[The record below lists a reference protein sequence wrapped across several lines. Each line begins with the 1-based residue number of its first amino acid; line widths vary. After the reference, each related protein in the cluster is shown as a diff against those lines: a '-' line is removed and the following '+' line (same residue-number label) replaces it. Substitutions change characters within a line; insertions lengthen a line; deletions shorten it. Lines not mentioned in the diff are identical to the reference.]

1 MGKPFWRSVEYFFT
15 GNYSADNG
23 NNDIVAIGFGGEIHA
38 YGGDD
43 HVTVGSIG
51 ATVHTGSGNDTVV
64 GGSAYLR
71 VEDSTGHLSVKG
83 AAGYADINK
92 SGDGN
97 VSFAGAAGGVSIDHL
112 GHHGD
117 VSYGGAA
124 AYNSVKRK
132 GLSGNVTFKGAGG
145 YNALWHETNHGNLSF
160 AGAGA
165 GNKLDRTWFD
175 QYQGSRG
182 DVSFDGAGAANS
194 ISSRVETGNITF
206 RGAGADN
213 HLVRKGKVGDIT
225 LQGAGASNRIERT
238 RQAEDVYQQTHGNI
252 RFEGVGGYNSFY
264 SDVAHGDIH
273 FSGGGA
279 YNTITRKGSG
289 SSFDAQGME
298 YAKAEDIVLTT
309 AKMHG
314 SWIGS
319 GTHAVTAVKSEREP
333 NTYLF
338 AIADGTYTK
347 INKVRLSN
355 DPKTGKLKYYSE
367 AWYKQGNHLSGL
379 ARSDV
384 SSAGGFEV
392 NPINGGYTLSN
403 IAVEHQQSL
412 TVHAMEKDL
421 TEYEWVT
428 YANGALIDAKDVVL
442 SDAKMGG
449 HAISTDGTKVDVQA
463 IKSNR
468 KPNTYV
474 YAKVLGPYTKIVVV
488 ELANDAETGVLK
500 YQARSWYKEGDHTAN
515 LANED
520 ISSANGYHSMG
531 KGGYSLSA
539 LNYSVNAIRSMS
551 ETVADIDEYT
561 DQTLFKPAT
570 DSGESSG
577 DVHFSG
583 AGGGNVIKSNVTR
596 GNVYFNGG
604 GIANVILHSSQFG
617 NTEFNGGGAANVI
630 VKSGEEGDL
639 TFRGAGLAN
648 VLVHQS
654 KQGKM
659 DVYAGGAVNVLV
671 RIGDG
676 QYLAHLLAYGNISVH
691 KGNGN
696 SRVAM
701 LGGYN
706 THTQIGSGHGLWLA
720 AGGFNV
726 MTQVGNGE
734 VTSVLAGGANVLTKV
749 GEGELTAG
757 MLGGAN
763 VMTHISGDEQASNT
777 TAVALGGAN
786 ILTKK
791 GKGDTLAVMG
801 GGANVLTHVGDGST
815 TGVMVGGAN
824 ILTKV
829 GNGDTTGIMLG
840 VGNVLTHVGDGQT
853 LGVMGAAGN
862 IFTKVG
868 DGTSIAAMIGA
879 GNIFTHVGEG
889 NAWALMGGLGN
900 VFTKVGNGDAL
911 ALMVAEAN
919 VFTHIGDGMSVALML
934 AKGNVATKVGNGTTL
949 AAMVGNA
956 NIFTHIGNGSTFA
969 AMIGQANVMTKVG
982 NDLTAALM
990 VGKANIYTHVG
1001 DGTSLGLFA
1010 GEMNVMTKVGNG
1022 TTLAAMFGKANIMTH
1037 VGDGLT
1043 GVLALGEANI
1053 VTKVGDD
1060 FMGVVAAAKA
1070 NVVTHVGDAT
1080 TAAVLAGKG
1089 NILTK
1094 VGEGTT
1100 VGLLISD
1107 IGNVMT
1113 HVGDGTTIGIAKG
1126 KANIVTKVGDGLGIN
1141 VAWGQANVFTQVGDG
1156 DRYNFAKGEA
1166 NILTKVGDGQEVSV
1180 VQGKANIITH
1190 VGNGD
1195 DYTGAWG
1202 KANVITKV
1210 GDGRNVVLAKGEANI
1225 VTQVGDGDSFNA
1237 LWSKGNVV
1245 TKVGDGMQVTAAK
1258 GKANITT
1265 TVGNGL
1271 SVTAAYGDAN
1281 INTKVGNGVSVN
1293 VAWGKYNINTKVG
1306 DGLNVAVMKG
1316 KANANIHIGDGLN
1329 INASYAR
1336 NNVAIKVGNGDF
1348 YSLAVASS
1356 NTSSNK
1362 LSALFDNVKQTLLG
1376 VGGSQAINYLVQGD
1390 EASTSGTQK
1399 GRGAIATPEIT
1410 KLDGFQM
1417 DAIEEVGSDL
1427 GDSLTGSVTKVDT
1440 PDLNEM
1446 DNDLNIDGA
1455 SDHAPNLIVNGDF
1468 EQGDRGWQS
1477 THGVEASYSGSV
1489 YGVNGEGHGT
1499 RVTELD
1505 THTNTSLYQDLTD
1518 LTEGEVIAVSFDFAK
1533 RAGLS
1538 NNEGIEVLW
1547 NGEVVFSSSGDAS
1560 AWQQKTLK
1568 LTAHAGSNR
1577 IEFKGTGHNDGLGYI
1592 LDNVVAKSE
1601 SSPQANAVSEHA
1613 KQNQASQNA
1622 LSDKER
1628 AEADRQRLEQE
1639 KQKQLD
1645 AVAGSQSQLESTDQQ
1660 AIENNGQAQRDA
1672 VKEESEAVTAELTT
1686 LAQGLDVLDGQA
1698 THTGKSG
1705 EQWRND
1711 FAGGLL
1717 DGVQSQIDDAKQL
1730 ASDKMAAA
1738 KQTQSDNN
1746 SKVKDSIAKS
1756 EAGVAKGEQ
1765 NRAGAEQDIAEAKA
1779 DAETRKAD
1787 AVAKS
1792 HDAKQ
1797 AESDAH
1803 SAANDAQSR
1812 GDRDAMNAENK
1823 ANQAQNDAQGAKQ
1836 NEGDRP
1842 DRQGVAGSGLSGNA
1856 HRVEGAGETGS
1867 HVNTDSQTNAD
1878 GRFSDG
1884 LTEQEL
1890 EALEGATNA
1899 VNRLQIN
1906 AGIRSKNSG
1915 STITSMFMEANADS
1929 IVVDTTAS
1937 QDVVRKE
1944 VRISGVNLVGLG
1956 EASHDSAES
1965 LVAARAEKVANL
1977 YRWLDTDND
1986 VATDKYVPVPGFER
2000 VDADVSDEV
2009 KQRMIQSMSGYIEH
2023 TDNQVPKDQAQAL
2036 ATLFVES
2043 TLDYDWDKRVEFL
2056 TKLESYGYSF
2066 ETPHAEKSIVSF
2078 WSGKNFKQYR
2088 DVLDNAQ
2095 TDGKKVVYDI
2105 DVKGNAF
2112 AIDLNK
2118 HLMRWGGLF
2127 LDPDNAEQNQLKS
2140 SIDAATFSNTGFWSS
2155 VYATGAQH
2163 DVYVI
2168 AEGGVRL
2175 GNYFWHVEL
2184 PALRQLQREGL
2195 VGEIRL
2201 LDKPVSEYKDLP
2213 ADEIGRRLTDAGV
2226 GVKVRFDALSSARQA
2241 ELLADN
2247 PDDYRADTLVELDVK
2262 LSAIDSMLRESLPF
2276 YSLRTERNLLVQEG
2290 DEGFEVRSW
2299 PGSDDKSKTI
2309 LLDNPED
2316 AAQQK
2321 AIERFILANF
2331 DNFEQMPDELFLVD
2345 NKVLSHH
2352 DGRTR
2357 ILAQKEDGA
2366 WTYNTNSELMSVTEL
2381 LDAAHVSGKVR
2392 GESYQKVIDALAEYH
2407 ASTAEHADYELE
2419 SVEQLVNLRKK
2430 IEGYALGHPDSG
2442 RLEAMNSLLN
2452 QVNSRLE
2459 EVSVLAVSEQSI
2471 KAHDSFSRLYD
2482 QLDNA
2487 HLKQSKHLY
2496 LDGNG
2501 DFVTKGKGNLAK
2513 IDQLGGSDAVLEKVK
2528 ASVNHEYGQAIAD
2541 TIFAG
2546 LSANE
2551 LAKDGKGIDITGLN
2565 RIHQALEQHMS
2576 PVSATMYIWKPSDH
2590 SALGHAALQIGQ
2602 GRTQIDAQAAA
2613 DFNKQNYVSWWP
2625 LGSKSSNI
2633 RNIFNVATEYQP
2645 DLKLRWSDFSQPAH
2659 QNDTLEHD
2667 MASEE
2672 NDGFGL
2678 NDGETKLKRFIEKL
2692 NAAKG
2697 IDAAYKDAS
2706 EGYASVL
2713 LGNPDML
2720 VSTGIPAHVFQPFV
2734 DQWNDTSY
2742 DMMDVANR
2750 FAQELQKQAQA
2761 SGDPALVAKRIDN
2774 VVRLFAER
2782 ALEEIE
2788 AFKASQA
2795 DEGRVFR
2802 INLEGLDVA
2811 AMQAEWN
2818 RLSHDPDARYQLLT
2832 KNCSSTVAKVLKA
2845 GGADKLIGHTWRP
2858 KFGVWTP
2865 TELFNFGQALQ
2876 EAQLE
2881 IAAKK
2886 QSHQVND
2893 DLDALSGS
2901 EKHKD
2906 KVAIENDGTPPRDK
2920 VPLSPLT
2927 RFLNNE
2933 LYGERDARRKI
2944 GDITQ
2949 TLLDHAV
2956 EKGESQKV
2964 TLKGEAG
2971 RLTGYYHQGTA
2982 SSDDETSTTSGKVV
2996 LFLHGSGSSAE
3007 EQASAIRS
3015 HYQKQ
3020 GIDMLAVNLR
3030 GYGESDGGPSE
3041 KGLYQDARTMF
3052 NYLVNDKGIDP
3063 SNIILHGYSMGGP
3076 IAADLARYAAQNGQA
3091 VSGLLLDRPMP
3102 SMTKAIT
3109 AHEVANPAGIV
3120 GTIAKAVN
3128 GQFSVEKNLKGLP
3141 QETPILL
3148 LTDNEGLGEEGE
3160 KLRVKL
3166 SNSGFN
3172 VTGEQTFYG
3181 HEASNRL
3188 MSQYT
3193 GQIVSDLLN
3202 TQHIKH
3208 NEAKLN
3214 LEPHGKNYESRDL
3227 ILKPISQPETVEL
3240 GMPEVDQKVLADIAE
3255 RENVIIGVRPVDEK
3269 SKSLI
3274 ASKMYSSK
3282 GLFVKAKSSDW
3293 GPMSGFI
3300 PVDQSFAKASARR
3313 DLETFNRHA
3322 EQSIQSGNAVSADL
3336 YLNQVRVEELVS
3348 KYHSLTP
3355 LELDDQSGMY
3365 KTTATNGDQSVPF
3378 FLNRVTVD
3386 GNELWQVHYITN
3398 GELAPFKVIGDP
3410 VSKQPMT
3417 ADYDLLTVMYS
3428 YGDLGPQDKV
3438 KQPLTWQQWKDSVTY
3453 EDLTPKYKELYS
3465 NEDLYNKKDGASL
3478 GNVSGRLKE
3487 LKDRINVDL
3496 GRTNGLEM
3504 VHHGADDANP
3514 YAVMAD
3520 NFPATFFVPKSLFAE
3535 DGLGEG
3541 KGSIQTYFN
3550 VNEQGAVVIRNP
3562 QEFSDFQQ
3570 VTINAS
3576 FRASF
3581 NDKWNHG
3588 LDEPLFTT
3596 KRKLSHEFLNK
3607 RDQLL
3612 KKLSGGRL
3620 DAQDETLV
3628 ALGNPD
3634 DVSGN
3639 KAIVAVDVSQ
3649 IFTRQEL
3656 KERANVFAK
3665 PIGASYQGILDQL
3678 DLVHQTVSRDQIV
3691 ASFELN
3697 KKVNAYIAEH
3707 PTSGRN
3713 QALTQLK
3720 EQITSALFIGKMQVA
3735 QVDIDAIAQTR
3746 PELAAR
3752 IFMVAIEEANGEH
3765 RGLTDMMVR
3774 WANEDPYLAPKQGY
3788 KGETPNDLGFDA
3800 KYHVDLGDHYADFKQ
3815 WLETSQSNGLLSK
3828 ATLDES
3834 TKTVHLGYSYQE
3846 LQDLTGV
3853 ESVQMAF
3860 YFLKEA
3866 AKKVDPI
3873 SGDSAEMILLKKFA
3887 DKSYLS
3893 QLDSDRMDQIE
3904 GIYRSSHET
3913 DVDAWDRRY
3922 SGAGYDELTNK
3933 LAGATGVDE
3942 QLSVLLDDRKG
3953 LLIGEVHGSDV
3964 NGLRFVN
3971 EQMDALK
3978 KQGVTVI
3985 GLEHLRSDL
3994 AQPLI
3999 DRYLATGV
4007 MSSELS
4013 AMLKTKH
4020 LDATLFENA
4029 RANGM
4034 RIVALD
4040 ANSSARPNVQG
4051 TEHGLMYRAGAA
4063 NNIAVEVLQ
4072 SLPDDEKFVAIY
4084 GKAHLQSHKGIEGF
4098 VPGITHR
4105 LDLPAL
4111 RVSDSNQFRV
4121 EQDDMTL
4128 RVVYDDVANKP
4139 KLTFKDS
4146 LSGANTAIHNQ
4157 NVNDW
4162 ERVAVTPTADG
4173 GETRFDGQIIVQ
4185 MENDSV
4191 VANAAANLAGKH
4203 PESSVVVQLDSDGN
4217 YRVVYGDPSK
4227 LDGKLRW
4234 QLVGHG
4240 RDDSD
4245 SNNTH
4250 LSGYS
4255 AEDLAAKLANFQQSF
4270 SQAENINNTP
4280 DHISIVGCS
4289 LVSDDKQKGF
4299 GHQFINAMDVN
4310 GLRVDVSARSSEL
4323 AVDAT
4328 GRKHTK
4334 DENGDWIQKAE
4345 TNKVSLS
4352 WNEQGEV
4359 IAKEERIRN
4368 GIAEGDIDLSRI
4380 GVSDVGEI
4388 ARGAIGDNN
4397 DVFDA
4402 PEKRKVETETS
4413 SSAANNKLS
4422 YSGNIQVNVGDGEF
4436 TAVNWG
4442 TSNVGIKVG
4451 SGGFK
4456 SLAFGDNNVMVHIGN
4471 GESKHSVDMGGYQAL
4486 EGAQMFIG
4494 NRNVSFNLG
4503 QSNDLLVMMD
4513 KSIPTPPLVNPFDGA
4528 ARISGVLQSIATSG
4542 EDQDWL
4548 AAQEQQWTLSGAKKF
4563 VKDMSGLDQ
4572 SSSVDYTCLVE
4583 LDSHNE
4589 RSSRGLKHDTEAA
4602 LNKQYNQWLSG
4613 NSDSSAGKLSRADK
4627 LRQAN
4632 EKLAFNFAVG
4642 GQGADIQVTT
4652 GNWNFMFGDN
4662 IQSIL
4667 DTNLGSL
4674 FGLMTQQFSATG
4686 QAKTTFTYTP
4696 EDLPRQLKNKLLG
4709 QMAGIGAETTLADIF
4724 GVDYTTSGQIVSRNG
4739 EAVDGV
4745 AILTEMLEV
4754 IGEFSGDQLQAFVDP
4769 AKLLDSLKSGIDM
4782 GADGIQSF
4790 AETHGL
4796 KDKAPEEEENKSAV
4810 SVNGT
4815 SVNSAQGATAS
4826 DGNTETAETQDRAF
4840 GFNSLNLPNLFATIF
4855 SQDKQKEMKSLVE
4868 NLKENLTAD
4877 LLNMKEKTFD
4887 FLRNSGHLQGDGDI
4901 NLSLGNYNFNWGGD
4915 GKDLGAYLGDNN
4927 NFWGGRGDD
4936 VFYATGTSNI
4946 FTGGEGS
4953 DMGVLM
4959 GRENMMF
4966 GGDGN
4971 DTAVVAGR
4979 INHVFLGAGDDQSF
4993 VFGEGGEIDTGL
5005 GRDYV
5010 VTSGNFNRVDTGD
5023 GQDYSV
5029 TIGNNNQVELG
5040 AGNDFANVFG
5050 NYNRINASAG
5060 NDVVKLMGY
5069 HAVLNGG
5076 EGEDHLIAAA
5086 ISKFSQF
5093 NGEEGRDLMVLGGYQ
5108 NTFKGGTDV
5117 DSFVVSGDV
5126 IDNLVEDISSED
5138 NIVFNGIDWQKLWF
5152 ERSGYDLKLS
5162 ILRDPVSE
5170 TDQAKFEHIGSVTF
5184 NDYFDGKR
5192 AQMIIAMGEKDANGE
5207 REYTTLSE
5215 SSIDAL
5221 VQAMSGFDPQA
5232 GDNGFIDNLDSK
5244 SRVAI
5249 STAWADVV
5257 HKKGITV

>member
-15 GNYSADNG
+15 GNYSADDG
-23 NNDIVAIGFGGEIHA
+23 NNSIVAIGFGGEIHA

-51 ATVHTGSGNDTVV
+51 ATVYTGSGNDTVV

-71 VEDSTGHLSVKG
+71 VEDTTGHLSVKG

-112 GHHGD
+112 GNHGD
-117 VSYGGAA
+117 VNYGGAA
-124 AYNSVKRK
+124 AYNGITRK

-145 YNALWHETNHGNLSF
+145 YNALWHETNQGNLSF

-165 GNKLDRTWFD
+165 GNKLDRTWFNR
-175 QYQGSRG
+175 YQDSRG
-182 DVSFDGAGAANS
+182 DVTFDGAGAANS

-213 HLVRKGKVGDIT
+213 HLVRKGKVGDVT

-238 RQAEDVYQQTHGNI
+238 RQAEDVYAQTRGNI
-252 RFEGVGGYNSFY
+252 RFEGVGGYNSLY

-298 YAKAEDIVLTT
+298 YAKAEEIVLT
-309 AKMHG
+309 AAQMHG
-314 SWIGS
+314 LSIDNGNKF
-319 GTHAVTAVKSEREP
+319 HAVTAVKSEREP

-347 INKVRLSN
+347 INKVRLYN
-355 DPKTGKLKYYSE
+355 DPETGKLKYYSE
-367 AWYKQGNHLSGL
+367 AWFKRGNHLTDL

-412 TVHAMEKDL
+412 TVHAVEKDL

-428 YANGALIDAKDVVL
+428 YANGALIDAKDVAL
-442 SDAKMGG
+442 SEAKMGG
-449 HAISTDGTKVDVQA
+449 TAISTDGTTVDVQA
-463 IKSNR
+463 VKSNR

-488 ELANDAETGVLK
+488 ELANDPKTGALK
-500 YQARSWYKEGDHTAN
+500 YQARSWYKEGDHTAD

-531 KGGYSLSA
+531 KGGYSLSD
-539 LNYSVNAIRSMS
+539 LHYSVNAVRSTS

-577 DVHFSG
+577 DVHFNG

-696 SRVAM
+696 SRVVM

-706 THTQIGSGHGLWLA
+706 THTQMGSGNGLWLA

-726 MTQVGNGE
+726 MTQVGKGD
-734 VTSVLAGGANVLTKV
+734 VASVLAGGANVLTKV
-749 GEGELTAG
+749 GDGDLTAG

-763 VMTHISGDEQASNT
+763 VITHISGDNETSNT

-791 GKGDTLAVMG
+791 GKGNALAVMG
-801 GGANVLTHVGDGST
+801 GGANVLTHVGDGTT

-868 DGTSIAAMIGA
+868 DGTSIAVMIGA

-956 NIFTHIGNGSTFA
+956 NIFTHVGSGSTFA
-969 AMIGQANVMTKVG
+969 AMIGQANIMTKVG
-982 NDLTAALM
+982 DDLTAALM

-1001 DGTSLGLFA
+1001 DGTSLGIFA
-1010 GEMNVMTKVGNG
+1010 GEVNVMTKVGNG

-1126 KANIVTKVGDGLGIN
+1126 KANIITKVGDGLGVN

-1166 NILTKVGDGQEVSV
+1166 NVITKVGDGQEVSV

-1210 GDGRNVVLAKGEANI
+1210 GNGRNVVLAKGEANI

-1237 LWSKGNVV
+1237 LWSKGNIV

-1265 TVGNGL
+1265 TVGDGL

-1281 INTKVGNGVSVN
+1281 INTKVGDGVSVN

-1316 KANANIHIGDGLN
+1316 KANANIHIGDGLG
-1329 INASYAR
+1329 INASYAQ
-1336 NNVAIKVGNGDF
+1336 NNVAIKIGNGDF

-1362 LSALFDNVKQTLLG
+1362 LSALFDNIKQTVLG

-1390 EASTSGTQK
+1390 EASSSGTQK

-1440 PDLNEM
+1440 PDLNKM
-1446 DNDLNIDGA
+1446 QNALNVDGS
-1455 SDHAPNLIVNGDF
+1455 SDQTQAPNLIVNGDF
-1468 EQGDRGWQS
+1468 EQGDQGWKS
-1477 THGVEASYSGSV
+1477 THGVEASHSGNV
-1489 YGVNGEGHGT
+1489 YGVNGEGHGA

-1505 THTNTSLYQDLTD
+1505 TYTNTSLYQDLTD

-1577 IEFKGTGHNDGLGYI
+1577 IEFKGTGQNDGLGYI

-1601 SSPQANAVSEHA
+1601 SSQQANAVSEHA
-1613 KQNQASQNA
+1613 TQNQASQNA

-1660 AIENNGQAQRDA
+1660 ALENNGQAQRDA
-1672 VKEESEAVTAELTT
+1672 VKEESEAVTAELTK

-1698 THTGKSG
+1698 THTGESG
-1705 EQWRND
+1705 DQWRND

-1717 DGVQSQIDDAKQL
+1717 DGVQRQLDDAKQL
-1730 ASDKMAAA
+1730 ANDKIAAA

-1746 SKVKDSIAKS
+1746 SKVKESVAKS

-1765 NRAGAEQDIAEAKA
+1765 NRAGAEQDIADAKA

-1792 HDAKQ
+1792 NDAKQ

-1823 ANQAQNDAQGAKQ
+1823 ANQAQNDAKGTKQ

-1842 DRQGVAGSGLSGNA
+1842 DREGVTGSGLSGNA

-1867 HVNTDSQTNAD
+1867 HVTNDSQTNAD
-1878 GRFSDG
+1878 GRFSEG
-1884 LTEQEL
+1884 LSEQEQ

-1906 AGIRSKNSG
+1906 AGIRGKNSG
-1915 STITSMFMEANADS
+1915 STISSMFTETNSDS
-1929 IVVDTTAS
+1929 IVVPTTAS

-1944 VRISGVNLVGLG
+1944 IRISGVNLEGLG
-1956 EASHDSAES
+1956 EASDDTAES
-1965 LVAARAEKVANL
+1965 LVSARAEKVANL

-1986 VATDKYVPVPGFER
+1986 AATDKYVPVPGFER
-2000 VDADVSDEV
+2000 VDADVSEEA
-2009 KQRMIQSMSGYIEH
+2009 KERMIQFVGGYIEH

-2036 ATLFVES
+2036 ATLFVEA

-2066 ETPHAEKSIVSF
+2066 EAPHGEKSIVSF
-2078 WSGKNFKQYR
+2078 WSGRNFKEYR
-2088 DVLDNAQ
+2088 NVLDNAQ
-2095 TDGKKVVYDI
+2095 ADGKKVVYDI

-2118 HLMRWGGLF
+2118 QLMRWGGMF

-2155 VYATGAQH
+2155 VYATGAQN

-2168 AEGGVRL
+2168 AEGGMRL
-2175 GNYFWHVEL
+2175 GNYFWNVEL

-2201 LDKPVSEYKDLP
+2201 LDKPVSAYKDIP
-2213 ADEIGRRLTDAGV
+2213 VEDIGRRLTDAGV
-2226 GVKVRFDALSSARQA
+2226 AVKVRFDALSHEKQA
-2241 ELLADN
+2241 DLLADN
-2247 PDDYRADTLVELDVK
+2247 PDGYKADTLVELDVK

-2290 DEGFEVRSW
+2290 EEGFEVRSW
-2299 PGSDDKSKTI
+2299 PGTDGKSKTI

-2321 AIERFILANF
+2321 SIERFILANF

-2366 WTYNTNSELMSVTEL
+2366 WTYNANVELMSVTEL

-2392 GESYQKVIDALAEYH
+2392 GESYQQVIDALTEYH
-2407 ASTAEHADYELE
+2407 ASTAEHADYELT
-2419 SVEQLVNLRKK
+2419 SVEKLLNLRKQV
-2430 IEGYALGHPDSG
+2430 EGYVLGHPDSG
-2442 RLEAMNSLLN
+2442 RVQAMNALLN

-2459 EVSVLAVSEQSI
+2459 AVSVLVVSEQSI
-2471 KAHDSFSRLYD
+2471 KAHDSFSHLYD

-2487 HLKQSKHLY
+2487 NLKESKHLY

-2501 DFVTKGKGNLAK
+2501 DFVTKGKGNLAN
-2513 IDQLGGSDAVLEKVK
+2513 IDKLGGSDAVLEKVK
-2528 ASVNHEYGQAIAD
+2528 AAVSHEYGQVVAD

-2546 LSANE
+2546 LSAND
-2551 LAKDGKGIDITGLN
+2551 LAKDGKGIDIAGLN
-2565 RIHQALEQHMS
+2565 KVHQAIEQHMS

-2590 SALGHAALQIGQ
+2590 STLGHAALQIGQ
-2602 GRTQIDAQAAA
+2602 GRTQLEGQAAA

-2633 RNIFNVATEYQP
+2633 RNIFNVATEDQP

-2678 NDGETKLKRFIEKL
+2678 NDGETKLKRFVEKL

-2697 IDAAYKDAS
+2697 IDASYKDAS

-2720 VSTGIPAHVFQPFV
+2720 ASTGIPAHVFQPFV

-2750 FAQELQKQAQA
+2750 FAEELQKQAQA
-2761 SGDPALVAKRIDN
+2761 SGDPALVEKRIDN

-2818 RLSHDPDARYQLLT
+2818 RLSNDPDARYQLLT

-2845 GGADKLIGHTWRP
+2845 GGADKLIGHIWRP

-2886 QSHQVND
+2886 QSHQATD
-2893 DLDALSGS
+2893 LLDALSGN
-2901 EKHKD
+2901 EKHKEN
-2906 KVAIENDGTPPRDK
+2906 VAIENDGTPPRDK
-2920 VPLSPLT
+2920 ESLSPLT

-2933 LYGERDARRKI
+2933 LYGEKDARRKI

-2956 EKGESQKV
+2956 ENGESQKV

-2971 RLTGYYHQGTA
+2971 RLTGYYHQGAA
-2982 SSDDETSTTSGKVV
+2982 SSEGETSATSGKVV

-3007 EQASAIRS
+3007 EQASAIRN

-3063 SNIILHGYSMGGP
+3063 SNIIIHGYSMGGP

-3120 GTIAKAVN
+3120 GAIAKAVN

-3141 QETPILL
+3141 KETPILL

-3160 KLRVKL
+3160 KLRAKL
-3166 SNSGFN
+3166 AIAGYN

-3188 MSQYT
+3188 MGQYAD
-3193 GQIVSDLLN
+3193 QIVSGLFNAEQAAVEAGEVLKGLEKDFKRYGDALKPDTSVPGKAKDIRTTKDFLNGYKNDHAKDIVDGFRSDMSIKQLVDLFVKGNWSAEQKGALAWEIESRALKVTFQNKSEKYNRLFREIASAGVVDAKATEQLAPQLMLLN
-3202 TQHIKH
+3202 LANDGFGGRCDPLSKLVLV
-3208 NEAKLN
+3208 AKQ
-3214 LEPHGKNYESRDL
+3214 LENDG
-3227 ILKPISQPETVEL
+3227 QV
-3240 GMPEVDQKVLADIAE
+3240 
-3255 RENVIIGVRPVDEK
+3255 GVARQLLE
-3269 SKSLI
+3269 
-3274 ASKMYSSK
+3274 KMYSAAAVLSNPTLYSDSEKANASK
-3282 GLFVKAKSSDW
+3282 LLSSLAAIHAKN
-3293 GPMSGFI
+3293 PMHDTSMKVWQEKLEGKQALTVNGVVEKI
-3300 PVDQSFAKASARR
+3300 TDASANGKPV
-3313 DLETFNRHA
+3313 L
-3322 EQSIQSGNAVSADL
+3322 
-3336 YLNQVRVEELVS
+3336 
-3348 KYHSLTP
+3348 
-3355 LELDDQSGMY
+3355 LELDAPGHAMAAWAKGSGDDRVYGFYDPNAGIVEFSSAEKFGAYLTRFFGKSDLNMAQGY
-3365 KTTATNGDQSVPF
+3365 KLGKNAAGEAIFNRVVVMDGNTLASYKPTFGDKTTMQGILDLPVFDATPIKKPTGGVASDLEALGDK
-3378 FLNRVTVD
+3378 T
-3386 GNELWQVHYITN
+3386 
-3398 GELAPFKVIGDP
+3398 KV
-3410 VSKQPMT
+3410 V
-3417 ADYDLLTVMYS
+3417 
-3428 YGDLGPQDKV
+3428 
-3438 KQPLTWQQWKDSVTY
+3438 
-3453 EDLTPKYKELYS
+3453 
-3465 NEDLYNKKDGASL
+3465 
-3478 GNVSGRLKE
+3478 
-3487 LKDRINVDL
+3487 VDL
-3496 GRTNGLEM
+3496 
-3504 VHHGADDANP
+3504 A
-3514 YAVMAD
+3514 
-3520 NFPATFFVPKSLFAE
+3520 
-3535 DGLGEG
+3535 
-3541 KGSIQTYFN
+3541 
-3550 VNEQGAVVIRNP
+3550 
-3562 QEFSDFQQ
+3562 
-3570 VTINAS
+3570 
-3576 FRASF
+3576 
-3581 NDKWNHG
+3581 
-3588 LDEPLFTT
+3588 
-3596 KRKLSHEFLNK
+3596 
-3607 RDQLL
+3607 
-3612 KKLSGGRL
+3612 
-3620 DAQDETLV
+3620 
-3628 ALGNPD
+3628 
-3634 DVSGN
+3634 
-3639 KAIVAVDVSQ
+3639 Q
-3649 IFTRQEL
+3649 IFTVQEL
-3656 KERANVFAK
+3656 KERAKVFAK

-3678 DLVHQTVSRDQIV
+3678 DLVHQAKGRDQIA

-3697 KKVNAYIAEH
+3697 KKINAYIAEH

-3720 EQITSALFIGKMQVA
+3720 EQVTSALFIGKMQIA
-3735 QVDIDAIAQTR
+3735 QAGIDAIAQTR

-3752 IFMVAIEEANGEH
+3752 IFTVAIEEANGKH
-3765 RGLTDMMVR
+3765 VGLTDMMVR
-3774 WANEDPYLAPKQGY
+3774 WANEDPYLAPKHGY
-3788 KGETPNDLGFDA
+3788 KGETPSDLGFDA
-3800 KYHVDLGDHYADFKQ
+3800 KYHVDLSEHYADFKQ

-3866 AKKVDPI
+3866 AKKADPI

-3887 DKSYLS
+3887 DQSYLS

-3922 SGAGYDELTNK
+3922 SGKGYDALTNK
-3933 LAGATGVDE
+3933 LASATGVDE

-4007 MSSELS
+4007 MSNELS

-4020 LDATLFENA
+4020 LDVALFENA

-4072 SLPDDEKFVAIY
+4072 NLPDGEKFVAIY

-4111 RVSDSNQFRV
+4111 KVSDSNQFTV
-4121 EQDDMTL
+4121 EQDDVSL

-4139 KLTFKDS
+4139 KITFKDS
-4146 LSGANTAIHNQ
+4146 LSGANTALHNQ

-4162 ERVAVTPTADG
+4162 ERVVVTPTADG

-4185 MENDSV
+4185 MENDA
-4191 VANAAANLAGKH
+4191 VAAKAAANLAGKH

-4240 RDDSD
+4240 RDDSE
-4245 SNNTH
+4245 SNNTR

-4255 AEDLAAKLANFQQSF
+4255 ADELAVKLAKFQQSF
-4270 SQAENINNTP
+4270 NQAENVSSKP

-4299 GHQFINAMDVN
+4299 GHQFINAMDAN
-4310 GLRVDVSARSSEL
+4310 GLRLDVSVRSSEL
-4323 AVDAT
+4323 AVDET

-4334 DENGDWIQKAE
+4334 DANGNWVQKAE
-4345 TNKVSLS
+4345 SNKVSLS
-4352 WNEQGEV
+4352 WNEQGDV
-4359 IAKEERIRN
+4359 VAKDERIHN

-4380 GVSDVGEI
+4380 GISDVDEP
-4388 ARGAIGDNN
+4388 ARGAIGDNK

-4402 PEKRKVETETS
+4402 PEKRKAETETS
-4413 SSAANNKLS
+4413 SSSANNKLS

-4451 SGGFK
+4451 TGGFK
-4456 SLAFGDNNVMVHIGN
+4456 SLAFGDNNVMIHIGN
-4471 GESKHSVDMGGYQAL
+4471 GESKHSFDIGGYQAL

-4494 NRNVSFNLG
+4494 NRNVSFNKG
-4503 QSNDLLVMMD
+4503 RSNDLIVMMD

-4542 EDQDWL
+4542 EGKDWL

-4572 SSSVDYTCLVE
+4572 SSSVDYTSLVE
-4583 LDSHNE
+4583 LDSQNE
-4589 RSSRGLKHDTEAA
+4589 RSSRGLKHDAEAA

-4613 NSDSSAGKLSRADK
+4613 NGNNDTSKLSRADK
-4627 LRQAN
+4627 LCQAN

-4709 QMAGIGAETTLADIF
+4709 QLAGVGAETTLADIF
-4724 GVDYTTSGQIVSRNG
+4724 GVDYTASGHIVSRNG

-4745 AILTEMLEV
+4745 AILKEMLEV

-4769 AKLLDSLKSGIDM
+4769 AKLLDSLKAGIKT
-4782 GADGIQSF
+4782 GADGIKSF

-4796 KDKAPEEEENKSAV
+4796 KEKAPEEEESKPSV
-4810 SVNGT
+4810 SLNGE
-4815 SVNSAQGATAS
+4815 SLNSTQGATVA
-4826 DGNTETAETQDRAF
+4826 DGSTETTETPDRAF

-4855 SQDKQKEMKSLVE
+4855 SQDKQKEMKSLVA

-4877 LLNMKEKTFD
+4877 LLSMKEKTFD

-4946 FTGGEGS
+4946 FTGGEGN

-4993 VFGEGGEIDTGL
+4993 VFGEGGEIDTGS

-5023 GQDYSV
+5023 DQDYSV

-5040 AGNDFANVFG
+5040 AGDDFANVFG

-5093 NGEEGRDLMVLGGYQ
+5093 NGGEGRDLMVLGGYQ

-5126 IDNLVEDISSED
+5126 IDNLVEDIRSED

-5162 ILRDPVSE
+5162 ILRDPASDS
-5170 TDQAKFEHIGSVTF
+5170 DQAKFEHIGSVTF
-5184 NDYFDGKR
+5184 SDYFNGNR
-5192 AQMIIAMGEKDANGE
+5192 AQVIIAMGEKDATGE
-5207 REYTTLSE
+5207 REFTTLSE
-5215 SSIDAL
+5215 SAIDAL

-5249 STAWADVV
+5249 TTAWADVV

>member
-15 GNYSADNG
+15 GNYSADDG
-23 NNDIVAIGFGGEIHA
+23 NNNIVAIGFGGQIHA

-51 ATVHTGSGNDTVV
+51 ATVYTGSGNDTVV
-64 GGSAYLR
+64 GGSAYLK
-71 VEDSTGHLSVKG
+71 VEDSTGHLTVKG

-92 SGDGN
+92 SGDGT

-112 GHHGD
+112 GNHGD

-124 AYNSVKRK
+124 AYNGITRK
-132 GLSGNVTFKGAGG
+132 GLSGNVTFAGAGG
-145 YNALWHETNHGNLSF
+145 YNALWHETNQGNLSF
-160 AGAGA
+160 TGAGA
-165 GNKLDRTWFD
+165 GNKLDRTWFNR
-175 QYQGSRG
+175 YQGSHG
-182 DVSFDGAGAANS
+182 DVTFDGAGAANS

-238 RQAEDVYQQTHGNI
+238 HQAEDVYTQTRGNI
-252 RFEGVGGYNSFY
+252 RFEGVGGYNSLY

-279 YNTITRKGSG
+279 YNTIIRKGSG
-289 SSFDAQGME
+289 NDFAKEGMTN
-298 YAKAEDIVLTT
+298 AKADEIVLTK
-309 AKMHG
+309 AVMSG
-314 SWIGS
+314 SWIGQD
-319 GTHAVTAVKSEREP
+319 HHVTAVKSASEP

-338 AIADGTYTK
+338 AFADSTYTK
-347 INKVRLSN
+347 INKVQLRN
-355 DPKTGKLKYYSE
+355 DPQTRELKYYST
-367 AWYKQGNHLSGL
+367 AWYKEGNHLSNL
-379 ARSDV
+379 ANQDISDN
-384 SSAGGFEV
+384 GGFTAV
-392 NPINGGYTLSN
+392 NINGAYTLSDLK
-403 IAVEHQQSL
+403 VEHQQSV
-412 TVHAMEKDL
+412 TVHAVEKSL

-428 YANGALIDAKDVVL
+428 YANGAVIDAKEVSL

-449 HAISTDGTKVDVQA
+449 HAIYADGTKVDVKA
-463 IKSNR
+463 VKSNR
-468 KPNTYV
+468 QPNTYI

-488 ELANDAETGVLK
+488 ELANDPETGALK

-515 LANED
+515 IANQD
-520 ISSANGYHSMG
+520 ISSATGYNPMG
-531 KGGYSLSA
+531 KGGYSLSD
-539 LNYSVNAIRSMS
+539 LHYSVNAVRSTS
-551 ETVADIDEYT
+551 ETVADIEEYT
-561 DQTLFKPAT
+561 DQTLFKPAN

-577 DVHFSG
+577 DVRFNG

-596 GNVYFNGG
+596 GNVHFNGG

-654 KQGKM
+654 QQGKM

-671 RIGDG
+671 RLGDG
-676 QYLAHLLAYGNISVH
+676 QYLAHLLAYGNISVQ
-691 KGNGN
+691 KGSGD
-696 SRVAM
+696 SRVVM

-706 THTQIGSGHGLWLA
+706 THTQIGSGNGLWLA

-726 MTQVGNGE
+726 MTQVGQGD
-734 VTSVLAGGANVLTKV
+734 VAAVLAGGANVLTKM
-749 GEGELTAG
+749 GEGELTSG

-763 VMTHISGDEQASNT
+763 VITHISNDDQLSNT

-791 GKGDTLAVMG
+791 GKGNTLAVMG
-801 GGANVLTHVGDGST
+801 GGANVLTHVGDGTT

-824 ILTKV
+824 ILTKI

-868 DGTSIAAMIGA
+868 DGASIAVMIGA

-900 VFTKVGNGDAL
+900 VFTKVGNGYAL

-956 NIFTHIGNGSTFA
+956 NIFTHIGHDSTFA
-969 AMIGQANVMTKVG
+969 AMIGQANIMTKVG

-990 VGKANIYTHVG
+990 VGKANIMTHVG

-1010 GEMNVMTKVGNG
+1010 GEVNVMTKVGNG

-1107 IGNVMT
+1107 VGNVMT

-1126 KANIVTKVGDGLGIN
+1126 KANLITKVGDGLGVN

-1166 NILTKVGDGQEVSV
+1166 NLITKVGDGQEVSV
-1180 VQGKANIITH
+1180 VQGEANIITH

-1210 GDGRNVVLAKGEANI
+1210 GHGQNVVLAKGEANI
-1225 VTQVGDGDSFNA
+1225 VTQVGNGDSFNA
-1237 LWSKGNVV
+1237 LWSKGNIV

-1258 GKANITT
+1258 GQANITT

-1281 INTKVGNGVSVN
+1281 INTKVGDGVSVN
-1293 VAWGKYNINTKVG
+1293 VAWGEYNINTKVG

-1316 KANANIHIGDGLN
+1316 KANANIHVGDGLN
-1329 INASYAR
+1329 INASYAQ

-1362 LSALFDNVKQTLLG
+1362 LSALFDNIKQTVLG

-1390 EASTSGTQK
+1390 EATSSGTHK

-1410 KLDGFQM
+1410 ELDGFQM
-1417 DAIEEVGSDL
+1417 DAIKEVSSDL

-1440 PDLNEM
+1440 PDLNKM
-1446 DNDLNIDGA
+1446 QHALNVDDSSVQA
-1455 SDHAPNLIVNGDF
+1455 SNLIVNGDF
-1468 EQGDRGWQS
+1468 ELGEHGWQS
-1477 THGVEASYSGSV
+1477 THGVEASYAGSV
-1489 YGVNGEGHGT
+1489 YGVEGEGHGA

-1505 THTNTSLYQDLTD
+1505 TYTNTSLYQDLAN
-1518 LTEGEVIAVSFDFAK
+1518 LAQGEVIAVSFDFAK

-1547 NGEVVFSSSGDAS
+1547 NGEVVFSSSGDES

-1568 LTAHAGSNR
+1568 LTAQAGSNR

-1592 LDNVVAKSE
+1592 LDNVVATSE
-1601 SSPQANAVSEHA
+1601 SSQQANAIREHA
-1613 KQNQASQNA
+1613 TQNPAAQNA

-1660 AIENNGQAQRDA
+1660 ALENNGQAQRDA
-1672 VKEESEAVTAELTT
+1672 VQEESEAITAELTK
-1686 LAQGLDVLDGQA
+1686 LAQGLDVLDSQA
-1698 THTGKSG
+1698 THTGESG
-1705 EQWRND
+1705 DQWRNE
-1711 FAGGLL
+1711 FANGLL
-1717 DGVQSQIDDAKQL
+1717 AGVQTQLDDAKQL
-1730 ASDKMAAA
+1730 ANGKIAEA
-1738 KQTQSDNN
+1738 KQTHADNQN
-1746 SKVKDSIAKS
+1746 KVKDAVAKS

-1765 NRAGAEQDIAEAKA
+1765 NRAGAEQDIADAQA
-1779 DAETRKAD
+1779 DAEKRKAD
-1787 AVAKS
+1787 ALAKGK
-1792 HDAKQ
+1792 DAQQ

-1803 SAANDAQSR
+1803 HAINNAQSR
-1812 GDRDAMNAENK
+1812 GDRDVELAENK
-1823 ANQAQNDAQGAKQ
+1823 ANQAQADAQGAKQ

-1842 DRQGVAGSGLSGNA
+1842 DRQGVTGSGLSGNA
-1856 HRVEGAGETGS
+1856 HSVEGAGETDS

-1878 GRFSDG
+1878 GRFSEG
-1884 LTEQEL
+1884 LTEQEQ

-1906 AGIRSKNSG
+1906 AGIRAKNSV
-1915 STITSMFMEANADS
+1915 SSMTSMFSETNSKS
-1929 IVVDTTAS
+1929 IVVPTKVSPEPERQEVTRRD
-1937 QDVVRKE
+1937 
-1944 VRISGVNLVGLG
+1944 VRISGVNL
-1956 EASHDSAES
+1956 ES
-1965 LVAARAEKVANL
+1965 LSAVQGSQPTGQLASKS
-1977 YRWLDTDND
+1977 
-1986 VATDKYVPVPGFER
+1986 VPGFKSHFASTSIGIENELSGLVVVLPKNSAQTFGYVHDSQGNPLFMLTKDMNQGGYSNPVGINDIQGVNNWQTHTIELVTYPSEIIDTAAVESR
-2000 VDADVSDEV
+2000 KEAMLWLAKEFTDHINQSNHQSLPHLVSDDG
-2009 KQRMIQSMSGYIEH
+2009 RF
-2023 TDNQVPKDQAQAL
+2023 
-2036 ATLFVES
+2036 TLVIS
-2043 TLDYDWDKRVEFL
+2043 N
-2056 TKLESYGYSF
+2056 S
-2066 ETPHAEKSIVSF
+2066 
-2078 WSGKNFKQYR
+2078 
-2088 DVLDNAQ
+2088 
-2095 TDGKKVVYDI
+2095 
-2105 DVKGNAF
+2105 
-2112 AIDLNK
+2112 K
-2118 HLMRWGGLF
+2118 HLIAAGNGT
-2127 LDPDNAEQNQLKS
+2127 
-2140 SIDAATFSNTGFWSS
+2140 SIDAQGKTIGMTPSGQQATMAISAKEFGTSS
-2155 VYATGAQH
+2155 SS
-2163 DVYVI
+2163 
-2168 AEGGVRL
+2168 
-2175 GNYFWHVEL
+2175 
-2184 PALRQLQREGL
+2184 
-2195 VGEIRL
+2195 EIRL
-2201 LDKPVSEYKDLP
+2201 LESAPWYQAGLRDEFLANAKNTTLDDPATAQNVYAYLTSVYSKTADLAKEYGIYINDWDPASEGFSPNAQGLTDPKVKNAWSILPRTKPVRMLELLSAEDSRYVRQQIAEKLKGTYSESLAKNVFEYFQYGGEVAGHGINNATTGSVQQPEP
-2213 ADEIGRRLTDAGV
+2213 AILFEFRSVPSALSDFVPKTAST
-2226 GVKVRFDALSSARQA
+2226 VKVDVKALDHFDSASRKAIITEVNALVSGSEDFDAWYQEYRASKGQPPVKNPKSSASANHKA
-2241 ELLADN
+2241 EWLMTQHAEQWAKITAPYTDNHETLTSTKLASNDKE
-2247 PDDYRADTLVELDVK
+2247 ELHALGETSNLEHNKQQENVA
-2262 LSAIDSMLRESLPF
+2262 SIINTMLNDMLPF
-2276 YSLRTERNLLVQEG
+2276 YALRTERNLLVQEG
-2290 DEGFEVRSW
+2290 DEGFEVRAW
-2299 PGSDDKSKTI
+2299 PGTEDKSKTI
-2309 LLDNPED
+2309 ILEDPED
-2316 AAQQK
+2316 AAQHK

-2345 NKVLSHH
+2345 NKVISHH
-2352 DGRTR
+2352 EGRTHV
-2357 ILAQKEDGA
+2357 LAQKVDGA
-2366 WTYNTNSELMSVTEL
+2366 WLYNAKVDLMSVTEL
-2381 LDAAHVSGKVR
+2381 LDAANVTGKIR
-2392 GESYQKVIDALAEYH
+2392 GESYQQVIDALSEYH
-2407 ASTAEHADYELE
+2407 SSVTEFSDYEQE
-2419 SVEQLVNLRKK
+2419 SIEKLLSLRKK
-2430 IEGYALGHPDSG
+2430 IEGYVLGHPDSG
-2442 RLEAMNSLLN
+2442 RVEAMNSLLN
-2452 QVNSRLE
+2452 QVNTRLD
-2459 EVSVLAVSEQSI
+2459 EVSLLPVAEQTI
-2471 KAHDSFSRLYD
+2471 QAQDSFSRLYD
-2482 QLDNA
+2482 QLEAAN
-2487 HLKQSKHLY
+2487 LKESKHLY
-2496 LDGNG
+2496 LDQNG
-2501 DFVTKGKGNLAK
+2501 DFVTKGKGNLAN
-2513 IDQLGGSDAVLEKVK
+2513 IDLLGSREAVLEKVK
-2528 ASVNHEYGQAIAD
+2528 LTVSNEYGQTVAD

-2546 LSANE
+2546 LSAKD
-2551 LAKDGKGIDITGLN
+2551 LAKDGKGIDIAGLN
-2565 RIHQALEQHMS
+2565 KVHQAIEQHLS
-2576 PVSATMYIWKPSDH
+2576 PVSATLYIWKPSDH

-2602 GRTQIDAQAAA
+2602 GRTQLEGQAAA
-2613 DFNKQNYVSWWP
+2613 DFNQQNYVSWWP

-2633 RNIFNVATEYQP
+2633 SNILNVATKDQP

-2667 MASEE
+2667 VASEE

-2678 NDGETKLKRFIEKL
+2678 HDGDIKLKRFIEKL

-2697 IDAAYKDAS
+2697 IDASFKEAS

-2720 VSTGIPAHVFQPFV
+2720 ETTGIPAHVFQPFV
-2734 DQWNDTSY
+2734 EQWNDTSY

-2750 FAQELQKQAQA
+2750 FAQELRLQAQR
-2761 SGDPALVAKRIDN
+2761 SDDPELLEKRIGN
-2774 VVRLFAER
+2774 VVRQFAER
-2782 ALEEIE
+2782 ALEEIDT
-2788 AFKASQA
+2788 FKASQA
-2795 DEGRVFR
+2795 DQGRVFR

-2811 AMQAEWN
+2811 AMQAEWH
-2818 RLSHDPDARYQLLT
+2818 RLSNDPDARYQLLT

-2886 QSHQVND
+2886 QSHQVTD
-2893 DLDALSGS
+2893 VLDALSGN
-2901 EKHKD
+2901 EKPKEN
-2906 KVAIENDGTPPRDK
+2906 VAIENDGTPPRDK
-2920 VPLSPLT
+2920 ESLSPLT

-2933 LYGERDARRKI
+2933 LYGDKEARRKI
-2944 GDITQ
+2944 GEITQ

-2956 EKGESQKV
+2956 EKGESQKI
-2964 TLKGEAG
+2964 TLQGEAG
-2971 RLTGYYHQGTA
+2971 RLTGYYHQGSA
-2982 SSDDETSTTSGKVV
+2982 PREGETSTTSGKVV

-3007 EQASAIRS
+3007 EQASAIRN

-3063 SNIILHGYSMGGP
+3063 SNIIIHGYSMGGP

-3120 GTIAKAVN
+3120 GAIAKAVN
-3128 GQFSVEKNLKGLP
+3128 GQFSVEKNLEGLP
-3141 QETPILL
+3141 KETSILL
-3148 LTDNEGLGEEGE
+3148 LTDNEGLGNEGE
-3160 KLRVKL
+3160 KLRTKL
-3166 SNSGFN
+3166 TASGYN

-3188 MSQYT
+3188 MSQYVD
-3193 GQIVSDLLN
+3193 QIVSGLSSS
-3202 TQHIKH
+3202 
-3208 NEAKLN
+3208 A
-3214 LEPHGKNYESRDL
+3214 S
-3227 ILKPISQPETVEL
+3227 
-3240 GMPEVDQKVLADIAE
+3240 
-3255 RENVIIGVRPVDEK
+3255 VDED
-3269 SKSLI
+3269 L
-3274 ASKMYSSK
+3274 
-3282 GLFVKAKSSDW
+3282 
-3293 GPMSGFI
+3293 
-3300 PVDQSFAKASARR
+3300 DQ
-3313 DLETFNRHA
+3313 
-3322 EQSIQSGNAVSADL
+3322 Q
-3336 YLNQVRVEELVS
+3336 
-3348 KYHSLTP
+3348 
-3355 LELDDQSGMY
+3355 
-3365 KTTATNGDQSVPF
+3365 
-3378 FLNRVTVD
+3378 
-3386 GNELWQVHYITN
+3386 
-3398 GELAPFKVIGDP
+3398 
-3410 VSKQPMT
+3410 
-3417 ADYDLLTVMYS
+3417 
-3428 YGDLGPQDKV
+3428 
-3438 KQPLTWQQWKDSVTY
+3438 
-3453 EDLTPKYKELYS
+3453 
-3465 NEDLYNKKDGASL
+3465 
-3478 GNVSGRLKE
+3478 
-3487 LKDRINVDL
+3487 
-3496 GRTNGLEM
+3496 
-3504 VHHGADDANP
+3504 
-3514 YAVMAD
+3514 
-3520 NFPATFFVPKSLFAE
+3520 
-3535 DGLGEG
+3535 
-3541 KGSIQTYFN
+3541 
-3550 VNEQGAVVIRNP
+3550 
-3562 QEFSDFQQ
+3562 
-3570 VTINAS
+3570 
-3576 FRASF
+3576 
-3581 NDKWNHG
+3581 G
-3588 LDEPLFTT
+3588 LDTT
-3596 KRKLSHEFLNK
+3596 STK
-3607 RDQLL
+3607 D
-3612 KKLSGGRL
+3612 
-3620 DAQDETLV
+3620 
-3628 ALGNPD
+3628 
-3634 DVSGN
+3634 
-3639 KAIVAVDVSQ
+3639 
-3649 IFTRQEL
+3649 
-3656 KERANVFAK
+3656 
-3665 PIGASYQGILDQL
+3665 QGI
-3678 DLVHQTVSRDQIV
+3678 S
-3691 ASFELN
+3691 N
-3697 KKVNAYIAEH
+3697 KNDH
-3707 PTSGRN
+3707 
-3713 QALTQLK
+3713 L
-3720 EQITSALFIGKMQVA
+3720 QV
-3735 QVDIDAIAQTR
+3735 VD
-3746 PELAAR
+3746 
-3752 IFMVAIEEANGEH
+3752 
-3765 RGLTDMMVR
+3765 
-3774 WANEDPYLAPKQGY
+3774 
-3788 KGETPNDLGFDA
+3788 
-3800 KYHVDLGDHYADFKQ
+3800 
-3815 WLETSQSNGLLSK
+3815 S
-3828 ATLDES
+3828 
-3834 TKTVHLGYSYQE
+3834 
-3846 LQDLTGV
+3846 
-3853 ESVQMAF
+3853 
-3860 YFLKEA
+3860 KEA
-3866 AKKVDPI
+3866 LSDGK
-3873 SGDSAEMILLKKFA
+3873 ILHN
-3887 DKSYLS
+3887 
-3893 QLDSDRMDQIE
+3893 Q
-3904 GIYRSSHET
+3904 
-3913 DVDAWDRRY
+3913 
-3922 SGAGYDELTNK
+3922 
-3933 LAGATGVDE
+3933 
-3942 QLSVLLDDRKG
+3942 
-3953 LLIGEVHGSDV
+3953 DV
-3964 NGLRFVN
+3964 NGW
-3971 EQMDALK
+3971 
-3978 KQGVTVI
+3978 G
-3985 GLEHLRSDL
+3985 
-3994 AQPLI
+3994 P
-3999 DRYLATGV
+3999 
-4007 MSSELS
+4007 
-4013 AMLKTKH
+4013 
-4020 LDATLFENA
+4020 
-4029 RANGM
+4029 
-4034 RIVALD
+4034 
-4040 ANSSARPNVQG
+4040 
-4051 TEHGLMYRAGAA
+4051 
-4063 NNIAVEVLQ
+4063 
-4072 SLPDDEKFVAIY
+4072 
-4084 GKAHLQSHKGIEGF
+4084 
-4098 VPGITHR
+4098 IT
-4105 LDLPAL
+4105 
-4111 RVSDSNQFRV
+4111 
-4121 EQDDMTL
+4121 
-4128 RVVYDDVANKP
+4128 
-4139 KLTFKDS
+4139 
-4146 LSGANTAIHNQ
+4146 
-4157 NVNDW
+4157 
-4162 ERVAVTPTADG
+4162 VTPTTDG

-4185 MENDSV
+4185 MENDDV
-4191 VANAAANLAGKH
+4191 VAKAAANLAGKH

-4240 RDDSD
+4240 RDHSE
-4245 SNNTH
+4245 SNNTR

-4255 AEDLAAKLANFQQSF
+4255 ADELAVKLAKFQQSF
-4270 SQAENINNTP
+4270 NQAENINNKP

-4299 GHQFINAMDVN
+4299 GHQFINAMDAN
-4310 GLRVDVSARSSEL
+4310 GLRVDVSVRSSEL
-4323 AVDAT
+4323 AVDEA

-4334 DENGDWIQKAE
+4334 DANGDWVQKAE
-4345 TNKVSLS
+4345 NNKVSLS
-4352 WNEQGEV
+4352 WDAQGEV
-4359 IAKEERIRN
+4359 VAKDEPIRN

-4380 GVSDVGEI
+4380 GVSDVDEP
-4388 ARGAIGDNN
+4388 ARGAIGDNS

-4402 PEKRKVETETS
+4402 PEKRKPETEVIANS
-4413 SSAANNKLS
+4413 SSSNQLS
-4422 YSGNIQVNVGDGEF
+4422 YSGNIQVNVGEGEF

-4451 SGGFK
+4451 TGGFK
-4456 SLAFGDNNVMVHIGN
+4456 SLAFGDNNIMVHIGDS
-4471 GESKHSVDMGGYQAL
+4471 ESKHSVGIGGYQAL
-4486 EGAQMFIG
+4486 EGAQMFLG
-4494 NRNVSFNLG
+4494 NRNVSFNFG
-4503 QSNDLLVMMD
+4503 HSNDLILMMD

-4528 ARISGVLQSIATSG
+4528 ARISGVLQGIATSG
-4542 EDQDWL
+4542 EGEDWL

-4572 SSSVDYTCLVE
+4572 SSSVDYTTLVE
-4583 LDSHNE
+4583 LDSQNE
-4589 RSSRGLKHDTEAA
+4589 RDSRGLKHDAEAT

-4613 NSDSSAGKLSRADK
+4613 NGNSGKSQLSRADK

-4674 FGLMTQQFSATG
+4674 FGLMTQQFTATG

-4696 EDLPRQLKNKLLG
+4696 QDLPRQLKNKLLG
-4709 QMAGIGAETTLADIF
+4709 QLAGVGAETTLADIF
-4724 GVDYTTSGQIVSRNG
+4724 GVDYTASGQIVSRNG
-4739 EAVDGV
+4739 QAVDGV
-4745 AILTEMLEV
+4745 AILKEMLEV

-4769 AKLLDSLKSGIDM
+4769 AKLLDSLKAGIDM
-4782 GADGIQSF
+4782 GADGIKSF

-4796 KDKAPEEEENKSAV
+4796 KEKAPEEEKDNSSV
-4810 SVNGT
+4810 SVNGAN
-4815 SVNSAQGATAS
+4815 VNRAQGATVA

-4868 NLKENLTAD
+4868 NLKQNLTAD

-4887 FLRNSGHLQGDGDI
+4887 FLRNSGHLQGDSDI
-4901 NLSLGNYNFNWGGD
+4901 NISLGNYNFNWGGD

-4946 FTGGEGS
+4946 FTGGEGN

-4993 VFGEGGEIDTGL
+4993 VFGEGGEIDTGS

-5023 GQDYSV
+5023 DQDYSV

-5050 NYNRINASAG
+5050 NYNRINAGAG

-5076 EGEDHLIAAA
+5076 DGDDHLIATA

-5093 NGEEGRDLMVLGGYQ
+5093 NGGEGRDLMVLGGYQ

-5126 IDNLVEDISSED
+5126 IDNLVEDIRSED

-5162 ILRDPVSE
+5162 ILRDPSNDS
-5170 TDQAKFEHIGSVTF
+5170 DQSKFEHIGSVTF
-5184 NDYFDGKR
+5184 SDYFNGNR
-5192 AQMIIAMGEKDANGE
+5192 AQVVIGMSEKDLSGE
-5207 REYTTLSE
+5207 REYTMLSD
-5215 SSIDAL
+5215 SAIDAL
-5221 VQAMSGFDPQA
+5221 VQAMSGFEPQA
-5232 GDNGFIDNLDSK
+5232 GDNGFIDSLESK
-5244 SRVAI
+5244 SQAAI
-5249 STAWADVV
+5249 SMAWSDVV
-5257 HKKGITV
+5257 HKKGLMV

>member
-15 GNYSADNG
+15 GNYSADDG
-23 NNDIVAIGFGGEIHA
+23 NNSIVAIGFGGEIHA

-51 ATVHTGSGNDTVV
+51 ATVYTGSGNDTVV

-71 VEDSTGHLSVKG
+71 VEDTTGHLSVKG

-112 GHHGD
+112 GNHGD

-124 AYNSVKRK
+124 AYNGITRK

-145 YNALWHETNHGNLSF
+145 YNALWHETNQGNLSF

-165 GNKLDRTWFD
+165 GNKLDRTWFNR
-175 QYQGSRG
+175 YQGSRG
-182 DVSFDGAGAANS
+182 DVTFDGAGAANS

-238 RQAEDVYQQTHGNI
+238 RQAEDVYAQTRGNI
-252 RFEGVGGYNSFY
+252 RFEGVGGYNSLY

-298 YAKAEDIVLTT
+298 YAKAEDIVLT
-309 AKMHG
+309 AAQMHG
-314 SWIGS
+314 LSIDNGNKF
-319 GTHAVTAVKSEREP
+319 HAVTAVKSEREP

-347 INKVRLSN
+347 INKVRLYN
-355 DPKTGKLKYYSE
+355 DPETGKLKYYSE
-367 AWYKQGNHLSGL
+367 AWFKRGNHIAEL

-412 TVHAMEKDL
+412 TVHAVEKDL

-428 YANGALIDAKDVVL
+428 YANGALIDAKDVAL

-449 HAISTDGTKVDVQA
+449 HAISTDGTTVDVQA
-463 IKSNR
+463 VKSNR

-488 ELANDAETGVLK
+488 ELANDPKTGALK
-500 YQARSWYKEGDHTAN
+500 YQARSWYKEGNHTAN

-531 KGGYSLSA
+531 KGGYSLSD
-539 LNYSVNAIRSMS
+539 LHYSVNAVRSTS
-551 ETVADIDEYT
+551 ETVTDIDEYT

-577 DVHFSG
+577 DVHFNG

-630 VKSGEEGDL
+630 AKSGEEGDL

-696 SRVAM
+696 SRVVM

-706 THTQIGSGHGLWLA
+706 THTQIGSGNGLWLA

-726 MTQVGNGE
+726 MTQVGKGD
-734 VTSVLAGGANVLTKV
+734 VASALAGGANVLTKV
-749 GEGELTAG
+749 GDGDLTAG

-763 VMTHISGDEQASNT
+763 VITHISGDNETSNT

-791 GKGDTLAVMG
+791 GKGNTLAVMG
-801 GGANVLTHVGDGST
+801 GGANVLTHVGDGTT

-868 DGTSIAAMIGA
+868 DGTSIAVMIGA

-956 NIFTHIGNGSTFA
+956 NIFTHVGSGSTFA
-969 AMIGQANVMTKVG
+969 AMIGQANIMTKVG

-1001 DGTSLGLFA
+1001 DGTSLGIFA
-1010 GEMNVMTKVGNG
+1010 GEVNVMTKVGNG

-1126 KANIVTKVGDGLGIN
+1126 KANIITKVGDGLGVN

-1166 NILTKVGDGQEVSV
+1166 NIITKVGDGQEVSV

-1210 GDGRNVVLAKGEANI
+1210 GNGRNVVLAKGEANI

-1237 LWSKGNVV
+1237 LWSKGNIV

-1265 TVGNGL
+1265 TVGDGL

-1281 INTKVGNGVSVN
+1281 INTKVGDGVSVN

-1316 KANANIHIGDGLN
+1316 KANANIHVGDGLN
-1329 INASYAR
+1329 INASYAQ

-1362 LSALFDNVKQTLLG
+1362 LSALFDNIKQTLLG

-1390 EASTSGTQK
+1390 EASSSGTQK

-1417 DAIEEVGSDL
+1417 EAIEEVGSDL

-1440 PDLNEM
+1440 PDLNKM
-1446 DNDLNIDGA
+1446 QNALDVDGS
-1455 SDHAPNLIVNGDF
+1455 SDQTQAPNLIVNGDF
-1468 EQGDRGWQS
+1468 EQGDRGWKS
-1477 THGVEASYSGSV
+1477 THGVEASYSGNV
-1489 YGVNGEGHGT
+1489 YGVNGEGHGA

-1505 THTNTSLYQDLTD
+1505 TYTNTSLYQDLTN

-1601 SSPQANAVSEHA
+1601 SSQQANAVSEHA
-1613 KQNQASQNA
+1613 TQNQASQNA

-1660 AIENNGQAQRDA
+1660 ALENNGQAQRDA
-1672 VKEESEAVTAELTT
+1672 VKEESEAVTAELTK

-1698 THTGKSG
+1698 THTGESG
-1705 EQWRND
+1705 DQWRND

-1717 DGVQSQIDDAKQL
+1717 DGVQSQLDDAKQL
-1730 ASDKMAAA
+1730 ANDKIAAA

-1746 SKVKDSIAKS
+1746 SKVKESVAKS
-1756 EAGVAKGEQ
+1756 EAGVAQGEQ

-1792 HDAKQ
+1792 NDAKQ

-1823 ANQAQNDAQGAKQ
+1823 ANQAQNDAKGTKQ

-1842 DRQGVAGSGLSGNA
+1842 DREGVAGSGLSGNA
-1856 HRVEGAGETGS
+1856 HSVEGAGETGS
-1867 HVNTDSQTNAD
+1867 HVNADSSTNAD
-1878 GRFSDG
+1878 GRFSEG
-1884 LTEQEL
+1884 LSEQEQ

-1906 AGIRSKNSG
+1906 AGIRGKNSG
-1915 STITSMFMEANADS
+1915 STITSMFTETNSDS
-1929 IVVDTTAS
+1929 IVVPTTAS

-1944 VRISGVNLVGLG
+1944 IRISGVNLEGLG
-1956 EASHDSAES
+1956 ETSHDSAES

-2023 TDNQVPKDQAQAL
+2023 TDNQVPKDQAEAL
-2036 ATLFVES
+2036 ATLFVEA

-2056 TKLESYGYSF
+2056 TKLENYGYSF
-2066 ETPHAEKSIVSF
+2066 EAPHAEKSIVSF

-2155 VYATGAQH
+2155 VYATGAQN

-2168 AEGGVRL
+2168 AEGGMRL
-2175 GNYFWHVEL
+2175 GNYFWNVEL

-2226 GVKVRFDALSSARQA
+2226 AVKVRFDALSHERRA

-2247 PDDYRADTLVELDVK
+2247 PDGYKADTLVELDVK

-2290 DEGFEVRSW
+2290 EEGFEVRSW
-2299 PGSDDKSKTI
+2299 PGTDGKSKTI

-2321 AIERFILANF
+2321 SIERFILANF

-2366 WTYNTNSELMSVTEL
+2366 WTYNTNVELMSVTEL
-2381 LDAAHVSGKVR
+2381 LDAAHVNGKVR
-2392 GESYQKVIDALAEYH
+2392 GESYQQVIDALTEYH
-2407 ASTAEHADYELE
+2407 VSTVEHADYELE
-2419 SVEQLVNLRKK
+2419 SVEKLLNLRKQ
-2430 IEGYALGHPDSG
+2430 IEGYVLGHPDSG
-2442 RLEAMNSLLN
+2442 RVEAMNSLLN

-2487 HLKQSKHLY
+2487 NLKESKHLY

-2501 DFVTKGKGNLAK
+2501 DFVTKGKGNLAN
-2513 IDQLGGSDAVLEKVK
+2513 IDKLGGSDAVLEKVK
-2528 ASVNHEYGQAIAD
+2528 AAVTHEYGQVVAD

-2546 LSANE
+2546 LSAND
-2551 LAKDGKGIDITGLN
+2551 LAKDGKGIDIAGLN
-2565 RIHQALEQHMS
+2565 KVHQAIEQHMS

-2602 GRTQIDAQAAA
+2602 GRTQLEGQAAA

-2633 RNIFNVATEYQP
+2633 RNIFNVATEDQP

-2678 NDGETKLKRFIEKL
+2678 KDGETKLKRFIEKL

-2697 IDAAYKDAS
+2697 IDASYKDAS

-2720 VSTGIPAHVFQPFV
+2720 ASTGIPAHVFQPFV

-2750 FAQELQKQAQA
+2750 FAEELQKQAQA
-2761 SGDPALVAKRIDN
+2761 SGDPALVEKRIDN

-2818 RLSHDPDARYQLLT
+2818 RLSNDPDARYQLLT

-2886 QSHQVND
+2886 QSHQVTD
-2893 DLDALSGS
+2893 VLDALSGN
-2901 EKHKD
+2901 EKHKEN
-2906 KVAIENDGTPPRDK
+2906 VAIENDGTPPRDK
-2920 VPLSPLT
+2920 ESLSPLT

-2933 LYGERDARRKI
+2933 LYGEKDARRKI
-2944 GDITQ
+2944 GEITQ

-2956 EKGESQKV
+2956 ENGESQKV

-2971 RLTGYYHQGTA
+2971 RLTGYYHQGAA
-2982 SSDDETSTTSGKVV
+2982 SSEGETSATSGKVV

-3007 EQASAIRS
+3007 EQASEIRN

-3063 SNIILHGYSMGGP
+3063 SNIIIHGYSMGGP

-3109 AHEVANPAGIV
+3109 AHEMANPAGIV
-3120 GTIAKAVN
+3120 GAIAKAVN
-3128 GQFSVEKNLKGLP
+3128 GQFSVEKNLKGMP
-3141 QETPILL
+3141 KETPILL

-3160 KLRVKL
+3160 KLRAKL
-3166 SNSGFN
+3166 AIAGYN

-3188 MSQYT
+3188 MGQYAD
-3193 GQIVSDLLN
+3193 QIVSGLFNAEQAAVEAGEVLKGLEKDFKRYGDALKPDTSVPGKSKDIRTTKDFLNGYKNDHAKEIVDGFRSDMSIKQLVDLFVKGNWSAEQKGALAWEIESRALKVTFQNKSEKYNRLFREIASAGVVDAKATEQLAPQLMLLN
-3202 TQHIKH
+3202 LSNDGFGGRCDPLSKLVLV
-3208 NEAKLN
+3208 AKQ
-3214 LEPHGKNYESRDL
+3214 LENDG
-3227 ILKPISQPETVEL
+3227 QV
-3240 GMPEVDQKVLADIAE
+3240 
-3255 RENVIIGVRPVDEK
+3255 GVARQLLE
-3269 SKSLI
+3269 
-3274 ASKMYSSK
+3274 KMYSAAAVLSNPTLYSDSEKANASK
-3282 GLFVKAKSSDW
+3282 LLSSLAAIHAKN
-3293 GPMSGFI
+3293 PMHDTSMKVWQEKLEGKQALTVNGVVEKI
-3300 PVDQSFAKASARR
+3300 TDASANGKPV
-3313 DLETFNRHA
+3313 L
-3322 EQSIQSGNAVSADL
+3322 
-3336 YLNQVRVEELVS
+3336 
-3348 KYHSLTP
+3348 
-3355 LELDDQSGMY
+3355 LELDAPGHAMAAWAKGSGDDRVYGFYDPNAGIVEFSSAEKFGDYLTRFFGKSDLNMAQSYKLGKNDAGEAIFNRVVVMDGNTLASY
-3365 KTTATNGDQSVPF
+3365 KPTFGDKTT
-3378 FLNRVTVD
+3378 
-3386 GNELWQVHYITN
+3386 
-3398 GELAPFKVIGDP
+3398 
-3410 VSKQPMT
+3410 M
-3417 ADYDLLTVMYS
+3417 
-3428 YGDLGPQDKV
+3428 
-3438 KQPLTWQQWKDSVTY
+3438 
-3453 EDLTPKYKELYS
+3453 
-3465 NEDLYNKKDGASL
+3465 
-3478 GNVSGRLKE
+3478 
-3487 LKDRINVDL
+3487 
-3496 GRTNGLEM
+3496 
-3504 VHHGADDANP
+3504 
-3514 YAVMAD
+3514 
-3520 NFPATFFVPKSLFAE
+3520 
-3535 DGLGEG
+3535 
-3541 KGSIQTYFN
+3541 
-3550 VNEQGAVVIRNP
+3550 
-3562 QEFSDFQQ
+3562 
-3570 VTINAS
+3570 
-3576 FRASF
+3576 
-3581 NDKWNHG
+3581 
-3588 LDEPLFTT
+3588 
-3596 KRKLSHEFLNK
+3596 
-3607 RDQLL
+3607 
-3612 KKLSGGRL
+3612 
-3620 DAQDETLV
+3620 
-3628 ALGNPD
+3628 
-3634 DVSGN
+3634 
-3639 KAIVAVDVSQ
+3639 
-3649 IFTRQEL
+3649 
-3656 KERANVFAK
+3656 
-3665 PIGASYQGILDQL
+3665 QGILDL
-3678 DLVHQTVSRDQIV
+3678 PV
-3691 ASFELN
+3691 
-3697 KKVNAYIAEH
+3697 
-3707 PTSGRN
+3707 
-3713 QALTQLK
+3713 
-3720 EQITSALFIGKMQVA
+3720 
-3735 QVDIDAIAQTR
+3735 
-3746 PELAAR
+3746 
-3752 IFMVAIEEANGEH
+3752 
-3765 RGLTDMMVR
+3765 
-3774 WANEDPYLAPKQGY
+3774 
-3788 KGETPNDLGFDA
+3788 FDA
-3800 KYHVDLGDHYADFKQ
+3800 TPMKKPGTSDVDGNA
-3815 WLETSQSNGLLSK
+3815 K
-3828 ATLDES
+3828 AVDDT
-3834 TKTVHLGYSYQE
+3834 
-3846 LQDLTGV
+3846 
-3853 ESVQMAF
+3853 
-3860 YFLKEA
+3860 KEA
-3866 AKKVDPI
+3866 
-3873 SGDSAEMILLKKFA
+3873 
-3887 DKSYLS
+3887 
-3893 QLDSDRMDQIE
+3893 
-3904 GIYRSSHET
+3904 
-3913 DVDAWDRRY
+3913 
-3922 SGAGYDELTNK
+3922 
-3933 LAGATGVDE
+3933 LAG
-3942 QLSVLLDDRKG
+3942 
-3953 LLIGEVHGSDV
+3953 
-3964 NGLRFVN
+3964 
-3971 EQMDALK
+3971 
-3978 KQGVTVI
+3978 
-3985 GLEHLRSDL
+3985 
-3994 AQPLI
+3994 
-3999 DRYLATGV
+3999 
-4007 MSSELS
+4007 
-4013 AMLKTKH
+4013 
-4020 LDATLFENA
+4020 
-4029 RANGM
+4029 
-4034 RIVALD
+4034 
-4040 ANSSARPNVQG
+4040 
-4051 TEHGLMYRAGAA
+4051 
-4063 NNIAVEVLQ
+4063 
-4072 SLPDDEKFVAIY
+4072 
-4084 GKAHLQSHKGIEGF
+4084 GKIL
-4098 VPGITHR
+4098 
-4105 LDLPAL
+4105 
-4111 RVSDSNQFRV
+4111 
-4121 EQDDMTL
+4121 
-4128 RVVYDDVANKP
+4128 
-4139 KLTFKDS
+4139 
-4146 LSGANTAIHNQ
+4146 HNQ

-4162 ERVAVTPTADG
+4162 ERVVVTPTADG
-4173 GETRFDGQIIVQ
+4173 GESRFDGQIIVQ
-4185 MENDSV
+4185 MENDDV
-4191 VANAAANLAGKH
+4191 VAKAAANLAGKH
-4203 PESSVVVQLDSDGN
+4203 PESSVVVQIDSDGN

-4240 RDDSD
+4240 RDDSE
-4245 SNNTH
+4245 SNNTR

-4255 AEDLAAKLANFQQSF
+4255 ADELAVKLAKFQQSF
-4270 SQAENINNTP
+4270 NQAENINNKP

-4299 GHQFINAMDVN
+4299 GHQFINAMDAN
-4310 GLRVDVSARSSEL
+4310 GLRVDVSVRSSEL
-4323 AVDAT
+4323 AVDEA

-4334 DENGDWIQKAE
+4334 DANGDWVQKAE
-4345 TNKVSLS
+4345 NNKVSLS
-4352 WNEQGEV
+4352 WDEQGEV
-4359 IAKEERIRN
+4359 VAKDERIRN

-4380 GVSDVGEI
+4380 GVSDVDEP

-4402 PEKRKVETETS
+4402 PEKRKAETETS
-4413 SSAANNKLS
+4413 TSSANNKLS

-4451 SGGFK
+4451 TGGFK

-4471 GESKHSVDMGGYQAL
+4471 GESKHSFDIGGYQAL

-4503 QSNDLLVMMD
+4503 RSNDLIVMMD

-4528 ARISGVLQSIATSG
+4528 ARISGVLRSIATEG
-4542 EDQDWL
+4542 EGQDWL

-4572 SSSVDYTCLVE
+4572 SSSVDYTSLVE
-4583 LDSHNE
+4583 LDSQNE
-4589 RSSRGLKHDTEAA
+4589 RSSRGLKHDAEAA

-4613 NSDSSAGKLSRADK
+4613 NSDSDTSKLSRADK

-4709 QMAGIGAETTLADIF
+4709 QLAGLGAETTLADIF
-4724 GVDYTTSGQIVSRNG
+4724 GVDYTASGQIVSRNG

-4745 AILTEMLEV
+4745 AILKEMLEV

-4769 AKLLDSLKSGIDM
+4769 AKLLDSLKSGINM
-4782 GADGIQSF
+4782 GADGIKSF

-4796 KDKAPEEEENKSAV
+4796 KEKAPEEEEDNASV
-4810 SVNGT
+4810 SVNGA
-4815 SVNSAQGATAS
+4815 SVNSAQGATVADS
-4826 DGNTETAETQDRAF
+4826 STETAETPDRAF

-4901 NLSLGNYNFNWGGD
+4901 NISLGNYNFNWGGD

-4946 FTGGEGS
+4946 FTGGEGN

-4993 VFGEGGEIDTGL
+4993 VFGEGGEIDTGS

-5023 GQDYSV
+5023 DQDYSV

-5093 NGEEGRDLMVLGGYQ
+5093 NGGEGRDLMVLGGYQ

-5126 IDNLVEDISSED
+5126 IDNLVEDIRSED

-5162 ILRDPVSE
+5162 ILRDPASDS
-5170 TDQAKFEHIGSVTF
+5170 DQAKFEHIGSVTF
-5184 NDYFDGKR
+5184 SDYFNGNR
-5192 AQMIIAMGEKDANGE
+5192 AQVIIAMGEKDATGE

-5215 SSIDAL
+5215 SAIDAL

-5249 STAWADVV
+5249 TTAWADVV

>member
-15 GNYSADNG
+15 GNYSADDG
-23 NNDIVAIGFGGEIHA
+23 NNNIVAIGFGGQIHA

-51 ATVHTGSGNDTVV
+51 ATVYTGSGNDTVV
-64 GGSAYLR
+64 GGSAYLK
-71 VEDSTGHLSVKG
+71 VEDSTGHLTVKG

-112 GHHGD
+112 GNHGD

-124 AYNSVKRK
+124 AYNGITRK
-132 GLSGNVTFKGAGG
+132 GLSGNVTFAGAGG
-145 YNALWHETNHGNLSF
+145 YNALWHETNQGNLSF
-160 AGAGA
+160 TGAGA
-165 GNKLDRTWFD
+165 GNKLDRTWFNR
-175 QYQGSRG
+175 YQGSHG
-182 DVSFDGAGAANS
+182 DVTFDGAGAANS

-238 RQAEDVYQQTHGNI
+238 HQAEDVYTQTRGNI
-252 RFEGVGGYNSFY
+252 RFEGVGGYNSLY

-279 YNTITRKGSG
+279 YNTIIRKGSG
-289 SSFDAQGME
+289 NDFAKEGMTN
-298 YAKAEDIVLTT
+298 AKADEIVLTK
-309 AKMHG
+309 AVMSG
-314 SWIGS
+314 SWIGQD
-319 GTHAVTAVKSEREP
+319 HHVTAVKSASEP

-338 AIADGTYTK
+338 AFADSTYTK
-347 INKVRLSN
+347 INKVQLRN
-355 DPKTGKLKYYSE
+355 DPQTGELKYYST
-367 AWYKQGNHLSGL
+367 AWYKEGNHLSNL
-379 ARSDV
+379 ANQDISDN
-384 SSAGGFEV
+384 GGFTGV
-392 NPINGGYTLSN
+392 NINGAYTLSDLK
-403 IAVEHQQSL
+403 VEHQQSV
-412 TVHAMEKDL
+412 TVHAVEKSL

-428 YANGALIDAKDVVL
+428 YANGAVIDAKEVSL

-449 HAISTDGTKVDVQA
+449 HAIYADGTKVDVKA
-463 IKSNR
+463 VKSNR
-468 KPNTYV
+468 QPNTYI

-488 ELANDAETGVLK
+488 ELANDPETGALK

-515 LANED
+515 IANQD
-520 ISSANGYHSMG
+520 ISSATGYNPMG
-531 KGGYSLSA
+531 KGGYSLSD
-539 LNYSVNAIRSMS
+539 LHYSVNAVRSTS
-551 ETVADIDEYT
+551 ETVADIEEYT
-561 DQTLFKPAT
+561 DQTLFKPAN

-577 DVHFSG
+577 DVRFNG

-596 GNVYFNGG
+596 GNVHFNGG

-654 KQGKM
+654 QQGKM

-671 RIGDG
+671 RLGDG
-676 QYLAHLLAYGNISVH
+676 QYLAHLLAYGNISVQ
-691 KGNGN
+691 KGSGD

-706 THTQIGSGHGLWLA
+706 THTQIGSGNGLWLA

-726 MTQVGNGE
+726 MTQVGKGD
-734 VTSVLAGGANVLTKV
+734 VAAVLAGGANVLTKM
-749 GEGELTAG
+749 GEGELTSG

-763 VMTHISGDEQASNT
+763 VITQISNDDQLSNT

-791 GKGDTLAVMG
+791 GKGNTLAVMG
-801 GGANVLTHVGDGST
+801 GGANVLTHVGDGTT

-868 DGTSIAAMIGA
+868 DGTSIAVMIGA

-956 NIFTHIGNGSTFA
+956 NIFTHIGHGSTFA
-969 AMIGQANVMTKVG
+969 AMIGQANIMTKVG
-982 NDLTAALM
+982 NDLAAALM
-990 VGKANIYTHVG
+990 VGKANIMTHVG

-1010 GEMNVMTKVGNG
+1010 GEVNVMTKVGNG

-1107 IGNVMT
+1107 VGNVMT

-1126 KANIVTKVGDGLGIN
+1126 KANIITKVGDGLGVN

-1166 NILTKVGDGQEVSV
+1166 NLITKVGDGQELSV

-1210 GDGRNVVLAKGEANI
+1210 GNGRNVVLAKGEANI

-1237 LWSKGNVV
+1237 LWSKGNIV
-1245 TKVGDGMQVTAAK
+1245 TKAGDGMQVTAAK
-1258 GKANITT
+1258 GQANITT

-1271 SVTAAYGDAN
+1271 NVTAAYGDAN
-1281 INTKVGNGVSVN
+1281 INTKVGDGVSVN

-1316 KANANIHIGDGLN
+1316 KANANIHVGDGLN
-1329 INASYAR
+1329 INASYAQ

-1362 LSALFDNVKQTLLG
+1362 LSALFDNIKQTVLG

-1390 EASTSGTQK
+1390 EASSSGTHK

-1417 DAIEEVGSDL
+1417 DAIKEVGSDL

-1440 PDLNEM
+1440 PDLNKM
-1446 DNDLNIDGA
+1446 QHALNVDD
-1455 SDHAPNLIVNGDF
+1455 SSVQAPNLIVNGDF
-1468 EQGDRGWQS
+1468 ELGEHGWQS
-1477 THGVEASYSGSV
+1477 THGVEASYAGSV
-1489 YGVNGEGHGT
+1489 YGVEGEGHGA

-1505 THTNTSLYQDLTD
+1505 TYTNTSLYQDLAN
-1518 LTEGEVIAVSFDFAK
+1518 LAQGEVIAVSFDFAK

-1547 NGEVVFSSSGDAS
+1547 NGEVVFSSSGDES

-1568 LTAHAGSNR
+1568 LTAQAGSNR

-1592 LDNVVAKSE
+1592 LDNVVATSE
-1601 SSPQANAVSEHA
+1601 SSQQDNAIREHA
-1613 KQNQASQNA
+1613 TQNPAAQNA

-1660 AIENNGQAQRDA
+1660 ALGNNGQAQRDA
-1672 VKEESEAVTAELTT
+1672 VQEESEAITAELTK

-1698 THTGKSG
+1698 THTGESG
-1705 EQWRND
+1705 DQWRNE
-1711 FAGGLL
+1711 FASGLL
-1717 DGVQSQIDDAKQL
+1717 AGVQTQLDDAKQL
-1730 ASDKMAAA
+1730 ANDKIAEA
-1738 KQTQSDNN
+1738 KQTHADNQN
-1746 SKVKDSIAKS
+1746 KVKDAVAKS

-1765 NRAGAEQDIAEAKA
+1765 NRAGAEQDIADAQA
-1779 DAETRKAD
+1779 DAEKRKAD
-1787 AVAKS
+1787 ALAKGK
-1792 HDAKQ
+1792 DAQQ

-1803 SAANDAQSR
+1803 HAVNNAQSR
-1812 GDRDAMNAENK
+1812 GDRDVQVAENK
-1823 ANQAQNDAQGAKQ
+1823 ANQAQADAQGAKQ

-1842 DRQGVAGSGLSGNA
+1842 DRQGVTGSGLSGNA
-1856 HRVEGAGETGS
+1856 HSVEGAGETDS

-1878 GRFSDG
+1878 GRFSEG
-1884 LTEQEL
+1884 LTEQEQ

-1906 AGIRSKNSG
+1906 AGIRAKNSG
-1915 STITSMFMEANADS
+1915 STITTMFTEANTDS
-1929 IVVDTTAS
+1929 IVVPTTKP

-1944 VRISGVNLVGLG
+1944 IRISGVNLEGLG
-1956 EASHDSAES
+1956 EASHDSAVS

-1977 YRWLDTDND
+1977 YRWLDSDHPR
-1986 VATDKYVPVPGFER
+1986 ATEQYIPVPGFER
-2000 VDADVSDEV
+2000 VDVNVSDET
-2009 KQRMIQSMSGYIEH
+2009 KQRLTQFVSGYIEH

-2036 ATLFVES
+2036 ATLFVEA
-2043 TLDYDWDKRVEFL
+2043 TLNYDWDKRVEFL

-2066 ETPHAEKSIVSF
+2066 EAPHGENSLVSF
-2078 WSGKNFKQYR
+2078 WSGRNFKEYR
-2088 DVLDNAQ
+2088 NVLDNAQ
-2095 TDGKKVVYDI
+2095 PDGKKVVYDI
-2105 DVKGNAF
+2105 DVQGNAF
-2112 AIDLNK
+2112 AIKLNK
-2118 HLMRWGGLF
+2118 QLMRWGDMF
-2127 LDPDNAEQNQLKS
+2127 LDLDNADQNHLQS
-2140 SIDAATFSNTGFWSS
+2140 SIEAAAYSNTGFWSS
-2155 VYATGAQH
+2155 VYATGAKD

-2168 AEGGVRL
+2168 AEGGMRL
-2175 GNYFWHVEL
+2175 GNYFWNVEL
-2184 PALRQLQREGL
+2184 PLLRQLQREGL

-2201 LDKPVSEYKDLP
+2201 LDKPVSEYKDVP
-2213 ADEIGRRLTDAGV
+2213 VNEIGHKLTDAGV
-2226 GVKVRFDALSSARQA
+2226 GVKVRFDALSAAQQA
-2241 ELLADN
+2241 ELLAIN
-2247 PDDYRADTLVELDVK
+2247 PKGYKADSLVELDVK
-2262 LSAIDSMLRESLPF
+2262 LSAIDSMLRDALPF

-2290 DEGFEVRSW
+2290 NEGFKVRAW
-2299 PGSDDKSKTI
+2299 PGSDGKSKTI
-2309 LLDNPED
+2309 VLDNPED
-2316 AAQQK
+2316 ATQQK
-2321 AIERFILANF
+2321 TIERFILANF
-2331 DNFEQMPDELFLVD
+2331 QNFEQMPDELFLVD
-2345 NKVLSHH
+2345 NKVISHDKGITH
-2352 DGRTR
+2352 
-2357 ILAQKEDGA
+2357 ILAQKVDGA
-2366 WTYNTNSELMSVTEL
+2366 WLYNAKVDLMSVTEL
-2381 LDAAHVSGKVR
+2381 LDAANVTGKIR
-2392 GESYQKVIDALAEYH
+2392 GESYQQVIDALTDYH
-2407 ASTAEHADYELE
+2407 ASITEHADYEPE
-2419 SVEQLVNLRKK
+2419 SVEKLLNLRKK
-2430 IEGYALGHPDSG
+2430 IEGYVLGHPDSG
-2442 RLEAMNSLLN
+2442 RVEAMNSLLN
-2452 QVNSRLE
+2452 QVNTRLG
-2459 EVSVLAVSEQSI
+2459 EVSLLSVAEQTI
-2471 KAHDSFSRLYD
+2471 QAQDSFSRLYD
-2482 QLDNA
+2482 QLEAAN
-2487 HLKQSKHLY
+2487 LKESKHLY
-2496 LDGNG
+2496 LDQNG
-2501 DFVTKGKGNLAK
+2501 DFVTKGKGNLAN
-2513 IDQLGGSDAVLEKVK
+2513 IDLLGSREAVLEKVK
-2528 ASVNHEYGQAIAD
+2528 LTVSNEYGQTVAD

-2546 LSANE
+2546 LSAKD
-2551 LAKDGKGIDITGLN
+2551 LAKDGKGIDIEGLN
-2565 RIHQALEQHMS
+2565 KVHQAIEQHLS
-2576 PVSATMYIWKPSDH
+2576 PVSATLYIWKPSDH

-2602 GRTQIDAQAAA
+2602 GRTQLEGQAAA
-2613 DFNKQNYVSWWP
+2613 DFNQQNYVSWWP

-2633 RNIFNVATEYQP
+2633 SNILNVATKDQP

-2667 MASEE
+2667 VASEE

-2678 NDGETKLKRFIEKL
+2678 HDGDIKLKRFIEKL

-2697 IDAAYKDAS
+2697 IDASFKEAS

-2720 VSTGIPAHVFQPFV
+2720 ETTGIPAHVFQPFV
-2734 DQWNDTSY
+2734 EQWNDTSY

-2750 FAQELQKQAQA
+2750 FAQELRLQAQR
-2761 SGDPALVAKRIDN
+2761 SDDPELLEKRIGN
-2774 VVRLFAER
+2774 VVRQFAER

-2788 AFKASQA
+2788 TFKASQA
-2795 DEGRVFR
+2795 DQGRVFR

-2811 AMQAEWN
+2811 AMQAEWH
-2818 RLSHDPDARYQLLT
+2818 RLSNDPDARYQLLT

-2845 GGADKLIGHTWRP
+2845 GGADKLIGHTWLP

-2886 QSHQVND
+2886 QSHQVTD
-2893 DLDALSGS
+2893 VLDALSGN
-2901 EKHKD
+2901 EKPKEN
-2906 KVAIENDGTPPRDK
+2906 VAIENDGTPPRDK
-2920 VPLSPLT
+2920 ESLSPLT

-2933 LYGERDARRKI
+2933 LYGDKEARRKI
-2944 GDITQ
+2944 GEITQ

-2956 EKGESQKV
+2956 EKGESQKI
-2964 TLKGEAG
+2964 TLQGEAG

-2982 SSDDETSTTSGKVV
+2982 PSEGETSSPSGKVV

-3007 EQASAIRS
+3007 EQASAIRN

-3063 SNIILHGYSMGGP
+3063 SNIIIHGYSMGGP

-3120 GTIAKAVN
+3120 GAIAKAVN
-3128 GQFSVEKNLKGLP
+3128 GQFSVEKNLEGLP
-3141 QETPILL
+3141 KETSILL
-3148 LTDNEGLGEEGE
+3148 LTDNEGLGNEGE
-3160 KLRVKL
+3160 KLRTILTV
-3166 SNSGFN
+3166 SGYN

-3188 MSQYT
+3188 MSQYAD
-3193 GQIVSDLLN
+3193 QIVSGLSSSASVDEDLDQQGLDTTSTKDQGVSN
-3202 TQHIKH
+3202 KDDHLQVVDSK
-3208 NEAKLN
+3208 EA
-3214 LEPHGKNYESRDL
+3214 
-3227 ILKPISQPETVEL
+3227 
-3240 GMPEVDQKVLADIAE
+3240 LADGKI
-3255 RENVIIGVRPVDEK
+3255 
-3269 SKSLI
+3269 L
-3274 ASKMYSSK
+3274 
-3282 GLFVKAKSSDW
+3282 
-3293 GPMSGFI
+3293 
-3300 PVDQSFAKASARR
+3300 
-3313 DLETFNRHA
+3313 H
-3322 EQSIQSGNAVSADL
+3322 
-3336 YLNQVRVEELVS
+3336 NQ
-3348 KYHSLTP
+3348 
-3355 LELDDQSGMY
+3355 
-3365 KTTATNGDQSVPF
+3365 
-3378 FLNRVTVD
+3378 
-3386 GNELWQVHYITN
+3386 
-3398 GELAPFKVIGDP
+3398 
-3410 VSKQPMT
+3410 
-3417 ADYDLLTVMYS
+3417 
-3428 YGDLGPQDKV
+3428 
-3438 KQPLTWQQWKDSVTY
+3438 
-3453 EDLTPKYKELYS
+3453 
-3465 NEDLYNKKDGASL
+3465 
-3478 GNVSGRLKE
+3478 
-3487 LKDRINVDL
+3487 
-3496 GRTNGLEM
+3496 
-3504 VHHGADDANP
+3504 
-3514 YAVMAD
+3514 
-3520 NFPATFFVPKSLFAE
+3520 
-3535 DGLGEG
+3535 
-3541 KGSIQTYFN
+3541 
-3550 VNEQGAVVIRNP
+3550 
-3562 QEFSDFQQ
+3562 
-3570 VTINAS
+3570 
-3576 FRASF
+3576 
-3581 NDKWNHG
+3581 
-3588 LDEPLFTT
+3588 
-3596 KRKLSHEFLNK
+3596 
-3607 RDQLL
+3607 
-3612 KKLSGGRL
+3612 
-3620 DAQDETLV
+3620 
-3628 ALGNPD
+3628 
-3634 DVSGN
+3634 
-3639 KAIVAVDVSQ
+3639 
-3649 IFTRQEL
+3649 
-3656 KERANVFAK
+3656 
-3665 PIGASYQGILDQL
+3665 
-3678 DLVHQTVSRDQIV
+3678 
-3691 ASFELN
+3691 
-3697 KKVNAYIAEH
+3697 
-3707 PTSGRN
+3707 
-3713 QALTQLK
+3713 
-3720 EQITSALFIGKMQVA
+3720 
-3735 QVDIDAIAQTR
+3735 
-3746 PELAAR
+3746 
-3752 IFMVAIEEANGEH
+3752 
-3765 RGLTDMMVR
+3765 
-3774 WANEDPYLAPKQGY
+3774 
-3788 KGETPNDLGFDA
+3788 
-3800 KYHVDLGDHYADFKQ
+3800 
-3815 WLETSQSNGLLSK
+3815 
-3828 ATLDES
+3828 
-3834 TKTVHLGYSYQE
+3834 
-3846 LQDLTGV
+3846 
-3853 ESVQMAF
+3853 
-3860 YFLKEA
+3860 
-3866 AKKVDPI
+3866 
-3873 SGDSAEMILLKKFA
+3873 
-3887 DKSYLS
+3887 
-3893 QLDSDRMDQIE
+3893 
-3904 GIYRSSHET
+3904 
-3913 DVDAWDRRY
+3913 
-3922 SGAGYDELTNK
+3922 
-3933 LAGATGVDE
+3933 
-3942 QLSVLLDDRKG
+3942 
-3953 LLIGEVHGSDV
+3953 DV
-3964 NGLRFVN
+3964 NGW
-3971 EQMDALK
+3971 
-3978 KQGVTVI
+3978 G
-3985 GLEHLRSDL
+3985 
-3994 AQPLI
+3994 P
-3999 DRYLATGV
+3999 
-4007 MSSELS
+4007 
-4013 AMLKTKH
+4013 
-4020 LDATLFENA
+4020 
-4029 RANGM
+4029 
-4034 RIVALD
+4034 
-4040 ANSSARPNVQG
+4040 
-4051 TEHGLMYRAGAA
+4051 
-4063 NNIAVEVLQ
+4063 
-4072 SLPDDEKFVAIY
+4072 
-4084 GKAHLQSHKGIEGF
+4084 
-4098 VPGITHR
+4098 IT
-4105 LDLPAL
+4105 
-4111 RVSDSNQFRV
+4111 
-4121 EQDDMTL
+4121 
-4128 RVVYDDVANKP
+4128 
-4139 KLTFKDS
+4139 
-4146 LSGANTAIHNQ
+4146 
-4157 NVNDW
+4157 
-4162 ERVAVTPTADG
+4162 VTPTTDG

-4185 MENDSV
+4185 MENDDV
-4191 VANAAANLAGKH
+4191 VAKAAANLAGKH

-4240 RDDSD
+4240 RDHSE
-4245 SNNTH
+4245 SNNTR

-4255 AEDLAAKLANFQQSF
+4255 ADELAVKLAKFQQSF
-4270 SQAENINNTP
+4270 NQAENINNKP

-4299 GHQFINAMDVN
+4299 GHQFINAMDAN
-4310 GLRVDVSARSSEL
+4310 GLRVDVSVRSSEL
-4323 AVDAT
+4323 AIDEA

-4334 DENGDWIQKAE
+4334 DANGDWVQKAE
-4345 TNKVSLS
+4345 NNKVSLS
-4352 WNEQGEV
+4352 WDAQGEV
-4359 IAKEERIRN
+4359 VAKDERIRN

-4380 GVSDVGEI
+4380 GVSDVDEP
-4388 ARGAIGDNN
+4388 ARGAIGDNS

-4402 PEKRKVETETS
+4402 PEKRKPETEVIANS
-4413 SSAANNKLS
+4413 SSSNQLS
-4422 YSGNIQVNVGDGEF
+4422 YSGNIQVNVGEGEF

-4451 SGGFK
+4451 TGGFK
-4456 SLAFGDNNVMVHIGN
+4456 SLAFGDNNVMVHIGD
-4471 GESKHSVDMGGYQAL
+4471 GESKHSVDIGGYQAL
-4486 EGAQMFIG
+4486 EGAQMFLG
-4494 NRNVSFNLG
+4494 NRNVSFNFG
-4503 QSNDLLVMMD
+4503 HSNDLILMMD

-4528 ARISGVLQSIATSG
+4528 ARISGVLQGIAMSG
-4542 EDQDWL
+4542 EGEDWL

-4572 SSSVDYTCLVE
+4572 SSSVDYTTLVE
-4583 LDSHNE
+4583 LDSQNE
-4589 RSSRGLKHDTEAA
+4589 RDSRGLKHDAEAT

-4613 NSDSSAGKLSRADK
+4613 NGNSGTSQLSRADK

-4674 FGLMTQQFSATG
+4674 FGLMTQQFTATG

-4696 EDLPRQLKNKLLG
+4696 QDLPRQLKNKLLG
-4709 QMAGIGAETTLADIF
+4709 QLAGVGAETTLADIF
-4724 GVDYTTSGQIVSRNG
+4724 GVDYTASGQIVSRNG
-4739 EAVDGV
+4739 QAVDGV
-4745 AILTEMLEV
+4745 AILKEMLEV

-4769 AKLLDSLKSGIDM
+4769 AKLLDSLKAGIDM
-4782 GADGIQSF
+4782 GADGIKSF

-4796 KDKAPEEEENKSAV
+4796 KEKAPEEEKENSSV
-4810 SVNGT
+4810 SVNGEN
-4815 SVNSAQGATAS
+4815 VNSAQGATVA
-4826 DGNTETAETQDRAF
+4826 DGSTETAETPDRAF

-4901 NLSLGNYNFNWGGD
+4901 NISLGNYNFNWGGD

-4946 FTGGEGS
+4946 FTGGEGN

-4993 VFGEGGEIDTGL
+4993 VFGEGGEIDTGS

-5023 GQDYSV
+5023 DQDYSV

-5093 NGEEGRDLMVLGGYQ
+5093 NGGEGRDLMVLGGYQ

-5126 IDNLVEDISSED
+5126 IDNLVEDIRSED

-5152 ERSGYDLKLS
+5152 ERSGYDLRLS
-5162 ILRDPVSE
+5162 ILRDPSNDS
-5170 TDQAKFEHIGSVTF
+5170 DQSKFEHIGSVTF
-5184 NDYFDGKR
+5184 SDYFNGNR
-5192 AQMIIAMGEKDANGE
+5192 AQVVIGMSEKDLSGE
-5207 REYTTLSE
+5207 REYTMLSD
-5215 SSIDAL
+5215 SAIDAL
-5221 VQAMSGFDPQA
+5221 VQAMSGFEPQA
-5232 GDNGFIDNLDSK
+5232 GDNGFIDSLESK
-5244 SRVAI
+5244 SQAAI
-5249 STAWADVV
+5249 SMAWSDVV
-5257 HKKGITV
+5257 HKKGLMV

>member
-15 GNYSADNG
+15 GNYSADDG
-23 NNDIVAIGFGGEIHA
+23 NNNIVAIGFGGQIHA

-51 ATVHTGSGNDTVV
+51 ATVYTGSGNDTVV
-64 GGSAYLR
+64 GGSAYLK
-71 VEDSTGHLSVKG
+71 VEDSTGHLTVKG

-112 GHHGD
+112 GNHGD

-124 AYNSVKRK
+124 AYNGITRK
-132 GLSGNVTFKGAGG
+132 GLSGNVTFAGAGG
-145 YNALWHETNHGNLSF
+145 YNALWHETNQGNLSF
-160 AGAGA
+160 TGAGA
-165 GNKLDRTWFD
+165 GNKLDRTWFNR
-175 QYQGSRG
+175 YQGSHG
-182 DVSFDGAGAANS
+182 DVTFDGAGAANS

-238 RQAEDVYQQTHGNI
+238 HQAEDVYTQTRGNI
-252 RFEGVGGYNSFY
+252 RFEGVGGYNSLY

-279 YNTITRKGSG
+279 YNTIIRKGSG
-289 SSFDAQGME
+289 NDFAKEGMTN
-298 YAKAEDIVLTT
+298 AKADEIVLTK
-309 AKMHG
+309 AVMSG
-314 SWIGS
+314 SWIGQD
-319 GTHAVTAVKSEREP
+319 HHVTAVKSASEP

-338 AIADGTYTK
+338 AFADSTYTK
-347 INKVRLSN
+347 INKVQLRN
-355 DPKTGKLKYYSE
+355 DPQTGELKYYST
-367 AWYKQGNHLSGL
+367 AWYKEGNHLSNL
-379 ARSDV
+379 ANQDISDN
-384 SSAGGFEV
+384 GGFTAV
-392 NPINGGYTLSN
+392 NINGAYTLSDLK
-403 IAVEHQQSL
+403 VEHQQSV
-412 TVHAMEKDL
+412 TVHAVEKSL

-428 YANGALIDAKDVVL
+428 YANGAVIDAKEVSL

-449 HAISTDGTKVDVQA
+449 HAIYADGTKVDVKA
-463 IKSNR
+463 VKSNR
-468 KPNTYV
+468 QPNTYI

-488 ELANDAETGVLK
+488 ELANDPETGALK

-515 LANED
+515 IANQD
-520 ISSANGYHSMG
+520 ISSATGYNPMG
-531 KGGYSLSA
+531 KGGYSLSD
-539 LNYSVNAIRSMS
+539 LHYSVNAVRSTS
-551 ETVADIDEYT
+551 ETVADIEEYT
-561 DQTLFKPAT
+561 DQTLFKPAN

-577 DVHFSG
+577 DVRFNG

-596 GNVYFNGG
+596 GNVHFNGG
-604 GIANVILHSSQFG
+604 GIANVILHRSQFG

-654 KQGKM
+654 QQGKM

-671 RIGDG
+671 RLGDG
-676 QYLAHLLAYGNISVH
+676 QYLAHLLAYGNISVQ
-691 KGNGN
+691 KGSGD
-696 SRVAM
+696 SRVVM

-706 THTQIGSGHGLWLA
+706 THTQIGSGNGLWLA

-726 MTQVGNGE
+726 MTQVGKGD
-734 VTSVLAGGANVLTKV
+734 VAAVLAGGANVLTKM
-749 GEGELTAG
+749 GEGELTSG

-763 VMTHISGDEQASNT
+763 VITHISNDDQLSNT

-791 GKGDTLAVMG
+791 GKGNTLAVMG
-801 GGANVLTHVGDGST
+801 GGANVLTHVGDGTT
-815 TGVMVGGAN
+815 TGVMVGAAN

-829 GNGDTTGIMLG
+829 GNGDTTCIMLG

-868 DGTSIAAMIGA
+868 DGASIAVMIGA

-956 NIFTHIGNGSTFA
+956 NIFTHIGHGSTFA
-969 AMIGQANVMTKVG
+969 AMIGQANIMTKVG

-990 VGKANIYTHVG
+990 VGKANIMTHVG

-1010 GEMNVMTKVGNG
+1010 GEVNVMTKVGNG

-1107 IGNVMT
+1107 VGNVMT

-1126 KANIVTKVGDGLGIN
+1126 KANLITKVGDGLGVN

-1166 NILTKVGDGQEVSV
+1166 NLITKVGDGQEVSV
-1180 VQGKANIITH
+1180 VQGEANIITH

-1210 GDGRNVVLAKGEANI
+1210 GHGQNVVLAKGEANI

-1237 LWSKGNVV
+1237 LWSKGNIV

-1258 GKANITT
+1258 GQANITT

-1271 SVTAAYGDAN
+1271 NVTAAYGDAN
-1281 INTKVGNGVSVN
+1281 INTKVGDGVSVN

-1316 KANANIHIGDGLN
+1316 KANANIHVGDGLN
-1329 INASYAR
+1329 INASYAQ

-1362 LSALFDNVKQTLLG
+1362 LSALFDNIKQTVLG

-1390 EASTSGTQK
+1390 EASSSGTHK

-1417 DAIEEVGSDL
+1417 DAIKEVGSDL

-1440 PDLNEM
+1440 PDLNKM
-1446 DNDLNIDGA
+1446 QHAINVDD
-1455 SDHAPNLIVNGDF
+1455 SSVQAPNLIVNGDF
-1468 EQGDRGWQS
+1468 ELGEHGWQS
-1477 THGVEASYSGSV
+1477 THGVEASYAGSV
-1489 YGVNGEGHGT
+1489 YGVEGEGHGA

-1505 THTNTSLYQDLTD
+1505 TYTNTSLYQDLAN
-1518 LTEGEVIAVSFDFAK
+1518 LAQGEVIAVSFDFAK

-1547 NGEVVFSSSGDAS
+1547 NGEVVFSSSGDES

-1568 LTAHAGSNR
+1568 LTAQAGSNR

-1592 LDNVVAKSE
+1592 LDNVVATSE
-1601 SSPQANAVSEHA
+1601 SSQQANAIREHA
-1613 KQNQASQNA
+1613 TQNPATQNA

-1660 AIENNGQAQRDA
+1660 ALENNGQAQRDA
-1672 VKEESEAVTAELTT
+1672 VQEESEAITAELTK

-1698 THTGKSG
+1698 THTGESG
-1705 EQWRND
+1705 DQWRNE
-1711 FAGGLL
+1711 FASGLL
-1717 DGVQSQIDDAKQL
+1717 AGVQTQLDDAKQL
-1730 ASDKMAAA
+1730 ANDKIAEA
-1738 KQTQSDNN
+1738 KQTHADNQN
-1746 SKVKDSIAKS
+1746 KVKDAVAKS

-1765 NRAGAEQDIAEAKA
+1765 NRAGAEQDIADAQA
-1779 DAETRKAD
+1779 DAEKRKAD
-1787 AVAKS
+1787 ALAKGK
-1792 HDAKQ
+1792 DAQQ

-1803 SAANDAQSR
+1803 HAVNNAQSR
-1812 GDRDAMNAENK
+1812 GDRDVQLAENK
-1823 ANQAQNDAQGAKQ
+1823 ANQAQADAQGAKQ

-1842 DRQGVAGSGLSGNA
+1842 DRQGVTGSGLSGNA
-1856 HRVEGAGETGS
+1856 HSVESSGETDS

-1878 GRFSDG
+1878 GRFSED
-1884 LTEQEL
+1884 LTEQEQ

-1906 AGIRSKNSG
+1906 AGIRAKNS
-1915 STITSMFMEANADS
+1915 SVSSMTSMFSETNSKS
-1929 IVVDTTAS
+1929 IVVPTKVSPEPDRQEVTRR
-1937 QDVVRKE
+1937 D
-1944 VRISGVNLVGLG
+1944 VRISGVNL
-1956 EASHDSAES
+1956 ES
-1965 LVAARAEKVANL
+1965 LSAVKGSLPTGQLASKS
-1977 YRWLDTDND
+1977 
-1986 VATDKYVPVPGFER
+1986 VPGFKSHFASTSIGIENELSGLVVVLPKNSAQTFGYVHDSQGNPLFMLTKDMNQGGYSNPVGINDIQGVNNWQTHTIELVTYPSEISDTAAVESR
-2000 VDADVSDEV
+2000 KEAMLWLAKEFTDHINQSNHQSLPHLVSDDG
-2009 KQRMIQSMSGYIEH
+2009 RF
-2023 TDNQVPKDQAQAL
+2023 
-2036 ATLFVES
+2036 TLVIS
-2043 TLDYDWDKRVEFL
+2043 N
-2056 TKLESYGYSF
+2056 S
-2066 ETPHAEKSIVSF
+2066 
-2078 WSGKNFKQYR
+2078 
-2088 DVLDNAQ
+2088 
-2095 TDGKKVVYDI
+2095 
-2105 DVKGNAF
+2105 
-2112 AIDLNK
+2112 K
-2118 HLMRWGGLF
+2118 HLIAAGNGT
-2127 LDPDNAEQNQLKS
+2127 
-2140 SIDAATFSNTGFWSS
+2140 SIDAQGKTIGMTPSGQQATMAISAKEFGTSSSSEVRLLESAPWYQAGLRDEFLANAKNTTLDDPATAQNVYAYLTS
-2155 VYATGAQH
+2155 VYSKTADLAKEYGIYINDWDPASEGFSPNAQGLT
-2163 DVYVI
+2163 DPKVKNAWSILPRTKPVRMLELLSAEDSRYVRQQI
-2168 AEGGVRL
+2168 AEKLKGTYSESLAKNVFEYFQYGGEVA
-2175 GNYFWHVEL
+2175 GHGINNATTGSMQQPE
-2184 PALRQLQREGL
+2184 PAILFEFRSVPSALSDFVPKTASTVKVDVKALDHFDSSSRKAIITEVNGL
-2195 VGEIRL
+2195 VS
-2201 LDKPVSEYKDLP
+2201 VSED
-2213 ADEIGRRLTDAGV
+2213 
-2226 GVKVRFDALSSARQA
+2226 FDAWYQEYRASKGQPPVKNPKSSASANHKA
-2241 ELLADN
+2241 EWLMTQHAEQWAKITAPYTDNHETLTSTKLASNDKE
-2247 PDDYRADTLVELDVK
+2247 ELHALDETSNLEHNKQQENV
-2262 LSAIDSMLRESLPF
+2262 SSIINTMLNDMLPF

-2290 DEGFEVRSW
+2290 DEGFEVRAW
-2299 PGSDDKSKTI
+2299 PGTEDKSKTI
-2309 LLDNPED
+2309 ILEDPED
-2316 AAQQK
+2316 AAQHK

-2345 NKVLSHH
+2345 NKVISHH
-2352 DGRTR
+2352 EGRTHV
-2357 ILAQKEDGA
+2357 LAQKVDGA
-2366 WTYNTNSELMSVTEL
+2366 WQYNAKVELMSVTEL
-2381 LDAAHVSGKVR
+2381 LDAANVTGKIR
-2392 GESYQKVIDALAEYH
+2392 GESYQQVIDALADYH
-2407 ASTAEHADYELE
+2407 ASITEHADYEPE
-2419 SVEQLVNLRKK
+2419 SVEKLLNLRKK
-2430 IEGYALGHPDSG
+2430 IEGYVLGHPDSG
-2442 RLEAMNSLLN
+2442 RVEAMNSLLN
-2452 QVNSRLE
+2452 QVNTRLD
-2459 EVSVLAVSEQSI
+2459 EVSLLSVAEQTI
-2471 KAHDSFSRLYD
+2471 QAQDSFSRLYD
-2482 QLDNA
+2482 QLEAAN
-2487 HLKQSKHLY
+2487 LKESKHLY
-2496 LDGNG
+2496 LDQNG
-2501 DFVTKGKGNLAK
+2501 DFVTKGKGNLAN
-2513 IDQLGGSDAVLEKVK
+2513 IDLLGSREAVLEKVK
-2528 ASVNHEYGQAIAD
+2528 LTVSNEYGQTVAD

-2546 LSANE
+2546 LSAKD
-2551 LAKDGKGIDITGLN
+2551 LAKDGKGIDIAGLN
-2565 RIHQALEQHMS
+2565 KVHQAIEQHLS
-2576 PVSATMYIWKPSDH
+2576 PVSATLYIWKPSDH

-2602 GRTQIDAQAAA
+2602 GRTQLEGQAAA
-2613 DFNKQNYVSWWP
+2613 DFNQQNYVSWWP

-2633 RNIFNVATEYQP
+2633 SNILNVATKDQP

-2667 MASEE
+2667 VASEE

-2678 NDGETKLKRFIEKL
+2678 HDGDIKLKRFIEKL

-2697 IDAAYKDAS
+2697 IDASFKEAS

-2720 VSTGIPAHVFQPFV
+2720 ETTGIPAHVFQPFV
-2734 DQWNDTSY
+2734 EQWNDTSY

-2750 FAQELQKQAQA
+2750 FAQELRLQAQR
-2761 SGDPALVAKRIDN
+2761 SDDPELLEKRIGN
-2774 VVRLFAER
+2774 VVRQFAER

-2788 AFKASQA
+2788 TFKASQA
-2795 DEGRVFR
+2795 DQGRVFR

-2811 AMQAEWN
+2811 AMQAEWH
-2818 RLSHDPDARYQLLT
+2818 RLSNDPDARYQLLT

-2845 GGADKLIGHTWRP
+2845 GGADKLIGHTWLP

-2886 QSHQVND
+2886 QSHQVTD
-2893 DLDALSGS
+2893 VLDALSGN
-2901 EKHKD
+2901 EKPKEN
-2906 KVAIENDGTPPRDK
+2906 VAIENDGTPPRDK
-2920 VPLSPLT
+2920 ESLSPLT

-2933 LYGERDARRKI
+2933 LYGDKEARRKI
-2944 GDITQ
+2944 GEITQ

-2956 EKGESQKV
+2956 EKGESQKI
-2964 TLKGEAG
+2964 TLQGEAG

-2982 SSDDETSTTSGKVV
+2982 PREGETSTTSGKVV

-3007 EQASAIRS
+3007 EQASAIRN

-3063 SNIILHGYSMGGP
+3063 SNIIIHGYSMGGP

-3120 GTIAKAVN
+3120 GAIAKAVN
-3128 GQFSVEKNLKGLP
+3128 GQFSVEKNLEGLP
-3141 QETPILL
+3141 KETSILL
-3148 LTDNEGLGEEGE
+3148 LTDNEGLGNEGE
-3160 KLRVKL
+3160 KLRTKL
-3166 SNSGFN
+3166 TASGYS

-3188 MSQYT
+3188 MSQYAD
-3193 GQIVSDLLN
+3193 QIVSGLSSSASVDEDLDQQGLDTTSTKDQGISN
-3202 TQHIKH
+3202 KNDHLQVVDSK
-3208 NEAKLN
+3208 EA
-3214 LEPHGKNYESRDL
+3214 
-3227 ILKPISQPETVEL
+3227 
-3240 GMPEVDQKVLADIAE
+3240 LADGKILH
-3255 RENVIIGVRPVDEK
+3255 NQDVN
-3269 SKSLI
+3269 S
-3274 ASKMYSSK
+3274 
-3282 GLFVKAKSSDW
+3282 W
-3293 GPMSGFI
+3293 GP
-3300 PVDQSFAKASARR
+3300 
-3313 DLETFNRHA
+3313 
-3322 EQSIQSGNAVSADL
+3322 
-3336 YLNQVRVEELVS
+3336 
-3348 KYHSLTP
+3348 
-3355 LELDDQSGMY
+3355 
-3365 KTTATNGDQSVPF
+3365 
-3378 FLNRVTVD
+3378 
-3386 GNELWQVHYITN
+3386 IT
-3398 GELAPFKVIGDP
+3398 
-3410 VSKQPMT
+3410 
-3417 ADYDLLTVMYS
+3417 
-3428 YGDLGPQDKV
+3428 
-3438 KQPLTWQQWKDSVTY
+3438 
-3453 EDLTPKYKELYS
+3453 
-3465 NEDLYNKKDGASL
+3465 
-3478 GNVSGRLKE
+3478 
-3487 LKDRINVDL
+3487 
-3496 GRTNGLEM
+3496 
-3504 VHHGADDANP
+3504 
-3514 YAVMAD
+3514 
-3520 NFPATFFVPKSLFAE
+3520 
-3535 DGLGEG
+3535 
-3541 KGSIQTYFN
+3541 
-3550 VNEQGAVVIRNP
+3550 
-3562 QEFSDFQQ
+3562 
-3570 VTINAS
+3570 
-3576 FRASF
+3576 
-3581 NDKWNHG
+3581 
-3588 LDEPLFTT
+3588 
-3596 KRKLSHEFLNK
+3596 
-3607 RDQLL
+3607 
-3612 KKLSGGRL
+3612 
-3620 DAQDETLV
+3620 
-3628 ALGNPD
+3628 
-3634 DVSGN
+3634 
-3639 KAIVAVDVSQ
+3639 
-3649 IFTRQEL
+3649 
-3656 KERANVFAK
+3656 
-3665 PIGASYQGILDQL
+3665 
-3678 DLVHQTVSRDQIV
+3678 
-3691 ASFELN
+3691 
-3697 KKVNAYIAEH
+3697 
-3707 PTSGRN
+3707 
-3713 QALTQLK
+3713 
-3720 EQITSALFIGKMQVA
+3720 
-3735 QVDIDAIAQTR
+3735 
-3746 PELAAR
+3746 
-3752 IFMVAIEEANGEH
+3752 
-3765 RGLTDMMVR
+3765 
-3774 WANEDPYLAPKQGY
+3774 
-3788 KGETPNDLGFDA
+3788 
-3800 KYHVDLGDHYADFKQ
+3800 
-3815 WLETSQSNGLLSK
+3815 
-3828 ATLDES
+3828 
-3834 TKTVHLGYSYQE
+3834 
-3846 LQDLTGV
+3846 
-3853 ESVQMAF
+3853 
-3860 YFLKEA
+3860 
-3866 AKKVDPI
+3866 
-3873 SGDSAEMILLKKFA
+3873 
-3887 DKSYLS
+3887 
-3893 QLDSDRMDQIE
+3893 
-3904 GIYRSSHET
+3904 
-3913 DVDAWDRRY
+3913 
-3922 SGAGYDELTNK
+3922 
-3933 LAGATGVDE
+3933 
-3942 QLSVLLDDRKG
+3942 
-3953 LLIGEVHGSDV
+3953 
-3964 NGLRFVN
+3964 
-3971 EQMDALK
+3971 
-3978 KQGVTVI
+3978 
-3985 GLEHLRSDL
+3985 
-3994 AQPLI
+3994 
-3999 DRYLATGV
+3999 
-4007 MSSELS
+4007 
-4013 AMLKTKH
+4013 
-4020 LDATLFENA
+4020 
-4029 RANGM
+4029 
-4034 RIVALD
+4034 
-4040 ANSSARPNVQG
+4040 
-4051 TEHGLMYRAGAA
+4051 
-4063 NNIAVEVLQ
+4063 
-4072 SLPDDEKFVAIY
+4072 
-4084 GKAHLQSHKGIEGF
+4084 
-4098 VPGITHR
+4098 
-4105 LDLPAL
+4105 
-4111 RVSDSNQFRV
+4111 
-4121 EQDDMTL
+4121 
-4128 RVVYDDVANKP
+4128 
-4139 KLTFKDS
+4139 
-4146 LSGANTAIHNQ
+4146 
-4157 NVNDW
+4157 
-4162 ERVAVTPTADG
+4162 VTPTTDG

-4185 MENDSV
+4185 MENDDV
-4191 VANAAANLAGKH
+4191 VAKAAANLAGKH

-4240 RDDSD
+4240 RDHSE

-4255 AEDLAAKLANFQQSF
+4255 ADELAVKLAKFQQSF
-4270 SQAENINNTP
+4270 NQAENINNKP

-4299 GHQFINAMDVN
+4299 GHQFINAMDAN
-4310 GLRVDVSARSSEL
+4310 GLRVDVSVRSSEL
-4323 AVDAT
+4323 AVDEA

-4334 DENGDWIQKAE
+4334 DANGDWVQKAE
-4345 TNKVSLS
+4345 NNKVSLS
-4352 WNEQGEV
+4352 WDAQGEV
-4359 IAKEERIRN
+4359 VAKDEPIRN

-4380 GVSDVGEI
+4380 GVSDVDEP

-4402 PEKRKVETETS
+4402 PEKRKPETEVIANS
-4413 SSAANNKLS
+4413 SNSNQLS
-4422 YSGNIQVNVGDGEF
+4422 YSGNIQVNVGEGEF

-4451 SGGFK
+4451 TGGFK
-4456 SLAFGDNNVMVHIGN
+4456 SLAFGDNNVMVHIGD
-4471 GESKHSVDMGGYQAL
+4471 GESKHSVDIGGYQAL
-4486 EGAQMFIG
+4486 EGAQMFLG
-4494 NRNVSFNLG
+4494 NRNVSFNFG
-4503 QSNDLLVMMD
+4503 HSNDLILMMD

-4528 ARISGVLQSIATSG
+4528 ARISGVLQGIAMSG
-4542 EDQDWL
+4542 DGEDWL

-4572 SSSVDYTCLVE
+4572 SSSVDYTTLVE
-4583 LDSHNE
+4583 LDSQNE
-4589 RSSRGLKHDTEAA
+4589 RDSRGLKHDAEAT

-4613 NSDSSAGKLSRADK
+4613 NGNSGTSQLSRADK

-4674 FGLMTQQFSATG
+4674 FGLMTQQFTATG

-4696 EDLPRQLKNKLLG
+4696 QDLPRQLKNKLLG
-4709 QMAGIGAETTLADIF
+4709 QLAGVGAETTLADIF
-4724 GVDYTTSGQIVSRNG
+4724 GVDYTASGQIVSRNG
-4739 EAVDGV
+4739 QAVDGV
-4745 AILTEMLEV
+4745 AILKEMLEV

-4769 AKLLDSLKSGIDM
+4769 AKLLDSLKAGIDM
-4782 GADGIQSF
+4782 GADGIKSF

-4796 KDKAPEEEENKSAV
+4796 KEKAPEEEKDNSSV
-4810 SVNGT
+4810 SVNGAN
-4815 SVNSAQGATAS
+4815 VNSAQGATVA

-4840 GFNSLNLPNLFATIF
+4840 GFNSLNLPNVFATIF

-4868 NLKENLTAD
+4868 NLKQNLTAD

-4887 FLRNSGHLQGDGDI
+4887 FLRNNGHLQGDGDI
-4901 NLSLGNYNFNWGGD
+4901 NISLGNYNFNWGGD

-4946 FTGGEGS
+4946 FTGGEGN

-4993 VFGEGGEIDTGL
+4993 VFGEGGEIDTGS

-5023 GQDYSV
+5023 DQDYSV

-5050 NYNRINASAG
+5050 NHNRINAGAG

-5076 EGEDHLIAAA
+5076 DGDDHLIAAA

-5093 NGEEGRDLMVLGGYQ
+5093 NGGEGRDLMVLGGYQ

-5126 IDNLVEDISSED
+5126 IDNLVEDIRSED

-5162 ILRDPVSE
+5162 ILRDPSNDS
-5170 TDQAKFEHIGSVTF
+5170 DQSKFEHIGSVTF
-5184 NDYFDGKR
+5184 SDYFNGNR
-5192 AQMIIAMGEKDANGE
+5192 AQVVIGMSEKDLSGE
-5207 REYTTLSE
+5207 REYTMLSD
-5215 SSIDAL
+5215 SAIDAL
-5221 VQAMSGFDPQA
+5221 VQAMSGFEPQA
-5232 GDNGFIDNLDSK
+5232 GDNGFIDSLESK
-5244 SRVAI
+5244 SQAAI
-5249 STAWADVV
+5249 SMAWSDVV
-5257 HKKGITV
+5257 HKKGLMV

>member
-15 GNYSADNG
+15 GNYSADDG
-23 NNDIVAIGFGGEIHA
+23 NNSIVAIGFGGEIHA

-51 ATVHTGSGNDTVV
+51 ATVYTGSGNDTVV

-71 VEDSTGHLSVKG
+71 VEDTTGHLSVKG

-112 GHHGD
+112 GNHGD

-124 AYNSVKRK
+124 AYNGITRK

-145 YNALWHETNHGNLSF
+145 YNALWHETNQGNLSF

-165 GNKLDRTWFD
+165 GNKLERTWFNR
-175 QYQGSRG
+175 YQGSRG
-182 DVSFDGAGAANS
+182 DVTFDGAGAANS

-238 RQAEDVYQQTHGNI
+238 RQAEDVYAQTRGNI
-252 RFEGVGGYNSFY
+252 RFEGVGGYNSLY

-298 YAKAEDIVLTT
+298 YAKAEDIVLT
-309 AKMHG
+309 AAQMHG
-314 SWIGS
+314 LSIDNGNKF
-319 GTHAVTAVKSEREP
+319 HAVTAVKSEREP

-347 INKVRLSN
+347 INKVRLYN
-355 DPKTGKLKYYSE
+355 DPETGKLKYYSE
-367 AWYKQGNHLSGL
+367 AWFKRGNHLAEL

-384 SSAGGFEV
+384 SSAGGFEI

-412 TVHAMEKDL
+412 TVHAVEKDL

-428 YANGALIDAKDVVL
+428 YANGALIDAKDVAL

-449 HAISTDGTKVDVQA
+449 HAISTDGTTVDVQA
-463 IKSNR
+463 VKSNR

-488 ELANDAETGVLK
+488 ELANDPKTGALK
-500 YQARSWYKEGDHTAN
+500 YQARSWYKEGNHTAN

-531 KGGYSLSA
+531 KGGYSLSD
-539 LNYSVNAIRSMS
+539 LHYSVNAVRSTS

-577 DVHFSG
+577 DVRFNG

-617 NTEFNGGGAANVI
+617 HTEFNGGGAANVI

-696 SRVAM
+696 SRVVM

-706 THTQIGSGHGLWLA
+706 THTQIGSGNGLWLA

-726 MTQVGNGE
+726 MTQVGNGD
-734 VTSVLAGGANVLTKV
+734 VASVLAGGANVLTKV
-749 GEGELTAG
+749 GDGDLTAG

-763 VMTHISGDEQASNT
+763 VITHISGDNETSNT

-791 GKGDTLAVMG
+791 GKGNTLAVMG
-801 GGANVLTHVGDGST
+801 GGANVLTHVGDGTT

-868 DGTSIAAMIGA
+868 DGTSIAVMIGA

-900 VFTKVGNGDAL
+900 VFTKVGNGDVL

-956 NIFTHIGNGSTFA
+956 NIFTHVGSGSTFA
-969 AMIGQANVMTKVG
+969 AMIGQANIMTKVG

-1001 DGTSLGLFA
+1001 DGTSLGIFA
-1010 GEMNVMTKVGNG
+1010 GEVNVMTKVGNG

-1126 KANIVTKVGDGLGIN
+1126 KANIITKVGDGLGVN

-1166 NILTKVGDGQEVSV
+1166 NIITKVGDGQEVSV

-1210 GDGRNVVLAKGEANI
+1210 GNGRNVVLAKGEANI

-1237 LWSKGNVV
+1237 LWSKGNIV

-1265 TVGNGL
+1265 TVGDGL

-1281 INTKVGNGVSVN
+1281 INTKVGDGVSVN

-1316 KANANIHIGDGLN
+1316 KANANIHVGDGLN
-1329 INASYAR
+1329 INASYAQ

-1356 NTSSNK
+1356 NTSGNK
-1362 LSALFDNVKQTLLG
+1362 LSALFDNIKQTLLG

-1390 EASTSGTQK
+1390 EASSSGTQK

-1417 DAIEEVGSDL
+1417 EAIEEVGSDL

-1440 PDLNEM
+1440 PDLNKM
-1446 DNDLNIDGA
+1446 QNALDVDGS
-1455 SDHAPNLIVNGDF
+1455 SDQTQAQNLIVNGDF
-1468 EQGDRGWQS
+1468 EQGDRGWKS
-1477 THGVEASYSGSV
+1477 THGVEASYSGNV
-1489 YGVNGEGHGT
+1489 YGVNGEGHGA

-1505 THTNTSLYQDLTD
+1505 TYTNTSLYQDLTD

-1601 SSPQANAVSEHA
+1601 SSQQANAVSEHA
-1613 KQNQASQNA
+1613 TQNQASQNA

-1660 AIENNGQAQRDA
+1660 ALENNGQAQRDA
-1672 VKEESEAVTAELTT
+1672 VKEESEAVTAELTK

-1698 THTGKSG
+1698 THTGESG
-1705 EQWRND
+1705 DQWRND

-1717 DGVQSQIDDAKQL
+1717 DGVQSQLDDAKQL
-1730 ASDKMAAA
+1730 ANDKIAAA

-1746 SKVKDSIAKS
+1746 SKVKESVAKS
-1756 EAGVAKGEQ
+1756 EAGVAQGEQ

-1792 HDAKQ
+1792 NDAKQ

-1823 ANQAQNDAQGAKQ
+1823 ANQAQNDAKGTKQ

-1842 DRQGVAGSGLSGNA
+1842 DREGVAGSGLSGNA
-1856 HRVEGAGETGS
+1856 HSVEGAGETGS
-1867 HVNTDSQTNAD
+1867 HVNADGPTNAD
-1878 GRFSDG
+1878 GRFSEG
-1884 LTEQEL
+1884 LSEQEQ

-1906 AGIRSKNSG
+1906 AGIRGKNSG
-1915 STITSMFMEANADS
+1915 STITSMFTETNSDS
-1929 IVVDTTAS
+1929 IVVPTTAS

-1944 VRISGVNLVGLG
+1944 IRISGVNLEGLSG
-1956 EASHDSAES
+1956 GQGNQTTGPHSSKS
-1965 LVAARAEKVANL
+1965 
-1977 YRWLDTDND
+1977 
-1986 VATDKYVPVPGFER
+1986 VPGFQSHFASTSIGIENELSGLVVVLPKNSAQTFGYVHDSQGNPLFMLTKDMNQGGYSNPAGITDINGLNNWQTHTIELVTYPSETSDTTAIESR
-2000 VDADVSDEV
+2000 KEAMLWLAKEFTGHINQSNHQSLPQLVSDDGRFTLVISNSKHLIAAGNGTAIEAQGQTIGMTPSGQQATMAISAKEFGSSSSLEV
-2009 KQRMIQSMSGYIEH
+2009 RLLESAPWYQSELRDEFLANSNEHKLDDPEAAQNVYAYLTSVYSKTADLAKEFGIYINDWDPASEGFSPNAQGLTDPKVKNAWEILPRTKPVKMLELLSADDSRYVRQQIIEKLKGSHSESLAKNVFEYFQYGGEVAGHGINNATTGSAQQPEPAILFEFRSVPSVLSEFVPKTESTAKVDVKALDHFDSASRKAIIVEVNALVSGSDDFDAWYQEYRASKGQPPVKNPKSSASANHKAEWLMTQYADKWAKITAPYIESNE
-2023 TDNQVPKDQAQAL
+2023 TSTSTQTTVDSGEVLKGLQEDFKRYGDALKPDTSVPGKSKDIRTTKDFLNGYKNDHAKEIVDGFRSDMSIKQL
-2036 ATLFVES
+2036 VDLF
-2043 TLDYDWDKRVEFL
+2043 
-2056 TKLESYGYSF
+2056 
-2066 ETPHAEKSIVSF
+2066 
-2078 WSGKNFKQYR
+2078 
-2088 DVLDNAQ
+2088 
-2095 TDGKKVVYDI
+2095 
-2105 DVKGNAF
+2105 VKGN
-2112 AIDLNK
+2112 
-2118 HLMRWGGLF
+2118 WS
-2127 LDPDNAEQNQLKS
+2127 AEQKGALAWEIESRALKV
-2140 SIDAATFSNTGFWSS
+2140 TFQNKSEKYN
-2155 VYATGAQH
+2155 
-2163 DVYVI
+2163 
-2168 AEGGVRL
+2168 RL
-2175 GNYFWHVEL
+2175 F
-2184 PALRQLQREGL
+2184 RE
-2195 VGEIRL
+2195 I
-2201 LDKPVSEYKDLP
+2201 VS
-2213 ADEIGRRLTDAGV
+2213 AGV
-2226 GVKVRFDALSSARQA
+2226 VDA
-2241 ELLADN
+2241 
-2247 PDDYRADTLVELDVK
+2247 
-2262 LSAIDSMLRESLPF
+2262 
-2276 YSLRTERNLLVQEG
+2276 
-2290 DEGFEVRSW
+2290 
-2299 PGSDDKSKTI
+2299 
-2309 LLDNPED
+2309 
-2316 AAQQK
+2316 K
-2321 AIERFILANF
+2321 A
-2331 DNFEQMPDELFLVD
+2331 
-2345 NKVLSHH
+2345 
-2352 DGRTR
+2352 T
-2357 ILAQKEDGA
+2357 
-2366 WTYNTNSELMSVTEL
+2366 
-2381 LDAAHVSGKVR
+2381 
-2392 GESYQKVIDALAEYH
+2392 
-2407 ASTAEHADYELE
+2407 
-2419 SVEQLVNLRKK
+2419 EQLAPQL
-2430 IEGYALGHPDSG
+2430 
-2442 RLEAMNSLLN
+2442 MLLN
-2452 QVNSRLE
+2452 
-2459 EVSVLAVSEQSI
+2459 
-2471 KAHDSFSRLYD
+2471 
-2482 QLDNA
+2482 
-2487 HLKQSKHLY
+2487 
-2496 LDGNG
+2496 
-2501 DFVTKGKGNLAK
+2501 
-2513 IDQLGGSDAVLEKVK
+2513 
-2528 ASVNHEYGQAIAD
+2528 
-2541 TIFAG
+2541 
-2546 LSANE
+2546 LS
-2551 LAKDGKGIDITGLN
+2551 
-2565 RIHQALEQHMS
+2565 
-2576 PVSATMYIWKPSDH
+2576 
-2590 SALGHAALQIGQ
+2590 
-2602 GRTQIDAQAAA
+2602 
-2613 DFNKQNYVSWWP
+2613 
-2625 LGSKSSNI
+2625 
-2633 RNIFNVATEYQP
+2633 
-2645 DLKLRWSDFSQPAH
+2645 
-2659 QNDTLEHD
+2659 
-2667 MASEE
+2667 
-2672 NDGFGL
+2672 NDGFGGRCDPL
-2678 NDGETKLKRFIEKL
+2678 SKL
-2692 NAAKG
+2692 
-2697 IDAAYKDAS
+2697 
-2706 EGYASVL
+2706 V
-2713 LGNPDML
+2713 
-2720 VSTGIPAHVFQPFV
+2720 
-2734 DQWNDTSY
+2734 
-2742 DMMDVANR
+2742 
-2750 FAQELQKQAQA
+2750 
-2761 SGDPALVAKRIDN
+2761 LVAKQ
-2774 VVRLFAER
+2774 
-2782 ALEEIE
+2782 LENDGQVGVARQLLEKMYSAAAVLSNPTLYSDSE
-2788 AFKASQA
+2788 KANASKLLSSLAAIHAKNPMHDTSMKVWQ
-2795 DEGRVFR
+2795 EK
-2802 INLEGLDVA
+2802 LEGKQALTVNGVVEKITDASANGKPVLLELDAPGHAMA
-2811 AMQAEWN
+2811 AWAKGSGDDRVYGFYDPNAGIVEFSSAE
-2818 RLSHDPDARYQLLT
+2818 
-2832 KNCSSTVAKVLKA
+2832 
-2845 GGADKLIGHTWRP
+2845 
-2858 KFGVWTP
+2858 KFGDYLTRFFGKSDLNMAQSYKLGKNDAGEAIFNRVVVMDGNTLASYKPTFGDNTTMQGILDLPVFDATP
-2865 TELFNFGQALQ
+2865 INKPEVTD
-2876 EAQLE
+2876 
-2881 IAAKK
+2881 
-2886 QSHQVND
+2886 V
-2893 DLDALSGS
+2893 LDALSGN
-2901 EKHKD
+2901 EKHKEN
-2906 KVAIENDGTPPRDK
+2906 VAIENDGTPPRDK
-2920 VPLSPLT
+2920 ESLSPLT

-2933 LYGERDARRKI
+2933 LYGEKDARRKI
-2944 GDITQ
+2944 GEITQ

-2956 EKGESQKV
+2956 ENGESQKV

-2971 RLTGYYHQGTA
+2971 RLTGYYHQGAA
-2982 SSDDETSTTSGKVV
+2982 SSEGETSATSGKVV

-3007 EQASAIRS
+3007 EQASDIRN

-3063 SNIILHGYSMGGP
+3063 SNIMIHGYSMGGP

-3120 GTIAKAVN
+3120 GAIAKAVN

-3141 QETPILL
+3141 KETPILL

-3160 KLRVKL
+3160 KLRAKL
-3166 SNSGFN
+3166 AIAGYN

-3188 MSQYT
+3188 MGQYAD
-3193 GQIVSDLLN
+3193 QIVSGLFNAEQAAVEAGEVLKGLEKDFKRYGDALKPDTSVPGKSKDIRTTKDFLNGYKNDHAKEIVDGFRSDMSIKQLVDLFVKGNWSAEQKGALAWEIESRALKVTFQNKSEKYNRLFREIASAGVVDAKATEQLAPQLMLLN
-3202 TQHIKH
+3202 LSNDGFGGRCDPLSKLVLV
-3208 NEAKLN
+3208 AKQ
-3214 LEPHGKNYESRDL
+3214 LENDG
-3227 ILKPISQPETVEL
+3227 QV
-3240 GMPEVDQKVLADIAE
+3240 
-3255 RENVIIGVRPVDEK
+3255 GVARQLLE
-3269 SKSLI
+3269 
-3274 ASKMYSSK
+3274 KMYSAAAVLSNPTLYSDSEKANASK
-3282 GLFVKAKSSDW
+3282 LLSSLAAIHAKN
-3293 GPMSGFI
+3293 PMHDTSMKVWQEKLEGKQALTVNGVVEKI
-3300 PVDQSFAKASARR
+3300 TDASANGKPV
-3313 DLETFNRHA
+3313 L
-3322 EQSIQSGNAVSADL
+3322 
-3336 YLNQVRVEELVS
+3336 
-3348 KYHSLTP
+3348 
-3355 LELDDQSGMY
+3355 LELDAPGHAMAAWAKGSGDDRVYGFYDPNAGIVEFSSAEKFGDYLTRFFGKSDLNMAQSYKLGKNDAGEAIFNRVVVMDGNTLASY
-3365 KTTATNGDQSVPF
+3365 KPTFGDKTTMQGILELPVFDATPMKKPGTSD
-3378 FLNRVTVD
+3378 VD
-3386 GNELWQVHYITN
+3386 GN
-3398 GELAPFKVIGDP
+3398 AK
-3410 VSKQPMT
+3410 
-3417 ADYDLLTVMYS
+3417 
-3428 YGDLGPQDKV
+3428 
-3438 KQPLTWQQWKDSVTY
+3438 
-3453 EDLTPKYKELYS
+3453 
-3465 NEDLYNKKDGASL
+3465 
-3478 GNVSGRLKE
+3478 
-3487 LKDRINVDL
+3487 
-3496 GRTNGLEM
+3496 
-3504 VHHGADDANP
+3504 
-3514 YAVMAD
+3514 
-3520 NFPATFFVPKSLFAE
+3520 
-3535 DGLGEG
+3535 
-3541 KGSIQTYFN
+3541 
-3550 VNEQGAVVIRNP
+3550 
-3562 QEFSDFQQ
+3562 
-3570 VTINAS
+3570 
-3576 FRASF
+3576 
-3581 NDKWNHG
+3581 
-3588 LDEPLFTT
+3588 
-3596 KRKLSHEFLNK
+3596 
-3607 RDQLL
+3607 
-3612 KKLSGGRL
+3612 
-3620 DAQDETLV
+3620 
-3628 ALGNPD
+3628 
-3634 DVSGN
+3634 
-3639 KAIVAVDVSQ
+3639 AVDD
-3649 IFTRQEL
+3649 T
-3656 KERANVFAK
+3656 
-3665 PIGASYQGILDQL
+3665 
-3678 DLVHQTVSRDQIV
+3678 
-3691 ASFELN
+3691 
-3697 KKVNAYIAEH
+3697 
-3707 PTSGRN
+3707 
-3713 QALTQLK
+3713 
-3720 EQITSALFIGKMQVA
+3720 
-3735 QVDIDAIAQTR
+3735 
-3746 PELAAR
+3746 
-3752 IFMVAIEEANGEH
+3752 
-3765 RGLTDMMVR
+3765 
-3774 WANEDPYLAPKQGY
+3774 
-3788 KGETPNDLGFDA
+3788 
-3800 KYHVDLGDHYADFKQ
+3800 
-3815 WLETSQSNGLLSK
+3815 
-3828 ATLDES
+3828 
-3834 TKTVHLGYSYQE
+3834 
-3846 LQDLTGV
+3846 
-3853 ESVQMAF
+3853 
-3860 YFLKEA
+3860 KEA
-3866 AKKVDPI
+3866 
-3873 SGDSAEMILLKKFA
+3873 
-3887 DKSYLS
+3887 
-3893 QLDSDRMDQIE
+3893 
-3904 GIYRSSHET
+3904 
-3913 DVDAWDRRY
+3913 
-3922 SGAGYDELTNK
+3922 
-3933 LAGATGVDE
+3933 LAG
-3942 QLSVLLDDRKG
+3942 
-3953 LLIGEVHGSDV
+3953 
-3964 NGLRFVN
+3964 
-3971 EQMDALK
+3971 
-3978 KQGVTVI
+3978 
-3985 GLEHLRSDL
+3985 
-3994 AQPLI
+3994 
-3999 DRYLATGV
+3999 
-4007 MSSELS
+4007 
-4013 AMLKTKH
+4013 
-4020 LDATLFENA
+4020 
-4029 RANGM
+4029 
-4034 RIVALD
+4034 
-4040 ANSSARPNVQG
+4040 
-4051 TEHGLMYRAGAA
+4051 
-4063 NNIAVEVLQ
+4063 
-4072 SLPDDEKFVAIY
+4072 
-4084 GKAHLQSHKGIEGF
+4084 GKIL
-4098 VPGITHR
+4098 
-4105 LDLPAL
+4105 
-4111 RVSDSNQFRV
+4111 
-4121 EQDDMTL
+4121 
-4128 RVVYDDVANKP
+4128 
-4139 KLTFKDS
+4139 
-4146 LSGANTAIHNQ
+4146 HNQ

-4162 ERVAVTPTADG
+4162 ERVVVTPTADG
-4173 GETRFDGQIIVQ
+4173 GESRFDGQIIVQ
-4185 MENDSV
+4185 MENDDV
-4191 VANAAANLAGKH
+4191 VAKAAANLAGKH
-4203 PESSVVVQLDSDGN
+4203 PESSVVVQIDSDGN

-4240 RDDSD
+4240 RDDSE
-4245 SNNTH
+4245 SNNTR

-4255 AEDLAAKLANFQQSF
+4255 ADELAVKLAKFQQSF
-4270 SQAENINNTP
+4270 NQAENINNKP

-4299 GHQFINAMDVN
+4299 GHQFINAMDAN
-4310 GLRVDVSARSSEL
+4310 GLRVDVSVRSSEL
-4323 AVDAT
+4323 AVDEA

-4334 DENGDWIQKAE
+4334 DANGDWVQKAE
-4345 TNKVSLS
+4345 NNKVSLS
-4352 WNEQGEV
+4352 WDEKGEV
-4359 IAKEERIRN
+4359 VTKDERIRN

-4380 GVSDVGEI
+4380 GVSDVDEP

-4402 PEKRKVETETS
+4402 PEKRKAETETS
-4413 SSAANNKLS
+4413 SSSANNKLS

-4451 SGGFK
+4451 TGGFK

-4471 GESKHSVDMGGYQAL
+4471 GESKHSFDIGGYQAL

-4503 QSNDLLVMMD
+4503 RSNDLIVMMD

-4542 EDQDWL
+4542 EGQDWL

-4572 SSSVDYTCLVE
+4572 SSSVDYTSLVE
-4583 LDSHNE
+4583 LDSQNE
-4589 RSSRGLKHDTEAA
+4589 RSSRGLKHDAEAA

-4613 NSDSSAGKLSRADK
+4613 NSDSDTSKLSRADK

-4709 QMAGIGAETTLADIF
+4709 QLAGVGAETTLADIF
-4724 GVDYTTSGQIVSRNG
+4724 GVDYTASGQIVSRNG

-4745 AILTEMLEV
+4745 AILKEMLEV

-4769 AKLLDSLKSGIDM
+4769 AKLLDSLKSGINM
-4782 GADGIQSF
+4782 GADGIKSF

-4796 KDKAPEEEENKSAV
+4796 KEKAPEEEEDNSSV
-4810 SVNGT
+4810 SVNGAN
-4815 SVNSAQGATAS
+4815 VNSAQGATVA
-4826 DGNTETAETQDRAF
+4826 DGSTETAETPDRAF

-4901 NLSLGNYNFNWGGD
+4901 NISLGNYNFNWGGD

-4946 FTGGEGS
+4946 FTGGEGN

-4993 VFGEGGEIDTGL
+4993 VFGEGGEIDTGS

-5023 GQDYSV
+5023 DQDYSV

-5093 NGEEGRDLMVLGGYQ
+5093 NGGEGRDLMVLGGYQ

-5126 IDNLVEDISSED
+5126 IDNLVEDIRSED

-5162 ILRDPVSE
+5162 ILRDPASDS
-5170 TDQAKFEHIGSVTF
+5170 DQAKFEHIGSVTF
-5184 NDYFDGKR
+5184 SDYFNGNR
-5192 AQMIIAMGEKDANGE
+5192 AQVIIAMGEKDATGE

-5215 SSIDAL
+5215 SAIDAL
-5221 VQAMSGFDPQA
+5221 VQAMSGFDPQS

-5249 STAWADVV
+5249 TTAWADVV

>member
-15 GNYSADNG
+15 GNYSADDG
-23 NNDIVAIGFGGEIHA
+23 NNNIVAIGFGGQIHA

-51 ATVHTGSGNDTVV
+51 ATVYTGSGNDTVV
-64 GGSAYLR
+64 GGSAYLK
-71 VEDSTGHLSVKG
+71 VEDSTGHLTVKG

-112 GHHGD
+112 GNHGD
-117 VSYGGAA
+117 VNYGGAA
-124 AYNSVKRK
+124 AYNGITRK
-132 GLSGNVTFKGAGG
+132 GLSGNVTFAGAGG
-145 YNALWHETNHGNLSF
+145 YNALWHETNQGNLSF
-160 AGAGA
+160 TGAGA
-165 GNKLDRTWFD
+165 GNKLDRTWFNR
-175 QYQGSRG
+175 YQGSHG
-182 DVSFDGAGAANS
+182 DVTFDGAGAANS

-238 RQAEDVYQQTHGNI
+238 HQAEDVYTQTRGNI
-252 RFEGVGGYNSFY
+252 RFEGVGGYNSLY

-279 YNTITRKGSG
+279 YNTIIRKGSG
-289 SSFDAQGME
+289 NDFAKEGMTN
-298 YAKAEDIVLTT
+298 AKADEIVLTK
-309 AKMHG
+309 AVMSG
-314 SWIGS
+314 SWIGQD
-319 GTHAVTAVKSEREP
+319 HHVTAMKSASEP

-338 AIADGTYTK
+338 AFADSTYTK
-347 INKVRLSN
+347 INKVQLRN
-355 DPKTGKLKYYSE
+355 DPQTGELKYYST
-367 AWYKQGNHLSGL
+367 AWYKEGNHLSNL
-379 ARSDV
+379 ANQDISDN
-384 SSAGGFEV
+384 GGFTAV
-392 NPINGGYTLSN
+392 NINGAYTLSDLK
-403 IAVEHQQSL
+403 VEHQQSV
-412 TVHAMEKDL
+412 TVHAVEKSL

-428 YANGALIDAKDVVL
+428 YANGAVIDAKEVSL

-449 HAISTDGTKVDVQA
+449 HAIYADGTKVDVKA
-463 IKSNR
+463 VKSNR
-468 KPNTYV
+468 QPNTYI

-488 ELANDAETGVLK
+488 ELANDPETGALK

-515 LANED
+515 IANQD
-520 ISSANGYHSMG
+520 ISSATGYNPMG
-531 KGGYSLSA
+531 KGGYSLSD
-539 LNYSVNAIRSMS
+539 LHYSVNAVRSTS
-551 ETVADIDEYT
+551 ETVADIEEYT
-561 DQTLFKPAT
+561 DQTLFKPAN

-577 DVHFSG
+577 DVRFNG

-596 GNVYFNGG
+596 GNVHFNGG

-654 KQGKM
+654 QQGKM

-671 RIGDG
+671 RLGDG
-676 QYLAHLLAYGNISVH
+676 QYLAHLLAYGNISVQ
-691 KGNGN
+691 KGSGD
-696 SRVAM
+696 SRVVM

-706 THTQIGSGHGLWLA
+706 THTQIGSGNGLWLA

-726 MTQVGNGE
+726 MTQVGKGD
-734 VTSVLAGGANVLTKV
+734 VAAVLAGGANVLTKM
-749 GEGELTAG
+749 GEGELTSG
-757 MLGGAN
+757 VLGGAN
-763 VMTHISGDEQASNT
+763 VITHISNDDQLSNT

-791 GKGDTLAVMG
+791 GKGNTLAVMG
-801 GGANVLTHVGDGST
+801 GGANVLTHVGDGTT

-868 DGTSIAAMIGA
+868 DGTSIAVMIGA

-956 NIFTHIGNGSTFA
+956 NIFTHIGHGSTFA
-969 AMIGQANVMTKVG
+969 AMIGQANIMTKVG

-990 VGKANIYTHVG
+990 VGKANIMTHVG

-1010 GEMNVMTKVGNG
+1010 GEVNVMTKVGNG

-1126 KANIVTKVGDGLGIN
+1126 KANIITKVGDGLGVN

-1166 NILTKVGDGQEVSV
+1166 NVITKVGDGQEVSV

-1202 KANVITKV
+1202 KANIITKV
-1210 GDGRNVVLAKGEANI
+1210 GNGRNVVLAKGEANI

-1237 LWSKGNVV
+1237 LWSKGNIV

-1265 TVGNGL
+1265 TVGDGL

-1281 INTKVGNGVSVN
+1281 INTKVGDGVSVN

-1316 KANANIHIGDGLN
+1316 KANANIHVGDGLN
-1329 INASYAR
+1329 INASYAQ

-1362 LSALFDNVKQTLLG
+1362 LSALFDNIKQTVLG

-1390 EASTSGTQK
+1390 EASSSGTHK

-1417 DAIEEVGSDL
+1417 DAIKEVSSDL

-1440 PDLNEM
+1440 PDLNKM
-1446 DNDLNIDGA
+1446 QHALNVDDSSVQA
-1455 SDHAPNLIVNGDF
+1455 SNLIVNGDF
-1468 EQGDRGWQS
+1468 ELGEHGWQS
-1477 THGVEASYSGSV
+1477 THGVEASYAGSV
-1489 YGVNGEGHGT
+1489 YGVEGEGHGA

-1505 THTNTSLYQDLTD
+1505 TYTNTSLYQDLAN
-1518 LTEGEVIAVSFDFAK
+1518 LAQGEAIAVSFDFAK

-1547 NGEVVFSSSGDAS
+1547 NGEVVFSSSGDES

-1568 LTAHAGSNR
+1568 LTAQAGSNR

-1592 LDNVVAKSE
+1592 LDNVVATSE
-1601 SSPQANAVSEHA
+1601 SSQQANAIREHA
-1613 KQNQASQNA
+1613 TQNPAAQNA

-1660 AIENNGQAQRDA
+1660 ALENNGQAQRDA
-1672 VKEESEAVTAELTT
+1672 VQEESEAITAELTK
-1686 LAQGLDVLDGQA
+1686 LAQGLDVLDSQA
-1698 THTGKSG
+1698 THTGESG
-1705 EQWRND
+1705 DQWRNE
-1711 FAGGLL
+1711 FASGLL
-1717 DGVQSQIDDAKQL
+1717 AGVQTQLDDAKQL
-1730 ASDKMAAA
+1730 ANGKIAEA
-1738 KQTQSDNN
+1738 KQTHADNQN
-1746 SKVKDSIAKS
+1746 KVKDAVAKS

-1765 NRAGAEQDIAEAKA
+1765 NRAGAEQDIADAQA
-1779 DAETRKAD
+1779 DAEKRKAD
-1787 AVAKS
+1787 ALAKGK
-1792 HDAKQ
+1792 DAQQ

-1803 SAANDAQSR
+1803 HAVNNAQSR
-1812 GDRDAMNAENK
+1812 GDRDVQVAENK
-1823 ANQAQNDAQGAKQ
+1823 ANQAQADAQGAKQ

-1842 DRQGVAGSGLSGNA
+1842 DRQGVTGSGLSGNA
-1856 HRVEGAGETGS
+1856 HSVEGAGETDS
-1867 HVNTDSQTNAD
+1867 HVKTDSQTNAD
-1878 GRFSDG
+1878 GRFSEG
-1884 LTEQEL
+1884 LTEQEQ

-1906 AGIRSKNSG
+1906 AGIRAKNSG
-1915 STITSMFMEANADS
+1915 STITTMFTEANTDS
-1929 IVVDTTAS
+1929 IVVPTTKP

-1944 VRISGVNLVGLG
+1944 IRISGVNLEGLG
-1956 EASHDSAES
+1956 EASHDSAVS

-1977 YRWLDTDND
+1977 YRWLDSDHPR
-1986 VATDKYVPVPGFER
+1986 ATEQYIPVPGFER
-2000 VDADVSDEV
+2000 VDVNVSDET
-2009 KQRMIQSMSGYIEH
+2009 KQRLTQFVSGYIEH

-2036 ATLFVES
+2036 ATLFVEA
-2043 TLDYDWDKRVEFL
+2043 TLNYDWDKRVEFL

-2066 ETPHAEKSIVSF
+2066 EAPHGENSLVSF
-2078 WSGKNFKQYR
+2078 WSGRNFKEYR
-2088 DVLDNAQ
+2088 NVLDNAQ
-2095 TDGKKVVYDI
+2095 PDGKKVVYDI
-2105 DVKGNAF
+2105 DVQGNAF
-2112 AIDLNK
+2112 AIKLNK
-2118 HLMRWGGLF
+2118 QLMRWGDMF
-2127 LDPDNAEQNQLKS
+2127 LDLDNADQNHLQS
-2140 SIDAATFSNTGFWSS
+2140 SIEAAAYSNTGFWSS
-2155 VYATGAQH
+2155 VYATGAKD

-2168 AEGGVRL
+2168 AEGGMRL
-2175 GNYFWHVEL
+2175 GNYFWNVEL
-2184 PALRQLQREGL
+2184 PLLRQLQREGL

-2201 LDKPVSEYKDLP
+2201 LDKPVSEYKDVP
-2213 ADEIGRRLTDAGV
+2213 VNEIGHKLTDAGV
-2226 GVKVRFDALSSARQA
+2226 GVKVRFDALSAEQQA
-2241 ELLADN
+2241 ELLAIN
-2247 PDDYRADTLVELDVK
+2247 PKGYKADSLVELDVK
-2262 LSAIDSMLRESLPF
+2262 LSAIDSMLRDALPF

-2290 DEGFEVRSW
+2290 DEGFKVRAW
-2299 PGSDDKSKTI
+2299 PGSDGKSKTI
-2309 LLDNPED
+2309 VLDNPED
-2316 AAQQK
+2316 ATQQK
-2321 AIERFILANF
+2321 TIERFILANF
-2331 DNFEQMPDELFLVD
+2331 QNFEQMPDELFLVD
-2345 NKVLSHH
+2345 NKVISHDKGITH
-2352 DGRTR
+2352 
-2357 ILAQKEDGA
+2357 ILAQKVDGA
-2366 WTYNTNSELMSVTEL
+2366 WQYNAKVELMSVTEL
-2381 LDAAHVSGKVR
+2381 LDAANVTGKIR
-2392 GESYQKVIDALAEYH
+2392 GESYQQVIDALADYH
-2407 ASTAEHADYELE
+2407 ASITEHADYEPE
-2419 SVEQLVNLRKK
+2419 SVEKLLNLRKK
-2430 IEGYALGHPDSG
+2430 IEGYVLGHPDSG
-2442 RLEAMNSLLN
+2442 RVEAMNSLLN
-2452 QVNSRLE
+2452 QVNTRLD
-2459 EVSVLAVSEQSI
+2459 EVSLLSVAEQTI
-2471 KAHDSFSRLYD
+2471 QAQDSFSRLYD
-2482 QLDNA
+2482 QLEAAN
-2487 HLKQSKHLY
+2487 LKESKHLY
-2496 LDGNG
+2496 LDQNG
-2501 DFVTKGKGNLAK
+2501 DFVTKGKGNLAN
-2513 IDQLGGSDAVLEKVK
+2513 IDLLGSREAVLEKVK
-2528 ASVNHEYGQAIAD
+2528 LTVSNEYGQTVAD

-2546 LSANE
+2546 LSAKDF
-2551 LAKDGKGIDITGLN
+2551 AKDGKGIDIAGLN
-2565 RIHQALEQHMS
+2565 KVHQAIEQHLS
-2576 PVSATMYIWKPSDH
+2576 PVSATLYIWKPSDH

-2602 GRTQIDAQAAA
+2602 GRTQLEGQAAA
-2613 DFNKQNYVSWWP
+2613 DFNQQNYVSWWP

-2633 RNIFNVATEYQP
+2633 SNILNVATKDQP

-2667 MASEE
+2667 VASEE

-2678 NDGETKLKRFIEKL
+2678 HDGDIKLKRFIEKL

-2697 IDAAYKDAS
+2697 IDASFKEAS

-2720 VSTGIPAHVFQPFV
+2720 ETTGIPAHVFQPFV
-2734 DQWNDTSY
+2734 EQWNDTSY

-2750 FAQELQKQAQA
+2750 FAQELRLQAQR
-2761 SGDPALVAKRIDN
+2761 SDDPELLEKRIGN
-2774 VVRLFAER
+2774 VVRQFAER

-2788 AFKASQA
+2788 TFKASQA
-2795 DEGRVFR
+2795 DQGRVFR

-2811 AMQAEWN
+2811 AMQAEWH
-2818 RLSHDPDARYQLLT
+2818 RLSNDPDARYQLLT

-2845 GGADKLIGHTWRP
+2845 GGADKLIGHTWLP

-2886 QSHQVND
+2886 QSHQVTD
-2893 DLDALSGS
+2893 VLDALSG
-2901 EKHKD
+2901 
-2906 KVAIENDGTPPRDK
+2906 N
-2920 VPLSPLT
+2920 
-2927 RFLNNE
+2927 
-2933 LYGERDARRKI
+2933 
-2944 GDITQ
+2944 
-2949 TLLDHAV
+2949 
-2956 EKGESQKV
+2956 
-2964 TLKGEAG
+2964 
-2971 RLTGYYHQGTA
+2971 
-2982 SSDDETSTTSGKVV
+2982 
-2996 LFLHGSGSSAE
+2996 
-3007 EQASAIRS
+3007 
-3015 HYQKQ
+3015 
-3020 GIDMLAVNLR
+3020 
-3030 GYGESDGGPSE
+3030 
-3041 KGLYQDARTMF
+3041 
-3052 NYLVNDKGIDP
+3052 
-3063 SNIILHGYSMGGP
+3063 
-3076 IAADLARYAAQNGQA
+3076 
-3091 VSGLLLDRPMP
+3091 
-3102 SMTKAIT
+3102 
-3109 AHEVANPAGIV
+3109 
-3120 GTIAKAVN
+3120 
-3128 GQFSVEKNLKGLP
+3128 
-3141 QETPILL
+3141 
-3148 LTDNEGLGEEGE
+3148 
-3160 KLRVKL
+3160 
-3166 SNSGFN
+3166 
-3172 VTGEQTFYG
+3172 
-3181 HEASNRL
+3181 
-3188 MSQYT
+3188 
-3193 GQIVSDLLN
+3193 
-3202 TQHIKH
+3202 
-3208 NEAKLN
+3208 
-3214 LEPHGKNYESRDL
+3214 
-3227 ILKPISQPETVEL
+3227 
-3240 GMPEVDQKVLADIAE
+3240 
-3255 RENVIIGVRPVDEK
+3255 
-3269 SKSLI
+3269 
-3274 ASKMYSSK
+3274 
-3282 GLFVKAKSSDW
+3282 KAK
-3293 GPMSGFI
+3293 
-3300 PVDQSFAKASARR
+3300 
-3313 DLETFNRHA
+3313 
-3322 EQSIQSGNAVSADL
+3322 
-3336 YLNQVRVEELVS
+3336 
-3348 KYHSLTP
+3348 
-3355 LELDDQSGMY
+3355 
-3365 KTTATNGDQSVPF
+3365 
-3378 FLNRVTVD
+3378 
-3386 GNELWQVHYITN
+3386 
-3398 GELAPFKVIGDP
+3398 
-3410 VSKQPMT
+3410 
-3417 ADYDLLTVMYS
+3417 
-3428 YGDLGPQDKV
+3428 
-3438 KQPLTWQQWKDSVTY
+3438 
-3453 EDLTPKYKELYS
+3453 
-3465 NEDLYNKKDGASL
+3465 
-3478 GNVSGRLKE
+3478 
-3487 LKDRINVDL
+3487 
-3496 GRTNGLEM
+3496 
-3504 VHHGADDANP
+3504 
-3514 YAVMAD
+3514 
-3520 NFPATFFVPKSLFAE
+3520 
-3535 DGLGEG
+3535 
-3541 KGSIQTYFN
+3541 
-3550 VNEQGAVVIRNP
+3550 
-3562 QEFSDFQQ
+3562 
-3570 VTINAS
+3570 
-3576 FRASF
+3576 
-3581 NDKWNHG
+3581 
-3588 LDEPLFTT
+3588 
-3596 KRKLSHEFLNK
+3596 
-3607 RDQLL
+3607 
-3612 KKLSGGRL
+3612 
-3620 DAQDETLV
+3620 
-3628 ALGNPD
+3628 
-3634 DVSGN
+3634 
-3639 KAIVAVDVSQ
+3639 VAVDLAQ
-3649 IFTRQEL
+3649 IFTVQEL
-3656 KERANVFAK
+3656 KERAKVFAK

-3678 DLVHQTVSRDQIV
+3678 DLVHQAKGRYQIA

-3697 KKVNAYIAEH
+3697 KKINDYIAEH

-3720 EQITSALFIGKMQVA
+3720 EQVTSALFIGKMQVA
-3735 QVDIDAIAQTR
+3735 QAGIDAIAQTR
-3746 PELAAR
+3746 PELATR
-3752 IFMVAIEEANGEH
+3752 IFMVAIEEANGKH
-3765 RGLTDMMVR
+3765 VGLTDMMLR
-3774 WANEDPYLAPKQGY
+3774 WANEDPYLAPKHGY
-3788 KGETPNDLGFDA
+3788 KGEMPSDLGFDA
-3800 KYHVDLGDHYADFKQ
+3800 KYHVDLGEHYADFKK

-3846 LQDLTGV
+3846 LQDLTGA

-3866 AKKVDPI
+3866 AKKADPI
-3873 SGDSAEMILLKKFA
+3873 SGDSVEMILLKKFA
-3887 DKSYLS
+3887 DQNYLS

-3922 SGAGYDELTNK
+3922 SGKGYDELTNM
-3933 LAGATGVDE
+3933 LASATGVDE

-3971 EQMDALK
+3971 EQMEALK

-4020 LDATLFENA
+4020 LDVTLFENA
-4029 RANGM
+4029 RVNGM

-4072 SLPDDEKFVAIY
+4072 NLPDGEKFVAIY

-4111 RVSDSNQFRV
+4111 KVSDSNQFTV
-4121 EQDDMTL
+4121 EQDDVSL

-4139 KLTFKDS
+4139 KITFKGS
-4146 LSGANTAIHNQ
+4146 LSGANTALHNQ

-4162 ERVAVTPTADG
+4162 ERVVVTPIADG

-4185 MENDSV
+4185 MENDPV
-4191 VANAAANLAGKH
+4191 VAKAAANLAGKH
-4203 PESSVVVQLDSDGN
+4203 AESSVVVQLDSDGN

-4240 RDDSD
+4240 RDHSE
-4245 SNNTH
+4245 SNNTR

-4255 AEDLAAKLANFQQSF
+4255 ADELAVKLAKFQQSF
-4270 SQAENINNTP
+4270 NQAENINNKP

-4299 GHQFINAMDVN
+4299 GHQFINAMDAN
-4310 GLRVDVSARSSEL
+4310 GLRVDVSVRSSEL
-4323 AVDAT
+4323 AVDEA

-4334 DENGDWIQKAE
+4334 DANGDWVQKAGN
-4345 TNKVSLS
+4345 NKVSLS
-4352 WNEQGEV
+4352 WDAQGEV
-4359 IAKEERIRN
+4359 VAKDEPIRN

-4380 GVSDVGEI
+4380 GVNNVDEP
-4388 ARGAIGDNN
+4388 ARGAIGDNS

-4402 PEKRKVETETS
+4402 PEKRKPETEVIANS
-4413 SSAANNKLS
+4413 SSSNQLS
-4422 YSGNIQVNVGDGEF
+4422 YSGNIQVNVGEGEF

-4451 SGGFK
+4451 TGGFK
-4456 SLAFGDNNVMVHIGN
+4456 SLAFGDNNVMVHIGD
-4471 GESKHSVDMGGYQAL
+4471 GESKHSVDIGGYQAL
-4486 EGAQMFIG
+4486 EGAQMFLG
-4494 NRNVSFNLG
+4494 NRNVSFNFG
-4503 QSNDLLVMMD
+4503 HSNDLILMMD

-4528 ARISGVLQSIATSG
+4528 ARISGVLQGIAMSG
-4542 EDQDWL
+4542 EGEDWL

-4572 SSSVDYTCLVE
+4572 SSSVDYTHLVQ
-4583 LDSHNE
+4583 LNSQNE
-4589 RSSRGLKHDTEAA
+4589 RDSRGLKHDAEAT

-4613 NSDSSAGKLSRADK
+4613 NGNSGTSQLSRADK

-4674 FGLMTQQFSATG
+4674 FGLMTQQFTATG

-4696 EDLPRQLKNKLLG
+4696 QDLPRQLKNKLLG
-4709 QMAGIGAETTLADIF
+4709 QLAGVGAETTLADIF
-4724 GVDYTTSGQIVSRNG
+4724 GVDYTASGQIVSRNG
-4739 EAVDGV
+4739 QAVDGV
-4745 AILTEMLEV
+4745 AILKEMLEV

-4769 AKLLDSLKSGIDM
+4769 AKLLDSLKAGIDM
-4782 GADGIQSF
+4782 GADGIKSF

-4796 KDKAPEEEENKSAV
+4796 KEKAPEEEKDNSSV
-4810 SVNGT
+4810 SVNGAN
-4815 SVNSAQGATAS
+4815 VNSAQGATVA

-4855 SQDKQKEMKSLVE
+4855 SQDKQKEMKALVE
-4868 NLKENLTAD
+4868 NLKQNLTAD

-4901 NLSLGNYNFNWGGD
+4901 NISLGNYNFNWGGD

-4946 FTGGEGS
+4946 FTGGEGN

-4979 INHVFLGAGDDQSF
+4979 INRVFLGAGDDQSF
-4993 VFGEGGEIDTGL
+4993 VFGEGGEIDTGS

-5023 GQDYSV
+5023 DQDYSV

-5050 NYNRINASAG
+5050 NYNRINAGAG

-5076 EGEDHLIAAA
+5076 DGDDHLIAAA

-5093 NGEEGRDLMVLGGYQ
+5093 NGGEGRDLMVLGGYQ

-5117 DSFVVSGDV
+5117 DSFVVSGNV
-5126 IDNLVEDISSED
+5126 IDNLVEDIRSED

-5162 ILRDPVSE
+5162 ILREPSNDS
-5170 TDQAKFEHIGSVTF
+5170 DQSKFEHIGSVTF
-5184 NDYFDGKR
+5184 SDYFNGNR
-5192 AQMIIAMGEKDANGE
+5192 AQVVIGMSEKDLSGE
-5207 REYTTLSE
+5207 REYTMLSD
-5215 SSIDAL
+5215 SAIDAL
-5221 VQAMSGFDPQA
+5221 VQAMSGFEPQA
-5232 GDNGFIDNLDSK
+5232 GDNGFIDSLESK
-5244 SRVAI
+5244 SQAAI
-5249 STAWADVV
+5249 SMAWSDVV
-5257 HKKGITV
+5257 HKKGLMV

>member
-15 GNYSADNG
+15 GNYSADDG
-23 NNDIVAIGFGGEIHA
+23 NNNIVAIGFGGQIHA

-51 ATVHTGSGNDTVV
+51 ATVYTGSGNDTVV
-64 GGSAYLR
+64 GGSAYLK
-71 VEDSTGHLSVKG
+71 VEDSTGHLTVKG

-112 GHHGD
+112 GNHGD
-117 VSYGGAA
+117 ISYGGAA
-124 AYNSVKRK
+124 AYNGITRK
-132 GLSGNVTFKGAGG
+132 GLSGNVTFAGAGG
-145 YNALWHETNHGNLSF
+145 YNALWHETNQGNLSF
-160 AGAGA
+160 TGAGA
-165 GNKLDRTWFD
+165 GNKLDRTWSNR
-175 QYQGSRG
+175 YQGSHG
-182 DVSFDGAGAANS
+182 DVTFDGAGAANS

-238 RQAEDVYQQTHGNI
+238 HQAEDVYTQTRGNI
-252 RFEGVGGYNSFY
+252 RFEGVGGYNSLY

-279 YNTITRKGSG
+279 YNTIIRKGSG
-289 SSFDAQGME
+289 NDFAKEGMTN
-298 YAKAEDIVLTT
+298 AKADEIVLTK
-309 AKMHG
+309 AVMSG
-314 SWIGS
+314 SWIGQD
-319 GTHAVTAVKSEREP
+319 HHVTAVKSASEP

-338 AIADGTYTK
+338 AFADSTYTK
-347 INKVRLSN
+347 INKVQLRN
-355 DPKTGKLKYYSE
+355 DPQTGELKYYST
-367 AWYKQGNHLSGL
+367 AWYKEGNHLSNL
-379 ARSDV
+379 ANQDISDN
-384 SSAGGFEV
+384 GGFTAV
-392 NPINGGYTLSN
+392 NINGAYTLSDLK
-403 IAVEHQQSL
+403 VEHQQSV
-412 TVHAMEKDL
+412 TVHAVEKSL

-428 YANGALIDAKDVVL
+428 YANGAVIDAKEVSL

-449 HAISTDGTKVDVQA
+449 HAIYADGTKVDVKA
-463 IKSNR
+463 VKSNR
-468 KPNTYV
+468 QPNTYI

-488 ELANDAETGVLK
+488 ELANDPETGALK

-515 LANED
+515 IANQD
-520 ISSANGYHSMG
+520 ISSATGYNPMG
-531 KGGYSLSA
+531 KGGYSLSD
-539 LNYSVNAIRSMS
+539 LHYSVNAVRSTS
-551 ETVADIDEYT
+551 ETVADIEEYT
-561 DQTLFKPAT
+561 DQTLFKPAN

-577 DVHFSG
+577 DVRFNG

-596 GNVYFNGG
+596 GNVHFNGG

-654 KQGKM
+654 QQGKM

-671 RIGDG
+671 RLGDG
-676 QYLAHLLAYGNISVH
+676 QYLAHLLAYGNISVQ
-691 KGNGN
+691 KGSGD
-696 SRVAM
+696 SRVVM

-706 THTQIGSGHGLWLA
+706 THTQIGSGNGLWLA

-726 MTQVGNGE
+726 MTQVGQGD
-734 VTSVLAGGANVLTKV
+734 VAAVLAGGANVLTKM
-749 GEGELTAG
+749 GEGELTSG

-763 VMTHISGDEQASNT
+763 VITHISNDDQLSNT

-791 GKGDTLAVMG
+791 GKGNTLAVMG
-801 GGANVLTHVGDGST
+801 GGANVLTHVGDGTT

-829 GNGDTTGIMLG
+829 GNGDTTGILLG

-868 DGTSIAAMIGA
+868 DGTSIAVMIGA

-956 NIFTHIGNGSTFA
+956 NIFTHVGSGSTFA
-969 AMIGQANVMTKVG
+969 AMIGQANIITKVG

-990 VGKANIYTHVG
+990 VGKANIMTHVG

-1010 GEMNVMTKVGNG
+1010 GEVNVMTKVGNG

-1107 IGNVMT
+1107 VGNVMT

-1126 KANIVTKVGDGLGIN
+1126 KANLITKVGDGLGVN

-1166 NILTKVGDGQEVSV
+1166 NLITKVGDGQEVSV
-1180 VQGKANIITH
+1180 VQGEANIITH

-1210 GDGRNVVLAKGEANI
+1210 GHGQNVVLAKGEANI
-1225 VTQVGDGDSFNA
+1225 VTQVGNGDSFNA
-1237 LWSKGNVV
+1237 LWSKGNIV

-1258 GKANITT
+1258 GQANITT

-1281 INTKVGNGVSVN
+1281 INTKVGDGVSVN

-1316 KANANIHIGDGLN
+1316 KANANIHVGDGLN
-1329 INASYAR
+1329 INASYAQ

-1362 LSALFDNVKQTLLG
+1362 LSALFDNIKQTVLG

-1390 EASTSGTQK
+1390 EASSSGTHK

-1417 DAIEEVGSDL
+1417 DAIKEVSSDL

-1440 PDLNEM
+1440 PDLNKM
-1446 DNDLNIDGA
+1446 QHALNVDDSSVQA
-1455 SDHAPNLIVNGDF
+1455 SNLIVNGDF
-1468 EQGDRGWQS
+1468 ELGEHGWQS
-1477 THGVEASYSGSV
+1477 THGVEASYAGSV
-1489 YGVNGEGHGT
+1489 YGVEGEGHGA

-1505 THTNTSLYQDLTD
+1505 TYTNTSLYQDLAN
-1518 LTEGEVIAVSFDFAK
+1518 LAQGEVIAVSFDFAK

-1547 NGEVVFSSSGDAS
+1547 NGEVVFSSSGDES

-1568 LTAHAGSNR
+1568 LTAQAGSNR

-1592 LDNVVAKSE
+1592 LDNVVATSE
-1601 SSPQANAVSEHA
+1601 SSQQANAIREHA
-1613 KQNQASQNA
+1613 TQNPAAQNA

-1660 AIENNGQAQRDA
+1660 ALENNGQAQRDA
-1672 VKEESEAVTAELTT
+1672 VQEESEAITAELTK
-1686 LAQGLDVLDGQA
+1686 LAQGLDVLDSQA
-1698 THTGKSG
+1698 THTGESG
-1705 EQWRND
+1705 DQWRNE
-1711 FAGGLL
+1711 FASGLL
-1717 DGVQSQIDDAKQL
+1717 AGVQTQLDDAKQL
-1730 ASDKMAAA
+1730 ANDKIAEA
-1738 KQTQSDNN
+1738 KQTHADTQN
-1746 SKVKDSIAKS
+1746 KVKDAVAKS

-1765 NRAGAEQDIAEAKA
+1765 NRAGAEQDIADAQA
-1779 DAETRKAD
+1779 DAEKRKAD
-1787 AVAKS
+1787 ALAKGK
-1792 HDAKQ
+1792 DAQQ

-1803 SAANDAQSR
+1803 HAVNNAQSR
-1812 GDRDAMNAENK
+1812 GDRDVQVAENK
-1823 ANQAQNDAQGAKQ
+1823 ANQAQADAQGAKQ

-1842 DRQGVAGSGLSGNA
+1842 DRQGVTGSGLSGNA
-1856 HRVEGAGETGS
+1856 HSVEGAGETDS
-1867 HVNTDSQTNAD
+1867 HVKTDSQTNAD
-1878 GRFSDG
+1878 GRFSEG
-1884 LTEQEL
+1884 LTEQEQ

-1906 AGIRSKNSG
+1906 AGIRAKNSG
-1915 STITSMFMEANADS
+1915 NTITSMFTEANTDS
-1929 IVVDTTAS
+1929 IVVPTTTS

-1944 VRISGVNLVGLG
+1944 IRISGVNLEGLG
-1956 EASHDSAES
+1956 EASHDSAVS

-1977 YRWLDTDND
+1977 YRWLDSDHPR
-1986 VATDKYVPVPGFER
+1986 ATEQYIPVPGFER
-2000 VDADVSDEV
+2000 VDVNVSDET
-2009 KQRMIQSMSGYIEH
+2009 KQRLTQFVSGYIEH

-2036 ATLFVES
+2036 ATLFVEA
-2043 TLDYDWDKRVEFL
+2043 TLNYDWDKRVEFL
-2056 TKLESYGYSF
+2056 TKLEIYGYSF
-2066 ETPHAEKSIVSF
+2066 EAPHGENSLVSF
-2078 WSGKNFKQYR
+2078 WSGRNFKEYR
-2088 DVLDNAQ
+2088 NVLDNAQ
-2095 TDGKKVVYDI
+2095 PDGKKVVYDI
-2105 DVKGNAF
+2105 DVQGNAF
-2112 AIDLNK
+2112 AIKLNK
-2118 HLMRWGGLF
+2118 QLMRWGDMF
-2127 LDPDNAEQNQLKS
+2127 LDLDNADQNHLQS
-2140 SIDAATFSNTGFWSS
+2140 SIEAAAYSNTGFWSS
-2155 VYATGAQH
+2155 VYATGAKD

-2168 AEGGVRL
+2168 AEGGMRL
-2175 GNYFWHVEL
+2175 GNYFWNVEL
-2184 PALRQLQREGL
+2184 PLLRQLQREGL

-2201 LDKPVSEYKDLP
+2201 LDKPVSEYKDVP
-2213 ADEIGRRLTDAGV
+2213 VNEIGHKLTDAGV
-2226 GVKVRFDALSSARQA
+2226 GVKVRFDALSAEQQA
-2241 ELLADN
+2241 ELLAIN
-2247 PDDYRADTLVELDVK
+2247 PKGYKADSLVELDVK
-2262 LSAIDSMLRESLPF
+2262 LSAIDSMLRDALPF

-2290 DEGFEVRSW
+2290 DEGFKVRAW
-2299 PGSDDKSKTI
+2299 PGSDGKSKTI
-2309 LLDNPED
+2309 VLDNPED
-2316 AAQQK
+2316 ATQQK
-2321 AIERFILANF
+2321 TIERFILANF
-2331 DNFEQMPDELFLVD
+2331 QNFEQMPDELFLVD
-2345 NKVLSHH
+2345 NKVISHDKGITH
-2352 DGRTR
+2352 
-2357 ILAQKEDGA
+2357 ILAQKVDGA
-2366 WTYNTNSELMSVTEL
+2366 WQYNAKVELMSVTEL
-2381 LDAAHVSGKVR
+2381 LDAANVTGKIR
-2392 GESYQKVIDALAEYH
+2392 GESYQQVIDALADYH
-2407 ASTAEHADYELE
+2407 ASITEHADYEPE
-2419 SVEQLVNLRKK
+2419 SVEKLLNLRKK
-2430 IEGYALGHPDSG
+2430 IEGYVLGHPDSG
-2442 RLEAMNSLLN
+2442 RVEAMNSLLN
-2452 QVNSRLE
+2452 QVNTRLD
-2459 EVSVLAVSEQSI
+2459 EVSLLSVAEQTI
-2471 KAHDSFSRLYD
+2471 QAQDSFSRLYD
-2482 QLDNA
+2482 QLEAAN
-2487 HLKQSKHLY
+2487 LKESKHLY
-2496 LDGNG
+2496 LDQNG
-2501 DFVTKGKGNLAK
+2501 DFVTKGKGNLAN
-2513 IDQLGGSDAVLEKVK
+2513 IDLLGSREAVLEKVK
-2528 ASVNHEYGQAIAD
+2528 LTVSNEYGQTVAD

-2546 LSANE
+2546 LSAKD
-2551 LAKDGKGIDITGLN
+2551 LAKDGKGIDIAGLN
-2565 RIHQALEQHMS
+2565 KVHQAIEQHLS
-2576 PVSATMYIWKPSDH
+2576 PVSATLYIWKPSDH

-2602 GRTQIDAQAAA
+2602 GRTQLEGQAAA
-2613 DFNKQNYVSWWP
+2613 DFNQQNYVSWWP

-2633 RNIFNVATEYQP
+2633 SNILNVATKDQP

-2667 MASEE
+2667 VASEE

-2678 NDGETKLKRFIEKL
+2678 HDGDIKLKRFIEKL

-2697 IDAAYKDAS
+2697 IDASFKEAS

-2720 VSTGIPAHVFQPFV
+2720 ETTGIPAHVFQPFV
-2734 DQWNDTSY
+2734 EQWNDTSY

-2750 FAQELQKQAQA
+2750 FAQELRLQAQR
-2761 SGDPALVAKRIDN
+2761 SDDPELLEKRIGN
-2774 VVRLFAER
+2774 VVRQFAER

-2788 AFKASQA
+2788 TFKASQA
-2795 DEGRVFR
+2795 DQGRVFR

-2811 AMQAEWN
+2811 AMQAEWH
-2818 RLSHDPDARYQLLT
+2818 RLSNDPDARYQLLT

-2845 GGADKLIGHTWRP
+2845 GGADKLIGHTWLP

-2886 QSHQVND
+2886 QSHQVTD
-2893 DLDALSGS
+2893 VLDALSG
-2901 EKHKD
+2901 
-2906 KVAIENDGTPPRDK
+2906 N
-2920 VPLSPLT
+2920 
-2927 RFLNNE
+2927 
-2933 LYGERDARRKI
+2933 
-2944 GDITQ
+2944 
-2949 TLLDHAV
+2949 
-2956 EKGESQKV
+2956 
-2964 TLKGEAG
+2964 
-2971 RLTGYYHQGTA
+2971 
-2982 SSDDETSTTSGKVV
+2982 
-2996 LFLHGSGSSAE
+2996 
-3007 EQASAIRS
+3007 
-3015 HYQKQ
+3015 
-3020 GIDMLAVNLR
+3020 
-3030 GYGESDGGPSE
+3030 
-3041 KGLYQDARTMF
+3041 
-3052 NYLVNDKGIDP
+3052 
-3063 SNIILHGYSMGGP
+3063 
-3076 IAADLARYAAQNGQA
+3076 
-3091 VSGLLLDRPMP
+3091 
-3102 SMTKAIT
+3102 
-3109 AHEVANPAGIV
+3109 
-3120 GTIAKAVN
+3120 
-3128 GQFSVEKNLKGLP
+3128 
-3141 QETPILL
+3141 
-3148 LTDNEGLGEEGE
+3148 
-3160 KLRVKL
+3160 
-3166 SNSGFN
+3166 
-3172 VTGEQTFYG
+3172 
-3181 HEASNRL
+3181 
-3188 MSQYT
+3188 
-3193 GQIVSDLLN
+3193 
-3202 TQHIKH
+3202 
-3208 NEAKLN
+3208 
-3214 LEPHGKNYESRDL
+3214 
-3227 ILKPISQPETVEL
+3227 
-3240 GMPEVDQKVLADIAE
+3240 
-3255 RENVIIGVRPVDEK
+3255 
-3269 SKSLI
+3269 
-3274 ASKMYSSK
+3274 
-3282 GLFVKAKSSDW
+3282 KAK
-3293 GPMSGFI
+3293 
-3300 PVDQSFAKASARR
+3300 
-3313 DLETFNRHA
+3313 
-3322 EQSIQSGNAVSADL
+3322 
-3336 YLNQVRVEELVS
+3336 
-3348 KYHSLTP
+3348 
-3355 LELDDQSGMY
+3355 
-3365 KTTATNGDQSVPF
+3365 
-3378 FLNRVTVD
+3378 
-3386 GNELWQVHYITN
+3386 
-3398 GELAPFKVIGDP
+3398 
-3410 VSKQPMT
+3410 
-3417 ADYDLLTVMYS
+3417 
-3428 YGDLGPQDKV
+3428 
-3438 KQPLTWQQWKDSVTY
+3438 
-3453 EDLTPKYKELYS
+3453 
-3465 NEDLYNKKDGASL
+3465 
-3478 GNVSGRLKE
+3478 
-3487 LKDRINVDL
+3487 
-3496 GRTNGLEM
+3496 
-3504 VHHGADDANP
+3504 
-3514 YAVMAD
+3514 
-3520 NFPATFFVPKSLFAE
+3520 
-3535 DGLGEG
+3535 
-3541 KGSIQTYFN
+3541 
-3550 VNEQGAVVIRNP
+3550 
-3562 QEFSDFQQ
+3562 
-3570 VTINAS
+3570 
-3576 FRASF
+3576 
-3581 NDKWNHG
+3581 
-3588 LDEPLFTT
+3588 
-3596 KRKLSHEFLNK
+3596 
-3607 RDQLL
+3607 
-3612 KKLSGGRL
+3612 
-3620 DAQDETLV
+3620 
-3628 ALGNPD
+3628 
-3634 DVSGN
+3634 
-3639 KAIVAVDVSQ
+3639 VAVDLAQ
-3649 IFTRQEL
+3649 IFTVQEL
-3656 KERANVFAK
+3656 KERAKVFAK

-3678 DLVHQTVSRDQIV
+3678 DLVHQAKGRYQIA

-3697 KKVNAYIAEH
+3697 KKINDYIAEH

-3713 QALTQLK
+3713 QVLTQLK
-3720 EQITSALFIGKMQVA
+3720 EQVTSALFIGKMQVA
-3735 QVDIDAIAQTR
+3735 QAGIDAIAQTR
-3746 PELAAR
+3746 PELATR
-3752 IFMVAIEEANGEH
+3752 IFMVAIEEANGKH
-3765 RGLTDMMVR
+3765 VGLTDMMLR
-3774 WANEDPYLAPKQGY
+3774 WANEDPYLAPKHGY
-3788 KGETPNDLGFDA
+3788 KGEMPSDLGFDA
-3800 KYHVDLGDHYADFKQ
+3800 KYHVDLGEHYADFKK

-3846 LQDLTGV
+3846 LQDLTGA

-3866 AKKVDPI
+3866 AKKADPI

-3887 DKSYLS
+3887 DQNYLS

-3922 SGAGYDELTNK
+3922 SGKGYDELTNM
-3933 LAGATGVDE
+3933 LASATGVDE

-3971 EQMDALK
+3971 EQMEALK

-4020 LDATLFENA
+4020 LDVTLFENA
-4029 RANGM
+4029 RVNGM

-4072 SLPDDEKFVAIY
+4072 NLPDGEKFVAIY

-4111 RVSDSNQFRV
+4111 KVSDSNQFTV
-4121 EQDDMTL
+4121 EQDDVSL

-4139 KLTFKDS
+4139 KITFKGS
-4146 LSGANTAIHNQ
+4146 LSGANTALHNQ

-4162 ERVAVTPTADG
+4162 ERVVVTPIADG

-4185 MENDSV
+4185 MENDPV
-4191 VANAAANLAGKH
+4191 VAKAAANLAGKH
-4203 PESSVVVQLDSDGN
+4203 AESSVVVQLDSDGN

-4240 RDDSD
+4240 RDHSE
-4245 SNNTH
+4245 SNNTR

-4255 AEDLAAKLANFQQSF
+4255 ADELAVKLAKFQQSF
-4270 SQAENINNTP
+4270 NQAENINNKP

-4299 GHQFINAMDVN
+4299 GHQFINAMDAN
-4310 GLRVDVSARSSEL
+4310 GLRVDVSVRSSEL
-4323 AVDAT
+4323 AVDEA

-4334 DENGDWIQKAE
+4334 DANGDWVQKAGN
-4345 TNKVSLS
+4345 NKVSLS
-4352 WNEQGEV
+4352 WDAQGEV
-4359 IAKEERIRN
+4359 VAKDEPIRN

-4380 GVSDVGEI
+4380 GVNNVDEP
-4388 ARGAIGDNN
+4388 ARGAIGDNS

-4402 PEKRKVETETS
+4402 PEKRKPETEVIANS
-4413 SSAANNKLS
+4413 SSSNQLS
-4422 YSGNIQVNVGDGEF
+4422 YSGNIQVNVGEGEF

-4451 SGGFK
+4451 TGGFK
-4456 SLAFGDNNVMVHIGN
+4456 SLAFGDNNVMVHIGD
-4471 GESKHSVDMGGYQAL
+4471 GESKHSVDIGGYQAL
-4486 EGAQMFIG
+4486 EGAQMFLG
-4494 NRNVSFNLG
+4494 NRNVSFNFG
-4503 QSNDLLVMMD
+4503 HSNDLILMMD

-4528 ARISGVLQSIATSG
+4528 ARISGVLQGIAMSG
-4542 EDQDWL
+4542 EGEDWL

-4572 SSSVDYTCLVE
+4572 SSSVDYTHLVQ
-4583 LDSHNE
+4583 LNSQNE
-4589 RSSRGLKHDTEAA
+4589 RDSRGLKHDAEAT

-4613 NSDSSAGKLSRADK
+4613 NGNSGTSQLSRADK

-4674 FGLMTQQFSATG
+4674 FGLMTQQFTATG

-4696 EDLPRQLKNKLLG
+4696 QDLPRQLKNKLLG
-4709 QMAGIGAETTLADIF
+4709 QLAGVGAETTLADIF
-4724 GVDYTTSGQIVSRNG
+4724 GVDYTASGQIVSRNG
-4739 EAVDGV
+4739 QAVDGV
-4745 AILTEMLEV
+4745 AILKEMLEV

-4769 AKLLDSLKSGIDM
+4769 AKLLDSLKAGIDM
-4782 GADGIQSF
+4782 GADGIKSF

-4796 KDKAPEEEENKSAV
+4796 KEKAPEEEKDNSSV
-4810 SVNGT
+4810 SVNGGN
-4815 SVNSAQGATAS
+4815 VNSAQGATVA

-4868 NLKENLTAD
+4868 NLKQNLTAD

-4901 NLSLGNYNFNWGGD
+4901 NISLGNYNFNWGGD

-4946 FTGGEGS
+4946 FTGGEGN

-4993 VFGEGGEIDTGL
+4993 VFGEGGEIDTGS

-5023 GQDYSV
+5023 DQDYSV

-5050 NYNRINASAG
+5050 NHNRINAGAG

-5076 EGEDHLIAAA
+5076 DGDDHLIAAA

-5093 NGEEGRDLMVLGGYQ
+5093 NGGEGRDLMVLGGYQ

-5126 IDNLVEDISSED
+5126 IDNLVEDIRSED

-5162 ILRDPVSE
+5162 ILRDPSNDS
-5170 TDQAKFEHIGSVTF
+5170 DQSKFEHIGSVTF
-5184 NDYFDGKR
+5184 SDYFNGNR
-5192 AQMIIAMGEKDANGE
+5192 AQVVIGMSEKGLSGE
-5207 REYTTLSE
+5207 REYTMLSD
-5215 SSIDAL
+5215 SAIDAL
-5221 VQAMSGFDPQA
+5221 VQAMSGFEPQA
-5232 GDNGFIDNLDSK
+5232 GDNGFIDSLESK
-5244 SRVAI
+5244 SQAAI
-5249 STAWADVV
+5249 SMAWSDVV
-5257 HKKGITV
+5257 HKKGLMV

>member
-15 GNYSADNG
+15 GNYSADDG
-23 NNDIVAIGFGGEIHA
+23 NNNIVAIGFGGQIHA

-51 ATVHTGSGNDTVV
+51 ATVYTGSGNDTVV
-64 GGSAYLR
+64 GGSAYLK
-71 VEDSTGHLSVKG
+71 VEDSTGHLTVKG

-112 GHHGD
+112 GNHGD

-124 AYNSVKRK
+124 AYNGITRK
-132 GLSGNVTFKGAGG
+132 GLSGNVTFAGAGG
-145 YNALWHETNHGNLSF
+145 YNALWHETNQGNLSF
-160 AGAGA
+160 TGAGA
-165 GNKLDRTWFD
+165 GNKLDRTWFNR
-175 QYQGSRG
+175 YQGSHG
-182 DVSFDGAGAANS
+182 DVTFDGAGAANS

-238 RQAEDVYQQTHGNI
+238 HQAEDVYTQTRGNI
-252 RFEGVGGYNSFY
+252 RFEGVGGYNSLY

-279 YNTITRKGSG
+279 YNTIIRKGSG
-289 SSFDAQGME
+289 NDFAKEGMTN
-298 YAKAEDIVLTT
+298 AKADEIVLTK
-309 AKMHG
+309 AVMSG
-314 SWIGS
+314 SWIGQD
-319 GTHAVTAVKSEREP
+319 HHVTAVKSASEP

-338 AIADGTYTK
+338 AFADSTYTK
-347 INKVRLSN
+347 INKVQLRN
-355 DPKTGKLKYYSE
+355 DPQTGELKYYST
-367 AWYKQGNHLSGL
+367 AWYKEGNHLSNL
-379 ARSDV
+379 ANQDISDN
-384 SSAGGFEV
+384 GGFTAV
-392 NPINGGYTLSN
+392 NINGAYTLSDLK
-403 IAVEHQQSL
+403 VEHQQSV
-412 TVHAMEKDL
+412 TVHAVEKSL

-428 YANGALIDAKDVVL
+428 YANGAVIDAKEVSL

-449 HAISTDGTKVDVQA
+449 HAIYADGTKVDVKA
-463 IKSNR
+463 VKSNR
-468 KPNTYV
+468 QPNTYI

-488 ELANDAETGVLK
+488 ELANDPETGALK

-515 LANED
+515 IANQD
-520 ISSANGYHSMG
+520 ISSATGYNPMG
-531 KGGYSLSA
+531 KGGYSLSD
-539 LNYSVNAIRSMS
+539 LHYSVNAVRSTS
-551 ETVADIDEYT
+551 ETVADIEEYT
-561 DQTLFKPAT
+561 DQTLFKPAN

-577 DVHFSG
+577 DVRFNG

-596 GNVYFNGG
+596 GNVHFNGG

-654 KQGKM
+654 QQGKM

-671 RIGDG
+671 RLGDG
-676 QYLAHLLAYGNISVH
+676 QYLAHLLAYGNISVQ
-691 KGNGN
+691 KGSGD
-696 SRVAM
+696 SRVVM

-706 THTQIGSGHGLWLA
+706 THTQIGSGNGLWLA
-720 AGGFNV
+720 SGGFNV
-726 MTQVGNGE
+726 MTQVGKGD
-734 VTSVLAGGANVLTKV
+734 VAAVLAGGANVLTKM
-749 GEGELTAG
+749 GEGELTSG

-763 VMTHISGDEQASNT
+763 VITHISNDDQLSNT

-791 GKGDTLAVMG
+791 GKGNTLAVMG
-801 GGANVLTHVGDGST
+801 GGANVLTHVGDGTT

-824 ILTKV
+824 ILTKI

-868 DGTSIAAMIGA
+868 DGTSIAVMIGA

-956 NIFTHIGNGSTFA
+956 NTFTHIGHGSTFA
-969 AMIGQANVMTKVG
+969 AMIGQANIMTKVG

-990 VGKANIYTHVG
+990 VGKANIMTHVG

-1010 GEMNVMTKVGNG
+1010 GEVNVMTKVGNG

-1107 IGNVMT
+1107 VGNVMT

-1126 KANIVTKVGDGLGIN
+1126 KANLITKVGDGLGVN

-1166 NILTKVGDGQEVSV
+1166 NLITKVGDGQELSV
-1180 VQGKANIITH
+1180 VQGQANIITH

-1210 GDGRNVVLAKGEANI
+1210 GHGQNVVLAKGEANI

-1237 LWSKGNVV
+1237 LWSKGNIV

-1258 GKANITT
+1258 GQANITT

-1281 INTKVGNGVSVN
+1281 INTKVGDGVSVN

-1316 KANANIHIGDGLN
+1316 KANANIHVGDGLN
-1329 INASYAR
+1329 INASYAQ

-1362 LSALFDNVKQTLLG
+1362 LSALFDNIKQTVLG

-1390 EASTSGTQK
+1390 EASSSGTHK

-1417 DAIEEVGSDL
+1417 DAIKEVGSDL

-1440 PDLNEM
+1440 PDLNKM
-1446 DNDLNIDGA
+1446 QHVLNVDD
-1455 SDHAPNLIVNGDF
+1455 SSVQAPNLIVNGDF
-1468 EQGDRGWQS
+1468 EQGEHGWQS
-1477 THGVEASYSGSV
+1477 THGVEASYAGSV
-1489 YGVNGEGHGT
+1489 YGVEGEGHGA

-1505 THTNTSLYQDLTD
+1505 TYTNTSLYQDLAN
-1518 LTEGEVIAVSFDFAK
+1518 LAQGEVIAVSFDFAK
-1533 RAGLS
+1533 RVGLS

-1547 NGEVVFSSSGDAS
+1547 NGEVVFSSSGDES

-1568 LTAHAGSNR
+1568 LTAQAGSNR

-1592 LDNVVAKSE
+1592 LDNVVATSE
-1601 SSPQANAVSEHA
+1601 SSQQANAIREHA
-1613 KQNQASQNA
+1613 TQNPAAQNA

-1660 AIENNGQAQRDA
+1660 ALENNGQAQRDA
-1672 VKEESEAVTAELTT
+1672 VQEESEAITAELTK
-1686 LAQGLDVLDGQA
+1686 LAQGLDVLDSQA
-1698 THTGKSG
+1698 THTGESG
-1705 EQWRND
+1705 DQWRNE
-1711 FAGGLL
+1711 FASGLL
-1717 DGVQSQIDDAKQL
+1717 AGVQIQLDDAKQL
-1730 ASDKMAAA
+1730 ANGKIAEA
-1738 KQTQSDNN
+1738 KQTHADNQN
-1746 SKVKDSIAKS
+1746 KVKDAVAKS

-1765 NRAGAEQDIAEAKA
+1765 NRAGAEQDIADAQA
-1779 DAETRKAD
+1779 DAEKRKAD
-1787 AVAKS
+1787 ALAKGK
-1792 HDAKQ
+1792 DAQQ

-1803 SAANDAQSR
+1803 HAINNAQSR
-1812 GDRDAMNAENK
+1812 GDRDVELAENK
-1823 ANQAQNDAQGAKQ
+1823 ANQAQADAQGAKQ

-1842 DRQGVAGSGLSGNA
+1842 DRQGVTGSGLSGNA
-1856 HRVEGAGETGS
+1856 HSVEGAGETDS

-1878 GRFSDG
+1878 GRFSEG
-1884 LTEQEL
+1884 LTEQEQ

-1906 AGIRSKNSG
+1906 AGIRAKNSV
-1915 STITSMFMEANADS
+1915 SSMTSMFSETNSKS
-1929 IVVDTTAS
+1929 IVVPTKVSPEPERQEVTRRD
-1937 QDVVRKE
+1937 
-1944 VRISGVNLVGLG
+1944 VRISGVNL
-1956 EASHDSAES
+1956 ES
-1965 LVAARAEKVANL
+1965 LSAVQGSQPTGQLASKS
-1977 YRWLDTDND
+1977 
-1986 VATDKYVPVPGFER
+1986 VPGFKSHFASTSIGIENELSGLVVVLPKNSAQTFGYVHDSQGNPLFMLTKDMNQGGYSNPVGINDIQGVNNWQTHTIELVTYPSEIIDTAAVESR
-2000 VDADVSDEV
+2000 KEAMLWLAKEFTDHINQSNHQSLPHLVSDDG
-2009 KQRMIQSMSGYIEH
+2009 RF
-2023 TDNQVPKDQAQAL
+2023 
-2036 ATLFVES
+2036 TLVIS
-2043 TLDYDWDKRVEFL
+2043 N
-2056 TKLESYGYSF
+2056 S
-2066 ETPHAEKSIVSF
+2066 
-2078 WSGKNFKQYR
+2078 
-2088 DVLDNAQ
+2088 
-2095 TDGKKVVYDI
+2095 
-2105 DVKGNAF
+2105 
-2112 AIDLNK
+2112 K
-2118 HLMRWGGLF
+2118 HLIAAGNGT
-2127 LDPDNAEQNQLKS
+2127 
-2140 SIDAATFSNTGFWSS
+2140 SIDAQGKTIGMTPSGQQATMAISAKEFGTSS
-2155 VYATGAQH
+2155 SS
-2163 DVYVI
+2163 
-2168 AEGGVRL
+2168 
-2175 GNYFWHVEL
+2175 
-2184 PALRQLQREGL
+2184 
-2195 VGEIRL
+2195 EIRL
-2201 LDKPVSEYKDLP
+2201 LESAPWYQAGLRDEFLANAKNTTLDDPATAQNVYAYLTSVYSKTADLAKEYGIYINDWDPASEGFSPNAQGLTDPKVKNAWSILPRTKPVRMLELLSAEDSRYVRQQIAEKLKGTYSESLAKNVFEYFQYGGEVAGHGINNATTGSVQQPEP
-2213 ADEIGRRLTDAGV
+2213 AILFEFRSVPSALSDFVPKTAST
-2226 GVKVRFDALSSARQA
+2226 VKVDVKALDHFDSASRKAIITEVNALVSGSEDFDAWYQEYRASKGQPPVKNPKSSASANHKA
-2241 ELLADN
+2241 EWLMTQHAEQWAKITAPYTDNHETLTSTKLASNDKE
-2247 PDDYRADTLVELDVK
+2247 ELHALGETSNLEHNKQQENVA
-2262 LSAIDSMLRESLPF
+2262 SIINTMLNDMLPF
-2276 YSLRTERNLLVQEG
+2276 YALRTERNLLVQEG
-2290 DEGFEVRSW
+2290 DEGFEVRAW
-2299 PGSDDKSKTI
+2299 PGTEDKSKTI
-2309 LLDNPED
+2309 ILEDPED
-2316 AAQQK
+2316 AAQHK

-2345 NKVLSHH
+2345 NKVISHH
-2352 DGRTR
+2352 EGRTHV
-2357 ILAQKEDGA
+2357 LAQKVDGA
-2366 WTYNTNSELMSVTEL
+2366 WQYNATVELMSVTEL
-2381 LDAAHVSGKVR
+2381 LDAANVTGKIR
-2392 GESYQKVIDALAEYH
+2392 GESYQQVIDALTDYH
-2407 ASTAEHADYELE
+2407 ASITEHADYEPE
-2419 SVEQLVNLRKK
+2419 SVEKLLNLRKK
-2430 IEGYALGHPDSG
+2430 IEGYVLGHPDSG
-2442 RLEAMNSLLN
+2442 RVEAMNSLLN
-2452 QVNSRLE
+2452 QVNTRLD
-2459 EVSVLAVSEQSI
+2459 EVSLLSVAEQTI
-2471 KAHDSFSRLYD
+2471 QAQDSFSRLYD
-2482 QLDNA
+2482 QLEAAN
-2487 HLKQSKHLY
+2487 LKESKHLY
-2496 LDGNG
+2496 LDQNG
-2501 DFVTKGKGNLAK
+2501 DFVTKGKGNLAN
-2513 IDQLGGSDAVLEKVK
+2513 IDLLGSREAVLEKVK
-2528 ASVNHEYGQAIAD
+2528 LTVSNEYGQTVTD

-2546 LSANE
+2546 LSAKD
-2551 LAKDGKGIDITGLN
+2551 LAKDGKGIDIAGLN
-2565 RIHQALEQHMS
+2565 KVHQAIEQHLS
-2576 PVSATMYIWKPSDH
+2576 PVSATLYIWKPSDH

-2602 GRTQIDAQAAA
+2602 GRTQLEGQAAA
-2613 DFNKQNYVSWWP
+2613 DFNQQNYVSWWP

-2633 RNIFNVATEYQP
+2633 SNILNVATKDQP

-2667 MASEE
+2667 VASEE

-2678 NDGETKLKRFIEKL
+2678 HDGDIKLKRFIEKL

-2697 IDAAYKDAS
+2697 IDASFKEAS

-2720 VSTGIPAHVFQPFV
+2720 ETTGIPAHVFQPFV
-2734 DQWNDTSY
+2734 EQWNDTSY

-2750 FAQELQKQAQA
+2750 FAQELRLQAQR
-2761 SGDPALVAKRIDN
+2761 SDDPELLEKRIGN
-2774 VVRLFAER
+2774 VVRQFAER

-2788 AFKASQA
+2788 TFKASQA
-2795 DEGRVFR
+2795 DQGRVFR

-2811 AMQAEWN
+2811 AMQAEWH
-2818 RLSHDPDARYQLLT
+2818 RLSNDPDARYQLLT

-2845 GGADKLIGHTWRP
+2845 GGADKLIGHTWLP

-2886 QSHQVND
+2886 QSHQVTD
-2893 DLDALSGS
+2893 VLDALSGN
-2901 EKHKD
+2901 EKPKEN
-2906 KVAIENDGTPPRDK
+2906 VAIENDGTPPRDK
-2920 VPLSPLT
+2920 ESLSPLT

-2933 LYGERDARRKI
+2933 LYGDKEARRKI
-2944 GDITQ
+2944 GEITQ

-2956 EKGESQKV
+2956 EKGESQKI
-2964 TLKGEAG
+2964 TLQGEAG

-2982 SSDDETSTTSGKVV
+2982 PREGETSSPSGKVV

-3007 EQASAIRS
+3007 EQASAIRN

-3063 SNIILHGYSMGGP
+3063 SNIIIHGYSMGGP

-3120 GTIAKAVN
+3120 GAIAKAVN
-3128 GQFSVEKNLKGLP
+3128 GQFSVEKNLEGLP
-3141 QETPILL
+3141 KETSILL
-3148 LTDNEGLGEEGE
+3148 LTDNEGLGNEGE
-3160 KLRVKL
+3160 KLRTKL
-3166 SNSGFN
+3166 TASGYN

-3188 MSQYT
+3188 MSQYAD
-3193 GQIVSDLLN
+3193 QIVSGLSSS
-3202 TQHIKH
+3202 
-3208 NEAKLN
+3208 A
-3214 LEPHGKNYESRDL
+3214 S
-3227 ILKPISQPETVEL
+3227 
-3240 GMPEVDQKVLADIAE
+3240 
-3255 RENVIIGVRPVDEK
+3255 VDEDLDQQGLDTTSTK
-3269 SKSLI
+3269 DQGISNKNDHLQVVDSKEAL
-3274 ASKMYSSK
+3274 
-3282 GLFVKAKSSDW
+3282 SDGKILHNQDVNSW
-3293 GPMSGFI
+3293 GP
-3300 PVDQSFAKASARR
+3300 
-3313 DLETFNRHA
+3313 
-3322 EQSIQSGNAVSADL
+3322 
-3336 YLNQVRVEELVS
+3336 
-3348 KYHSLTP
+3348 
-3355 LELDDQSGMY
+3355 
-3365 KTTATNGDQSVPF
+3365 
-3378 FLNRVTVD
+3378 
-3386 GNELWQVHYITN
+3386 IT
-3398 GELAPFKVIGDP
+3398 
-3410 VSKQPMT
+3410 
-3417 ADYDLLTVMYS
+3417 
-3428 YGDLGPQDKV
+3428 
-3438 KQPLTWQQWKDSVTY
+3438 
-3453 EDLTPKYKELYS
+3453 
-3465 NEDLYNKKDGASL
+3465 
-3478 GNVSGRLKE
+3478 
-3487 LKDRINVDL
+3487 
-3496 GRTNGLEM
+3496 
-3504 VHHGADDANP
+3504 
-3514 YAVMAD
+3514 
-3520 NFPATFFVPKSLFAE
+3520 
-3535 DGLGEG
+3535 
-3541 KGSIQTYFN
+3541 
-3550 VNEQGAVVIRNP
+3550 
-3562 QEFSDFQQ
+3562 
-3570 VTINAS
+3570 
-3576 FRASF
+3576 
-3581 NDKWNHG
+3581 
-3588 LDEPLFTT
+3588 
-3596 KRKLSHEFLNK
+3596 
-3607 RDQLL
+3607 
-3612 KKLSGGRL
+3612 
-3620 DAQDETLV
+3620 
-3628 ALGNPD
+3628 
-3634 DVSGN
+3634 
-3639 KAIVAVDVSQ
+3639 
-3649 IFTRQEL
+3649 
-3656 KERANVFAK
+3656 
-3665 PIGASYQGILDQL
+3665 
-3678 DLVHQTVSRDQIV
+3678 
-3691 ASFELN
+3691 
-3697 KKVNAYIAEH
+3697 
-3707 PTSGRN
+3707 
-3713 QALTQLK
+3713 
-3720 EQITSALFIGKMQVA
+3720 
-3735 QVDIDAIAQTR
+3735 
-3746 PELAAR
+3746 
-3752 IFMVAIEEANGEH
+3752 
-3765 RGLTDMMVR
+3765 
-3774 WANEDPYLAPKQGY
+3774 
-3788 KGETPNDLGFDA
+3788 
-3800 KYHVDLGDHYADFKQ
+3800 
-3815 WLETSQSNGLLSK
+3815 
-3828 ATLDES
+3828 
-3834 TKTVHLGYSYQE
+3834 
-3846 LQDLTGV
+3846 
-3853 ESVQMAF
+3853 
-3860 YFLKEA
+3860 
-3866 AKKVDPI
+3866 
-3873 SGDSAEMILLKKFA
+3873 
-3887 DKSYLS
+3887 
-3893 QLDSDRMDQIE
+3893 
-3904 GIYRSSHET
+3904 
-3913 DVDAWDRRY
+3913 
-3922 SGAGYDELTNK
+3922 
-3933 LAGATGVDE
+3933 
-3942 QLSVLLDDRKG
+3942 
-3953 LLIGEVHGSDV
+3953 
-3964 NGLRFVN
+3964 
-3971 EQMDALK
+3971 
-3978 KQGVTVI
+3978 
-3985 GLEHLRSDL
+3985 
-3994 AQPLI
+3994 
-3999 DRYLATGV
+3999 
-4007 MSSELS
+4007 
-4013 AMLKTKH
+4013 
-4020 LDATLFENA
+4020 
-4029 RANGM
+4029 
-4034 RIVALD
+4034 
-4040 ANSSARPNVQG
+4040 
-4051 TEHGLMYRAGAA
+4051 
-4063 NNIAVEVLQ
+4063 
-4072 SLPDDEKFVAIY
+4072 
-4084 GKAHLQSHKGIEGF
+4084 
-4098 VPGITHR
+4098 
-4105 LDLPAL
+4105 
-4111 RVSDSNQFRV
+4111 
-4121 EQDDMTL
+4121 
-4128 RVVYDDVANKP
+4128 
-4139 KLTFKDS
+4139 
-4146 LSGANTAIHNQ
+4146 
-4157 NVNDW
+4157 
-4162 ERVAVTPTADG
+4162 VTPTTDG

-4185 MENDSV
+4185 MENDPV
-4191 VANAAANLAGKH
+4191 VAKAAANLAGKH
-4203 PESSVVVQLDSDGN
+4203 AESSVVVQLDSDGN

-4240 RDDSD
+4240 RDHSES
-4245 SNNTH
+4245 SNTR

-4255 AEDLAAKLANFQQSF
+4255 ADELAVKLAKFQQSF
-4270 SQAENINNTP
+4270 NQAENINNKP

-4299 GHQFINAMDVN
+4299 GHQFINAMDAN
-4310 GLRVDVSARSSEL
+4310 GLRVDVSVRSSEL
-4323 AVDAT
+4323 AVDEA

-4334 DENGDWIQKAE
+4334 DANGDWVQKAE
-4345 TNKVSLS
+4345 NNKVSLS
-4352 WNEQGEV
+4352 WDAQGEV
-4359 IAKEERIRN
+4359 VAKDERIRN

-4380 GVSDVGEI
+4380 GVSDVDEP

-4402 PEKRKVETETS
+4402 PEKRKPETEVISNS
-4413 SSAANNKLS
+4413 SNSNQLS
-4422 YSGNIQVNVGDGEF
+4422 YSGNIQVNVGEGEF

-4451 SGGFK
+4451 TGGFK
-4456 SLAFGDNNVMVHIGN
+4456 SLAFGDNNVMVHIGD
-4471 GESKHSVDMGGYQAL
+4471 GESKHSVDIGGYQAL
-4486 EGAQMFIG
+4486 EGAQMFLG
-4494 NRNVSFNLG
+4494 NRNVSFNFG
-4503 QSNDLLVMMD
+4503 HSNDLILMMD

-4528 ARISGVLQSIATSG
+4528 ARISGVLQGIAMSG
-4542 EDQDWL
+4542 EGEDWL
-4548 AAQEQQWTLSGAKKF
+4548 AAQEQQWTLSSAKKF

-4572 SSSVDYTCLVE
+4572 SSSVDYTHLVQ
-4583 LDSHNE
+4583 LNSQNE
-4589 RSSRGLKHDTEAA
+4589 RDSRGLKHDAEAT

-4613 NSDSSAGKLSRADK
+4613 NGNSGTSQLSRADK

-4674 FGLMTQQFSATG
+4674 FGLMTQQFTATG

-4696 EDLPRQLKNKLLG
+4696 QDLPRQLKNKLLG
-4709 QMAGIGAETTLADIF
+4709 QLAGVGAETTLADIF
-4724 GVDYTTSGQIVSRNG
+4724 GVDYTASGQIVSRNG
-4739 EAVDGV
+4739 QAVDGV
-4745 AILTEMLEV
+4745 AILKEMLEV

-4769 AKLLDSLKSGIDM
+4769 AKLLDSLKAGIDM
-4782 GADGIQSF
+4782 GADGIKSF

-4796 KDKAPEEEENKSAV
+4796 KEKAPEEEKDNSSV
-4810 SVNGT
+4810 SVNGAN
-4815 SVNSAQGATAS
+4815 VNSAQGATVA

-4868 NLKENLTAD
+4868 NLKQNLTAD

-4901 NLSLGNYNFNWGGD
+4901 NISLGNYNFNWGGD

-4946 FTGGEGS
+4946 FTGGEGN

-4993 VFGEGGEIDTGL
+4993 VFGEGGEIDTGS

-5023 GQDYSV
+5023 DQDYSV

-5040 AGNDFANVFG
+5040 AGNDFANIFG
-5050 NYNRINASAG
+5050 NYNRINAGAG

-5076 EGEDHLIAAA
+5076 DGDDHLIAAA

-5093 NGEEGRDLMVLGGYQ
+5093 NGGEGRDLMVLGGYQ

-5126 IDNLVEDISSED
+5126 IDNLVEDIRSED

-5162 ILRDPVSE
+5162 ILRDPSNDS
-5170 TDQAKFEHIGSVTF
+5170 DQSKFEHIGSVTF
-5184 NDYFDGKR
+5184 SDYFNGNR
-5192 AQMIIAMGEKDANGE
+5192 AQVVIGMSEKDLSGE
-5207 REYTTLSE
+5207 REYTMLSD
-5215 SSIDAL
+5215 SAIDAL
-5221 VQAMSGFDPQA
+5221 VQAMSGFEPQA
-5232 GDNGFIDNLDSK
+5232 GDNGFIDSLESK
-5244 SRVAI
+5244 SQAAI
-5249 STAWADVV
+5249 SMAWSDVV
-5257 HKKGITV
+5257 HKKGLMV

>member
-15 GNYSADNG
+15 GNYSADDG
-23 NNDIVAIGFGGEIHA
+23 NNNIVAIGFGGQIHA

-51 ATVHTGSGNDTVV
+51 ATVYTGSGNDTVV
-64 GGSAYLR
+64 GGSAYLK
-71 VEDSTGHLSVKG
+71 VEDSTGHLTVKG

-112 GHHGD
+112 GNHGD

-124 AYNSVKRK
+124 AYNGITRK
-132 GLSGNVTFKGAGG
+132 GLSGNVTFAGAGG
-145 YNALWHETNHGNLSF
+145 YNALWHETNQGNLSF
-160 AGAGA
+160 TGAGA
-165 GNKLDRTWFD
+165 GNKLDRTWFNR
-175 QYQGSRG
+175 YQGSHG
-182 DVSFDGAGAANS
+182 DVTFDGAGAANS

-238 RQAEDVYQQTHGNI
+238 HQAEDVYTQTRGNI
-252 RFEGVGGYNSFY
+252 RFEGVGGYNSLY

-279 YNTITRKGSG
+279 YNTIIRKGSG
-289 SSFDAQGME
+289 NDFAKEGMTN
-298 YAKAEDIVLTT
+298 AKADEIVLTK
-309 AKMHG
+309 AVMSG
-314 SWIGS
+314 SWIGQD
-319 GTHAVTAVKSEREP
+319 HHVTAVKSASEP

-338 AIADGTYTK
+338 AFADSTYTK
-347 INKVRLSN
+347 INKVQLRN
-355 DPKTGKLKYYSE
+355 DPQTGELKYYST
-367 AWYKQGNHLSGL
+367 AWYKEGNHLSNL
-379 ARSDV
+379 ANQDISDN
-384 SSAGGFEV
+384 GGFTAV
-392 NPINGGYTLSN
+392 NINGAYTLSDLK
-403 IAVEHQQSL
+403 VEHQQSV
-412 TVHAMEKDL
+412 TVHAVEKSL

-428 YANGALIDAKDVVL
+428 YANGAVIDAKEVSL

-449 HAISTDGTKVDVQA
+449 HAIYADGTKVDVKA
-463 IKSNR
+463 VKSNR
-468 KPNTYV
+468 QPNTYI

-488 ELANDAETGVLK
+488 ELANDPETGALK

-515 LANED
+515 IANQD
-520 ISSANGYHSMG
+520 ISSATGYNPMG
-531 KGGYSLSA
+531 KGGYSLSD
-539 LNYSVNAIRSMS
+539 LHYSVNAVRSTS
-551 ETVADIDEYT
+551 ETVADIEEYT
-561 DQTLFKPAT
+561 DQTLFKPAN

-577 DVHFSG
+577 DVRFNG

-596 GNVYFNGG
+596 GNVHFNGG

-654 KQGKM
+654 QQGKM

-671 RIGDG
+671 RLGDG
-676 QYLAHLLAYGNISVH
+676 QYLAHLLAYGNISVQ
-691 KGNGN
+691 KGSGD
-696 SRVAM
+696 SRVVM

-706 THTQIGSGHGLWLA
+706 THTQIGSGNGLWLA

-726 MTQVGNGE
+726 MTQVGKGD
-734 VTSVLAGGANVLTKV
+734 VAAVLAGGANVLTKM
-749 GEGELTAG
+749 GEGELTSG

-763 VMTHISGDEQASNT
+763 VITHISNDDQLSNT

-791 GKGDTLAVMG
+791 GKGNTLAVMG
-801 GGANVLTHVGDGST
+801 GGANVLTHVGDGTT

-868 DGTSIAAMIGA
+868 DGTSIAVMIGA

-956 NIFTHIGNGSTFA
+956 NIFTHIGHGSTFA
-969 AMIGQANVMTKVG
+969 AMIGQANIMTKVG

-990 VGKANIYTHVG
+990 VGKANIMTHIG

-1010 GEMNVMTKVGNG
+1010 GEVNVMTKVGNG

-1107 IGNVMT
+1107 VGNVMT

-1126 KANIVTKVGDGLGIN
+1126 KANLITKVGDGLGVN

-1166 NILTKVGDGQEVSV
+1166 NLITKVGDGQELSV
-1180 VQGKANIITH
+1180 VQGEANIITH

-1210 GDGRNVVLAKGEANI
+1210 GHGQNVVLAKGEANI

-1237 LWSKGNVV
+1237 LWSKGNIV

-1258 GKANITT
+1258 GQANITT

-1271 SVTAAYGDAN
+1271 NVTAAYGDAN
-1281 INTKVGNGVSVN
+1281 INTKVGDGVSVN

-1316 KANANIHIGDGLN
+1316 KANANIHVGDGLN
-1329 INASYAR
+1329 INASYAQ

-1362 LSALFDNVKQTLLG
+1362 LSALFDNIKQTVLG

-1390 EASTSGTQK
+1390 EASSSGTHK

-1417 DAIEEVGSDL
+1417 DAIKEVGSDL
-1427 GDSLTGSVTKVDT
+1427 GYSLTGSVTKVDT
-1440 PDLNEM
+1440 PDLNKM
-1446 DNDLNIDGA
+1446 QHALNVDDSSVQA
-1455 SDHAPNLIVNGDF
+1455 SNLIVNGDF
-1468 EQGDRGWQS
+1468 ELGEHGWQS
-1477 THGVEASYSGSV
+1477 THGVEASYAGSV
-1489 YGVNGEGHGT
+1489 YGVEGEGHGA

-1505 THTNTSLYQDLTD
+1505 TYTNTSLYQDLAN
-1518 LTEGEVIAVSFDFAK
+1518 LAQGEVIAVSFDFAK
-1533 RAGLS
+1533 RVGLS

-1547 NGEVVFSSSGDAS
+1547 NGEVVFSSSGDES

-1568 LTAHAGSNR
+1568 LIAQAGSNR

-1592 LDNVVAKSE
+1592 LDNVVATSE
-1601 SSPQANAVSEHA
+1601 SSQQAKAIREHA
-1613 KQNQASQNA
+1613 TQNPAAQNA

-1628 AEADRQRLEQE
+1628 AEADRQCLEQE

-1660 AIENNGQAQRDA
+1660 ALGNNGQAQRDA
-1672 VKEESEAVTAELTT
+1672 VQEESEAITAELTK

-1698 THTGKSG
+1698 THTGESG
-1705 EQWRND
+1705 DQWRNE
-1711 FAGGLL
+1711 FASGLL
-1717 DGVQSQIDDAKQL
+1717 AGVQTQLDDAKQL
-1730 ASDKMAAA
+1730 ANDKIAEA
-1738 KQTQSDNN
+1738 KQTHADNQN
-1746 SKVKDSIAKS
+1746 KVKDAVAKS

-1765 NRAGAEQDIAEAKA
+1765 NRAGAEQDIADAQA
-1779 DAETRKAD
+1779 DSEKRKAD
-1787 AVAKS
+1787 ALAKGK
-1792 HDAKQ
+1792 DAQQ

-1803 SAANDAQSR
+1803 HAVNNAQSR
-1812 GDRDAMNAENK
+1812 GDRDVQLAENK
-1823 ANQAQNDAQGAKQ
+1823 ANQAQADAQGAKQ
-1836 NEGDRP
+1836 NGGDRP
-1842 DRQGVAGSGLSGNA
+1842 DRQGVTGSGLSGNA
-1856 HRVEGAGETGS
+1856 HSVEGAGETDS
-1867 HVNTDSQTNAD
+1867 HINTDSQTNAD
-1878 GRFSDG
+1878 GRFSEG
-1884 LTEQEL
+1884 LTEQEQ
-1890 EALEGATNA
+1890 EVLEGATNA

-1906 AGIRSKNSG
+1906 AGIRAKNSV
-1915 STITSMFMEANADS
+1915 SSMTSMFSETNSKS
-1929 IVVDTTAS
+1929 IVVPTKVSPEPERQEVTRRD
-1937 QDVVRKE
+1937 
-1944 VRISGVNLVGLG
+1944 VRISGVNL
-1956 EASHDSAES
+1956 ES
-1965 LVAARAEKVANL
+1965 LSAVQGSQQTGQLASKS
-1977 YRWLDTDND
+1977 
-1986 VATDKYVPVPGFER
+1986 VPGFKSHFASTSIGIENELSGLVVVLPKNSAQTFGYVHDSQGNPLFMLTKDMNQGGYSNP
-2000 VDADVSDEV
+2000 VDINDIQGVNNWQTHTIELVTYPSEISDTAAVESRKEAMLWLAKEFTDHINQSNHQSLPHLVSDDG
-2009 KQRMIQSMSGYIEH
+2009 RF
-2023 TDNQVPKDQAQAL
+2023 
-2036 ATLFVES
+2036 TLVIS
-2043 TLDYDWDKRVEFL
+2043 N
-2056 TKLESYGYSF
+2056 S
-2066 ETPHAEKSIVSF
+2066 
-2078 WSGKNFKQYR
+2078 
-2088 DVLDNAQ
+2088 
-2095 TDGKKVVYDI
+2095 
-2105 DVKGNAF
+2105 
-2112 AIDLNK
+2112 K
-2118 HLMRWGGLF
+2118 HLIAAGNGT
-2127 LDPDNAEQNQLKS
+2127 
-2140 SIDAATFSNTGFWSS
+2140 SIDAQGKTIGMTPSGQQATMAISAKEFGTSSSPEVRLLESAPWYQAGLRDEFLANAKNTTLDDPATAQNVYAYLTS
-2155 VYATGAQH
+2155 VYSKTADLAKEYGIYINDWDPASEGFSPNAQGLT
-2163 DVYVI
+2163 DPKVKNAWSILPRTKPVRMLELLSAEDSRYVRQQI
-2168 AEGGVRL
+2168 AEKLKGTYSESLAKNVFEYFQYGGEVA
-2175 GNYFWHVEL
+2175 GHGINNATTGSVQQPE
-2184 PALRQLQREGL
+2184 PAVLFEFRSVPSALSDF
-2195 VGEIRL
+2195 VP
-2201 LDKPVSEYKDLP
+2201 KTAS
-2213 ADEIGRRLTDAGV
+2213 T
-2226 GVKVRFDALSSARQA
+2226 VKVDVKALDHFDSASRKAIITEVNALVSGSEDFDAWYQEYRASKGQPPVKNPKSSASANHKA
-2241 ELLADN
+2241 EWLMTQHAEQWAKITAPYTDNHGTLTSTKLASNDKE
-2247 PDDYRADTLVELDVK
+2247 ELHALGETSNLENNKQQENVA
-2262 LSAIDSMLRESLPF
+2262 SIINTMLNDMLPF
-2276 YSLRTERNLLVQEG
+2276 YALRTERNLLVQEG
-2290 DEGFEVRSW
+2290 DEGFEVRAW
-2299 PGSDDKSKTI
+2299 PGTEDKSKTI
-2309 LLDNPED
+2309 ILEDPED
-2316 AAQQK
+2316 AAQHK

-2345 NKVLSHH
+2345 NKVISHH
-2352 DGRTR
+2352 EGRTHV
-2357 ILAQKEDGA
+2357 LAQKVDGA
-2366 WTYNTNSELMSVTEL
+2366 WQYNATVELMSVSEL
-2381 LDAAHVSGKVR
+2381 LDAANVTGKIR
-2392 GESYQKVIDALAEYH
+2392 GESYQQVIDALTDYH
-2407 ASTAEHADYELE
+2407 ASITEHADYEPE
-2419 SVEQLVNLRKK
+2419 SVEKLLNLRKK
-2430 IEGYALGHPDSG
+2430 IEGYVLGHPDSG
-2442 RLEAMNSLLN
+2442 RIAAMNSLLN
-2452 QVNSRLE
+2452 QVNTRLE
-2459 EVSVLAVSEQSI
+2459 EVSVLAVSEPNI
-2471 KAHDSFSRLYD
+2471 KAQDSFSRLYD
-2482 QLDNA
+2482 QLETAN
-2487 HLKQSKHLY
+2487 LKGTKHLY
-2496 LDGNG
+2496 LDQNG
-2501 DFVTKGKGNLAK
+2501 EFVTKGKGHLAN
-2513 IDQLGGSDAVLEKVK
+2513 IDLLGSREAVLEKVK
-2528 ASVNHEYGQAIAD
+2528 LTVSNEYGQTVAD

-2546 LSANE
+2546 LSAKD
-2551 LAKDGKGIDITGLN
+2551 LAKDGKGIDIAGLKKVHLA
-2565 RIHQALEQHMS
+2565 IEQHLS
-2576 PVSATMYIWKPSDH
+2576 PVSATLFLWKPSDH

-2602 GRTQIDAQAAA
+2602 GRTQLEGQAAA
-2613 DFNKQNYVSWWP
+2613 DFNQQNYVSWWP

-2633 RNIFNVATEYQP
+2633 SNILNVATKDQP

-2667 MASEE
+2667 VASEE

-2678 NDGETKLKRFIEKL
+2678 HDGDIKLKRFIEKL

-2697 IDAAYKDAS
+2697 IDASFKEAS

-2720 VSTGIPAHVFQPFV
+2720 ETTGIPAHVFQPFV
-2734 DQWNDTSY
+2734 EQWNDTSY

-2750 FAQELQKQAQA
+2750 FAQELRLQAQR
-2761 SGDPALVAKRIDN
+2761 SDDPELLEKRIGN
-2774 VVRLFAER
+2774 VVRQFAER

-2788 AFKASQA
+2788 TFKASQA
-2795 DEGRVFR
+2795 DQGRVFR

-2811 AMQAEWN
+2811 AMQAEWH
-2818 RLSHDPDARYQLLT
+2818 RLSNDPDARYQLLT

-2845 GGADKLIGHTWRP
+2845 GGADKLIGHTWLP

-2886 QSHQVND
+2886 QSHQVTD
-2893 DLDALSGS
+2893 ALDALSGN
-2901 EKHKD
+2901 EKPKEN
-2906 KVAIENDGTPPRDK
+2906 VAIENDGTPPRDK
-2920 VPLSPLT
+2920 ESLSPLT

-2933 LYGERDARRKI
+2933 LYGDKEARRKI
-2944 GDITQ
+2944 GEITQ

-2956 EKGESQKV
+2956 EKGESQKI
-2964 TLKGEAG
+2964 TLQGEAG

-2982 SSDDETSTTSGKVV
+2982 PREGETSTTSGKVV

-3007 EQASAIRS
+3007 EQASAIRN

-3063 SNIILHGYSMGGP
+3063 SNIIIHGYSMGGP

-3120 GTIAKAVN
+3120 GAIAKAVN
-3128 GQFSVEKNLKGLP
+3128 GQFSVEKNLEGLP
-3141 QETPILL
+3141 KETSILL
-3148 LTDNEGLGEEGE
+3148 LTDNEGLGNEGE
-3160 KLRVKL
+3160 KLRTKL
-3166 SNSGFN
+3166 IASGYN

-3188 MSQYT
+3188 MSQYAD
-3193 GQIVSDLLN
+3193 QIVSGLSSS
-3202 TQHIKH
+3202 
-3208 NEAKLN
+3208 A
-3214 LEPHGKNYESRDL
+3214 S
-3227 ILKPISQPETVEL
+3227 
-3240 GMPEVDQKVLADIAE
+3240 
-3255 RENVIIGVRPVDEK
+3255 VDEDLDQQGLDTTSTK
-3269 SKSLI
+3269 DQGISNKNDHLQVVDSKEAL
-3274 ASKMYSSK
+3274 
-3282 GLFVKAKSSDW
+3282 SDGKILHNQDVNSW
-3293 GPMSGFI
+3293 GP
-3300 PVDQSFAKASARR
+3300 
-3313 DLETFNRHA
+3313 
-3322 EQSIQSGNAVSADL
+3322 
-3336 YLNQVRVEELVS
+3336 
-3348 KYHSLTP
+3348 
-3355 LELDDQSGMY
+3355 
-3365 KTTATNGDQSVPF
+3365 
-3378 FLNRVTVD
+3378 
-3386 GNELWQVHYITN
+3386 IT
-3398 GELAPFKVIGDP
+3398 
-3410 VSKQPMT
+3410 
-3417 ADYDLLTVMYS
+3417 
-3428 YGDLGPQDKV
+3428 
-3438 KQPLTWQQWKDSVTY
+3438 
-3453 EDLTPKYKELYS
+3453 
-3465 NEDLYNKKDGASL
+3465 
-3478 GNVSGRLKE
+3478 
-3487 LKDRINVDL
+3487 
-3496 GRTNGLEM
+3496 
-3504 VHHGADDANP
+3504 
-3514 YAVMAD
+3514 
-3520 NFPATFFVPKSLFAE
+3520 
-3535 DGLGEG
+3535 
-3541 KGSIQTYFN
+3541 
-3550 VNEQGAVVIRNP
+3550 
-3562 QEFSDFQQ
+3562 
-3570 VTINAS
+3570 
-3576 FRASF
+3576 
-3581 NDKWNHG
+3581 
-3588 LDEPLFTT
+3588 
-3596 KRKLSHEFLNK
+3596 
-3607 RDQLL
+3607 
-3612 KKLSGGRL
+3612 
-3620 DAQDETLV
+3620 
-3628 ALGNPD
+3628 
-3634 DVSGN
+3634 
-3639 KAIVAVDVSQ
+3639 
-3649 IFTRQEL
+3649 
-3656 KERANVFAK
+3656 
-3665 PIGASYQGILDQL
+3665 
-3678 DLVHQTVSRDQIV
+3678 
-3691 ASFELN
+3691 
-3697 KKVNAYIAEH
+3697 
-3707 PTSGRN
+3707 
-3713 QALTQLK
+3713 
-3720 EQITSALFIGKMQVA
+3720 
-3735 QVDIDAIAQTR
+3735 
-3746 PELAAR
+3746 
-3752 IFMVAIEEANGEH
+3752 
-3765 RGLTDMMVR
+3765 
-3774 WANEDPYLAPKQGY
+3774 
-3788 KGETPNDLGFDA
+3788 
-3800 KYHVDLGDHYADFKQ
+3800 
-3815 WLETSQSNGLLSK
+3815 
-3828 ATLDES
+3828 
-3834 TKTVHLGYSYQE
+3834 
-3846 LQDLTGV
+3846 
-3853 ESVQMAF
+3853 
-3860 YFLKEA
+3860 
-3866 AKKVDPI
+3866 
-3873 SGDSAEMILLKKFA
+3873 
-3887 DKSYLS
+3887 
-3893 QLDSDRMDQIE
+3893 
-3904 GIYRSSHET
+3904 
-3913 DVDAWDRRY
+3913 
-3922 SGAGYDELTNK
+3922 
-3933 LAGATGVDE
+3933 
-3942 QLSVLLDDRKG
+3942 
-3953 LLIGEVHGSDV
+3953 
-3964 NGLRFVN
+3964 
-3971 EQMDALK
+3971 
-3978 KQGVTVI
+3978 
-3985 GLEHLRSDL
+3985 
-3994 AQPLI
+3994 
-3999 DRYLATGV
+3999 
-4007 MSSELS
+4007 
-4013 AMLKTKH
+4013 
-4020 LDATLFENA
+4020 
-4029 RANGM
+4029 
-4034 RIVALD
+4034 
-4040 ANSSARPNVQG
+4040 
-4051 TEHGLMYRAGAA
+4051 
-4063 NNIAVEVLQ
+4063 
-4072 SLPDDEKFVAIY
+4072 
-4084 GKAHLQSHKGIEGF
+4084 
-4098 VPGITHR
+4098 
-4105 LDLPAL
+4105 
-4111 RVSDSNQFRV
+4111 
-4121 EQDDMTL
+4121 
-4128 RVVYDDVANKP
+4128 
-4139 KLTFKDS
+4139 
-4146 LSGANTAIHNQ
+4146 
-4157 NVNDW
+4157 
-4162 ERVAVTPTADG
+4162 VTPTTDG

-4185 MENDSV
+4185 MENDPV
-4191 VANAAANLAGKH
+4191 VAKAAANLAGKH
-4203 PESSVVVQLDSDGN
+4203 AESSVVVQLDSDGN
-4217 YRVVYGDPSK
+4217 YRVVYGEPSK

-4240 RDDSD
+4240 RDHSE
-4245 SNNTH
+4245 SNNTR

-4255 AEDLAAKLANFQQSF
+4255 ADELAVKLAKFQQSF
-4270 SQAENINNTP
+4270 NQAENINNKP

-4299 GHQFINAMDVN
+4299 GHQFINAMDAN
-4310 GLRVDVSARSSEL
+4310 GLRVDVSVRSSEL
-4323 AVDAT
+4323 AIDEA

-4334 DENGDWIQKAE
+4334 DANGDWVQKAE
-4345 TNKVSLS
+4345 NNKVSLS
-4352 WNEQGEV
+4352 WDAQGEV
-4359 IAKEERIRN
+4359 VAKDERIRN

-4380 GVSDVGEI
+4380 GVSDVDEL

-4402 PEKRKVETETS
+4402 PEKRKPETEVIANS
-4413 SSAANNKLS
+4413 SSSNQLS
-4422 YSGNIQVNVGDGEF
+4422 YSGNIQVNVGEGEF

-4451 SGGFK
+4451 TGGFK
-4456 SLAFGDNNVMVHIGN
+4456 SLAFGDNNVMVHIGD
-4471 GESKHSVDMGGYQAL
+4471 GESKHSVDIGGYQAL
-4486 EGAQMFIG
+4486 EGAQMFLG
-4494 NRNVSFNLG
+4494 NRNVSFNFG
-4503 QSNDLLVMMD
+4503 HSNDLILMMD

-4528 ARISGVLQSIATSG
+4528 ARISGVLQGIATFG
-4542 EDQDWL
+4542 EGEDWL

-4572 SSSVDYTCLVE
+4572 SSSVDYTTLVE
-4583 LDSHNE
+4583 LDSQNE
-4589 RSSRGLKHDTEAA
+4589 RDSRGLKHDAEAT

-4613 NSDSSAGKLSRADK
+4613 NGNSGTSQLSRADK
-4627 LRQAN
+4627 LRQAS

-4674 FGLMTQQFSATG
+4674 FGLMTQQFTATG

-4696 EDLPRQLKNKLLG
+4696 QDLPRQLKNKLLG
-4709 QMAGIGAETTLADIF
+4709 QLAGVGAETTLADIF
-4724 GVDYTTSGQIVSRNG
+4724 GVDYTASGQIVSRNG
-4739 EAVDGV
+4739 QAVDGV
-4745 AILTEMLEV
+4745 AILKEMLEV

-4769 AKLLDSLKSGIDM
+4769 AKLLDSLKAGIDM
-4782 GADGIQSF
+4782 GADGIKSF

-4796 KDKAPEEEENKSAV
+4796 KEKAPEEEKDNSSV
-4810 SVNGT
+4810 SVNGAN
-4815 SVNSAQGATAS
+4815 VNSAQGATMA
-4826 DGNTETAETQDRAF
+4826 DGNTETAETQDRAL

-4868 NLKENLTAD
+4868 NLKQNLTAD

-4901 NLSLGNYNFNWGGD
+4901 NISLGNYNFNWGGD

-4946 FTGGEGS
+4946 FTGGEGH

-4993 VFGEGGEIDTGL
+4993 VFGEGGEIDTGS

-5023 GQDYSV
+5023 DQDYSV

-5040 AGNDFANVFG
+5040 AGNDFANIFG
-5050 NYNRINASAG
+5050 NYNRINAGAG

-5076 EGEDHLIAAA
+5076 DGDDHLIAAA

-5093 NGEEGRDLMVLGGYQ
+5093 NGGEGRDLMVLGGYQ

-5126 IDNLVEDISSED
+5126 IDNLVEDIRSED

-5162 ILRDPVSE
+5162 ILRDPSNDS
-5170 TDQAKFEHIGSVTF
+5170 DQSKFEHIGSVTF
-5184 NDYFDGKR
+5184 SDYFNGNR
-5192 AQMIIAMGEKDANGE
+5192 AQVVIGMSDKDLSGE
-5207 REYTTLSE
+5207 REYTMLSD
-5215 SSIDAL
+5215 SAIDAL
-5221 VQAMSGFDPQA
+5221 VQAMSGFEPQA
-5232 GDNGFIDNLDSK
+5232 GDNGFIDSLESK
-5244 SRVAI
+5244 SQAAI
-5249 STAWADVV
+5249 SMAWSDVV
-5257 HKKGITV
+5257 HKKGLMV

>member
-15 GNYSADNG
+15 GNYSADDG
-23 NNDIVAIGFGGEIHA
+23 NNSIVAIGFGGEIHA

-51 ATVHTGSGNDTVV
+51 ATVYTGSGNDTVV

-71 VEDSTGHLSVKG
+71 VEDTTGHLSVKG

-112 GHHGD
+112 GNHGD

-124 AYNSVKRK
+124 AYNGITRK

-145 YNALWHETNHGNLSF
+145 YNALWHETNQGNLSF

-165 GNKLDRTWFD
+165 GNKLDRTWFNR
-175 QYQGSRG
+175 YQGSRG
-182 DVSFDGAGAANS
+182 DVTFDGAGAANS

-238 RQAEDVYQQTHGNI
+238 RQAEDVYAQTRGNI
-252 RFEGVGGYNSFY
+252 RFEGVGGYNSLY

-298 YAKAEDIVLTT
+298 YAKAEDIVLT
-309 AKMHG
+309 AAQMHG
-314 SWIGS
+314 LSIDNGNKF
-319 GTHAVTAVKSEREP
+319 HAVTAVKSEREP

-347 INKVRLSN
+347 INKVRLYN
-355 DPKTGKLKYYSE
+355 DPETGKLKYYSE
-367 AWYKQGNHLSGL
+367 AWFKRGNHLAEL

-412 TVHAMEKDL
+412 TVHAVEKDL

-428 YANGALIDAKDVVL
+428 YANGALIDAKDVAL

-449 HAISTDGTKVDVQA
+449 HAISTDGTTVDVQA
-463 IKSNR
+463 VKSNR

-488 ELANDAETGVLK
+488 ELANDPKTGALK
-500 YQARSWYKEGDHTAN
+500 YQARSWYKEGNHTAN

-531 KGGYSLSA
+531 KGGYSLSD
-539 LNYSVNAIRSMS
+539 LHYSVNAVRSTS

-577 DVHFSG
+577 DVRFNG

-696 SRVAM
+696 SRVVM

-706 THTQIGSGHGLWLA
+706 THTQIGSGNGLWLA

-726 MTQVGNGE
+726 MTQVGKGD
-734 VTSVLAGGANVLTKV
+734 VASVLAGGANVLTKV
-749 GEGELTAG
+749 GDGDLTAG

-763 VMTHISGDEQASNT
+763 VITHISGDNETSNT

-791 GKGDTLAVMG
+791 GKGNTLAVMG
-801 GGANVLTHVGDGST
+801 GGANVLTHVGDGTT

-868 DGTSIAAMIGA
+868 DGTSIAVMIGA

-956 NIFTHIGNGSTFA
+956 NIFTHVGSGSTFA
-969 AMIGQANVMTKVG
+969 AMIGQANIMTKVG

-1001 DGTSLGLFA
+1001 DGTSLGIFA
-1010 GEMNVMTKVGNG
+1010 GEVNVMTKVGNG

-1060 FMGVVAAAKA
+1060 FMGVVATAKA

-1126 KANIVTKVGDGLGIN
+1126 KANIITKVGDGLGVN

-1166 NILTKVGDGQEVSV
+1166 NIITKVGDGQEVSV

-1210 GDGRNVVLAKGEANI
+1210 GNGRNVVLAKGEANI

-1237 LWSKGNVV
+1237 LWSKGNIV

-1265 TVGNGL
+1265 TVGDGL

-1281 INTKVGNGVSVN
+1281 INTKVGDGVSVN

-1316 KANANIHIGDGLN
+1316 KANANIHVGDGLN
-1329 INASYAR
+1329 INASYAQ

-1362 LSALFDNVKQTLLG
+1362 LSALFDNIKQTLLG

-1390 EASTSGTQK
+1390 EASSSGTQK

-1417 DAIEEVGSDL
+1417 EAIEEVGSDL

-1440 PDLNEM
+1440 PDLNKM
-1446 DNDLNIDGA
+1446 QNALDVDGS
-1455 SDHAPNLIVNGDF
+1455 SDQTQAQNLIVNGDF
-1468 EQGDRGWQS
+1468 EQGDRGWKS
-1477 THGVEASYSGSV
+1477 THGVEASYSGNV
-1489 YGVNGEGHGT
+1489 YGVNGEGHGA

-1505 THTNTSLYQDLTD
+1505 TYTNTSLYQDLTD

-1601 SSPQANAVSEHA
+1601 SSQQANAVSEHA
-1613 KQNQASQNA
+1613 TQNQASQNA

-1660 AIENNGQAQRDA
+1660 ALENNGQAQRDA
-1672 VKEESEAVTAELTT
+1672 VKEESEAVTAELTK

-1698 THTGKSG
+1698 THSG
-1705 EQWRND
+1705 ESGDQWRND

-1717 DGVQSQIDDAKQL
+1717 DGVQSQLDDAKQL
-1730 ASDKMAAA
+1730 ANDKIAAA

-1746 SKVKDSIAKS
+1746 SKVKESVAKS
-1756 EAGVAKGEQ
+1756 EAGVAQGEQ

-1792 HDAKQ
+1792 NDAKQ

-1812 GDRDAMNAENK
+1812 GDRDAMNAEKK
-1823 ANQAQNDAQGAKQ
+1823 ANQAQNDAKGTKQ

-1842 DRQGVAGSGLSGNA
+1842 EREGVAGSGLSGNA
-1856 HRVEGAGETGS
+1856 HSVEGAGETGS
-1867 HVNTDSQTNAD
+1867 HVNTDSPTKAD

-1884 LTEQEL
+1884 LSEQEQ

-1906 AGIRSKNSG
+1906 AGIRGKNSG
-1915 STITSMFMEANADS
+1915 STITSMFTETNSDS
-1929 IVVDTTAS
+1929 IVVPTTAS

-1944 VRISGVNLVGLG
+1944 IRISGVNLEGLG
-1956 EASHDSAES
+1956 GGQGNQTTGPHSSKS
-1965 LVAARAEKVANL
+1965 
-1977 YRWLDTDND
+1977 
-1986 VATDKYVPVPGFER
+1986 VPGFQSHFASTSIGIENELSGLVVVLPKNSAQTFGYVHDSQGNPLFMLTKDMNQGGYSNPAGITDINGLNNWQTHTIELVTYPSETSDTTAIESR
-2000 VDADVSDEV
+2000 KEAMLWLAKEFTGHINQSNHQSLPQLVSDDGRFTLVISNSKHLIAAGNGTAIEAQGQTIGMTPSGQQATMAISAKEFGSSSSLEV
-2009 KQRMIQSMSGYIEH
+2009 RLLESAPWYQSGLRDEFLANSNEHKLDDPEAAQNVYAYLTSVYSKTADLAKEFGIYINDWDPASEGFSPNAQGLTDPKVKNAWEILPRTKPVKMLELLSADDSRYVRQQIIEKLKGSHSESLAKNVFEYFQYGGEVAGHGINNATTGSAQQPEPAILFEFRSVPSVLSEFVPKTESTAKVDVKALDHFDSASRKAIIVEVNALVSGSDDFDAWYQEYRASRGQPPVKNPKSSASANHKAEWLMTQYADKWAKITAPYIESNE
-2023 TDNQVPKDQAQAL
+2023 TSTSTQTTVDSGEVLKGLQDDFKRYGDALKPDTSVPGKSKDIRTTKDFLNGYKNDHAKEIVDGFRSDMSIKQL
-2036 ATLFVES
+2036 VDLF
-2043 TLDYDWDKRVEFL
+2043 
-2056 TKLESYGYSF
+2056 
-2066 ETPHAEKSIVSF
+2066 
-2078 WSGKNFKQYR
+2078 
-2088 DVLDNAQ
+2088 
-2095 TDGKKVVYDI
+2095 
-2105 DVKGNAF
+2105 VKGN
-2112 AIDLNK
+2112 
-2118 HLMRWGGLF
+2118 WS
-2127 LDPDNAEQNQLKS
+2127 AEQKGALAWEIESRALKV
-2140 SIDAATFSNTGFWSS
+2140 TFQNKSEKYNRLFRE
-2155 VYATGAQH
+2155 
-2163 DVYVI
+2163 I
-2168 AEGGVRL
+2168 A
-2175 GNYFWHVEL
+2175 
-2184 PALRQLQREGL
+2184 
-2195 VGEIRL
+2195 
-2201 LDKPVSEYKDLP
+2201 S
-2213 ADEIGRRLTDAGV
+2213 AGV
-2226 GVKVRFDALSSARQA
+2226 VDA
-2241 ELLADN
+2241 
-2247 PDDYRADTLVELDVK
+2247 
-2262 LSAIDSMLRESLPF
+2262 
-2276 YSLRTERNLLVQEG
+2276 
-2290 DEGFEVRSW
+2290 
-2299 PGSDDKSKTI
+2299 
-2309 LLDNPED
+2309 
-2316 AAQQK
+2316 K
-2321 AIERFILANF
+2321 A
-2331 DNFEQMPDELFLVD
+2331 
-2345 NKVLSHH
+2345 
-2352 DGRTR
+2352 T
-2357 ILAQKEDGA
+2357 
-2366 WTYNTNSELMSVTEL
+2366 
-2381 LDAAHVSGKVR
+2381 
-2392 GESYQKVIDALAEYH
+2392 
-2407 ASTAEHADYELE
+2407 
-2419 SVEQLVNLRKK
+2419 EQLAPQL
-2430 IEGYALGHPDSG
+2430 
-2442 RLEAMNSLLN
+2442 MLLN
-2452 QVNSRLE
+2452 
-2459 EVSVLAVSEQSI
+2459 
-2471 KAHDSFSRLYD
+2471 
-2482 QLDNA
+2482 
-2487 HLKQSKHLY
+2487 
-2496 LDGNG
+2496 
-2501 DFVTKGKGNLAK
+2501 
-2513 IDQLGGSDAVLEKVK
+2513 
-2528 ASVNHEYGQAIAD
+2528 
-2541 TIFAG
+2541 
-2546 LSANE
+2546 LS
-2551 LAKDGKGIDITGLN
+2551 
-2565 RIHQALEQHMS
+2565 
-2576 PVSATMYIWKPSDH
+2576 
-2590 SALGHAALQIGQ
+2590 
-2602 GRTQIDAQAAA
+2602 
-2613 DFNKQNYVSWWP
+2613 
-2625 LGSKSSNI
+2625 
-2633 RNIFNVATEYQP
+2633 
-2645 DLKLRWSDFSQPAH
+2645 
-2659 QNDTLEHD
+2659 
-2667 MASEE
+2667 
-2672 NDGFGL
+2672 NDGFGGRCDPL
-2678 NDGETKLKRFIEKL
+2678 SKL
-2692 NAAKG
+2692 
-2697 IDAAYKDAS
+2697 
-2706 EGYASVL
+2706 V
-2713 LGNPDML
+2713 
-2720 VSTGIPAHVFQPFV
+2720 
-2734 DQWNDTSY
+2734 
-2742 DMMDVANR
+2742 
-2750 FAQELQKQAQA
+2750 
-2761 SGDPALVAKRIDN
+2761 LVAKQ
-2774 VVRLFAER
+2774 
-2782 ALEEIE
+2782 LENDGQVGVARQLLEKMYSAAAVLSNPTLYSDSE
-2788 AFKASQA
+2788 KANASKLLSSLAAIHAKNPMHDTSMKVWQ
-2795 DEGRVFR
+2795 EK
-2802 INLEGLDVA
+2802 LEGKQALTVNGVVEKITDASANGKPVLLELDAPGHAMA
-2811 AMQAEWN
+2811 AWAKGSGDDRVYGFYDPNAGIVEFSSAE
-2818 RLSHDPDARYQLLT
+2818 
-2832 KNCSSTVAKVLKA
+2832 
-2845 GGADKLIGHTWRP
+2845 
-2858 KFGVWTP
+2858 KFGDYLTRFFGKSDLNMAQSYKLGKNDAGEAIFNRVVVMDGNTLASYKPTFGDNTTMQGILDLPVFDATP
-2865 TELFNFGQALQ
+2865 INKPEVTD
-2876 EAQLE
+2876 
-2881 IAAKK
+2881 
-2886 QSHQVND
+2886 V
-2893 DLDALSGS
+2893 LDALSGN
-2901 EKHKD
+2901 EKHKEN
-2906 KVAIENDGTPPRDK
+2906 VAIENDGTPPRDK
-2920 VPLSPLT
+2920 ESLSPLT

-2933 LYGERDARRKI
+2933 LYGEKDARRKI
-2944 GDITQ
+2944 GEITQ

-2956 EKGESQKV
+2956 ENGESQKV

-2971 RLTGYYHQGTA
+2971 RLTGYYHQGAA
-2982 SSDDETSTTSGKVV
+2982 SSEGETSATSGKVV

-3007 EQASAIRS
+3007 EQASEIRN

-3063 SNIILHGYSMGGP
+3063 SNIIIHGYSMGGP

-3120 GTIAKAVN
+3120 GAIAKAVN

-3141 QETPILL
+3141 KETPILL

-3160 KLRVKL
+3160 KLRAKL
-3166 SNSGFN
+3166 AIAGYN

-3188 MSQYT
+3188 MGQYAD
-3193 GQIVSDLLN
+3193 QIVSGLFNAEQAAVEAGEVLKGLEKDFKRYGDALKPDTSVPGKSKDIRTTKDFLNGYKNDHAKEIVDGFRSDMSIKQLVDLFVKGNWSAEQKGALAWEIESRALKVTFQNKSEKYNRLFREIASAGVVDAKATEQLAPQLMLLN
-3202 TQHIKH
+3202 LSNDGFGGRCDPLSKLVLV
-3208 NEAKLN
+3208 AKQ
-3214 LEPHGKNYESRDL
+3214 LENDG
-3227 ILKPISQPETVEL
+3227 QV
-3240 GMPEVDQKVLADIAE
+3240 
-3255 RENVIIGVRPVDEK
+3255 GVARQLLE
-3269 SKSLI
+3269 
-3274 ASKMYSSK
+3274 KMYSAAAVLSNPTLYSDSEKANASK
-3282 GLFVKAKSSDW
+3282 LLSSLAAIHAKN
-3293 GPMSGFI
+3293 PMHDTSMKVWQEKLEGKQALTVNGVVEKI
-3300 PVDQSFAKASARR
+3300 TDASANGKPV
-3313 DLETFNRHA
+3313 L
-3322 EQSIQSGNAVSADL
+3322 
-3336 YLNQVRVEELVS
+3336 
-3348 KYHSLTP
+3348 
-3355 LELDDQSGMY
+3355 LELDAPGHAMAAWAKGSGDDRVYGFYDPNAGIVEFSSAEKFGDYLTRFFGKSDLNMAQSYKLGKNDAGEAIFNRVVVIDGSTLASY
-3365 KTTATNGDQSVPF
+3365 KPTFGDKTTMQGILELPVFDATPMKKPGTSD
-3378 FLNRVTVD
+3378 VD
-3386 GNELWQVHYITN
+3386 GN
-3398 GELAPFKVIGDP
+3398 AK
-3410 VSKQPMT
+3410 
-3417 ADYDLLTVMYS
+3417 
-3428 YGDLGPQDKV
+3428 
-3438 KQPLTWQQWKDSVTY
+3438 
-3453 EDLTPKYKELYS
+3453 
-3465 NEDLYNKKDGASL
+3465 
-3478 GNVSGRLKE
+3478 
-3487 LKDRINVDL
+3487 
-3496 GRTNGLEM
+3496 
-3504 VHHGADDANP
+3504 
-3514 YAVMAD
+3514 
-3520 NFPATFFVPKSLFAE
+3520 
-3535 DGLGEG
+3535 
-3541 KGSIQTYFN
+3541 
-3550 VNEQGAVVIRNP
+3550 
-3562 QEFSDFQQ
+3562 
-3570 VTINAS
+3570 
-3576 FRASF
+3576 
-3581 NDKWNHG
+3581 
-3588 LDEPLFTT
+3588 
-3596 KRKLSHEFLNK
+3596 
-3607 RDQLL
+3607 
-3612 KKLSGGRL
+3612 
-3620 DAQDETLV
+3620 
-3628 ALGNPD
+3628 
-3634 DVSGN
+3634 
-3639 KAIVAVDVSQ
+3639 AVDD
-3649 IFTRQEL
+3649 T
-3656 KERANVFAK
+3656 
-3665 PIGASYQGILDQL
+3665 
-3678 DLVHQTVSRDQIV
+3678 
-3691 ASFELN
+3691 
-3697 KKVNAYIAEH
+3697 
-3707 PTSGRN
+3707 
-3713 QALTQLK
+3713 
-3720 EQITSALFIGKMQVA
+3720 
-3735 QVDIDAIAQTR
+3735 
-3746 PELAAR
+3746 
-3752 IFMVAIEEANGEH
+3752 
-3765 RGLTDMMVR
+3765 
-3774 WANEDPYLAPKQGY
+3774 
-3788 KGETPNDLGFDA
+3788 
-3800 KYHVDLGDHYADFKQ
+3800 
-3815 WLETSQSNGLLSK
+3815 
-3828 ATLDES
+3828 
-3834 TKTVHLGYSYQE
+3834 
-3846 LQDLTGV
+3846 
-3853 ESVQMAF
+3853 
-3860 YFLKEA
+3860 KEA
-3866 AKKVDPI
+3866 
-3873 SGDSAEMILLKKFA
+3873 
-3887 DKSYLS
+3887 
-3893 QLDSDRMDQIE
+3893 
-3904 GIYRSSHET
+3904 
-3913 DVDAWDRRY
+3913 
-3922 SGAGYDELTNK
+3922 
-3933 LAGATGVDE
+3933 LAG
-3942 QLSVLLDDRKG
+3942 
-3953 LLIGEVHGSDV
+3953 
-3964 NGLRFVN
+3964 
-3971 EQMDALK
+3971 
-3978 KQGVTVI
+3978 
-3985 GLEHLRSDL
+3985 
-3994 AQPLI
+3994 
-3999 DRYLATGV
+3999 
-4007 MSSELS
+4007 
-4013 AMLKTKH
+4013 
-4020 LDATLFENA
+4020 
-4029 RANGM
+4029 
-4034 RIVALD
+4034 
-4040 ANSSARPNVQG
+4040 
-4051 TEHGLMYRAGAA
+4051 
-4063 NNIAVEVLQ
+4063 
-4072 SLPDDEKFVAIY
+4072 
-4084 GKAHLQSHKGIEGF
+4084 GKIL
-4098 VPGITHR
+4098 
-4105 LDLPAL
+4105 
-4111 RVSDSNQFRV
+4111 
-4121 EQDDMTL
+4121 
-4128 RVVYDDVANKP
+4128 
-4139 KLTFKDS
+4139 
-4146 LSGANTAIHNQ
+4146 HNQ

-4162 ERVAVTPTADG
+4162 ERVVVTPTADG
-4173 GETRFDGQIIVQ
+4173 GESRFDGQIIVQ
-4185 MENDSV
+4185 MENDDV
-4191 VANAAANLAGKH
+4191 VAKAAANLAGKH
-4203 PESSVVVQLDSDGN
+4203 PESSVVVQIDSDGN

-4240 RDDSD
+4240 RDDSE
-4245 SNNTH
+4245 SNNTR

-4255 AEDLAAKLANFQQSF
+4255 ADELAVKLAKFQQSF
-4270 SQAENINNTP
+4270 NQAENINNKP

-4299 GHQFINAMDVN
+4299 GHQFINAMDAN
-4310 GLRVDVSARSSEL
+4310 GLRVDVSVRSSEL
-4323 AVDAT
+4323 AVDEA

-4334 DENGDWIQKAE
+4334 DANGDWVQKAE
-4345 TNKVSLS
+4345 NNKVSLS
-4352 WNEQGEV
+4352 WDEQGEV
-4359 IAKEERIRN
+4359 VAKDERIRN

-4380 GVSDVGEI
+4380 GVSDVDEP

-4402 PEKRKVETETS
+4402 PEKRKAETETS
-4413 SSAANNKLS
+4413 SSSANNKLS

-4442 TSNVGIKVG
+4442 TSNMGIKVG
-4451 SGGFK
+4451 TGGFK

-4471 GESKHSVDMGGYQAL
+4471 GESKHSFDIGGYQAL

-4503 QSNDLLVMMD
+4503 RSNDLIVMMD

-4542 EDQDWL
+4542 EGQDWL

-4572 SSSVDYTCLVE
+4572 SSSVDYTSLVE
-4583 LDSHNE
+4583 LDSQNE
-4589 RSSRGLKHDTEAA
+4589 RSSRGLKHDAEAA

-4613 NSDSSAGKLSRADK
+4613 NSDSDTSKLSRADK

-4709 QMAGIGAETTLADIF
+4709 QLAGVGAETTLADIF
-4724 GVDYTTSGQIVSRNG
+4724 GVDYTASGQIVSRNG

-4745 AILTEMLEV
+4745 AILKEMLEV

-4769 AKLLDSLKSGIDM
+4769 AKLLDSLKSGINM
-4782 GADGIQSF
+4782 GADGIKSF

-4796 KDKAPEEEENKSAV
+4796 KEKAPEEEEDNSSV
-4810 SVNGT
+4810 SVNGAN
-4815 SVNSAQGATAS
+4815 VNSAQGATVA
-4826 DGNTETAETQDRAF
+4826 DGSTETAETPDRAF

-4901 NLSLGNYNFNWGGD
+4901 NISLGNYNFNWGGD

-4946 FTGGEGS
+4946 FTGGEGN

-4993 VFGEGGEIDTGL
+4993 VFGEGGEIDTGS

-5023 GQDYSV
+5023 DQDYSV

-5093 NGEEGRDLMVLGGYQ
+5093 NGGEGRDLMVLGGYQ

-5126 IDNLVEDISSED
+5126 IDNLVEDIRSED

-5162 ILRDPVSE
+5162 ILRDPASDS
-5170 TDQAKFEHIGSVTF
+5170 DQAKFEHIGSVTF
-5184 NDYFDGKR
+5184 SDYFNGNR
-5192 AQMIIAMGEKDANGE
+5192 AQVIIAMGEKDATGE

-5215 SSIDAL
+5215 SAIDAL

-5249 STAWADVV
+5249 TTAWADVV

>member
-15 GNYSADNG
+15 GNYSADDG
-23 NNDIVAIGFGGEIHA
+23 NNNIVAIGFGGQIHA

-51 ATVHTGSGNDTVV
+51 ATVYTGSGNDTVV
-64 GGSAYLR
+64 GGSAYLK
-71 VEDSTGHLSVKG
+71 VEDSTGHLTVKG

-112 GHHGD
+112 GNHGD

-124 AYNSVKRK
+124 AYNGITRK
-132 GLSGNVTFKGAGG
+132 GLSGNVTFAGAGG
-145 YNALWHETNHGNLSF
+145 YNALWHETNQGNLSF
-160 AGAGA
+160 TGAGA
-165 GNKLDRTWFD
+165 GNKLDRTWSNR
-175 QYQGSRG
+175 YQGSHG
-182 DVSFDGAGAANS
+182 DVTFDGAGAANS

-238 RQAEDVYQQTHGNI
+238 HQAEDVYTQTRGNI
-252 RFEGVGGYNSFY
+252 RFEGVGGYNSLY

-279 YNTITRKGSG
+279 YNTIIRKGSG
-289 SSFDAQGME
+289 NDFAKEGMTN
-298 YAKAEDIVLTT
+298 AKADEIVLTK
-309 AKMHG
+309 AVMSG
-314 SWIGS
+314 SWIGQD
-319 GTHAVTAVKSEREP
+319 HHVTAVKSASEP

-338 AIADGTYTK
+338 AFADSTYTK
-347 INKVRLSN
+347 INKVQLRN
-355 DPKTGKLKYYSE
+355 DPQTGELKYYST
-367 AWYKQGNHLSGL
+367 AWYKEGNHLSNL
-379 ARSDV
+379 ANQDISDN
-384 SSAGGFEV
+384 GGFTAV
-392 NPINGGYTLSN
+392 NINGAYTLSDLK
-403 IAVEHQQSL
+403 VEHQQSV
-412 TVHAMEKDL
+412 TVHAVEKSL

-428 YANGALIDAKDVVL
+428 YANGAVIDAKEVSL

-449 HAISTDGTKVDVQA
+449 HAIYADGTKVDVKA
-463 IKSNR
+463 VKSNR
-468 KPNTYV
+468 QPNTYI

-488 ELANDAETGVLK
+488 ELANDPETGALK

-515 LANED
+515 IANQD
-520 ISSANGYHSMG
+520 ISSATGYNPMG
-531 KGGYSLSA
+531 KGGYSLSD
-539 LNYSVNAIRSMS
+539 LHYSVNAVRSTS
-551 ETVADIDEYT
+551 ETVADIEEYT
-561 DQTLFKPAT
+561 DQTLFKPAN

-577 DVHFSG
+577 DVRFNG

-596 GNVYFNGG
+596 GNVHFNGG

-654 KQGKM
+654 QQGKM

-671 RIGDG
+671 RLGDG
-676 QYLAHLLAYGNISVH
+676 QYLAHLLAYGNISVQ
-691 KGNGN
+691 KGSGD
-696 SRVAM
+696 SRVVM

-706 THTQIGSGHGLWLA
+706 THTQIGSGNGLWLA

-726 MTQVGNGE
+726 MTQVGKGD
-734 VTSVLAGGANVLTKV
+734 VAAVLAGGANVLTKM
-749 GEGELTAG
+749 GEGELTSG

-763 VMTHISGDEQASNT
+763 VITQISNDDQLSNT

-791 GKGDTLAVMG
+791 GKGNTLAVMG
-801 GGANVLTHVGDGST
+801 GGANVLTHVGDGTT

-829 GNGDTTGIMLG
+829 GNGDTTGILLG

-868 DGTSIAAMIGA
+868 DGTSIAVMIGA

-956 NIFTHIGNGSTFA
+956 NIFTHIGHGSTFA
-969 AMIGQANVMTKVG
+969 AMIGQANIMTKVG

-1001 DGTSLGLFA
+1001 DGTSLGIFA
-1010 GEMNVMTKVGNG
+1010 GEVNVMTKVGNG
-1022 TTLAAMFGKANIMTH
+1022 TTLAAMFGKASIMTH
-1037 VGDGLT
+1037 AGDGLT

-1126 KANIVTKVGDGLGIN
+1126 KANIITKVGDGLGVN

-1166 NILTKVGDGQEVSV
+1166 NLITKVGDGQEVSV
-1180 VQGKANIITH
+1180 VQGEANIITH

-1210 GDGRNVVLAKGEANI
+1210 GNGQNVVLAKGEANI

-1237 LWSKGNVV
+1237 LWSKGNIV

-1258 GKANITT
+1258 GQANITT

-1281 INTKVGNGVSVN
+1281 INTKVGDGVSVN

-1316 KANANIHIGDGLN
+1316 KANANIHVGDGLN
-1329 INASYAR
+1329 INASYAQ

-1362 LSALFDNVKQTLLG
+1362 LSALFDNIKQTVLG

-1390 EASTSGTQK
+1390 EASSSGTHK

-1417 DAIEEVGSDL
+1417 DAIKEVGSDL

-1440 PDLNEM
+1440 PDLNKM
-1446 DNDLNIDGA
+1446 QHALNVDD
-1455 SDHAPNLIVNGDF
+1455 SSVQAPNLIVNGDF
-1468 EQGDRGWQS
+1468 ELGEHGWQS
-1477 THGVEASYSGSV
+1477 THGVEASYAGSV
-1489 YGVNGEGHGT
+1489 YGVEGEGHGA

-1505 THTNTSLYQDLTD
+1505 TYTNTSLYQDLAN
-1518 LTEGEVIAVSFDFAK
+1518 LAQGEVIAVSFDFAK

-1547 NGEVVFSSSGDAS
+1547 NGEVVFSSSGDES

-1568 LTAHAGSNR
+1568 LTAQAGSNR

-1592 LDNVVAKSE
+1592 LDNVVATSE
-1601 SSPQANAVSEHA
+1601 SSQQANAIREHA
-1613 KQNQASQNA
+1613 TQNPAAQNA

-1660 AIENNGQAQRDA
+1660 ALENNGQAQRDA
-1672 VKEESEAVTAELTT
+1672 VQEESEAITAELTK
-1686 LAQGLDVLDGQA
+1686 LAQGLDVLDSQA
-1698 THTGKSG
+1698 THTGESG
-1705 EQWRND
+1705 DQWRNE
-1711 FAGGLL
+1711 FASGLL
-1717 DGVQSQIDDAKQL
+1717 AGVQIQLDDAKQL
-1730 ASDKMAAA
+1730 ANGKIAEA
-1738 KQTQSDNN
+1738 KQTHADNQN
-1746 SKVKDSIAKS
+1746 KVKDAVAKS

-1765 NRAGAEQDIAEAKA
+1765 NRAGAEQDIADAQA
-1779 DAETRKAD
+1779 DAEKRKAD
-1787 AVAKS
+1787 ALAKGK
-1792 HDAKQ
+1792 DAQQ

-1803 SAANDAQSR
+1803 HAINNAQSR
-1812 GDRDAMNAENK
+1812 GARDVELAENK
-1823 ANQAQNDAQGAKQ
+1823 ANQAQADAQGAKQ

-1842 DRQGVAGSGLSGNA
+1842 DRQCVTGSGLSGNA
-1856 HRVEGAGETGS
+1856 HSVEGAGETDS

-1878 GRFSDG
+1878 GRFSEG
-1884 LTEQEL
+1884 LTEQEQ

-1906 AGIRSKNSG
+1906 AGIRAKNSG
-1915 STITSMFMEANADS
+1915 SSMTSMFSETNSKS
-1929 IVVDTTAS
+1929 IVVPTKVS
-1937 QDVVRKE
+1937 PEPVRQE
-1944 VRISGVNLVGLG
+1944 VTRRDVRISGVNLESLSAVQGNQPTGQLASKSAPGFKSHFASTSIGIENELSGLVVVLPKNSAQTFG
-1956 EASHDSAES
+1956 YVHDSQGNPLFMLTKDMNQGGYSNPVGINDIQGVNNWQTHTIELVTYPSEISDTAAVES
-1965 LVAARAEKVANL
+1965 RKEAML
-1977 YRWLDTDND
+1977 WLAKEFTDHINQSNHQSL
-1986 VATDKYVPVPGFER
+1986 PHL
-2000 VDADVSDEV
+2000 VSDDG
-2009 KQRMIQSMSGYIEH
+2009 RF
-2023 TDNQVPKDQAQAL
+2023 
-2036 ATLFVES
+2036 TLVIS
-2043 TLDYDWDKRVEFL
+2043 N
-2056 TKLESYGYSF
+2056 S
-2066 ETPHAEKSIVSF
+2066 
-2078 WSGKNFKQYR
+2078 
-2088 DVLDNAQ
+2088 
-2095 TDGKKVVYDI
+2095 
-2105 DVKGNAF
+2105 
-2112 AIDLNK
+2112 K
-2118 HLMRWGGLF
+2118 HLIAAGNGT
-2127 LDPDNAEQNQLKS
+2127 
-2140 SIDAATFSNTGFWSS
+2140 SIDAQGKTIGMTPSGQQATMAISAKEFGTSSSSEVRLLESAPWYQAGLRDEFLANAKNTTLDDPATAQNVYAYLTS
-2155 VYATGAQH
+2155 VYSKTADLAKEYGIYINDWDPSSEGFSPNAQGLT
-2163 DVYVI
+2163 DPKVKNAWSILPRTKPVRMLELLSAEDSRYVRQQI
-2168 AEGGVRL
+2168 AEKLKSTYSESLAKNVFEYFQYGGEVA
-2175 GNYFWHVEL
+2175 GHGINNATTGSVQQPE
-2184 PALRQLQREGL
+2184 PAILFEFRSVPSALSDF
-2195 VGEIRL
+2195 VP
-2201 LDKPVSEYKDLP
+2201 KTAS
-2213 ADEIGRRLTDAGV
+2213 T
-2226 GVKVRFDALSSARQA
+2226 VKVDVKALDHFDSASRKAIITEVNALVSGSEDFDAWYQEYRASKGQPPVKNPKSSASANHKA
-2241 ELLADN
+2241 EWLMTQHAEQWAKITAPYTDNHETLTSTKLASNDKE
-2247 PDDYRADTLVELDVK
+2247 ELHALGETSNLENNKQQENVA
-2262 LSAIDSMLRESLPF
+2262 SIINTMLNDMLPF
-2276 YSLRTERNLLVQEG
+2276 YALRTERNLLVQEG
-2290 DEGFEVRSW
+2290 DEGFEVRAW
-2299 PGSDDKSKTI
+2299 PGTEDKSKTI
-2309 LLDNPED
+2309 ILEDPED
-2316 AAQQK
+2316 AAQHK

-2345 NKVLSHH
+2345 NKVISHH
-2352 DGRTR
+2352 EGRTHV
-2357 ILAQKEDGA
+2357 LAQKVDGA
-2366 WTYNTNSELMSVTEL
+2366 WQYNATVELMSVTEL
-2381 LDAAHVSGKVR
+2381 LDAANVTGKIR
-2392 GESYQKVIDALAEYH
+2392 GESYQQVIDALTDYH
-2407 ASTAEHADYELE
+2407 ASITEHADYEPE
-2419 SVEQLVNLRKK
+2419 SVEKLLNLRKK
-2430 IEGYALGHPDSG
+2430 IEGYVLGHPDSG
-2442 RLEAMNSLLN
+2442 RVEAMNSLLN
-2452 QVNSRLE
+2452 QVNTRLD
-2459 EVSVLAVSEQSI
+2459 EVSLLSVTEQTI
-2471 KAHDSFSRLYD
+2471 QAQDSFSRLYD
-2482 QLDNA
+2482 QLEAAN
-2487 HLKQSKHLY
+2487 LKESKHLY
-2496 LDGNG
+2496 LDQNG
-2501 DFVTKGKGNLAK
+2501 DFVTKGKGNLAN
-2513 IDQLGGSDAVLEKVK
+2513 IDLLGSREAVLEKVK
-2528 ASVNHEYGQAIAD
+2528 LTVSNEYGQTVAD

-2546 LSANE
+2546 LSAKD
-2551 LAKDGKGIDITGLN
+2551 LAKDGKGIDIAGLN
-2565 RIHQALEQHMS
+2565 KVHQAIEQHLS
-2576 PVSATMYIWKPSDH
+2576 PVSATLYIWKPSDH

-2602 GRTQIDAQAAA
+2602 GRTQLEGQAAA
-2613 DFNKQNYVSWWP
+2613 DFNQQNYVSWWP
-2625 LGSKSSNI
+2625 LGSKSSDISNI
-2633 RNIFNVATEYQP
+2633 LNVATKDQP

-2667 MASEE
+2667 VASEE

-2678 NDGETKLKRFIEKL
+2678 HDGDIKLKRFIEKL

-2697 IDAAYKDAS
+2697 IDASFKEAS

-2720 VSTGIPAHVFQPFV
+2720 ETTGIPAHVFQPFV
-2734 DQWNDTSY
+2734 EQWNDTSY

-2750 FAQELQKQAQA
+2750 FAQELRLQAQR
-2761 SGDPALVAKRIDN
+2761 SDDPELLEKRIGN
-2774 VVRLFAER
+2774 VVRQFAER

-2788 AFKASQA
+2788 TFKASQA
-2795 DEGRVFR
+2795 DQGRVFR

-2811 AMQAEWN
+2811 AMQAEWH
-2818 RLSHDPDARYQLLT
+2818 RLSNDPDARYQLLT

-2845 GGADKLIGHTWRP
+2845 GGADKLIGHTWLP

-2886 QSHQVND
+2886 QSHQVTD
-2893 DLDALSGS
+2893 ALDALSGN
-2901 EKHKD
+2901 EKPKEN
-2906 KVAIENDGTPPRDK
+2906 VAIENDCTPPRDK
-2920 VPLSPLT
+2920 ESLSPLT

-2933 LYGERDARRKI
+2933 LYGDKEARRKI
-2944 GDITQ
+2944 GEITQ

-2956 EKGESQKV
+2956 EKGESQKI
-2964 TLKGEAG
+2964 TLQGEAG

-2982 SSDDETSTTSGKVV
+2982 PREGETSTTSGKVV

-3007 EQASAIRS
+3007 EQASAIRN

-3063 SNIILHGYSMGGP
+3063 SNIIIHGYSMGGP
-3076 IAADLARYAAQNGQA
+3076 IAADLARYAAQNGQV

-3120 GTIAKAVN
+3120 GAIAKAVN
-3128 GQFSVEKNLKGLP
+3128 GQFSVEKNLEGLP
-3141 QETPILL
+3141 KETSILL
-3148 LTDNEGLGEEGE
+3148 LTDNEGLGNEGE
-3160 KLRVKL
+3160 KLRTKL
-3166 SNSGFN
+3166 TASGYN

-3188 MSQYT
+3188 MSQYAD
-3193 GQIVSDLLN
+3193 QIVSGLSSSASVDEDLDQQGLDTTSTKDQGVSN
-3202 TQHIKH
+3202 KDDHLQVVDSK
-3208 NEAKLN
+3208 EA
-3214 LEPHGKNYESRDL
+3214 
-3227 ILKPISQPETVEL
+3227 
-3240 GMPEVDQKVLADIAE
+3240 LADGKI
-3255 RENVIIGVRPVDEK
+3255 
-3269 SKSLI
+3269 L
-3274 ASKMYSSK
+3274 
-3282 GLFVKAKSSDW
+3282 
-3293 GPMSGFI
+3293 
-3300 PVDQSFAKASARR
+3300 
-3313 DLETFNRHA
+3313 H
-3322 EQSIQSGNAVSADL
+3322 
-3336 YLNQVRVEELVS
+3336 NQ
-3348 KYHSLTP
+3348 
-3355 LELDDQSGMY
+3355 
-3365 KTTATNGDQSVPF
+3365 
-3378 FLNRVTVD
+3378 
-3386 GNELWQVHYITN
+3386 
-3398 GELAPFKVIGDP
+3398 
-3410 VSKQPMT
+3410 
-3417 ADYDLLTVMYS
+3417 
-3428 YGDLGPQDKV
+3428 
-3438 KQPLTWQQWKDSVTY
+3438 
-3453 EDLTPKYKELYS
+3453 
-3465 NEDLYNKKDGASL
+3465 
-3478 GNVSGRLKE
+3478 
-3487 LKDRINVDL
+3487 
-3496 GRTNGLEM
+3496 
-3504 VHHGADDANP
+3504 
-3514 YAVMAD
+3514 
-3520 NFPATFFVPKSLFAE
+3520 
-3535 DGLGEG
+3535 
-3541 KGSIQTYFN
+3541 
-3550 VNEQGAVVIRNP
+3550 
-3562 QEFSDFQQ
+3562 
-3570 VTINAS
+3570 
-3576 FRASF
+3576 
-3581 NDKWNHG
+3581 
-3588 LDEPLFTT
+3588 
-3596 KRKLSHEFLNK
+3596 
-3607 RDQLL
+3607 
-3612 KKLSGGRL
+3612 
-3620 DAQDETLV
+3620 
-3628 ALGNPD
+3628 
-3634 DVSGN
+3634 
-3639 KAIVAVDVSQ
+3639 
-3649 IFTRQEL
+3649 
-3656 KERANVFAK
+3656 
-3665 PIGASYQGILDQL
+3665 
-3678 DLVHQTVSRDQIV
+3678 
-3691 ASFELN
+3691 
-3697 KKVNAYIAEH
+3697 
-3707 PTSGRN
+3707 
-3713 QALTQLK
+3713 
-3720 EQITSALFIGKMQVA
+3720 
-3735 QVDIDAIAQTR
+3735 
-3746 PELAAR
+3746 
-3752 IFMVAIEEANGEH
+3752 
-3765 RGLTDMMVR
+3765 
-3774 WANEDPYLAPKQGY
+3774 
-3788 KGETPNDLGFDA
+3788 
-3800 KYHVDLGDHYADFKQ
+3800 
-3815 WLETSQSNGLLSK
+3815 
-3828 ATLDES
+3828 
-3834 TKTVHLGYSYQE
+3834 
-3846 LQDLTGV
+3846 
-3853 ESVQMAF
+3853 
-3860 YFLKEA
+3860 
-3866 AKKVDPI
+3866 
-3873 SGDSAEMILLKKFA
+3873 
-3887 DKSYLS
+3887 
-3893 QLDSDRMDQIE
+3893 
-3904 GIYRSSHET
+3904 
-3913 DVDAWDRRY
+3913 
-3922 SGAGYDELTNK
+3922 
-3933 LAGATGVDE
+3933 
-3942 QLSVLLDDRKG
+3942 
-3953 LLIGEVHGSDV
+3953 DV
-3964 NGLRFVN
+3964 NGW
-3971 EQMDALK
+3971 
-3978 KQGVTVI
+3978 G
-3985 GLEHLRSDL
+3985 
-3994 AQPLI
+3994 P
-3999 DRYLATGV
+3999 
-4007 MSSELS
+4007 
-4013 AMLKTKH
+4013 
-4020 LDATLFENA
+4020 
-4029 RANGM
+4029 
-4034 RIVALD
+4034 
-4040 ANSSARPNVQG
+4040 
-4051 TEHGLMYRAGAA
+4051 
-4063 NNIAVEVLQ
+4063 
-4072 SLPDDEKFVAIY
+4072 
-4084 GKAHLQSHKGIEGF
+4084 
-4098 VPGITHR
+4098 IT
-4105 LDLPAL
+4105 
-4111 RVSDSNQFRV
+4111 
-4121 EQDDMTL
+4121 
-4128 RVVYDDVANKP
+4128 
-4139 KLTFKDS
+4139 
-4146 LSGANTAIHNQ
+4146 
-4157 NVNDW
+4157 
-4162 ERVAVTPTADG
+4162 VTPTTDG

-4185 MENDSV
+4185 MENDDV
-4191 VANAAANLAGKH
+4191 VAKAAANLAGKH

-4240 RDDSD
+4240 RDHSE
-4245 SNNTH
+4245 SNNTR

-4255 AEDLAAKLANFQQSF
+4255 ADELAVKLAKFQQSF
-4270 SQAENINNTP
+4270 NQAENINNKP

-4299 GHQFINAMDVN
+4299 GHQFINAMDAN
-4310 GLRVDVSARSSEL
+4310 GLRVDVSVRSSEL
-4323 AVDAT
+4323 AVDEA

-4334 DENGDWIQKAE
+4334 DANGDWVQKAE
-4345 TNKVSLS
+4345 NNKVSLS
-4352 WNEQGEV
+4352 WDAQGEV
-4359 IAKEERIRN
+4359 VAKDERIRN

-4380 GVSDVGEI
+4380 GVSDVDEP
-4388 ARGAIGDNN
+4388 ARGAIGDNS

-4402 PEKRKVETETS
+4402 PEKRKPETEVIANS
-4413 SSAANNKLS
+4413 SSSNQLS
-4422 YSGNIQVNVGDGEF
+4422 YSGNIQVNVGEGEF

-4451 SGGFK
+4451 TGGFK
-4456 SLAFGDNNVMVHIGN
+4456 SLAFGDNNVMVHIGD
-4471 GESKHSVDMGGYQAL
+4471 GESKHSVDIGGYQAL
-4486 EGAQMFIG
+4486 EGAQMFLG
-4494 NRNVSFNLG
+4494 NRNVSFNFG
-4503 QSNDLLVMMD
+4503 HSNDLILMMD

-4542 EDQDWL
+4542 EGEDWL

-4572 SSSVDYTCLVE
+4572 SSSVDYTHLVQ
-4583 LDSHNE
+4583 LNSQNE
-4589 RSSRGLKHDTEAA
+4589 RDSRGLKHDAEAT

-4613 NSDSSAGKLSRADK
+4613 NGNSGTSQLSRADK

-4674 FGLMTQQFSATG
+4674 FGLMTQQFTATG

-4696 EDLPRQLKNKLLG
+4696 QDLPRQLKNKLLG
-4709 QMAGIGAETTLADIF
+4709 QLAGVGAETTLADIF
-4724 GVDYTTSGQIVSRNG
+4724 GVDYTASGQIVSRNG
-4739 EAVDGV
+4739 QAVDGV
-4745 AILTEMLEV
+4745 AILKEMLEV

-4769 AKLLDSLKSGIDM
+4769 AKLLDSLKAGIDM
-4782 GADGIQSF
+4782 GADGIKSF

-4796 KDKAPEEEENKSAV
+4796 KEKAPEEEKDNSSV
-4810 SVNGT
+4810 SVNGAN
-4815 SVNSAQGATAS
+4815 VNSAQGATVA

-4868 NLKENLTAD
+4868 NLKQNLTAD

-4901 NLSLGNYNFNWGGD
+4901 NISLGNYNFNWGGD

-4946 FTGGEGS
+4946 FTGGEGN

-4993 VFGEGGEIDTGL
+4993 VFGEGGEIDTGS

-5023 GQDYSV
+5023 DQDYSV

-5050 NYNRINASAG
+5050 NYNRINAGAG

-5076 EGEDHLIAAA
+5076 DGDDHLIATA

-5093 NGEEGRDLMVLGGYQ
+5093 NGGEGRDLMVLGGYQ

-5126 IDNLVEDISSED
+5126 IDNLVEDIRSED

-5162 ILRDPVSE
+5162 ILRDPSNDS
-5170 TDQAKFEHIGSVTF
+5170 DQSKFEHIGSVTF
-5184 NDYFDGKR
+5184 SDYFNGNR
-5192 AQMIIAMGEKDANGE
+5192 AQVVIGMSDKDLSGE
-5207 REYTTLSE
+5207 REYTMLSD
-5215 SSIDAL
+5215 SAIDAL
-5221 VQAMSGFDPQA
+5221 VQAMSGFEPQA
-5232 GDNGFIDNLDSK
+5232 GDNGFIDSLESK
-5244 SRVAI
+5244 SQATI
-5249 STAWADVV
+5249 SMAWSDVV
-5257 HKKGITV
+5257 HKKGLMV

>member
-15 GNYSADNG
+15 GNYSADDG
-23 NNDIVAIGFGGEIHA
+23 NNNIVAIGFGGQIHA

-51 ATVHTGSGNDTVV
+51 ATVYTGSGNDTVV
-64 GGSAYLR
+64 GGSAYLK
-71 VEDSTGHLSVKG
+71 VEDSTGHLTVKG

-112 GHHGD
+112 GNHGD

-124 AYNSVKRK
+124 AYNGITRK
-132 GLSGNVTFKGAGG
+132 GLSGNVTFAGAGG
-145 YNALWHETNHGNLSF
+145 YNALWHETNQGNLSF
-160 AGAGA
+160 TGAGA
-165 GNKLDRTWFD
+165 GNKLDRTWFNR
-175 QYQGSRG
+175 YQGSHG
-182 DVSFDGAGAANS
+182 DVTFDGAGAANS

-238 RQAEDVYQQTHGNI
+238 HQAEDVYTQTRGNI
-252 RFEGVGGYNSFY
+252 RFEGVGGYNSLY

-279 YNTITRKGSG
+279 YNTIIRKGSG
-289 SSFDAQGME
+289 NDFAKEGMTN
-298 YAKAEDIVLTT
+298 AKADEIVLTK
-309 AKMHG
+309 AVMSG
-314 SWIGS
+314 SWIGQD
-319 GTHAVTAVKSEREP
+319 HHVTAVKSASEP

-338 AIADGTYTK
+338 AFADSTYTK
-347 INKVRLSN
+347 INKVQLRN
-355 DPKTGKLKYYSE
+355 DPQTGELKYYST
-367 AWYKQGNHLSGL
+367 AWYKEGNHLSNL
-379 ARSDV
+379 ANQDISDN
-384 SSAGGFEV
+384 GGFTAV
-392 NPINGGYTLSN
+392 NINGAYTLSDLK
-403 IAVEHQQSL
+403 VEHQQSV
-412 TVHAMEKDL
+412 TVHAVEKSL

-428 YANGALIDAKDVVL
+428 YANGAVIDAKEVSL

-449 HAISTDGTKVDVQA
+449 HAIYADGTKVDVKA
-463 IKSNR
+463 VKSNR
-468 KPNTYV
+468 QPNTYI

-488 ELANDAETGVLK
+488 ELANDPETGALK

-515 LANED
+515 IANQD
-520 ISSANGYHSMG
+520 ISSATGYNPMG
-531 KGGYSLSA
+531 KGGYSLSD
-539 LNYSVNAIRSMS
+539 LHYSVNAVRSTS
-551 ETVADIDEYT
+551 ETVADIEEYT
-561 DQTLFKPAT
+561 DQTLFKPAN

-577 DVHFSG
+577 DVRFNG

-596 GNVYFNGG
+596 GNVHFNGG

-654 KQGKM
+654 QQGKM

-671 RIGDG
+671 RLGDG
-676 QYLAHLLAYGNISVH
+676 QYLAHLLAYGNISVQ
-691 KGNGN
+691 KGSGD
-696 SRVAM
+696 SRVVM

-706 THTQIGSGHGLWLA
+706 THTQIGSGNGLWLA
-720 AGGFNV
+720 SGGFNV
-726 MTQVGNGE
+726 MTQVGKGD
-734 VTSVLAGGANVLTKV
+734 VAAVLAGGANVLTKM
-749 GEGELTAG
+749 GEGELTSG

-763 VMTHISGDEQASNT
+763 VITHISNDDQLSNT

-791 GKGDTLAVMG
+791 GKGNTLAVMG
-801 GGANVLTHVGDGST
+801 GGANVLTHVGDGTT

-824 ILTKV
+824 ILTKI

-868 DGTSIAAMIGA
+868 DGTSIAVMIGA

-956 NIFTHIGNGSTFA
+956 NTFTHIGHGSTFA
-969 AMIGQANVMTKVG
+969 AMIGQANIMTKVG

-990 VGKANIYTHVG
+990 VGKANIMTHVG

-1010 GEMNVMTKVGNG
+1010 GEVNVMTKVGNG

-1107 IGNVMT
+1107 VGNVMT

-1126 KANIVTKVGDGLGIN
+1126 KANLITKVGDGLGVN

-1166 NILTKVGDGQEVSV
+1166 NLITKVGDGQELSV
-1180 VQGKANIITH
+1180 VQGQANIITH

-1210 GDGRNVVLAKGEANI
+1210 GHGQNVVLAKGEANI

-1237 LWSKGNVV
+1237 LWSKGNIV

-1258 GKANITT
+1258 GQANITT

-1281 INTKVGNGVSVN
+1281 INTKVGDGVSVN

-1316 KANANIHIGDGLN
+1316 KANANIHVGDGLN
-1329 INASYAR
+1329 INASYAQ

-1362 LSALFDNVKQTLLG
+1362 LSALFDNIKQTVLG

-1390 EASTSGTQK
+1390 EASSSGTHK

-1417 DAIEEVGSDL
+1417 DAIKEVGSDL

-1440 PDLNEM
+1440 PDLNKM
-1446 DNDLNIDGA
+1446 QHVLNVDD
-1455 SDHAPNLIVNGDF
+1455 SSVQAPNLIVNGDF
-1468 EQGDRGWQS
+1468 EQGEHGWQS
-1477 THGVEASYSGSV
+1477 THGVEASYAGSV
-1489 YGVNGEGHGT
+1489 YGVEGEGHGA

-1505 THTNTSLYQDLTD
+1505 TYTNTSLYQDLAN
-1518 LTEGEVIAVSFDFAK
+1518 LAQGEVIAVSFDFAK
-1533 RAGLS
+1533 RVGLS

-1547 NGEVVFSSSGDAS
+1547 NGEVVFSSSGDES

-1568 LTAHAGSNR
+1568 LTAQAGSNR

-1592 LDNVVAKSE
+1592 LDNVVATSE
-1601 SSPQANAVSEHA
+1601 SSQQANAIREHA
-1613 KQNQASQNA
+1613 TQNPAAQNA

-1645 AVAGSQSQLESTDQQ
+1645 AVAGSQNQLESTDQQ
-1660 AIENNGQAQRDA
+1660 ALENNGQAQRDA
-1672 VKEESEAVTAELTT
+1672 VQEESEVVTAELTK
-1686 LAQGLDVLDGQA
+1686 LAQGLDVLDGQ
-1698 THTGKSG
+1698 TSHSGHSG
-1705 EQWRND
+1705 EQWRNE
-1711 FAGGLL
+1711 FASGLL
-1717 DGVQSQIDDAKQL
+1717 AGVQTQLDDTKQL
-1730 ASDKMAAA
+1730 ANEKIAEA
-1738 KQTQSDNN
+1738 KQTHADNKN
-1746 SKVKDSIAKS
+1746 KVKDAVAKS

-1765 NRAGAEQDIAEAKA
+1765 NRAGAEQDIADAQA
-1779 DAETRKAD
+1779 DAEKRKAD
-1787 AVAKS
+1787 ALAKGK
-1792 HDAKQ
+1792 DAQQ

-1803 SAANDAQSR
+1803 HAVNNAQSR
-1812 GDRDAMNAENK
+1812 GDRDVQLAENK
-1823 ANQAQNDAQGAKQ
+1823 ANQAQADAQGAKQ

-1842 DRQGVAGSGLSGNA
+1842 DRQGVTGSGLSGNA
-1856 HRVEGAGETGS
+1856 HSVESSGETDS

-1878 GRFSDG
+1878 GRFSEG
-1884 LTEQEL
+1884 LTEQEQ

-1906 AGIRSKNSG
+1906 AGIRAKNSG
-1915 STITSMFMEANADS
+1915 SSMTSMFSETNSKS
-1929 IVVDTTAS
+1929 IVVPTKVSPEPDRQEVTRR
-1937 QDVVRKE
+1937 D
-1944 VRISGVNLVGLG
+1944 VRISGVNL
-1956 EASHDSAES
+1956 ES
-1965 LVAARAEKVANL
+1965 LSAVQGSQPTGQLASKS
-1977 YRWLDTDND
+1977 
-1986 VATDKYVPVPGFER
+1986 VPGFKSHFASTSIGIENELSGLVVVLPKNSAQTFGYVHDSQGNPLFMLTKDMSQGGYSNPVGINDIQGVNNWQTHTIELVTYPSEISDTAAVESR
-2000 VDADVSDEV
+2000 KEAMLWLAKEFTDHINQSNHQSLPHLVSDDG
-2009 KQRMIQSMSGYIEH
+2009 RF
-2023 TDNQVPKDQAQAL
+2023 
-2036 ATLFVES
+2036 TLVIS
-2043 TLDYDWDKRVEFL
+2043 N
-2056 TKLESYGYSF
+2056 S
-2066 ETPHAEKSIVSF
+2066 
-2078 WSGKNFKQYR
+2078 
-2088 DVLDNAQ
+2088 
-2095 TDGKKVVYDI
+2095 
-2105 DVKGNAF
+2105 
-2112 AIDLNK
+2112 K
-2118 HLMRWGGLF
+2118 HLIAAGNGT
-2127 LDPDNAEQNQLKS
+2127 
-2140 SIDAATFSNTGFWSS
+2140 SIDAQGKTIGMTPSGQQATMAISAKEFGTSSSPEVRLLESAPWYQAGLRDEFLANAKNTTLDDPATAQNVYAYLTS
-2155 VYATGAQH
+2155 VYSKTADLAKEYGIYINDWDPASEGFSPNAQGLT
-2163 DVYVI
+2163 DPKVKNAWSILPRTKPVRMLELLSAEDSRYVRQQI
-2168 AEGGVRL
+2168 AEKLKGTYSESLAKNVFEYFQYGGEVA
-2175 GNYFWHVEL
+2175 GHGINNATTGSVQQPE
-2184 PALRQLQREGL
+2184 PAILFEFRSVPSALSDF
-2195 VGEIRL
+2195 VP
-2201 LDKPVSEYKDLP
+2201 KTAS
-2213 ADEIGRRLTDAGV
+2213 T
-2226 GVKVRFDALSSARQA
+2226 VKVDVKALDHFDSASRKAIITEVNALVSGSEDFDAWYQEYRASKGQPPVKNPKSSASANHKA
-2241 ELLADN
+2241 EWLMTQHAEQWAKITAPYTDNHEMLTSTKLASNDKE
-2247 PDDYRADTLVELDVK
+2247 ELHPLGETSNLEHNKQQENVA
-2262 LSAIDSMLRESLPF
+2262 SIINTMLNDMLPF
-2276 YSLRTERNLLVQEG
+2276 YALRTERNLLVQEG
-2290 DEGFEVRSW
+2290 DEGFEVRAW
-2299 PGSDDKSKTI
+2299 PGTEDKSKTI
-2309 LLDNPED
+2309 ILEDPED
-2316 AAQQK
+2316 AAQHK

-2345 NKVLSHH
+2345 NKVISHH
-2352 DGRTR
+2352 EGRTHV
-2357 ILAQKEDGA
+2357 LAQKVDGA
-2366 WTYNTNSELMSVTEL
+2366 WQYNATVELMSVTEL
-2381 LDAAHVSGKVR
+2381 LDAANVTGKIR
-2392 GESYQKVIDALAEYH
+2392 GESYQQVIDALTDYH
-2407 ASTAEHADYELE
+2407 ARITEYADYEPE
-2419 SVEQLVNLRKK
+2419 SVEKLLNLRKK
-2430 IEGYALGHPDSG
+2430 IEGYVLGHPDSG
-2442 RLEAMNSLLN
+2442 RVEAMNSLLN
-2452 QVNSRLE
+2452 QVNTRLD
-2459 EVSVLAVSEQSI
+2459 EVSLLSVAEQTI
-2471 KAHDSFSRLYD
+2471 QAQDSFSRLYD
-2482 QLDNA
+2482 QLEAAN
-2487 HLKQSKHLY
+2487 LKESKHLY
-2496 LDGNG
+2496 LDQNG
-2501 DFVTKGKGNLAK
+2501 DFVTKGKGNLAN
-2513 IDQLGGSDAVLEKVK
+2513 IDLLGSREAVLEKVK
-2528 ASVNHEYGQAIAD
+2528 LTVSNEYGQTVAD

-2546 LSANE
+2546 LSAKD
-2551 LAKDGKGIDITGLN
+2551 LAKDGKGIDIAGLN
-2565 RIHQALEQHMS
+2565 KVHQAIEQHLS
-2576 PVSATMYIWKPSDH
+2576 PVSATLYIWKPSDH

-2602 GRTQIDAQAAA
+2602 GRTQLEGQAAA
-2613 DFNKQNYVSWWP
+2613 DFNQQNYVSWWP

-2633 RNIFNVATEYQP
+2633 SNILNVATKDQP

-2667 MASEE
+2667 VASEE

-2678 NDGETKLKRFIEKL
+2678 HDGDIKLKRFIEKL

-2697 IDAAYKDAS
+2697 IDASFKEAS

-2720 VSTGIPAHVFQPFV
+2720 ETTGIPAHVFQPFV
-2734 DQWNDTSY
+2734 EQWNDTSY

-2750 FAQELQKQAQA
+2750 FAQELRLQAQR
-2761 SGDPALVAKRIDN
+2761 SDDPELLEKRIGN
-2774 VVRLFAER
+2774 VVRQFAER

-2788 AFKASQA
+2788 TFKASQA
-2795 DEGRVFR
+2795 DQGRVFR

-2811 AMQAEWN
+2811 AMQAEWH
-2818 RLSHDPDARYQLLT
+2818 RLSNDPDARYQLLT

-2845 GGADKLIGHTWRP
+2845 GGADKLIGHTWLP

-2886 QSHQVND
+2886 QSHQVTD
-2893 DLDALSGS
+2893 VLDALSGN
-2901 EKHKD
+2901 EKPKEN
-2906 KVAIENDGTPPRDK
+2906 VAIENDGTPPRDK
-2920 VPLSPLT
+2920 ESLSPLT

-2933 LYGERDARRKI
+2933 LYGDKEARRKI
-2944 GDITQ
+2944 GEITQ

-2956 EKGESQKV
+2956 EKGESQKI
-2964 TLKGEAG
+2964 TLQGEAG

-2982 SSDDETSTTSGKVV
+2982 PSEGETSSPSGKVV

-3007 EQASAIRS
+3007 EQASAIRN

-3063 SNIILHGYSMGGP
+3063 SNIIIHGYSMGGP

-3120 GTIAKAVN
+3120 GAIAKAVN
-3128 GQFSVEKNLKGLP
+3128 GQFSVEKNLEGLP
-3141 QETPILL
+3141 KETSILL
-3148 LTDNEGLGEEGE
+3148 LTDNEGLGNEGE
-3160 KLRVKL
+3160 KLRTKL
-3166 SNSGFN
+3166 TASGYN

-3188 MSQYT
+3188 MSQYAD
-3193 GQIVSDLLN
+3193 QIVSRLSSSASVDEDLDQQGLDTTSTKDQGISN
-3202 TQHIKH
+3202 KNDHLQVVDSK
-3208 NEAKLN
+3208 EA
-3214 LEPHGKNYESRDL
+3214 
-3227 ILKPISQPETVEL
+3227 
-3240 GMPEVDQKVLADIAE
+3240 LADGKI
-3255 RENVIIGVRPVDEK
+3255 
-3269 SKSLI
+3269 L
-3274 ASKMYSSK
+3274 
-3282 GLFVKAKSSDW
+3282 
-3293 GPMSGFI
+3293 
-3300 PVDQSFAKASARR
+3300 
-3313 DLETFNRHA
+3313 H
-3322 EQSIQSGNAVSADL
+3322 
-3336 YLNQVRVEELVS
+3336 NQ
-3348 KYHSLTP
+3348 
-3355 LELDDQSGMY
+3355 
-3365 KTTATNGDQSVPF
+3365 
-3378 FLNRVTVD
+3378 
-3386 GNELWQVHYITN
+3386 
-3398 GELAPFKVIGDP
+3398 
-3410 VSKQPMT
+3410 
-3417 ADYDLLTVMYS
+3417 
-3428 YGDLGPQDKV
+3428 
-3438 KQPLTWQQWKDSVTY
+3438 
-3453 EDLTPKYKELYS
+3453 
-3465 NEDLYNKKDGASL
+3465 
-3478 GNVSGRLKE
+3478 
-3487 LKDRINVDL
+3487 
-3496 GRTNGLEM
+3496 
-3504 VHHGADDANP
+3504 
-3514 YAVMAD
+3514 
-3520 NFPATFFVPKSLFAE
+3520 
-3535 DGLGEG
+3535 
-3541 KGSIQTYFN
+3541 
-3550 VNEQGAVVIRNP
+3550 
-3562 QEFSDFQQ
+3562 
-3570 VTINAS
+3570 
-3576 FRASF
+3576 
-3581 NDKWNHG
+3581 
-3588 LDEPLFTT
+3588 
-3596 KRKLSHEFLNK
+3596 
-3607 RDQLL
+3607 
-3612 KKLSGGRL
+3612 
-3620 DAQDETLV
+3620 
-3628 ALGNPD
+3628 
-3634 DVSGN
+3634 
-3639 KAIVAVDVSQ
+3639 
-3649 IFTRQEL
+3649 
-3656 KERANVFAK
+3656 
-3665 PIGASYQGILDQL
+3665 
-3678 DLVHQTVSRDQIV
+3678 
-3691 ASFELN
+3691 
-3697 KKVNAYIAEH
+3697 
-3707 PTSGRN
+3707 
-3713 QALTQLK
+3713 
-3720 EQITSALFIGKMQVA
+3720 
-3735 QVDIDAIAQTR
+3735 
-3746 PELAAR
+3746 
-3752 IFMVAIEEANGEH
+3752 
-3765 RGLTDMMVR
+3765 
-3774 WANEDPYLAPKQGY
+3774 
-3788 KGETPNDLGFDA
+3788 
-3800 KYHVDLGDHYADFKQ
+3800 
-3815 WLETSQSNGLLSK
+3815 
-3828 ATLDES
+3828 
-3834 TKTVHLGYSYQE
+3834 
-3846 LQDLTGV
+3846 
-3853 ESVQMAF
+3853 
-3860 YFLKEA
+3860 
-3866 AKKVDPI
+3866 
-3873 SGDSAEMILLKKFA
+3873 
-3887 DKSYLS
+3887 
-3893 QLDSDRMDQIE
+3893 
-3904 GIYRSSHET
+3904 
-3913 DVDAWDRRY
+3913 
-3922 SGAGYDELTNK
+3922 
-3933 LAGATGVDE
+3933 
-3942 QLSVLLDDRKG
+3942 
-3953 LLIGEVHGSDV
+3953 DV
-3964 NGLRFVN
+3964 NGW
-3971 EQMDALK
+3971 
-3978 KQGVTVI
+3978 
-3985 GLEHLRSDL
+3985 S
-3994 AQPLI
+3994 P
-3999 DRYLATGV
+3999 
-4007 MSSELS
+4007 
-4013 AMLKTKH
+4013 
-4020 LDATLFENA
+4020 
-4029 RANGM
+4029 
-4034 RIVALD
+4034 
-4040 ANSSARPNVQG
+4040 
-4051 TEHGLMYRAGAA
+4051 
-4063 NNIAVEVLQ
+4063 
-4072 SLPDDEKFVAIY
+4072 
-4084 GKAHLQSHKGIEGF
+4084 
-4098 VPGITHR
+4098 IT
-4105 LDLPAL
+4105 
-4111 RVSDSNQFRV
+4111 
-4121 EQDDMTL
+4121 
-4128 RVVYDDVANKP
+4128 
-4139 KLTFKDS
+4139 
-4146 LSGANTAIHNQ
+4146 
-4157 NVNDW
+4157 
-4162 ERVAVTPTADG
+4162 VTPTTDG

-4185 MENDSV
+4185 MENDDV
-4191 VANAAANLAGKH
+4191 VAKAAANLAGKH

-4240 RDDSD
+4240 RDHSE
-4245 SNNTH
+4245 SNNTR

-4255 AEDLAAKLANFQQSF
+4255 ADELAVKLAKFQQSF
-4270 SQAENINNTP
+4270 NQAENINNKP

-4299 GHQFINAMDVN
+4299 GHQFINAMDAN
-4310 GLRVDVSARSSEL
+4310 GLRVDVSVRSSEL
-4323 AVDAT
+4323 AVDEA

-4334 DENGDWIQKAE
+4334 DANGDWVQKAE
-4345 TNKVSLS
+4345 NNKVSLS
-4352 WNEQGEV
+4352 WDAQGEV
-4359 IAKEERIRN
+4359 VAKDEPIRN
-4368 GIAEGDIDLSRI
+4368 GIAEGDIDISRI
-4380 GVSDVGEI
+4380 GVSDVDEP

-4402 PEKRKVETETS
+4402 PEKRKPETEVIANS
-4413 SSAANNKLS
+4413 SNSNQLS
-4422 YSGNIQVNVGDGEF
+4422 YSGNIQVNVGEGEF

-4451 SGGFK
+4451 TGGFK
-4456 SLAFGDNNVMVHIGN
+4456 SLAFGDNNVMVHIGD
-4471 GESKHSVDMGGYQAL
+4471 GESKHSVDIGGYQAL
-4486 EGAQMFIG
+4486 EGAQMFLG
-4494 NRNVSFNLG
+4494 NRNVSFNFG
-4503 QSNDLLVMMD
+4503 HSNDLILMMD

-4528 ARISGVLQSIATSG
+4528 ARISGVLQGITMSG
-4542 EDQDWL
+4542 EGEDWL

-4572 SSSVDYTCLVE
+4572 SSSVDYTTLVE
-4583 LDSHNE
+4583 LDSQNE
-4589 RSSRGLKHDTEAA
+4589 RDSRGLKHDAEAT

-4613 NSDSSAGKLSRADK
+4613 NGNSGKSQLSRADK

-4674 FGLMTQQFSATG
+4674 FGLMTQQFTATG

-4696 EDLPRQLKNKLLG
+4696 QDLPRQLKNKLLG
-4709 QMAGIGAETTLADIF
+4709 QLAGVGAETTLADIF
-4724 GVDYTTSGQIVSRNG
+4724 GVDYTASGQIVSRNG
-4739 EAVDGV
+4739 QAVDGV
-4745 AILTEMLEV
+4745 AILKEMLEV

-4769 AKLLDSLKSGIDM
+4769 AKLLDSLKAGIDM
-4782 GADGIQSF
+4782 GADGIKSF

-4796 KDKAPEEEENKSAV
+4796 KEKAPEEEKDNSSV
-4810 SVNGT
+4810 SVNGGN
-4815 SVNSAQGATAS
+4815 VNSAQGATVA

-4868 NLKENLTAD
+4868 NLKQNLTAD

-4901 NLSLGNYNFNWGGD
+4901 NISLGNYNFNWGGD

-4946 FTGGEGS
+4946 FTGGEGN

-4993 VFGEGGEIDTGL
+4993 VFGEGGEIDTGS

-5023 GQDYSV
+5023 DQDYSV

-5040 AGNDFANVFG
+5040 SGNDFANVFG
-5050 NYNRINASAG
+5050 NYNRINAGAD

-5076 EGEDHLIAAA
+5076 DGDDHLIAAA

-5093 NGEEGRDLMVLGGYQ
+5093 NGGEGRDLMVLGGYQ

-5126 IDNLVEDISSED
+5126 IDNLVQDIRSED
-5138 NIVFNGIDWQKLWF
+5138 KIVFNGIDWQKLWF

-5162 ILRDPVSE
+5162 ILRDPSNDS
-5170 TDQAKFEHIGSVTF
+5170 DQSKFEHIGSVTF
-5184 NDYFDGKR
+5184 SDYFNGNR
-5192 AQMIIAMGEKDANGE
+5192 AQVVIGMSEKDLSGE
-5207 REYTTLSE
+5207 REYTMLSD
-5215 SSIDAL
+5215 SAIDAL
-5221 VQAMSGFDPQA
+5221 VQAMSGFEPQA
-5232 GDNGFIDNLDSK
+5232 GDNGFIDSLESK
-5244 SRVAI
+5244 SQAAI
-5249 STAWADVV
+5249 SMAWSDVV
-5257 HKKGITV
+5257 HKKGLMV

>member
-15 GNYSADNG
+15 GNYSADDG
-23 NNDIVAIGFGGEIHA
+23 NNNIVAIGFGGQIHA

-51 ATVHTGSGNDTVV
+51 ATVYTGSGNDTVV
-64 GGSAYLR
+64 GGSAYLK
-71 VEDSTGHLSVKG
+71 VEDSTGHLTVKG

-112 GHHGD
+112 GNHGD

-124 AYNSVKRK
+124 AYNGITRK
-132 GLSGNVTFKGAGG
+132 GLSGNVTFAGAGG
-145 YNALWHETNHGNLSF
+145 YNALWHETNQGNLSF
-160 AGAGA
+160 TGAGA
-165 GNKLDRTWFD
+165 GNKLDRTWSNR
-175 QYQGSRG
+175 YQGSHG
-182 DVSFDGAGAANS
+182 DVTFDGAGAANS

-238 RQAEDVYQQTHGNI
+238 HQAEDVYTQTRGNI
-252 RFEGVGGYNSFY
+252 RFEGVGGYNSLY

-279 YNTITRKGSG
+279 YNTIIRKGSG
-289 SSFDAQGME
+289 NDFAKEGMTN
-298 YAKAEDIVLTT
+298 AKADEIVLTK
-309 AKMHG
+309 AVMSG
-314 SWIGS
+314 SWIGQD
-319 GTHAVTAVKSEREP
+319 HHVTAVKSASEP

-338 AIADGTYTK
+338 AFADSTYTK
-347 INKVRLSN
+347 INKVQLRN
-355 DPKTGKLKYYSE
+355 DPQTGELKYYST
-367 AWYKQGNHLSGL
+367 AWYKEGNHLSNL
-379 ARSDV
+379 ANQDISDN
-384 SSAGGFEV
+384 GGFTAV
-392 NPINGGYTLSN
+392 NINGAYTLSDLK
-403 IAVEHQQSL
+403 VEHQQSV
-412 TVHAMEKDL
+412 TVHAVEKSL

-428 YANGALIDAKDVVL
+428 YANGAVIDAKEVSL

-449 HAISTDGTKVDVQA
+449 HAIYADGTKVDVKA
-463 IKSNR
+463 VKSNR
-468 KPNTYV
+468 QPNTYI

-488 ELANDAETGVLK
+488 ELANDPETGALK

-515 LANED
+515 IANQD
-520 ISSANGYHSMG
+520 ISSATGYNPMG
-531 KGGYSLSA
+531 KGGYSLSD
-539 LNYSVNAIRSMS
+539 LHYSVNAVRSTS
-551 ETVADIDEYT
+551 ETVADIEEYT
-561 DQTLFKPAT
+561 DQTLFKPAN

-577 DVHFSG
+577 DVRFNG

-596 GNVYFNGG
+596 GNVHFNGG

-654 KQGKM
+654 QQGKM

-671 RIGDG
+671 RLGDG
-676 QYLAHLLAYGNISVH
+676 QYLTHLLAYGNISVQ
-691 KGNGN
+691 KGSGD
-696 SRVAM
+696 SRVVM

-706 THTQIGSGHGLWLA
+706 THTQIGSGNGLWLA

-726 MTQVGNGE
+726 MTQVGQGD
-734 VTSVLAGGANVLTKV
+734 VAAVLAGGANVLTKM
-749 GEGELTAG
+749 GEGELTSG

-763 VMTHISGDEQASNT
+763 VITHISNDEQLSNT

-791 GKGDTLAVMG
+791 GKGNTLAVMG
-801 GGANVLTHVGDGST
+801 GGANVLTHVGDGTT

-829 GNGDTTGIMLG
+829 GNGDTTGILLG

-868 DGTSIAAMIGA
+868 DGTSIAVMIGA

-956 NIFTHIGNGSTFA
+956 NIFTHIGHGSTFA
-969 AMIGQANVMTKVG
+969 AMIGQANIMTKVG

-990 VGKANIYTHVG
+990 VGKANIMTHVG

-1010 GEMNVMTKVGNG
+1010 GEVNVMTKVGNG

-1053 VTKVGDD
+1053 VTKLGDD

-1107 IGNVMT
+1107 VGNVMT

-1126 KANIVTKVGDGLGIN
+1126 KANLITKVGDGLGVN
-1141 VAWGQANVFTQVGDG
+1141 VTWGQANVFTQVGDG

-1166 NILTKVGDGQEVSV
+1166 NLITKVGDGQEVSV
-1180 VQGKANIITH
+1180 VQGEANIITH

-1210 GDGRNVVLAKGEANI
+1210 GHGQNVVLAKGEANI

-1237 LWSKGNVV
+1237 LWSKGNIV

-1258 GKANITT
+1258 GQANITT

-1281 INTKVGNGVSVN
+1281 INTKVGDGVSVN

-1316 KANANIHIGDGLN
+1316 KANANIHVGDGLN
-1329 INASYAR
+1329 INASYAQ

-1362 LSALFDNVKQTLLG
+1362 LSALFDNIKQTVLG

-1390 EASTSGTQK
+1390 EASSSGTHK

-1417 DAIEEVGSDL
+1417 DAIKEVSSDL

-1440 PDLNEM
+1440 PDLNKM
-1446 DNDLNIDGA
+1446 QHALNVDD
-1455 SDHAPNLIVNGDF
+1455 SSVQAPNLIVNGDF
-1468 EQGDRGWQS
+1468 EQGEHGWQS
-1477 THGVEASYSGSV
+1477 THGVEACYAGSV
-1489 YGVNGEGHGT
+1489 YGVEGEGHGA

-1505 THTNTSLYQDLTD
+1505 TYTNTSLYQDLAN
-1518 LTEGEVIAVSFDFAK
+1518 LAQGEVIAVSFDFAK
-1533 RAGLS
+1533 RVGLS

-1547 NGEVVFSSSGDAS
+1547 NGEVVFSSSGDES

-1577 IEFKGTGHNDGLGYI
+1577 IEFKGTGHDDGLGYI

-1601 SSPQANAVSEHA
+1601 TPQQTNAVSEHA
-1613 KQNQASQNA
+1613 TQNQASQNA
-1622 LSDKER
+1622 LSDKDR

-1639 KQKQLD
+1639 KRKQLD

-1660 AIENNGQAQRDA
+1660 ALENNGQAQRDA
-1672 VKEESEAVTAELTT
+1672 VQEESEAITAELTK
-1686 LAQGLDVLDGQA
+1686 LAQGLDVLDSQA
-1698 THTGKSG
+1698 THTGESG
-1705 EQWRND
+1705 DQWRNE
-1711 FAGGLL
+1711 FASGLL
-1717 DGVQSQIDDAKQL
+1717 AGVQTQLDDAKQL
-1730 ASDKMAAA
+1730 ANGKIAEA
-1738 KQTQSDNN
+1738 KQTHADNQN
-1746 SKVKDSIAKS
+1746 KVKDAVAQS

-1765 NRAGAEQDIAEAKA
+1765 NQAGAEQDIADAQA
-1779 DAETRKAD
+1779 DAEKRKANALAKGKD
-1787 AVAKS
+1787 AQ
-1792 HDAKQ
+1792 Q

-1803 SAANDAQSR
+1803 SAASDAQLR
-1812 GDRDAMNAENK
+1812 ADRDATNAENK
-1823 ANQAQNDAQGAKQ
+1823 ANQAQNDAKATKQ

-1842 DRQGVAGSGLSGNA
+1842 DREGVAGSGLSGNA
-1856 HRVEGAGETGS
+1856 HSVEGAGETGS
-1867 HVNTDSQTNAD
+1867 HVNTDGPTNAD
-1878 GRFSDG
+1878 GRFSEG
-1884 LTEQEL
+1884 LSEQEQ

-1906 AGIRSKNSG
+1906 AGIRGKNSG
-1915 STITSMFMEANADS
+1915 STITSMFTETNSDS
-1929 IVVDTTAS
+1929 IVVPTTAS

-1944 VRISGVNLVGLG
+1944 IRISGVNLEGLG

-2023 TDNQVPKDQAQAL
+2023 TDNKVPKDQAEAL

-2066 ETPHAEKSIVSF
+2066 EAPHAEKSIVSF

-2155 VYATGAQH
+2155 VYATGAQN

-2168 AEGGVRL
+2168 AEGGMRL
-2175 GNYFWHVEL
+2175 GNYFWNVEL

-2213 ADEIGRRLTDAGV
+2213 ADQIGRRLTDAGV
-2226 GVKVRFDALSSARQA
+2226 AVKVRFDALSHERQA

-2247 PDDYRADTLVELDVK
+2247 PDGYKADTLVELDVK

-2290 DEGFEVRSW
+2290 EEGFEVRSW
-2299 PGSDDKSKTI
+2299 PGIDGKSKTI
-2309 LLDNPED
+2309 ILDDPED

-2331 DNFEQMPDELFLVD
+2331 DNFEQMPDKLFFVD
-2345 NKVLSHH
+2345 NKVISHH
-2352 DGRTR
+2352 EGRTR
-2357 ILAQKEDGA
+2357 ILAQKEEGT
-2366 WTYNTNSELMSVTEL
+2366 WKYRVKTELMSVSEL
-2381 LDAAHVSGKVR
+2381 FDAANVNGKIR
-2392 GESYQKVIDALAEYH
+2392 GDSYQKVVDALADYH
-2407 ASTAEHADYELE
+2407 TIPLLFKAAEDLGHDAIDYADYNLE
-2419 SVEQLVNLRKK
+2419 SVEKLVNLRKQV
-2430 IEGYALGHPDSG
+2430 EGYLLGHPDSG
-2442 RLEAMNSLLN
+2442 RVEAMNSLLN
-2452 QVNSRLE
+2452 QVNTRLD
-2459 EVSVLAVSEQSI
+2459 EVSVLSVAEQTI
-2471 KAHDSFSRLYD
+2471 QAQDSFSRLYD
-2482 QLDNA
+2482 QLEAAN
-2487 HLKQSKHLY
+2487 LKESKHLY
-2496 LDGNG
+2496 LDQNG
-2501 DFVTKGKGNLAK
+2501 DFVTKGKGNLAN
-2513 IDQLGGSDAVLEKVK
+2513 IDLLGSREAVLEKVK
-2528 ASVNHEYGQAIAD
+2528 SAVSNEYGQTVAD

-2546 LSANE
+2546 LSAKD
-2551 LAKDGKGIDITGLN
+2551 LAKDGKGIDIAGLN
-2565 RIHQALEQHMS
+2565 KVHQAIEQHMS

-2590 SALGHAALQIGQ
+2590 STLGHAALQIGQ
-2602 GRTQIDAQAAA
+2602 GRTQLEGQAAA
-2613 DFNKQNYVSWWP
+2613 DFNQQNYVSWWP

-2633 RNIFNVATEYQP
+2633 SNILNVATKDQP

-2667 MASEE
+2667 VASEE

-2678 NDGETKLKRFIEKL
+2678 HDGDIKLKRFIEKL

-2697 IDAAYKDAS
+2697 IDASFKEAS

-2720 VSTGIPAHVFQPFV
+2720 ETTGIPAHVFQPFV
-2734 DQWNDTSY
+2734 EQWNDTSY

-2750 FAQELQKQAQA
+2750 FAQELRLQAQR
-2761 SGDPALVAKRIDN
+2761 SDDPELLEKRIGN
-2774 VVRLFAER
+2774 VVRQFAER

-2788 AFKASQA
+2788 TFKASQA
-2795 DEGRVFR
+2795 DQGRVFR

-2811 AMQAEWN
+2811 AMQAEWH
-2818 RLSHDPDARYQLLT
+2818 RLSNDPDARYQLLT

-2845 GGADKLIGHTWRP
+2845 GGADKLIGHTWLP

-2886 QSHQVND
+2886 QSHQVTD
-2893 DLDALSGS
+2893 VLDALSGN
-2901 EKHKD
+2901 EKLKEN
-2906 KVAIENDGTPPRDK
+2906 VAIENDGTPPRDK
-2920 VPLSPLT
+2920 ESLSPLT

-2933 LYGERDARRKI
+2933 LYGDKEARRKI
-2944 GDITQ
+2944 GEITQ

-2956 EKGESQKV
+2956 EKGESQKI
-2964 TLKGEAG
+2964 TLQGEAG

-2982 SSDDETSTTSGKVV
+2982 PREGETSTTSGKVV

-3007 EQASAIRS
+3007 EQASAIRN

-3063 SNIILHGYSMGGP
+3063 SNIIIHGYSMGGP
-3076 IAADLARYAAQNGQA
+3076 IAADLARYAAQNSQA

-3120 GTIAKAVN
+3120 GAIAKAVN
-3128 GQFSVEKNLKGLP
+3128 GQFSVEKNLEGLP
-3141 QETPILL
+3141 KETSILL
-3148 LTDNEGLGEEGE
+3148 LTDNEGLGNEGE
-3160 KLRVKL
+3160 KLRTKL
-3166 SNSGFN
+3166 TAPGYN

-3188 MSQYT
+3188 MSQYAD
-3193 GQIVSDLLN
+3193 QIVSGLSSSASVDEDLDQQGLDTTSTKDQGVSN
-3202 TQHIKH
+3202 KDDHLQVVDSK
-3208 NEAKLN
+3208 EA
-3214 LEPHGKNYESRDL
+3214 
-3227 ILKPISQPETVEL
+3227 
-3240 GMPEVDQKVLADIAE
+3240 LADGKI
-3255 RENVIIGVRPVDEK
+3255 
-3269 SKSLI
+3269 L
-3274 ASKMYSSK
+3274 
-3282 GLFVKAKSSDW
+3282 
-3293 GPMSGFI
+3293 
-3300 PVDQSFAKASARR
+3300 
-3313 DLETFNRHA
+3313 H
-3322 EQSIQSGNAVSADL
+3322 
-3336 YLNQVRVEELVS
+3336 NQ
-3348 KYHSLTP
+3348 
-3355 LELDDQSGMY
+3355 
-3365 KTTATNGDQSVPF
+3365 
-3378 FLNRVTVD
+3378 
-3386 GNELWQVHYITN
+3386 
-3398 GELAPFKVIGDP
+3398 
-3410 VSKQPMT
+3410 
-3417 ADYDLLTVMYS
+3417 
-3428 YGDLGPQDKV
+3428 
-3438 KQPLTWQQWKDSVTY
+3438 
-3453 EDLTPKYKELYS
+3453 
-3465 NEDLYNKKDGASL
+3465 
-3478 GNVSGRLKE
+3478 
-3487 LKDRINVDL
+3487 
-3496 GRTNGLEM
+3496 
-3504 VHHGADDANP
+3504 
-3514 YAVMAD
+3514 
-3520 NFPATFFVPKSLFAE
+3520 
-3535 DGLGEG
+3535 
-3541 KGSIQTYFN
+3541 
-3550 VNEQGAVVIRNP
+3550 
-3562 QEFSDFQQ
+3562 
-3570 VTINAS
+3570 
-3576 FRASF
+3576 
-3581 NDKWNHG
+3581 
-3588 LDEPLFTT
+3588 
-3596 KRKLSHEFLNK
+3596 
-3607 RDQLL
+3607 
-3612 KKLSGGRL
+3612 
-3620 DAQDETLV
+3620 
-3628 ALGNPD
+3628 
-3634 DVSGN
+3634 
-3639 KAIVAVDVSQ
+3639 
-3649 IFTRQEL
+3649 
-3656 KERANVFAK
+3656 
-3665 PIGASYQGILDQL
+3665 
-3678 DLVHQTVSRDQIV
+3678 
-3691 ASFELN
+3691 
-3697 KKVNAYIAEH
+3697 
-3707 PTSGRN
+3707 
-3713 QALTQLK
+3713 
-3720 EQITSALFIGKMQVA
+3720 
-3735 QVDIDAIAQTR
+3735 
-3746 PELAAR
+3746 
-3752 IFMVAIEEANGEH
+3752 
-3765 RGLTDMMVR
+3765 
-3774 WANEDPYLAPKQGY
+3774 
-3788 KGETPNDLGFDA
+3788 
-3800 KYHVDLGDHYADFKQ
+3800 
-3815 WLETSQSNGLLSK
+3815 
-3828 ATLDES
+3828 
-3834 TKTVHLGYSYQE
+3834 
-3846 LQDLTGV
+3846 
-3853 ESVQMAF
+3853 
-3860 YFLKEA
+3860 
-3866 AKKVDPI
+3866 
-3873 SGDSAEMILLKKFA
+3873 
-3887 DKSYLS
+3887 
-3893 QLDSDRMDQIE
+3893 
-3904 GIYRSSHET
+3904 
-3913 DVDAWDRRY
+3913 
-3922 SGAGYDELTNK
+3922 
-3933 LAGATGVDE
+3933 
-3942 QLSVLLDDRKG
+3942 
-3953 LLIGEVHGSDV
+3953 DV
-3964 NGLRFVN
+3964 NGW
-3971 EQMDALK
+3971 
-3978 KQGVTVI
+3978 G
-3985 GLEHLRSDL
+3985 
-3994 AQPLI
+3994 P
-3999 DRYLATGV
+3999 
-4007 MSSELS
+4007 
-4013 AMLKTKH
+4013 
-4020 LDATLFENA
+4020 
-4029 RANGM
+4029 
-4034 RIVALD
+4034 
-4040 ANSSARPNVQG
+4040 
-4051 TEHGLMYRAGAA
+4051 
-4063 NNIAVEVLQ
+4063 
-4072 SLPDDEKFVAIY
+4072 
-4084 GKAHLQSHKGIEGF
+4084 
-4098 VPGITHR
+4098 IT
-4105 LDLPAL
+4105 
-4111 RVSDSNQFRV
+4111 
-4121 EQDDMTL
+4121 
-4128 RVVYDDVANKP
+4128 
-4139 KLTFKDS
+4139 
-4146 LSGANTAIHNQ
+4146 
-4157 NVNDW
+4157 
-4162 ERVAVTPTADG
+4162 VTPTTDG

-4185 MENDSV
+4185 MENDPV
-4191 VANAAANLAGKH
+4191 VAKAAANLAGKH
-4203 PESSVVVQLDSDGN
+4203 AESSVVVQLDSDGN

-4240 RDDSD
+4240 RDHSE
-4245 SNNTH
+4245 SNNTR

-4255 AEDLAAKLANFQQSF
+4255 ADELAVKLAKFQQSF
-4270 SQAENINNTP
+4270 NQAENINNKP

-4299 GHQFINAMDVN
+4299 GHQFINAMDAN
-4310 GLRVDVSARSSEL
+4310 GLRVDVSVRSSEL
-4323 AVDAT
+4323 AVDEA

-4334 DENGDWIQKAE
+4334 DANGDWVQKAE
-4345 TNKVSLS
+4345 NNKVSLS
-4352 WNEQGEV
+4352 WDEQGEV
-4359 IAKEERIRN
+4359 VAKDERIRN

-4380 GVSDVGEI
+4380 GVSDVDEP

-4402 PEKRKVETETS
+4402 PEKRKAETETS
-4413 SSAANNKLS
+4413 SSSANNKLS

-4451 SGGFK
+4451 TGGFK

-4471 GESKHSVDMGGYQAL
+4471 GESKHSFDIGGYQAL

-4503 QSNDLLVMMD
+4503 RSNDLIVMMD

-4542 EDQDWL
+4542 EGQDWL

-4572 SSSVDYTCLVE
+4572 SSSVDYTSLVE
-4583 LDSHNE
+4583 LDSQNE
-4589 RSSRGLKHDTEAA
+4589 RSSRGLKHDAEAA

-4613 NSDSSAGKLSRADK
+4613 NSDSDTSKLSRADK

-4674 FGLMTQQFSATG
+4674 FGLITQQFSATG

-4709 QMAGIGAETTLADIF
+4709 QLAGVGAETTLADIF
-4724 GVDYTTSGQIVSRNG
+4724 GVDYTASGQIVSRNG

-4745 AILTEMLEV
+4745 AILKEMLEV

-4769 AKLLDSLKSGIDM
+4769 AKLLDSLKSGINM
-4782 GADGIQSF
+4782 GADGIKSF

-4796 KDKAPEEEENKSAV
+4796 KEKAPEEEEDNSSV
-4810 SVNGT
+4810 SVNGA
-4815 SVNSAQGATAS
+4815 SVNSAQGATVA
-4826 DGNTETAETQDRAF
+4826 DGSTETAETQDRAF

-4868 NLKENLTAD
+4868 NLKQNLTAD

-4901 NLSLGNYNFNWGGD
+4901 NISLGNYNFNWGGD

-4946 FTGGEGS
+4946 FTGGEGN

-4993 VFGEGGEIDTGL
+4993 VFGEGGEIDTGS

-5023 GQDYSV
+5023 DQDYSV

-5050 NYNRINASAG
+5050 NYNRINAGAG

-5076 EGEDHLIAAA
+5076 DGDDHLIAAA

-5093 NGEEGRDLMVLGGYQ
+5093 NGGEGRDLMVLGGYQ

-5126 IDNLVEDISSED
+5126 IDNLVEDIRSED

-5162 ILRDPVSE
+5162 ILRDPSNDS
-5170 TDQAKFEHIGSVTF
+5170 DQSKFEHIGSVTF
-5184 NDYFDGKR
+5184 SDYFNGNR
-5192 AQMIIAMGEKDANGE
+5192 AQVVIGMSEKDLSGE
-5207 REYTTLSE
+5207 REYTMLSD
-5215 SSIDAL
+5215 SAIDAL
-5221 VQAMSGFDPQA
+5221 VQAMSGFEPQT
-5232 GDNGFIDNLDSK
+5232 GDNGFIDSLESK
-5244 SRVAI
+5244 SQAAI
-5249 STAWADVV
+5249 SMAWSDVV
-5257 HKKGITV
+5257 HKKGLMV

>member
-15 GNYSADNG
+15 GNYSADDG
-23 NNDIVAIGFGGEIHA
+23 NNNIVAIGFGGQIHA

-51 ATVHTGSGNDTVV
+51 ATVYTGSGNDTVV
-64 GGSAYLR
+64 GGSAYLK
-71 VEDSTGHLSVKG
+71 VEDSTGHLTVKG

-112 GHHGD
+112 GNHGD

-124 AYNSVKRK
+124 AYNGITRK
-132 GLSGNVTFKGAGG
+132 GLSGNVTFAGAGG
-145 YNALWHETNHGNLSF
+145 YNALWHETNQGNLSF
-160 AGAGA
+160 TGAGA
-165 GNKLDRTWFD
+165 GNKLDRTWFNR
-175 QYQGSRG
+175 YQGSHG
-182 DVSFDGAGAANS
+182 DVTFDGAGAANS

-238 RQAEDVYQQTHGNI
+238 HQAEDVYTQTRGNI
-252 RFEGVGGYNSFY
+252 RFEGVGGYNSLY
-264 SDVAHGDIH
+264 SDVAHGDIY

-279 YNTITRKGSG
+279 YNTIIRKGSG
-289 SSFDAQGME
+289 NDFAKEGMTN
-298 YAKAEDIVLTT
+298 AKADEIVLTK
-309 AKMHG
+309 AVMSG
-314 SWIGS
+314 SWIGQD
-319 GTHAVTAVKSEREP
+319 HHVTAVKSASEP

-338 AIADGTYTK
+338 AFADSTYTK
-347 INKVRLSN
+347 INKVQLRN
-355 DPKTGKLKYYSE
+355 DPQTGELKYYST
-367 AWYKQGNHLSGL
+367 AWYKEGNHLSNL
-379 ARSDV
+379 ANQDISDN
-384 SSAGGFEV
+384 GGFTAI
-392 NPINGGYTLSN
+392 NINGAYTLSDLK
-403 IAVEHQQSL
+403 VEHQQSV
-412 TVHAMEKDL
+412 TVHAVEKSL

-428 YANGALIDAKDVVL
+428 YANGAVIDAKEVSL

-449 HAISTDGTKVDVQA
+449 HAIYADGTKVDVKA
-463 IKSNR
+463 VKSNR
-468 KPNTYV
+468 QPNTYI

-488 ELANDAETGVLK
+488 ELANDPETGALK

-515 LANED
+515 IANQD
-520 ISSANGYHSMG
+520 ISSATGYNPMG
-531 KGGYSLSA
+531 KGGYSLSD
-539 LNYSVNAIRSMS
+539 LHYSVNAVRSTS
-551 ETVADIDEYT
+551 ETVADIEEYT
-561 DQTLFKPAT
+561 DQTLFKPAN

-577 DVHFSG
+577 DVRFNG

-596 GNVYFNGG
+596 GNVHFNGG

-654 KQGKM
+654 QQGKM

-671 RIGDG
+671 RLGDG
-676 QYLAHLLAYGNISVH
+676 QYLAHLLAYGNISVQ
-691 KGNGN
+691 KGSGD
-696 SRVAM
+696 SRVVM

-706 THTQIGSGHGLWLA
+706 THTQIGSGNGLWLA

-726 MTQVGNGE
+726 MTQVGQGD
-734 VTSVLAGGANVLTKV
+734 VAAVLAGGANVLTKM
-749 GEGELTAG
+749 GEGQLTSG

-763 VMTHISGDEQASNT
+763 VITHISNDDQLSNT

-791 GKGDTLAVMG
+791 GKGNTLAVMG
-801 GGANVLTHVGDGST
+801 GGANVLTHVGDGTT

-824 ILTKV
+824 ILTKI
-829 GNGDTTGIMLG
+829 GNGDTTGILLG

-868 DGTSIAAMIGA
+868 DGTSIAVMIGA

-919 VFTHIGDGMSVALML
+919 VFTHIGDGVSVALML

-956 NIFTHIGNGSTFA
+956 NIFTHVGSGSTFA
-969 AMIGQANVMTKVG
+969 AMIGQANIMTKVG

-990 VGKANIYTHVG
+990 VGKANIMTHVG

-1010 GEMNVMTKVGNG
+1010 GEVNVMTKVGNG

-1070 NVVTHVGDAT
+1070 NVVTHVGNAT

-1107 IGNVMT
+1107 VGNVMT

-1126 KANIVTKVGDGLGIN
+1126 KANLITKVGDGLGVN

-1166 NILTKVGDGQEVSV
+1166 NLITKVGDGQEVSV
-1180 VQGKANIITH
+1180 VQGEANIITH

-1202 KANVITKV
+1202 KANVITRV
-1210 GDGRNVVLAKGEANI
+1210 GHGQNVVLAKGEANI

-1237 LWSKGNVV
+1237 LWSKGNIV

-1258 GKANITT
+1258 GQANITT

-1271 SVTAAYGDAN
+1271 NVTAAYGDAN
-1281 INTKVGNGVSVN
+1281 INTKVGDGVSVN

-1316 KANANIHIGDGLN
+1316 KANANIHVGDGLN
-1329 INASYAR
+1329 INASYAQ

-1362 LSALFDNVKQTLLG
+1362 LSALFDNIKQTVLG

-1390 EASTSGTQK
+1390 EASSSGTHK

-1417 DAIEEVGSDL
+1417 DAIKEVGSDL

-1440 PDLNEM
+1440 PDLNKMEHA
-1446 DNDLNIDGA
+1446 LNVDDSSVQA
-1455 SDHAPNLIVNGDF
+1455 SNLIVNGDF
-1468 EQGDRGWQS
+1468 ELGEHGWQS
-1477 THGVEASYSGSV
+1477 THGVEASYAGSV
-1489 YGVNGEGHGT
+1489 YGVEGEGHGA

-1505 THTNTSLYQDLTD
+1505 TYTNTSLYQDLAN
-1518 LTEGEVIAVSFDFAK
+1518 LAQGEVIAVSFDFAK

-1547 NGEVVFSSSGDAS
+1547 NGEVVFSSSGDES

-1568 LTAHAGSNR
+1568 LTAQAGSNR

-1592 LDNVVAKSE
+1592 LDNVVATSE
-1601 SSPQANAVSEHA
+1601 SSQQANAIREHA
-1613 KQNQASQNA
+1613 TQNPAAQNA

-1660 AIENNGQAQRDA
+1660 ALENNGQAQRDA
-1672 VKEESEAVTAELTT
+1672 VQEESEAITAELTK
-1686 LAQGLDVLDGQA
+1686 LAQGLDVLDSQA
-1698 THTGKSG
+1698 THTGESG
-1705 EQWRND
+1705 DQWRNE
-1711 FAGGLL
+1711 FASGLL
-1717 DGVQSQIDDAKQL
+1717 AGVQTQLDDAKQL
-1730 ASDKMAAA
+1730 ANDKIAEA
-1738 KQTQSDNN
+1738 KQTHADNQN
-1746 SKVKDSIAKS
+1746 KVKDAVAKS
-1756 EAGVAKGEQ
+1756 EAGIAKGEQ
-1765 NRAGAEQDIAEAKA
+1765 NRAGAEQDIADAQADAEKSKA
-1779 DAETRKAD
+1779 DALAKGKD
-1787 AVAKS
+1787 AQ
-1792 HDAKQ
+1792 Q

-1803 SAANDAQSR
+1803 HAVNNAQSR
-1812 GDRDAMNAENK
+1812 GDRDVQLAENK
-1823 ANQAQNDAQGAKQ
+1823 ANQAQADAQGAKQ
-1836 NEGDRP
+1836 NGGDRP
-1842 DRQGVAGSGLSGNA
+1842 DRQGVTGSGLSGNA
-1856 HRVEGAGETGS
+1856 HSVEGAGETDS
-1867 HVNTDSQTNAD
+1867 HINTDSQTNAD
-1878 GRFSDG
+1878 GRFSEG
-1884 LTEQEL
+1884 LTEQEQ

-1906 AGIRSKNSG
+1906 AGIRAKNSV
-1915 STITSMFMEANADS
+1915 SSMTSMFSETNSKS
-1929 IVVDTTAS
+1929 IVVPTKVSPEPDRQEVTRR
-1937 QDVVRKE
+1937 D
-1944 VRISGVNLVGLG
+1944 VRISGVNL
-1956 EASHDSAES
+1956 ES
-1965 LVAARAEKVANL
+1965 LSAVQGSQPTGQLASKS
-1977 YRWLDTDND
+1977 
-1986 VATDKYVPVPGFER
+1986 VPGFKSHFASTSIGIENELSGLVVVLPKNSAQTFGYVHDSQGNPLFMLTKDMNQGGYSNPVGINDIQGVNNWQTHTIELVTYPSEISDTAAVESR
-2000 VDADVSDEV
+2000 KEAMLWLAKEFTDHINQSNHQSLPHLVSDDG
-2009 KQRMIQSMSGYIEH
+2009 RF
-2023 TDNQVPKDQAQAL
+2023 
-2036 ATLFVES
+2036 TLVIS
-2043 TLDYDWDKRVEFL
+2043 N
-2056 TKLESYGYSF
+2056 S
-2066 ETPHAEKSIVSF
+2066 
-2078 WSGKNFKQYR
+2078 
-2088 DVLDNAQ
+2088 
-2095 TDGKKVVYDI
+2095 
-2105 DVKGNAF
+2105 
-2112 AIDLNK
+2112 K
-2118 HLMRWGGLF
+2118 HLIAAGNGT
-2127 LDPDNAEQNQLKS
+2127 
-2140 SIDAATFSNTGFWSS
+2140 SIDAQGKTIGMTPSGQQATMAISAKEFGTSSSSEVRLLESAPWYQAGLRDEFLANAKNTTLDDPATAQNVYAYLTS
-2155 VYATGAQH
+2155 VYSKTADLAKEYGIYINDWDPASEGFSPNAQGLT
-2163 DVYVI
+2163 DPKVKNAWSILPRTKPVRMLALLSAEDSRYVRQQI
-2168 AEGGVRL
+2168 AEKLKGTYSESLAKNVFEYFQYGGEVA
-2175 GNYFWHVEL
+2175 GHGINNATTGSVQQPE
-2184 PALRQLQREGL
+2184 PAVLFEFRSVPSALSDF
-2195 VGEIRL
+2195 VP
-2201 LDKPVSEYKDLP
+2201 KTAS
-2213 ADEIGRRLTDAGV
+2213 T
-2226 GVKVRFDALSSARQA
+2226 VKVDVKALDHFDSASRKAIITEVNALVSGSEDFDAWYQEYRASKGQPPVKNPKSSASANHKA
-2241 ELLADN
+2241 EWLMTQHAEQWAKITAPYTDNHGTLTSTKLASNDKE
-2247 PDDYRADTLVELDVK
+2247 ELHALGETSNLEHNKQQENVA
-2262 LSAIDSMLRESLPF
+2262 SIINTMLNDMLPF
-2276 YSLRTERNLLVQEG
+2276 YALRTERNLLVQEG
-2290 DEGFEVRSW
+2290 DEGFEVRAW
-2299 PGSDDKSKTI
+2299 PGTEDKSKTI
-2309 LLDNPED
+2309 ILEDPED
-2316 AAQQK
+2316 AAQHK

-2345 NKVLSHH
+2345 NKVISHH
-2352 DGRTR
+2352 EGRTHV
-2357 ILAQKEDGA
+2357 LAQKVDGA
-2366 WTYNTNSELMSVTEL
+2366 WQYNATVELMSVSEL
-2381 LDAAHVSGKVR
+2381 LDAANVTGKIR
-2392 GESYQKVIDALAEYH
+2392 GESYQQVIDALTDYH
-2407 ASTAEHADYELE
+2407 ASITEHADYEPE
-2419 SVEQLVNLRKK
+2419 SVEKLLNLRKK
-2430 IEGYALGHPDSG
+2430 IEGYVLGHPDSG
-2442 RLEAMNSLLN
+2442 RVEAMNSLLN
-2452 QVNSRLE
+2452 QVNTRLD
-2459 EVSVLAVSEQSI
+2459 EVSLLSVAEQTI
-2471 KAHDSFSRLYD
+2471 QAQDSFSRLYD
-2482 QLDNA
+2482 QLEAAN
-2487 HLKQSKHLY
+2487 LKESKHLY
-2496 LDGNG
+2496 LDQNG
-2501 DFVTKGKGNLAK
+2501 DFVTKGKGNLAN
-2513 IDQLGGSDAVLEKVK
+2513 IDLLGSREAVLEKVK
-2528 ASVNHEYGQAIAD
+2528 LTVSNEYGQTVAD

-2546 LSANE
+2546 LSAKD
-2551 LAKDGKGIDITGLN
+2551 LAKDGKGIDIAGLN
-2565 RIHQALEQHMS
+2565 KVHQAIEQHLS
-2576 PVSATMYIWKPSDH
+2576 PVSATLYIWKPSDH

-2602 GRTQIDAQAAA
+2602 GRTQLEGQAAA
-2613 DFNKQNYVSWWP
+2613 DFNQQNYVSWWP

-2633 RNIFNVATEYQP
+2633 SNILNVATKDQP

-2667 MASEE
+2667 VASEE

-2678 NDGETKLKRFIEKL
+2678 HDGDIKLKRFIEKL

-2697 IDAAYKDAS
+2697 IDASFKEAS

-2720 VSTGIPAHVFQPFV
+2720 ETTGIPAHVFQPFV
-2734 DQWNDTSY
+2734 EQWNDTSY

-2750 FAQELQKQAQA
+2750 FAQELRLQAQR
-2761 SGDPALVAKRIDN
+2761 SDDPELLEKRIGN
-2774 VVRLFAER
+2774 VIRQFAER

-2788 AFKASQA
+2788 TFKASQA
-2795 DEGRVFR
+2795 DQGRVFR

-2811 AMQAEWN
+2811 AMQAEWH
-2818 RLSHDPDARYQLLT
+2818 RLSNDPDARYQLLT

-2845 GGADKLIGHTWRP
+2845 GGADKLIGHTWLP

-2886 QSHQVND
+2886 QSHQVTD
-2893 DLDALSGS
+2893 VLDALSGN
-2901 EKHKD
+2901 EKPKEN
-2906 KVAIENDGTPPRDK
+2906 VAIENDGTPPRDK
-2920 VPLSPLT
+2920 ESLSPLT

-2933 LYGERDARRKI
+2933 LYGDKEARRKI
-2944 GDITQ
+2944 GEITQ

-2956 EKGESQKV
+2956 EKGESQKI
-2964 TLKGEAG
+2964 TLQGEAG

-2982 SSDDETSTTSGKVV
+2982 PREGETSTTSGKVV

-3007 EQASAIRS
+3007 EQASAIRN

-3063 SNIILHGYSMGGP
+3063 SNIIIHGYSMGGP

-3120 GTIAKAVN
+3120 GAIAKAVN
-3128 GQFSVEKNLKGLP
+3128 GQFSVEKNLEGLP
-3141 QETPILL
+3141 KETSILL
-3148 LTDNEGLGEEGE
+3148 LTDNEGLGNEGE
-3160 KLRVKL
+3160 KLRTKL
-3166 SNSGFN
+3166 TASGYN

-3188 MSQYT
+3188 MSQYAD
-3193 GQIVSDLLN
+3193 QIVSGLSSSASVDEDLDQQGLDTTSTKDQGISN
-3202 TQHIKH
+3202 KNDHLQVVDSK
-3208 NEAKLN
+3208 EA
-3214 LEPHGKNYESRDL
+3214 
-3227 ILKPISQPETVEL
+3227 
-3240 GMPEVDQKVLADIAE
+3240 LADGKILH
-3255 RENVIIGVRPVDEK
+3255 NQDVN
-3269 SKSLI
+3269 S
-3274 ASKMYSSK
+3274 
-3282 GLFVKAKSSDW
+3282 W
-3293 GPMSGFI
+3293 GP
-3300 PVDQSFAKASARR
+3300 
-3313 DLETFNRHA
+3313 
-3322 EQSIQSGNAVSADL
+3322 
-3336 YLNQVRVEELVS
+3336 
-3348 KYHSLTP
+3348 
-3355 LELDDQSGMY
+3355 
-3365 KTTATNGDQSVPF
+3365 
-3378 FLNRVTVD
+3378 
-3386 GNELWQVHYITN
+3386 IT
-3398 GELAPFKVIGDP
+3398 
-3410 VSKQPMT
+3410 
-3417 ADYDLLTVMYS
+3417 
-3428 YGDLGPQDKV
+3428 
-3438 KQPLTWQQWKDSVTY
+3438 
-3453 EDLTPKYKELYS
+3453 
-3465 NEDLYNKKDGASL
+3465 
-3478 GNVSGRLKE
+3478 
-3487 LKDRINVDL
+3487 
-3496 GRTNGLEM
+3496 
-3504 VHHGADDANP
+3504 
-3514 YAVMAD
+3514 
-3520 NFPATFFVPKSLFAE
+3520 
-3535 DGLGEG
+3535 
-3541 KGSIQTYFN
+3541 
-3550 VNEQGAVVIRNP
+3550 
-3562 QEFSDFQQ
+3562 
-3570 VTINAS
+3570 
-3576 FRASF
+3576 
-3581 NDKWNHG
+3581 
-3588 LDEPLFTT
+3588 
-3596 KRKLSHEFLNK
+3596 
-3607 RDQLL
+3607 
-3612 KKLSGGRL
+3612 
-3620 DAQDETLV
+3620 
-3628 ALGNPD
+3628 
-3634 DVSGN
+3634 
-3639 KAIVAVDVSQ
+3639 
-3649 IFTRQEL
+3649 
-3656 KERANVFAK
+3656 
-3665 PIGASYQGILDQL
+3665 
-3678 DLVHQTVSRDQIV
+3678 
-3691 ASFELN
+3691 
-3697 KKVNAYIAEH
+3697 
-3707 PTSGRN
+3707 
-3713 QALTQLK
+3713 
-3720 EQITSALFIGKMQVA
+3720 
-3735 QVDIDAIAQTR
+3735 
-3746 PELAAR
+3746 
-3752 IFMVAIEEANGEH
+3752 
-3765 RGLTDMMVR
+3765 
-3774 WANEDPYLAPKQGY
+3774 
-3788 KGETPNDLGFDA
+3788 
-3800 KYHVDLGDHYADFKQ
+3800 
-3815 WLETSQSNGLLSK
+3815 
-3828 ATLDES
+3828 
-3834 TKTVHLGYSYQE
+3834 
-3846 LQDLTGV
+3846 
-3853 ESVQMAF
+3853 
-3860 YFLKEA
+3860 
-3866 AKKVDPI
+3866 
-3873 SGDSAEMILLKKFA
+3873 
-3887 DKSYLS
+3887 
-3893 QLDSDRMDQIE
+3893 
-3904 GIYRSSHET
+3904 
-3913 DVDAWDRRY
+3913 
-3922 SGAGYDELTNK
+3922 
-3933 LAGATGVDE
+3933 
-3942 QLSVLLDDRKG
+3942 
-3953 LLIGEVHGSDV
+3953 
-3964 NGLRFVN
+3964 
-3971 EQMDALK
+3971 
-3978 KQGVTVI
+3978 
-3985 GLEHLRSDL
+3985 
-3994 AQPLI
+3994 
-3999 DRYLATGV
+3999 
-4007 MSSELS
+4007 
-4013 AMLKTKH
+4013 
-4020 LDATLFENA
+4020 
-4029 RANGM
+4029 
-4034 RIVALD
+4034 
-4040 ANSSARPNVQG
+4040 
-4051 TEHGLMYRAGAA
+4051 
-4063 NNIAVEVLQ
+4063 
-4072 SLPDDEKFVAIY
+4072 
-4084 GKAHLQSHKGIEGF
+4084 
-4098 VPGITHR
+4098 
-4105 LDLPAL
+4105 
-4111 RVSDSNQFRV
+4111 
-4121 EQDDMTL
+4121 
-4128 RVVYDDVANKP
+4128 
-4139 KLTFKDS
+4139 
-4146 LSGANTAIHNQ
+4146 
-4157 NVNDW
+4157 
-4162 ERVAVTPTADG
+4162 VTPTTDG

-4185 MENDSV
+4185 MENDDV
-4191 VANAAANLAGKH
+4191 VAKAAANLAGKH

-4240 RDDSD
+4240 RDHSE
-4245 SNNTH
+4245 SNNTR

-4255 AEDLAAKLANFQQSF
+4255 ADELAVKLAKFQQSF
-4270 SQAENINNTP
+4270 NQAENINNKP
-4280 DHISIVGCS
+4280 YHISIVGCS

-4299 GHQFINAMDVN
+4299 GHQFINAMDAN
-4310 GLRVDVSARSSEL
+4310 GLRVDVSVRSSEL
-4323 AVDAT
+4323 AVDEA

-4334 DENGDWIQKAE
+4334 DANGDWVQKAE
-4345 TNKVSLS
+4345 NNKVSLS
-4352 WNEQGEV
+4352 WDAQGEV
-4359 IAKEERIRN
+4359 VAKDERIRN

-4380 GVSDVGEI
+4380 GVNNVDEP
-4388 ARGAIGDNN
+4388 ARGAIGDNS

-4402 PEKRKVETETS
+4402 PEKRIPETEVIANS
-4413 SSAANNKLS
+4413 SSSNQLS
-4422 YSGNIQVNVGDGEF
+4422 YSGNIQVNVGEGEF

-4451 SGGFK
+4451 TGGFK
-4456 SLAFGDNNVMVHIGN
+4456 SLAFGDNNVMVHIGD
-4471 GESKHSVDMGGYQAL
+4471 GESKHSVDIGGYQAL
-4486 EGAQMFIG
+4486 EGAQMFLG
-4494 NRNVSFNLG
+4494 NRNVSFNFG
-4503 QSNDLLVMMD
+4503 HSNDLILMMD

-4528 ARISGVLQSIATSG
+4528 ARISGVLQGIAMSG
-4542 EDQDWL
+4542 DGEDWL

-4572 SSSVDYTCLVE
+4572 SSSVDYTTLVE
-4583 LDSHNE
+4583 LDSQNE
-4589 RSSRGLKHDTEAA
+4589 RDSRGLKHDAEAT

-4613 NSDSSAGKLSRADK
+4613 NGNSGTSQLSRADK

-4709 QMAGIGAETTLADIF
+4709 QLAGVGAETTLADIF
-4724 GVDYTTSGQIVSRNG
+4724 GVDYTASGHIVSRNG

-4745 AILTEMLEV
+4745 AILKEMLEV

-4769 AKLLDSLKSGIDM
+4769 TKLLNSLEAGIDM
-4782 GADGIQSF
+4782 GADGIKSF

-4796 KDKAPEEEENKSAV
+4796 KEKAPEEEKDNSSV
-4810 SVNGT
+4810 SVNGAN
-4815 SVNSAQGATAS
+4815 VNSAQGATMA

-4868 NLKENLTAD
+4868 NLKQNLTAD

-4901 NLSLGNYNFNWGGD
+4901 NISLGNYNFNWGGD

-4946 FTGGEGS
+4946 FTGGEGN

-4993 VFGEGGEIDTGL
+4993 VFGEGGEIDTGS

-5023 GQDYSV
+5023 DQDYSV

-5040 AGNDFANVFG
+5040 SGNDFANVFG
-5050 NYNRINASAG
+5050 NYNRINAGAG

-5076 EGEDHLIAAA
+5076 DGDDHLIAAA

-5093 NGEEGRDLMVLGGYQ
+5093 NGGEGRDLMVLGGYQ

-5126 IDNLVEDISSED
+5126 IDNLVEDIRSED

-5162 ILRDPVSE
+5162 ILRDPSNDS
-5170 TDQAKFEHIGSVTF
+5170 DQSKFEHIGSVTF
-5184 NDYFDGKR
+5184 SDYFNGNR
-5192 AQMIIAMGEKDANGE
+5192 AQVVIGMSEKDLSGE
-5207 REYTTLSE
+5207 REYTMLSD
-5215 SSIDAL
+5215 SAIDAL
-5221 VQAMSGFDPQA
+5221 VQAMSGFEPQA
-5232 GDNGFIDNLDSK
+5232 GDNGFIDSLESK
-5244 SRVAI
+5244 SQAAI
-5249 STAWADVV
+5249 SMAWSDVV
-5257 HKKGITV
+5257 HKKGLMV

>member
-15 GNYSADNG
+15 GNYSADDG
-23 NNDIVAIGFGGEIHA
+23 NNNIVAIGFGGQIHA

-51 ATVHTGSGNDTVV
+51 ATVYTGSGNDTVV
-64 GGSAYLR
+64 GGSAYLK
-71 VEDSTGHLSVKG
+71 VEDSTGHLTVKG
-83 AAGYADINK
+83 AAGYVDINK

-112 GHHGD
+112 GNHGD

-124 AYNSVKRK
+124 AYNGITRK
-132 GLSGNVTFKGAGG
+132 GLSGNVTFAGAGG
-145 YNALWHETNHGNLSF
+145 YNALWHETNQGNLSF
-160 AGAGA
+160 TGAGA
-165 GNKLDRTWFD
+165 GNKLDRTWFNR
-175 QYQGSRG
+175 YQGSHG
-182 DVSFDGAGAANS
+182 DVTFDGAGAANS

-238 RQAEDVYQQTHGNI
+238 HQAEDVYTQTRGNI
-252 RFEGVGGYNSFY
+252 RFEGVGGYNSLY

-279 YNTITRKGSG
+279 YNTIIRKGSG
-289 SSFDAQGME
+289 NDFAKEGMTN
-298 YAKAEDIVLTT
+298 AKADEIVLTK
-309 AKMHG
+309 AVMSG
-314 SWIGS
+314 SWIGQD
-319 GTHAVTAVKSEREP
+319 HHVTAVKSASEP

-338 AIADGTYTK
+338 AFADSTYTK
-347 INKVRLSN
+347 INKVQLRN
-355 DPKTGKLKYYSE
+355 DPQTGELKYYST
-367 AWYKQGNHLSGL
+367 AWYKEGNHLSNL
-379 ARSDV
+379 ANQDISDN
-384 SSAGGFEV
+384 GGFTAV
-392 NPINGGYTLSN
+392 NINGAYTLSDLK
-403 IAVEHQQSL
+403 VEHQQSV
-412 TVHAMEKDL
+412 TVHAVEKSL

-428 YANGALIDAKDVVL
+428 YANGAVIDAKEVSL

-449 HAISTDGTKVDVQA
+449 HAIYADGTKVDVKA
-463 IKSNR
+463 VKSNR
-468 KPNTYV
+468 QPNTYI

-488 ELANDAETGVLK
+488 ELANDPETGALK

-515 LANED
+515 IANQD
-520 ISSANGYHSMG
+520 ISSATGYNPMG
-531 KGGYSLSA
+531 KGGYSLSD
-539 LNYSVNAIRSMS
+539 LHYSVNAVRSTS
-551 ETVADIDEYT
+551 ETVADIEEYT
-561 DQTLFKPAT
+561 DQTLFKPAN

-577 DVHFSG
+577 DVRFNG

-596 GNVYFNGG
+596 GNVHFNGG

-630 VKSGEEGDL
+630 VKNGEEGDL

-654 KQGKM
+654 QQGKM

-671 RIGDG
+671 RLGDG
-676 QYLAHLLAYGNISVH
+676 QYLAHLLAYGNISVQ
-691 KGNGN
+691 KGSGD
-696 SRVAM
+696 SRVVM

-706 THTQIGSGHGLWLA
+706 THTQIGSGNGLWLA

-726 MTQVGNGE
+726 MTQVGQGD
-734 VTSVLAGGANVLTKV
+734 VAAVLAGGANVLTKM
-749 GEGELTAG
+749 GEGELTSG

-763 VMTHISGDEQASNT
+763 VITHISNDDQLSNT

-791 GKGDTLAVMG
+791 GKGNTLAVMG
-801 GGANVLTHVGDGST
+801 GGANVLTHVGDGTT

-868 DGTSIAAMIGA
+868 DGTSIAVMIGA

-956 NIFTHIGNGSTFA
+956 NIFTHIGHGSTFA
-969 AMIGQANVMTKVG
+969 AMIGQANIMTKVG

-990 VGKANIYTHVG
+990 VGKANIMTHVG

-1010 GEMNVMTKVGNG
+1010 GEVNVMTKVGNG
-1022 TTLAAMFGKANIMTH
+1022 TTLAAMLGKANIMTH

-1070 NVVTHVGDAT
+1070 NVVTHVSDAT

-1107 IGNVMT
+1107 VGNVMT
-1113 HVGDGTTIGIAKG
+1113 QVGEGTTIGIAKG
-1126 KANIVTKVGDGLGIN
+1126 KANLITKVGDGLGVN

-1166 NILTKVGDGQEVSV
+1166 NLITKVGDGQEVSV
-1180 VQGKANIITH
+1180 VQGEANIITH

-1210 GDGRNVVLAKGEANI
+1210 GHGQNVVLAKGEANI

-1237 LWSKGNVV
+1237 LWSKGNIV

-1258 GKANITT
+1258 GQANITT

-1271 SVTAAYGDAN
+1271 NVTAAYGDAN
-1281 INTKVGNGVSVN
+1281 INTKVGDGVSVN

-1316 KANANIHIGDGLN
+1316 KANANIHVGDGLN
-1329 INASYAR
+1329 INASYAQ

-1362 LSALFDNVKQTLLG
+1362 LSALFDNIKQTVLG

-1390 EASTSGTQK
+1390 EASSSGTHK

-1417 DAIEEVGSDL
+1417 DAIKEVSSDL

-1440 PDLNEM
+1440 PDLNKM
-1446 DNDLNIDGA
+1446 QHALNVDD
-1455 SDHAPNLIVNGDF
+1455 SSVQAPNLIVNGDF
-1468 EQGDRGWQS
+1468 ELGEHGWQS
-1477 THGVEASYSGSV
+1477 THGVEASYAGSV
-1489 YGVNGEGHGT
+1489 YGVEGEGHGA

-1505 THTNTSLYQDLTD
+1505 TYTNTSLYQDLAN
-1518 LTEGEVIAVSFDFAK
+1518 LAQGEVIAVSFDFAK

-1547 NGEVVFSSSGDAS
+1547 NGEVVFSSSGDES

-1568 LTAHAGSNR
+1568 LTAQAGSNR

-1592 LDNVVAKSE
+1592 LDNVVATSE
-1601 SSPQANAVSEHA
+1601 SSQQANAIREHA
-1613 KQNQASQNA
+1613 TQNPAAQNA

-1660 AIENNGQAQRDA
+1660 ALENNGQAQRDA
-1672 VKEESEAVTAELTT
+1672 VQEESEAITAELTK
-1686 LAQGLDVLDGQA
+1686 LAQGLDVLDSQA
-1698 THTGKSG
+1698 THTGESG
-1705 EQWRND
+1705 DQWRNE
-1711 FAGGLL
+1711 FASGLL
-1717 DGVQSQIDDAKQL
+1717 AGVQTQLDDAKQL
-1730 ASDKMAAA
+1730 ANDKIAEA
-1738 KQTQSDNN
+1738 KQTHADNQN
-1746 SKVKDSIAKS
+1746 KVKDAVAKS

-1765 NRAGAEQDIAEAKA
+1765 NRAGAEQDIADAQA
-1779 DAETRKAD
+1779 DAEKRKAD
-1787 AVAKS
+1787 ALAKGK
-1792 HDAKQ
+1792 DAQQ

-1803 SAANDAQSR
+1803 HAVNNAQSR
-1812 GDRDAMNAENK
+1812 GDRDVQVAENK
-1823 ANQAQNDAQGAKQ
+1823 ANQAQADAQGAKQ

-1842 DRQGVAGSGLSGNA
+1842 DRQGVTGSGLSGNA
-1856 HRVEGAGETGS
+1856 HSVEGAGETDS
-1867 HVNTDSQTNAD
+1867 HVKTDSQTNAD
-1878 GRFSDG
+1878 GRFSEG
-1884 LTEQEL
+1884 LTEQEQ

-1906 AGIRSKNSG
+1906 AGIRAKNSG
-1915 STITSMFMEANADS
+1915 SSMTSMFSETNSKS
-1929 IVVDTTAS
+1929 IVVPTKVSPEPDRQEVTRR
-1937 QDVVRKE
+1937 D
-1944 VRISGVNLVGLG
+1944 VRISGVNLESLSAVQGSQPTGQLASKSVPEFKSHFASTSIGIENELSGLVVVLPKNSAQTFG
-1956 EASHDSAES
+1956 YVHDSQGNPLFMLTKDMNQGGYSNPVGINDIQGVNNWQTHTIELVTYPSEISDTAAIES
-1965 LVAARAEKVANL
+1965 RKEAML
-1977 YRWLDTDND
+1977 WLAKEFTDHINQSNHQSL
-1986 VATDKYVPVPGFER
+1986 PHL
-2000 VDADVSDEV
+2000 VSDDG
-2009 KQRMIQSMSGYIEH
+2009 RF
-2023 TDNQVPKDQAQAL
+2023 
-2036 ATLFVES
+2036 TLVIS
-2043 TLDYDWDKRVEFL
+2043 N
-2056 TKLESYGYSF
+2056 S
-2066 ETPHAEKSIVSF
+2066 
-2078 WSGKNFKQYR
+2078 
-2088 DVLDNAQ
+2088 
-2095 TDGKKVVYDI
+2095 
-2105 DVKGNAF
+2105 
-2112 AIDLNK
+2112 K
-2118 HLMRWGGLF
+2118 HLIAAGNGT
-2127 LDPDNAEQNQLKS
+2127 
-2140 SIDAATFSNTGFWSS
+2140 SIDAQGKTIGMTPSGQQATMAISAKEFGTSSSSEVRLLESAPWYQAGLRDEFLANAKNTTLDDPATAQNVYAYLTS
-2155 VYATGAQH
+2155 VYSKTADLAKEYGIYINDWDPASEGFSPNAQGLT
-2163 DVYVI
+2163 DPKVKNAWSILPRTKPVRMLELLSAEDSRYVRQQI
-2168 AEGGVRL
+2168 AEKLKGTYSESLAKNVFEYFQYGGEVA
-2175 GNYFWHVEL
+2175 GHGINNATTGSVQQPE
-2184 PALRQLQREGL
+2184 PAILFEFRSVPSALSDF
-2195 VGEIRL
+2195 VP
-2201 LDKPVSEYKDLP
+2201 KTAS
-2213 ADEIGRRLTDAGV
+2213 T
-2226 GVKVRFDALSSARQA
+2226 VKVDVKALDHFDSASRKAIITEVNALVSGSEDFDAWYQEYRASKGQPPVKNPKSSASANHKA
-2241 ELLADN
+2241 EWLMTQHAEQWAKITAPYTDNHETLTSTKLASNDKE
-2247 PDDYRADTLVELDVK
+2247 ELHALGETSNLEHNKQQENVA
-2262 LSAIDSMLRESLPF
+2262 SIINTMLNDMLPF
-2276 YSLRTERNLLVQEG
+2276 YALRTERNLLVQEG
-2290 DEGFEVRSW
+2290 DEGFEVRAW
-2299 PGSDDKSKTI
+2299 PGTEDKSKTI
-2309 LLDNPED
+2309 ILEDPED
-2316 AAQQK
+2316 AAQHK

-2345 NKVLSHH
+2345 NKVISHH
-2352 DGRTR
+2352 EGRTHV
-2357 ILAQKEDGA
+2357 LAQRVDGA
-2366 WTYNTNSELMSVTEL
+2366 WQYNAKVELMSVTEL
-2381 LDAAHVSGKVR
+2381 LDAANVTGKIR
-2392 GESYQKVIDALAEYH
+2392 GESYQQVIDALTDYH
-2407 ASTAEHADYELE
+2407 ARITEYADYEPE
-2419 SVEQLVNLRKK
+2419 SVEKLLNLRKK
-2430 IEGYALGHPDSG
+2430 IEGYVLGHPDSG
-2442 RLEAMNSLLN
+2442 RVEAMNSLLN
-2452 QVNSRLE
+2452 QVNTRLD
-2459 EVSVLAVSEQSI
+2459 EVSLLSVAEQAI
-2471 KAHDSFSRLYD
+2471 QAQDSFSRLYD
-2482 QLDNA
+2482 QLEAAN
-2487 HLKQSKHLY
+2487 LKESKHLY
-2496 LDGNG
+2496 LDQNG
-2501 DFVTKGKGNLAK
+2501 DFVTKGKGNLAN
-2513 IDQLGGSDAVLEKVK
+2513 IDLLGSREAVLEKVK
-2528 ASVNHEYGQAIAD
+2528 LTVSNEYGQTVAD

-2546 LSANE
+2546 LSAKD
-2551 LAKDGKGIDITGLN
+2551 LAKDGKGIDIAGLN
-2565 RIHQALEQHMS
+2565 KVHQAIEQHLS
-2576 PVSATMYIWKPSDH
+2576 PVSATLYIWKPSDH

-2602 GRTQIDAQAAA
+2602 GRTQLEGQAAA
-2613 DFNKQNYVSWWP
+2613 DFNQQNYVSWWP

-2633 RNIFNVATEYQP
+2633 SNILNVATKDQP

-2667 MASEE
+2667 VASEE

-2678 NDGETKLKRFIEKL
+2678 HDGDIKLKRFIEKL

-2697 IDAAYKDAS
+2697 IDASFKEAS

-2720 VSTGIPAHVFQPFV
+2720 ETTGIPAHVFQPFV
-2734 DQWNDTSY
+2734 EQWNDTSY

-2750 FAQELQKQAQA
+2750 FAQELRLQAQR
-2761 SGDPALVAKRIDN
+2761 SDDPELLEKRIGN
-2774 VVRLFAER
+2774 VVRQFAER

-2788 AFKASQA
+2788 TFKASQA
-2795 DEGRVFR
+2795 DQGRVFR

-2811 AMQAEWN
+2811 AMQAEWH
-2818 RLSHDPDARYQLLT
+2818 RLSNDPDARYQLLT

-2845 GGADKLIGHTWRP
+2845 GGADKLIGHTWLP

-2886 QSHQVND
+2886 QSHQVTD
-2893 DLDALSGS
+2893 VLDALSGN
-2901 EKHKD
+2901 EKPKEN
-2906 KVAIENDGTPPRDK
+2906 VAIENDGTPPRDK
-2920 VPLSPLT
+2920 ESLSPLT

-2933 LYGERDARRKI
+2933 LYGDKEARRKI
-2944 GDITQ
+2944 GEITQ

-2956 EKGESQKV
+2956 EKGESQKI
-2964 TLKGEAG
+2964 TLQGEAG

-2982 SSDDETSTTSGKVV
+2982 PSEGETSSPSGKVV

-3007 EQASAIRS
+3007 EQASAIRN

-3063 SNIILHGYSMGGP
+3063 SNIIIHGYSMGGP

-3120 GTIAKAVN
+3120 GAIAKAVN
-3128 GQFSVEKNLKGLP
+3128 GQFSVEKNLEGLP
-3141 QETPILL
+3141 KETSILL
-3148 LTDNEGLGEEGE
+3148 LTDNEGLGNEGE
-3160 KLRVKL
+3160 KLRIKL
-3166 SNSGFN
+3166 TASGYN

-3188 MSQYT
+3188 MSQYAD
-3193 GQIVSDLLN
+3193 QIVSGFSSSASVDEDLDQQGLDTTLTKDQGISN
-3202 TQHIKH
+3202 KNDHLQVVDSK
-3208 NEAKLN
+3208 EA
-3214 LEPHGKNYESRDL
+3214 
-3227 ILKPISQPETVEL
+3227 
-3240 GMPEVDQKVLADIAE
+3240 LADGKILH
-3255 RENVIIGVRPVDEK
+3255 NQDVN
-3269 SKSLI
+3269 S
-3274 ASKMYSSK
+3274 
-3282 GLFVKAKSSDW
+3282 W
-3293 GPMSGFI
+3293 GP
-3300 PVDQSFAKASARR
+3300 
-3313 DLETFNRHA
+3313 
-3322 EQSIQSGNAVSADL
+3322 
-3336 YLNQVRVEELVS
+3336 
-3348 KYHSLTP
+3348 
-3355 LELDDQSGMY
+3355 
-3365 KTTATNGDQSVPF
+3365 
-3378 FLNRVTVD
+3378 
-3386 GNELWQVHYITN
+3386 IT
-3398 GELAPFKVIGDP
+3398 
-3410 VSKQPMT
+3410 
-3417 ADYDLLTVMYS
+3417 
-3428 YGDLGPQDKV
+3428 
-3438 KQPLTWQQWKDSVTY
+3438 
-3453 EDLTPKYKELYS
+3453 
-3465 NEDLYNKKDGASL
+3465 
-3478 GNVSGRLKE
+3478 
-3487 LKDRINVDL
+3487 
-3496 GRTNGLEM
+3496 
-3504 VHHGADDANP
+3504 
-3514 YAVMAD
+3514 
-3520 NFPATFFVPKSLFAE
+3520 
-3535 DGLGEG
+3535 
-3541 KGSIQTYFN
+3541 
-3550 VNEQGAVVIRNP
+3550 
-3562 QEFSDFQQ
+3562 
-3570 VTINAS
+3570 
-3576 FRASF
+3576 
-3581 NDKWNHG
+3581 
-3588 LDEPLFTT
+3588 
-3596 KRKLSHEFLNK
+3596 
-3607 RDQLL
+3607 
-3612 KKLSGGRL
+3612 
-3620 DAQDETLV
+3620 
-3628 ALGNPD
+3628 
-3634 DVSGN
+3634 
-3639 KAIVAVDVSQ
+3639 
-3649 IFTRQEL
+3649 
-3656 KERANVFAK
+3656 
-3665 PIGASYQGILDQL
+3665 
-3678 DLVHQTVSRDQIV
+3678 
-3691 ASFELN
+3691 
-3697 KKVNAYIAEH
+3697 
-3707 PTSGRN
+3707 
-3713 QALTQLK
+3713 
-3720 EQITSALFIGKMQVA
+3720 
-3735 QVDIDAIAQTR
+3735 
-3746 PELAAR
+3746 
-3752 IFMVAIEEANGEH
+3752 
-3765 RGLTDMMVR
+3765 
-3774 WANEDPYLAPKQGY
+3774 
-3788 KGETPNDLGFDA
+3788 
-3800 KYHVDLGDHYADFKQ
+3800 
-3815 WLETSQSNGLLSK
+3815 
-3828 ATLDES
+3828 
-3834 TKTVHLGYSYQE
+3834 
-3846 LQDLTGV
+3846 
-3853 ESVQMAF
+3853 
-3860 YFLKEA
+3860 
-3866 AKKVDPI
+3866 
-3873 SGDSAEMILLKKFA
+3873 
-3887 DKSYLS
+3887 
-3893 QLDSDRMDQIE
+3893 
-3904 GIYRSSHET
+3904 
-3913 DVDAWDRRY
+3913 
-3922 SGAGYDELTNK
+3922 
-3933 LAGATGVDE
+3933 
-3942 QLSVLLDDRKG
+3942 
-3953 LLIGEVHGSDV
+3953 
-3964 NGLRFVN
+3964 
-3971 EQMDALK
+3971 
-3978 KQGVTVI
+3978 
-3985 GLEHLRSDL
+3985 
-3994 AQPLI
+3994 
-3999 DRYLATGV
+3999 
-4007 MSSELS
+4007 
-4013 AMLKTKH
+4013 
-4020 LDATLFENA
+4020 
-4029 RANGM
+4029 
-4034 RIVALD
+4034 
-4040 ANSSARPNVQG
+4040 
-4051 TEHGLMYRAGAA
+4051 
-4063 NNIAVEVLQ
+4063 
-4072 SLPDDEKFVAIY
+4072 
-4084 GKAHLQSHKGIEGF
+4084 
-4098 VPGITHR
+4098 
-4105 LDLPAL
+4105 
-4111 RVSDSNQFRV
+4111 
-4121 EQDDMTL
+4121 
-4128 RVVYDDVANKP
+4128 
-4139 KLTFKDS
+4139 
-4146 LSGANTAIHNQ
+4146 
-4157 NVNDW
+4157 
-4162 ERVAVTPTADG
+4162 VTPTTDG

-4185 MENDSV
+4185 MENDDV
-4191 VANAAANLAGKH
+4191 VAKAAANLAGKH

-4240 RDDSD
+4240 RDHSE
-4245 SNNTH
+4245 SNNTR

-4255 AEDLAAKLANFQQSF
+4255 ADELAVKLAKFQQSF
-4270 SQAENINNTP
+4270 NQAENINNKP

-4299 GHQFINAMDVN
+4299 GHQFINAMDAN
-4310 GLRVDVSARSSEL
+4310 GLRVDVSVRSSEL
-4323 AVDAT
+4323 AVDEA

-4334 DENGDWIQKAE
+4334 DANGDWVQKAE
-4345 TNKVSLS
+4345 NNKVSLS
-4352 WNEQGEV
+4352 WDAQGEV
-4359 IAKEERIRN
+4359 VAKDERIRN

-4380 GVSDVGEI
+4380 GVSDVDEP
-4388 ARGAIGDNN
+4388 ARGAIGDNS

-4402 PEKRKVETETS
+4402 PEKRKPETEVIANS
-4413 SSAANNKLS
+4413 SSSNQLS
-4422 YSGNIQVNVGDGEF
+4422 YSGNIQVNVGEGEF

-4451 SGGFK
+4451 TGGFK
-4456 SLAFGDNNVMVHIGN
+4456 SLAFGDNNVMVHIGD
-4471 GESKHSVDMGGYQAL
+4471 GESKHSVDIGGYQAL
-4486 EGAQMFIG
+4486 EGAQMFLG
-4494 NRNVSFNLG
+4494 NRNVSFNFG
-4503 QSNDLLVMMD
+4503 HSNDLILMMD

-4528 ARISGVLQSIATSG
+4528 ARISGVLQGIATSG
-4542 EDQDWL
+4542 EGEDWL

-4572 SSSVDYTCLVE
+4572 SSSVDYTTLVE
-4583 LDSHNE
+4583 LDSQNE
-4589 RSSRGLKHDTEAA
+4589 RDSRGLKHDAEAT

-4613 NSDSSAGKLSRADK
+4613 NGNSGTSQLSRADK

-4674 FGLMTQQFSATG
+4674 FGLMTQQFTATG

-4696 EDLPRQLKNKLLG
+4696 QDLPRQLKNKLLG
-4709 QMAGIGAETTLADIF
+4709 QLAGVGAETTLADIF
-4724 GVDYTTSGQIVSRNG
+4724 GVDYTASGQIVSRNG
-4739 EAVDGV
+4739 QAVDGV
-4745 AILTEMLEV
+4745 AILKEMLEV

-4769 AKLLDSLKSGIDM
+4769 AKLLDSLKAGIDM
-4782 GADGIQSF
+4782 GADGIKSF

-4796 KDKAPEEEENKSAV
+4796 KEKAPEEEKDNSSV
-4810 SVNGT
+4810 SVNGAN
-4815 SVNSAQGATAS
+4815 VNSAQGATMA
-4826 DGNTETAETQDRAF
+4826 DGNTETAETQDRAL

-4868 NLKENLTAD
+4868 NLKQNLTAD

-4901 NLSLGNYNFNWGGD
+4901 NISLGNYNFNWGGD

-4946 FTGGEGS
+4946 FTGGEGN

-4993 VFGEGGEIDTGL
+4993 VFGEGGEIDTGS

-5023 GQDYSV
+5023 DQDYSV

-5040 AGNDFANVFG
+5040 AGNDFANIFG
-5050 NYNRINASAG
+5050 NYNRINAGAG

-5076 EGEDHLIAAA
+5076 DGDDHLIAAA

-5093 NGEEGRDLMVLGGYQ
+5093 NGGEGRDLMVLGGYQ

-5126 IDNLVEDISSED
+5126 IDNLVEDIRSED

-5162 ILRDPVSE
+5162 ILRDPSNDS
-5170 TDQAKFEHIGSVTF
+5170 DQSKFEHIGSVTF
-5184 NDYFDGKR
+5184 SDYFNGNR
-5192 AQMIIAMGEKDANGE
+5192 AQVVIGMSEKDLSGE
-5207 REYTTLSE
+5207 REYTMLSD
-5215 SSIDAL
+5215 SAIDAL
-5221 VQAMSGFDPQA
+5221 VQAMSGFEPQA
-5232 GDNGFIDNLDSK
+5232 GDNGFIDSLESK
-5244 SRVAI
+5244 SQAAI
-5249 STAWADVV
+5249 SMAWSDVV
-5257 HKKGITV
+5257 HKKGLMV

>member
-15 GNYSADNG
+15 GNYSADDG
-23 NNDIVAIGFGGEIHA
+23 NNSIVAIGFGGEIHA

-51 ATVHTGSGNDTVV
+51 ATVYTGSGNDTVV

-71 VEDSTGHLSVKG
+71 VEDTTGHLSVKG

-112 GHHGD
+112 GNHGD

-124 AYNSVKRK
+124 AYNGITRK

-145 YNALWHETNHGNLSF
+145 YNALWHETNQGNLSF

-165 GNKLDRTWFD
+165 GNKLDRTWFNR
-175 QYQGSRG
+175 YQGSRG
-182 DVSFDGAGAANS
+182 DVTFDGAGAANS

-238 RQAEDVYQQTHGNI
+238 RQAEDVYAQTRGNI
-252 RFEGVGGYNSFY
+252 RFEGVGGYNSLY

-298 YAKAEDIVLTT
+298 YAKAEDIVLT
-309 AKMHG
+309 AAQMHG
-314 SWIGS
+314 LSIDNGNKF
-319 GTHAVTAVKSEREP
+319 HAVTAVKSEREP

-347 INKVRLSN
+347 INKVRLYN
-355 DPKTGKLKYYSE
+355 DPETGKLKYYSE
-367 AWYKQGNHLSGL
+367 AWFKRGNHLAEL

-412 TVHAMEKDL
+412 TVHAVEKDL

-428 YANGALIDAKDVVL
+428 YANGALIDAKDVAL

-449 HAISTDGTKVDVQA
+449 HAISTDGTTVDVQA
-463 IKSNR
+463 VKSNR

-488 ELANDAETGVLK
+488 ELANDPKTGALK
-500 YQARSWYKEGDHTAN
+500 YQARSWYKEGNHTAN

-531 KGGYSLSA
+531 KGGYSLSD
-539 LNYSVNAIRSMS
+539 LHYSVNAVRSTS

-577 DVHFSG
+577 DVRFNG

-696 SRVAM
+696 SRVVM

-706 THTQIGSGHGLWLA
+706 THTQIGSGNGLWLA

-726 MTQVGNGE
+726 MTQVGKGD
-734 VTSVLAGGANVLTKV
+734 VASVLAGGANVLTKV
-749 GEGELTAG
+749 GDGDLTAG

-763 VMTHISGDEQASNT
+763 VITHISGDNETSNT

-791 GKGDTLAVMG
+791 GKGNTLAVMG
-801 GGANVLTHVGDGST
+801 GGANVLTHVGDGTT

-868 DGTSIAAMIGA
+868 DGTSIAVMIGA

-956 NIFTHIGNGSTFA
+956 NIFTHVGSGSTFA
-969 AMIGQANVMTKVG
+969 AMIGQANIMTKVG

-1001 DGTSLGLFA
+1001 DGTSLGIFA
-1010 GEMNVMTKVGNG
+1010 GEVNVMTKVGNG

-1126 KANIVTKVGDGLGIN
+1126 KANIITKVGDGLGVN

-1166 NILTKVGDGQEVSV
+1166 NIITKVGDGQEVSV

-1210 GDGRNVVLAKGEANI
+1210 GNGRNVVLAKGEANI

-1237 LWSKGNVV
+1237 LWSKGNIV

-1265 TVGNGL
+1265 TVGDGL

-1281 INTKVGNGVSVN
+1281 INTKVGDGVSVN

-1316 KANANIHIGDGLN
+1316 KANANIHVGDGLN
-1329 INASYAR
+1329 INASYAQ

-1362 LSALFDNVKQTLLG
+1362 LSALFDNIKQTLLG

-1390 EASTSGTQK
+1390 EASSSGTQK

-1417 DAIEEVGSDL
+1417 EAIEEVGSDL

-1440 PDLNEM
+1440 PDLNKM
-1446 DNDLNIDGA
+1446 QNALDVDGSA
-1455 SDHAPNLIVNGDF
+1455 DQTQAPNLIVNGDF
-1468 EQGDRGWQS
+1468 EQGDRGWKS
-1477 THGVEASYSGSV
+1477 THGVEASYSGNV
-1489 YGVNGEGHGT
+1489 YGVNGEGHGA

-1505 THTNTSLYQDLTD
+1505 TYTNTSLYQDLTD

-1601 SSPQANAVSEHA
+1601 SSQQANAVSEHA
-1613 KQNQASQNA
+1613 TQNQASQNA

-1660 AIENNGQAQRDA
+1660 ALENNGQAQRDA
-1672 VKEESEAVTAELTT
+1672 VKEESEAVTAELTK

-1698 THTGKSG
+1698 THTGESG
-1705 EQWRND
+1705 DQWRND

-1717 DGVQSQIDDAKQL
+1717 DGVQSQLDDAKQL
-1730 ASDKMAAA
+1730 ANDKIAAA
-1738 KQTQSDNN
+1738 KQTQSGNN
-1746 SKVKDSIAKS
+1746 SKVKESVAKS

-1792 HDAKQ
+1792 NDAKQ

-1803 SAANDAQSR
+1803 SVANDAQSR
-1812 GDRDAMNAENK
+1812 GDRDAMSAENK
-1823 ANQAQNDAQGAKQ
+1823 ANQAQNDAKGTKQ

-1842 DRQGVAGSGLSGNA
+1842 DREGVAGSGLSGNA
-1856 HRVEGAGETGS
+1856 HSVEGAGETGS
-1867 HVNTDSQTNAD
+1867 HVNADSPTNAD
-1878 GRFSDG
+1878 GRFSEG
-1884 LTEQEL
+1884 LSEQEQ

-1906 AGIRSKNSG
+1906 AGIRGKNSG
-1915 STITSMFMEANADS
+1915 STITSMFTETNSDS
-1929 IVVDTTAS
+1929 IVVPTTAS

-1944 VRISGVNLVGLG
+1944 IRISGVNLEGLG

-1977 YRWLDTDND
+1977 YRWLDTEND

-2023 TDNQVPKDQAQAL
+2023 TDNQVPKDQAEAL

-2066 ETPHAEKSIVSF
+2066 EAPHAEKSIVSF

-2155 VYATGAQH
+2155 VYATGAQN

-2175 GNYFWHVEL
+2175 GNYFWNVEL

-2226 GVKVRFDALSSARQA
+2226 AVKVRFDALSHERQA

-2247 PDDYRADTLVELDVK
+2247 PDGYKADTLVELDVK

-2290 DEGFEVRSW
+2290 EEGFEVRSW
-2299 PGSDDKSKTI
+2299 PGTDGKSKTI
-2309 LLDNPED
+2309 LLDNPEN

-2321 AIERFILANF
+2321 SIERFILANF

-2366 WTYNTNSELMSVTEL
+2366 WTYSTNVELMSVNEL
-2381 LDAAHVSGKVR
+2381 LDAAHVNGKVR
-2392 GESYQKVIDALAEYH
+2392 GESYQQVIDALTEYH
-2407 ASTAEHADYELE
+2407 ASTVEHADYELE
-2419 SVEQLVNLRKK
+2419 SVEKLLNLRKQ
-2430 IEGYALGHPDSG
+2430 IEGYVLGHPDSG
-2442 RLEAMNSLLN
+2442 RVEAMNSLLN

-2459 EVSVLAVSEQSI
+2459 EVAVLAVSEQSI

-2487 HLKQSKHLY
+2487 NLKESKHLY

-2501 DFVTKGKGNLAK
+2501 DFVTKGKGNLAN
-2513 IDQLGGSDAVLEKVK
+2513 IDKLGGSDAVLEKVK
-2528 ASVNHEYGQAIAD
+2528 AAVTHEYGQVVAD

-2546 LSANE
+2546 LSAND
-2551 LAKDGKGIDITGLN
+2551 LAKDGKGIDIAGLN
-2565 RIHQALEQHMS
+2565 KVHQAIEQHMS

-2590 SALGHAALQIGQ
+2590 STLGHAALQIGQ
-2602 GRTQIDAQAAA
+2602 GRTQLEGQAAA

-2633 RNIFNVATEYQP
+2633 RNIFNVATEDQP

-2678 NDGETKLKRFIEKL
+2678 KDGETKLKRFIEKL

-2697 IDAAYKDAS
+2697 IDASYKDAS

-2720 VSTGIPAHVFQPFV
+2720 ASTGIPAHVFQPFV

-2750 FAQELQKQAQA
+2750 FAEELQKQAQA
-2761 SGDPALVAKRIDN
+2761 SGDPALVEKRIDN

-2818 RLSHDPDARYQLLT
+2818 RLSNDPDARYQLLT

-2886 QSHQVND
+2886 QSHQVTD
-2893 DLDALSGS
+2893 VLDALSGN
-2901 EKHKD
+2901 EKHKEN
-2906 KVAIENDGTPPRDK
+2906 VAIENDGTPPRDK
-2920 VPLSPLT
+2920 ESLSPLT

-2933 LYGERDARRKI
+2933 LYGEKDARRKI
-2944 GDITQ
+2944 GEITQ
-2949 TLLDHAV
+2949 TLLDYAV
-2956 EKGESQKV
+2956 ENGESQKV
-2964 TLKGEAG
+2964 TLKGEVG
-2971 RLTGYYHQGTA
+2971 RLTGYYHQGAA
-2982 SSDDETSTTSGKVV
+2982 SSEGETSATSGKVV

-3007 EQASAIRS
+3007 EQASEIRN

-3063 SNIILHGYSMGGP
+3063 SNIIIHGYSMGGP

-3109 AHEVANPAGIV
+3109 AHEMANPAGIV
-3120 GTIAKAVN
+3120 GAIAKAVN

-3141 QETPILL
+3141 KETPILL

-3160 KLRVKL
+3160 KLRAKL
-3166 SNSGFN
+3166 AIAGYN

-3181 HEASNRL
+3181 HGASNRL
-3188 MSQYT
+3188 MGQYAD
-3193 GQIVSDLLN
+3193 QIVSGLFNAEQAAVEAGEVLKGLEKDFKRYGDALKPDTSVPGKSKDIRTTKDFLNGYKNDHAKEIVDGFRSDMSIKQLVDLFVKGNWSAEQKGALAWEIESRALKVTFQNKSEKYNRLFREIASAGVVDAKATEQLAPQLMLLN
-3202 TQHIKH
+3202 LSNDGFGGRCDPLSKLVLV
-3208 NEAKLN
+3208 AKQ
-3214 LEPHGKNYESRDL
+3214 LENDG
-3227 ILKPISQPETVEL
+3227 QV
-3240 GMPEVDQKVLADIAE
+3240 
-3255 RENVIIGVRPVDEK
+3255 GVARQLLE
-3269 SKSLI
+3269 
-3274 ASKMYSSK
+3274 KMYSAAAVLSNPTLYSDSEKANASK
-3282 GLFVKAKSSDW
+3282 LLSSLAAIHAKN
-3293 GPMSGFI
+3293 PMHDTSMKVWQEKLEGKQALTVNGVVEKI
-3300 PVDQSFAKASARR
+3300 TDASANGKPV
-3313 DLETFNRHA
+3313 L
-3322 EQSIQSGNAVSADL
+3322 
-3336 YLNQVRVEELVS
+3336 
-3348 KYHSLTP
+3348 
-3355 LELDDQSGMY
+3355 LELDAPGHAMAAWAKGSGDDRVYGFYDPNAGIVEFSSAEKFGDYLTRFFGKSDLNMAQSYKLGKNDAGEAIFNRVVVMDGNTLASY
-3365 KTTATNGDQSVPF
+3365 KPTFGDKTTMQGILDLPVFDATPIKKPTGGVASDLEALGDK
-3378 FLNRVTVD
+3378 T
-3386 GNELWQVHYITN
+3386 
-3398 GELAPFKVIGDP
+3398 KV
-3410 VSKQPMT
+3410 V
-3417 ADYDLLTVMYS
+3417 
-3428 YGDLGPQDKV
+3428 
-3438 KQPLTWQQWKDSVTY
+3438 
-3453 EDLTPKYKELYS
+3453 
-3465 NEDLYNKKDGASL
+3465 
-3478 GNVSGRLKE
+3478 
-3487 LKDRINVDL
+3487 VDL
-3496 GRTNGLEM
+3496 
-3504 VHHGADDANP
+3504 A
-3514 YAVMAD
+3514 
-3520 NFPATFFVPKSLFAE
+3520 
-3535 DGLGEG
+3535 
-3541 KGSIQTYFN
+3541 
-3550 VNEQGAVVIRNP
+3550 
-3562 QEFSDFQQ
+3562 
-3570 VTINAS
+3570 
-3576 FRASF
+3576 
-3581 NDKWNHG
+3581 
-3588 LDEPLFTT
+3588 
-3596 KRKLSHEFLNK
+3596 
-3607 RDQLL
+3607 
-3612 KKLSGGRL
+3612 
-3620 DAQDETLV
+3620 
-3628 ALGNPD
+3628 
-3634 DVSGN
+3634 
-3639 KAIVAVDVSQ
+3639 Q
-3649 IFTRQEL
+3649 IFTVQEL
-3656 KERANVFAK
+3656 KERAKVFAK

-3678 DLVHQTVSRDQIV
+3678 DLVHQAKGRDQIA

-3697 KKVNAYIAEH
+3697 KKINDYIAEH

-3720 EQITSALFIGKMQVA
+3720 EQVTSALFIGKMQVA
-3735 QVDIDAIAQTR
+3735 QAGIDAIAQTR

-3752 IFMVAIEEANGEH
+3752 LFMVAIEEANGKH
-3765 RGLTDMMVR
+3765 VGLTDMMVR
-3774 WANEDPYLAPKQGY
+3774 WANEDPYLAPKHGY
-3788 KGETPNDLGFDA
+3788 KGETPSDLDFDA
-3800 KYHVDLGDHYADFKQ
+3800 KYHVDLGEHYADFKQ

-3846 LQDLTGV
+3846 LQDLTGA

-3866 AKKVDPI
+3866 AKKADPI

-3887 DKSYLS
+3887 DQSYLS

-3913 DVDAWDRRY
+3913 DIDAWDRRY
-3922 SGAGYDELTNK
+3922 SGTGYDELTNK
-3933 LAGATGVDE
+3933 LASATGVDE
-3942 QLSVLLDDRKG
+3942 QLAVLLDDRKG

-4020 LDATLFENA
+4020 LDVTLFENA

-4072 SLPDDEKFVAIY
+4072 NLPDGEKFVAIY

-4111 RVSDSNQFRV
+4111 KVSDSNQFTV
-4121 EQDDMTL
+4121 EQDDVSL

-4139 KLTFKDS
+4139 KITFKDS
-4146 LSGANTAIHNQ
+4146 LSGANTALHNQ

-4162 ERVAVTPTADG
+4162 ERVVVTPTADG
-4173 GETRFDGQIIVQ
+4173 GESRFDGQIIVQ
-4185 MENDSV
+4185 MENDDV
-4191 VANAAANLAGKH
+4191 VAKAAANLAGKH
-4203 PESSVVVQLDSDGN
+4203 PESSVVVQIDSDGN

-4240 RDDSD
+4240 RDDSE
-4245 SNNTH
+4245 SNNTR

-4255 AEDLAAKLANFQQSF
+4255 ADELAVKLAKFQQSF
-4270 SQAENINNTP
+4270 NHAENINNKP

-4299 GHQFINAMDVN
+4299 GHQFINAMDAN
-4310 GLRVDVSARSSEL
+4310 GLRVDVSVRSSEL
-4323 AVDAT
+4323 AVDEA

-4334 DENGDWIQKAE
+4334 DANGDWVQKAE
-4345 TNKVSLS
+4345 NNKVSLS
-4352 WNEQGEV
+4352 WDEQGEV
-4359 IAKEERIRN
+4359 VAKDERIRN

-4380 GVSDVGEI
+4380 GVSDVDEP

-4402 PEKRKVETETS
+4402 PEKRKAETETS
-4413 SSAANNKLS
+4413 SSSANNKLS

-4451 SGGFK
+4451 TGGFK

-4471 GESKHSVDMGGYQAL
+4471 GESKHSFDIGGYQAL

-4503 QSNDLLVMMD
+4503 RSNDLIVMMD

-4542 EDQDWL
+4542 EGQDWL

-4572 SSSVDYTCLVE
+4572 SSSVDYTSLVE
-4583 LDSHNE
+4583 LDSQNE
-4589 RSSRGLKHDTEAA
+4589 RSSRGLKHDAEAA

-4613 NSDSSAGKLSRADK
+4613 NSDSDTSKLSRADK

-4709 QMAGIGAETTLADIF
+4709 QLAGVGAETTLADIF
-4724 GVDYTTSGQIVSRNG
+4724 GVDYTALGQIVSRNG

-4745 AILTEMLEV
+4745 AILEEMLEV

-4769 AKLLDSLKSGIDM
+4769 AKLLDSLKSGINM
-4782 GADGIQSF
+4782 GADGIKSF

-4796 KDKAPEEEENKSAV
+4796 KEKSPEEEEDNSSV
-4810 SVNGT
+4810 SVNGA
-4815 SVNSAQGATAS
+4815 SVNSAQGATVA
-4826 DGNTETAETQDRAF
+4826 DGSTETAETPDRAF

-4901 NLSLGNYNFNWGGD
+4901 NISLGNYNFNWGGD

-4946 FTGGEGS
+4946 FTGGEGN

-4993 VFGEGGEIDTGL
+4993 VFGEGGEIDTGS

-5023 GQDYSV
+5023 DQDYSV

-5093 NGEEGRDLMVLGGYQ
+5093 NGGEGRDMMVLGGYQ

-5126 IDNLVEDISSED
+5126 IDNLVEDIRSED

-5162 ILRDPVSE
+5162 ILRYPASDS
-5170 TDQAKFEHIGSVTF
+5170 DQAKFEHIGSVTF
-5184 NDYFDGKR
+5184 SDYFNGNR
-5192 AQMIIAMGEKDANGE
+5192 AQVIIAMGEKDATGE

-5215 SSIDAL
+5215 SAIDAL

-5249 STAWADVV
+5249 TTAWADVV

>member
-15 GNYSADNG
+15 GNYSADDG
-23 NNDIVAIGFGGEIHA
+23 NNSIVAIGFGGEIHA

-51 ATVHTGSGNDTVV
+51 ATVYTGSGNDTVV

-71 VEDSTGHLSVKG
+71 VEDTTGHLSVKG

-112 GHHGD
+112 GNHGD

-124 AYNSVKRK
+124 AYNGITRK

-145 YNALWHETNHGNLSF
+145 YNALWHETNQGNLSF

-165 GNKLDRTWFD
+165 GNKLDRTWFNR
-175 QYQGSRG
+175 YQGSRG
-182 DVSFDGAGAANS
+182 DVTFDGAGAANS

-238 RQAEDVYQQTHGNI
+238 RQAEDVYAQTRGNI
-252 RFEGVGGYNSFY
+252 RFEGVGGYNSLY

-298 YAKAEDIVLTT
+298 YAKAEDIVLT
-309 AKMHG
+309 AAQMHG
-314 SWIGS
+314 LSIDNGNKF
-319 GTHAVTAVKSEREP
+319 HAVTAVKSEREP

-347 INKVRLSN
+347 INKVRLYN
-355 DPKTGKLKYYSE
+355 DPETGKLKYYSE
-367 AWYKQGNHLSGL
+367 AWFKRGNHLAEL

-412 TVHAMEKDL
+412 TVHAVEKDL

-428 YANGALIDAKDVVL
+428 YANGALIDAKDVAL

-449 HAISTDGTKVDVQA
+449 HAISTDGTTVDVQA
-463 IKSNR
+463 VKSNR

-488 ELANDAETGVLK
+488 ELANDPKTGALK
-500 YQARSWYKEGDHTAN
+500 YQARSWYKEGNHTAN

-531 KGGYSLSA
+531 KGGYSLSD
-539 LNYSVNAIRSMS
+539 LHYSVNAVRSTS

-577 DVHFSG
+577 DVRFNG

-696 SRVAM
+696 SRVVM

-706 THTQIGSGHGLWLA
+706 THTQIGSGNGLWLA

-726 MTQVGNGE
+726 MTQVGKGD
-734 VTSVLAGGANVLTKV
+734 VASVLAGGANVLTKV
-749 GEGELTAG
+749 GDGDLTAG

-763 VMTHISGDEQASNT
+763 VITHISGDNETSNT

-791 GKGDTLAVMG
+791 GKGNTLAVMG
-801 GGANVLTHVGDGST
+801 GGANVLTHVGDGTT

-868 DGTSIAAMIGA
+868 DGTSIAVMIGA

-956 NIFTHIGNGSTFA
+956 NIFTHVGSGSTFA
-969 AMIGQANVMTKVG
+969 AMIGQANIMTKVG

-1001 DGTSLGLFA
+1001 DGTSLGIFA
-1010 GEMNVMTKVGNG
+1010 GEVNVMTKVGNG

-1126 KANIVTKVGDGLGIN
+1126 KANIITKVGDGLGVN

-1166 NILTKVGDGQEVSV
+1166 NIITKVGDGQEVSV

-1210 GDGRNVVLAKGEANI
+1210 GNGRNVVLAKGEANI

-1237 LWSKGNVV
+1237 LWSKGNIV

-1265 TVGNGL
+1265 TVGDGL

-1281 INTKVGNGVSVN
+1281 INTKVGDGVSVN

-1316 KANANIHIGDGLN
+1316 KANANIHVGDGLN
-1329 INASYAR
+1329 INASYAQ

-1362 LSALFDNVKQTLLG
+1362 LSALFDNIKQTLLG

-1390 EASTSGTQK
+1390 EASSSGTQK

-1417 DAIEEVGSDL
+1417 EAIEEVGSDL

-1440 PDLNEM
+1440 PDLNKM
-1446 DNDLNIDGA
+1446 QNALDVDGSA
-1455 SDHAPNLIVNGDF
+1455 DQTQAPNLIVNGDF
-1468 EQGDRGWQS
+1468 EQGDRGWKS
-1477 THGVEASYSGSV
+1477 THGVEASYSGNV
-1489 YGVNGEGHGT
+1489 YGVNGEGHGA

-1505 THTNTSLYQDLTD
+1505 TYTNTSLYQDLTD

-1601 SSPQANAVSEHA
+1601 SSQQANAVSEHA
-1613 KQNQASQNA
+1613 TQNQASQNA

-1660 AIENNGQAQRDA
+1660 ALENNGQAQRDA
-1672 VKEESEAVTAELTT
+1672 VKEESEAVTAELTK

-1698 THTGKSG
+1698 THSG
-1705 EQWRND
+1705 ESGDQWRND

-1717 DGVQSQIDDAKQL
+1717 DGVQSQLDDAKQL
-1730 ASDKMAAA
+1730 ANDKIAAA

-1746 SKVKDSIAKS
+1746 SKVKESVAKS

-1792 HDAKQ
+1792 NDAKQ

-1823 ANQAQNDAQGAKQ
+1823 ANQAQNDAKGTKQ

-1842 DRQGVAGSGLSGNA
+1842 DREGVAGSGLSGNA
-1856 HRVEGAGETGS
+1856 HSVEGAGETGS
-1867 HVNTDSQTNAD
+1867 HVNADSPTNAD
-1878 GRFSDG
+1878 GRFSEG
-1884 LTEQEL
+1884 LSEQEQ

-1906 AGIRSKNSG
+1906 AGIRGKNSG
-1915 STITSMFMEANADS
+1915 STITSMFTETNSDS
-1929 IVVDTTAS
+1929 IVVPTTAS

-1944 VRISGVNLVGLG
+1944 IRISGVNLEGLG
-1956 EASHDSAES
+1956 ETSHDSAES

-1977 YRWLDTDND
+1977 YRWLDTEND

-2023 TDNQVPKDQAQAL
+2023 TDNQVPKDQAEAL

-2066 ETPHAEKSIVSF
+2066 EAPHAEKSIVSF

-2155 VYATGAQH
+2155 VYATGAQN

-2175 GNYFWHVEL
+2175 GNYFWNVEL

-2213 ADEIGRRLTDAGV
+2213 ADQIGRRLTDAGV
-2226 GVKVRFDALSSARQA
+2226 AVKVRFDALSHERQA

-2247 PDDYRADTLVELDVK
+2247 PDGYKADTLVELDVK

-2290 DEGFEVRSW
+2290 EEGFEVRSW
-2299 PGSDDKSKTI
+2299 PGTDGKSKTI

-2321 AIERFILANF
+2321 SIERFILANF

-2357 ILAQKEDGA
+2357 IIAQKEDGA
-2366 WTYNTNSELMSVTEL
+2366 WTYNTNVELMSVTEL
-2381 LDAAHVSGKVR
+2381 LDAAHVNGKVR
-2392 GESYQKVIDALAEYH
+2392 GDSYQQVIDALTEYH
-2407 ASTAEHADYELE
+2407 ASTVEHADYELE
-2419 SVEQLVNLRKK
+2419 SVEKLLNLRKQ
-2430 IEGYALGHPDSG
+2430 IEGYVLGHPDSG
-2442 RLEAMNSLLN
+2442 RVEAMNSLLN

-2487 HLKQSKHLY
+2487 NLKESKHLY

-2501 DFVTKGKGNLAK
+2501 DFVTKGKGNLAT

-2528 ASVNHEYGQAIAD
+2528 AAVTHEYGQVVAD

-2546 LSANE
+2546 LSAND
-2551 LAKDGKGIDITGLN
+2551 LAKDGKGIDIAGLN
-2565 RIHQALEQHMS
+2565 KVHQAIEQHMS

-2602 GRTQIDAQAAA
+2602 GRTQLEGQAAA

-2633 RNIFNVATEYQP
+2633 RNIFNVATEDQP

-2678 NDGETKLKRFIEKL
+2678 KDGETKLKRFIEKL

-2697 IDAAYKDAS
+2697 IDASYKDAS

-2720 VSTGIPAHVFQPFV
+2720 ASTGIPAHVFQPFV

-2750 FAQELQKQAQA
+2750 FAEELQKQAQA
-2761 SGDPALVAKRIDN
+2761 SGDPALVEKRIDN

-2818 RLSHDPDARYQLLT
+2818 RLSNDPDARYQLLT

-2886 QSHQVND
+2886 QSHHVTD
-2893 DLDALSGS
+2893 VLDALSGN
-2901 EKHKD
+2901 EKHKEN
-2906 KVAIENDGTPPRDK
+2906 VAIENDGTPPRDK
-2920 VPLSPLT
+2920 ESLSPLT

-2933 LYGERDARRKI
+2933 LYGEKDARRKI
-2944 GDITQ
+2944 GEITQ

-2956 EKGESQKV
+2956 ENGESQKV

-2971 RLTGYYHQGTA
+2971 RLTGYYHQGAA
-2982 SSDDETSTTSGKVV
+2982 SSEGETSATSGKVV

-3007 EQASAIRS
+3007 EQASEIRN

-3063 SNIILHGYSMGGP
+3063 SNIIIHGYSMGGP

-3109 AHEVANPAGIV
+3109 AHEMANPAGIV
-3120 GTIAKAVN
+3120 GAIAKAVN

-3141 QETPILL
+3141 KETPILL

-3160 KLRVKL
+3160 KLRAKL
-3166 SNSGFN
+3166 AIAGYN

-3188 MSQYT
+3188 MGQYAD
-3193 GQIVSDLLN
+3193 QIVSGLFNAEQAAVEAGEVLKGLEKDFKRYGDALKPDTSVPGKSKDIRTTKDFLNGYKNDHAKEIVDGFRSDMSIKQLVDLFVKGSWSVEQKGALAWEIESRALKVTFQNKSEKYNRLFREIASAGVVDAKATEQLAPQLMLLN
-3202 TQHIKH
+3202 LSNDGFGGRCDPLSKLVLV
-3208 NEAKLN
+3208 AKQ
-3214 LEPHGKNYESRDL
+3214 LENDG
-3227 ILKPISQPETVEL
+3227 QV
-3240 GMPEVDQKVLADIAE
+3240 
-3255 RENVIIGVRPVDEK
+3255 GVARQLLE
-3269 SKSLI
+3269 
-3274 ASKMYSSK
+3274 KMYSAAAVLSNPTLYSDSEKANASK
-3282 GLFVKAKSSDW
+3282 LLSSLAAIHAKN
-3293 GPMSGFI
+3293 PMHDTSMKVWQEKLEGKQALTVNGVVEKI
-3300 PVDQSFAKASARR
+3300 TDASANGKPV
-3313 DLETFNRHA
+3313 L
-3322 EQSIQSGNAVSADL
+3322 
-3336 YLNQVRVEELVS
+3336 
-3348 KYHSLTP
+3348 
-3355 LELDDQSGMY
+3355 LELDAPGHAMAAWAKGSGDDRVYGFYDPNAGIVEFSSAEKFGDYLTRFFGKSDLNMAQSYKLGKNDAGEAIFNRVVVMDGNTLASY
-3365 KTTATNGDQSVPF
+3365 KPTFGDKTT
-3378 FLNRVTVD
+3378 
-3386 GNELWQVHYITN
+3386 
-3398 GELAPFKVIGDP
+3398 
-3410 VSKQPMT
+3410 M
-3417 ADYDLLTVMYS
+3417 
-3428 YGDLGPQDKV
+3428 
-3438 KQPLTWQQWKDSVTY
+3438 
-3453 EDLTPKYKELYS
+3453 
-3465 NEDLYNKKDGASL
+3465 
-3478 GNVSGRLKE
+3478 
-3487 LKDRINVDL
+3487 
-3496 GRTNGLEM
+3496 
-3504 VHHGADDANP
+3504 
-3514 YAVMAD
+3514 
-3520 NFPATFFVPKSLFAE
+3520 
-3535 DGLGEG
+3535 
-3541 KGSIQTYFN
+3541 
-3550 VNEQGAVVIRNP
+3550 
-3562 QEFSDFQQ
+3562 
-3570 VTINAS
+3570 
-3576 FRASF
+3576 
-3581 NDKWNHG
+3581 
-3588 LDEPLFTT
+3588 
-3596 KRKLSHEFLNK
+3596 
-3607 RDQLL
+3607 
-3612 KKLSGGRL
+3612 
-3620 DAQDETLV
+3620 
-3628 ALGNPD
+3628 
-3634 DVSGN
+3634 
-3639 KAIVAVDVSQ
+3639 
-3649 IFTRQEL
+3649 
-3656 KERANVFAK
+3656 
-3665 PIGASYQGILDQL
+3665 QGILDL
-3678 DLVHQTVSRDQIV
+3678 PV
-3691 ASFELN
+3691 
-3697 KKVNAYIAEH
+3697 
-3707 PTSGRN
+3707 
-3713 QALTQLK
+3713 
-3720 EQITSALFIGKMQVA
+3720 
-3735 QVDIDAIAQTR
+3735 
-3746 PELAAR
+3746 
-3752 IFMVAIEEANGEH
+3752 
-3765 RGLTDMMVR
+3765 
-3774 WANEDPYLAPKQGY
+3774 
-3788 KGETPNDLGFDA
+3788 FDA
-3800 KYHVDLGDHYADFKQ
+3800 TPMKKPGTSDVDGNA
-3815 WLETSQSNGLLSK
+3815 K
-3828 ATLDES
+3828 AVDDT
-3834 TKTVHLGYSYQE
+3834 
-3846 LQDLTGV
+3846 
-3853 ESVQMAF
+3853 
-3860 YFLKEA
+3860 KEA
-3866 AKKVDPI
+3866 
-3873 SGDSAEMILLKKFA
+3873 
-3887 DKSYLS
+3887 
-3893 QLDSDRMDQIE
+3893 
-3904 GIYRSSHET
+3904 
-3913 DVDAWDRRY
+3913 
-3922 SGAGYDELTNK
+3922 
-3933 LAGATGVDE
+3933 LAG
-3942 QLSVLLDDRKG
+3942 
-3953 LLIGEVHGSDV
+3953 
-3964 NGLRFVN
+3964 
-3971 EQMDALK
+3971 
-3978 KQGVTVI
+3978 
-3985 GLEHLRSDL
+3985 
-3994 AQPLI
+3994 
-3999 DRYLATGV
+3999 
-4007 MSSELS
+4007 
-4013 AMLKTKH
+4013 
-4020 LDATLFENA
+4020 
-4029 RANGM
+4029 
-4034 RIVALD
+4034 
-4040 ANSSARPNVQG
+4040 
-4051 TEHGLMYRAGAA
+4051 
-4063 NNIAVEVLQ
+4063 
-4072 SLPDDEKFVAIY
+4072 
-4084 GKAHLQSHKGIEGF
+4084 GKIL
-4098 VPGITHR
+4098 
-4105 LDLPAL
+4105 
-4111 RVSDSNQFRV
+4111 
-4121 EQDDMTL
+4121 
-4128 RVVYDDVANKP
+4128 
-4139 KLTFKDS
+4139 
-4146 LSGANTAIHNQ
+4146 HNQ

-4162 ERVAVTPTADG
+4162 ERVVVTPTADG
-4173 GETRFDGQIIVQ
+4173 GESRFDGQIIVQ
-4185 MENDSV
+4185 MENDDV
-4191 VANAAANLAGKH
+4191 VAKAAANLAGKH
-4203 PESSVVVQLDSDGN
+4203 PESSVVVQIDSDGN

-4240 RDDSD
+4240 RDDSE
-4245 SNNTH
+4245 SNNTR

-4255 AEDLAAKLANFQQSF
+4255 ADELAVKLAKFQQSF
-4270 SQAENINNTP
+4270 NQAENINNKP

-4299 GHQFINAMDVN
+4299 GHQFINAMDAN
-4310 GLRVDVSARSSEL
+4310 GLRVDVSVRSSEL
-4323 AVDAT
+4323 AVDEA

-4334 DENGDWIQKAE
+4334 DANGDWVQKAE
-4345 TNKVSLS
+4345 NNKVSLS
-4352 WNEQGEV
+4352 WDEQGEV
-4359 IAKEERIRN
+4359 VAKDERIRN

-4380 GVSDVGEI
+4380 GVSDVDEP

-4397 DVFDA
+4397 DVFDV
-4402 PEKRKVETETS
+4402 PEKRKAETETS
-4413 SSAANNKLS
+4413 SSSANNKLS

-4451 SGGFK
+4451 TGGFK

-4471 GESKHSVDMGGYQAL
+4471 GESKHSFDIGGYQAL

-4503 QSNDLLVMMD
+4503 RSNDLIVMMD

-4542 EDQDWL
+4542 EGQDWL

-4572 SSSVDYTCLVE
+4572 SSSVDYTSLVE
-4583 LDSHNE
+4583 LDSQNE
-4589 RSSRGLKHDTEAA
+4589 RSSRGLKHDAEAA

-4613 NSDSSAGKLSRADK
+4613 NSDSDTSKLSRADK

-4709 QMAGIGAETTLADIF
+4709 QLAGVGAETTLADIF
-4724 GVDYTTSGQIVSRNG
+4724 GVDYTASGHIVSRNG

-4745 AILTEMLEV
+4745 AILKEMLEV

-4769 AKLLDSLKSGIDM
+4769 AKLLDSLKAGINM
-4782 GADGIQSF
+4782 GADGIKSF

-4796 KDKAPEEEENKSAV
+4796 KEKAPEEEEDNSSV
-4810 SVNGT
+4810 SVNGAN
-4815 SVNSAQGATAS
+4815 VNSAQGATVA
-4826 DGNTETAETQDRAF
+4826 DGSTETAETPETPDRAF

-4946 FTGGEGS
+4946 FTGGEGN

-4993 VFGEGGEIDTGL
+4993 VFGEGGEIDTGS

-5023 GQDYSV
+5023 DQDYSV

-5093 NGEEGRDLMVLGGYQ
+5093 NGGEGRDLMVLGGYQ

-5126 IDNLVEDISSED
+5126 IDNLVEDIRSED

-5162 ILRDPVSE
+5162 ILRDPASDS
-5170 TDQAKFEHIGSVTF
+5170 DQAKFEHIGSVTF
-5184 NDYFDGKR
+5184 SDYFNGNR
-5192 AQMIIAMGEKDANGE
+5192 AQVIIAMGEKDATGE

-5215 SSIDAL
+5215 SAIDAL

-5249 STAWADVV
+5249 TTAWADVV

>member
-15 GNYSADNG
+15 GNYSADDG
-23 NNDIVAIGFGGEIHA
+23 NNNIVAIGFGGQIHA

-51 ATVHTGSGNDTVV
+51 ATVYTGSGNDTVV
-64 GGSAYLR
+64 GGSAYLK
-71 VEDSTGHLSVKG
+71 VEDSTGHLIVKG

-112 GHHGD
+112 GNHGD

-124 AYNSVKRK
+124 AYNGITRK
-132 GLSGNVTFKGAGG
+132 GLSGNVTFAGAGG
-145 YNALWHETNHGNLSF
+145 YNALWHETNQGNLSF
-160 AGAGA
+160 TGAGA
-165 GNKLDRTWFD
+165 GNKLDRTWSNR
-175 QYQGSRG
+175 YQGSHG
-182 DVSFDGAGAANS
+182 DVTFDGAGAANS
-194 ISSRVETGNITF
+194 ISSHVETGNITF

-238 RQAEDVYQQTHGNI
+238 HQAEDVYTQTRGNI
-252 RFEGVGGYNSFY
+252 RFEGVGGYNSLY

-279 YNTITRKGSG
+279 YNTIIRKGSG
-289 SSFDAQGME
+289 NDFAKEGMTN
-298 YAKAEDIVLTT
+298 AKADEIVLTK
-309 AKMHG
+309 AVMSG
-314 SWIGS
+314 SWIGQD
-319 GTHAVTAVKSEREP
+319 HHVTAVKSASEP

-338 AIADGTYTK
+338 AFADSTYTK
-347 INKVRLSN
+347 INKVQLRN
-355 DPKTGKLKYYSE
+355 DPQTGELKYYST
-367 AWYKQGNHLSGL
+367 AWYKEGNHLSNL
-379 ARSDV
+379 ANQDISDN
-384 SSAGGFEV
+384 GGFTAV
-392 NPINGGYTLSN
+392 NINGAYTLSDLK
-403 IAVEHQQSL
+403 VEHQQSV
-412 TVHAMEKDL
+412 TVHAVEKSL

-428 YANGALIDAKDVVL
+428 YANGAVIDAKEVSL

-449 HAISTDGTKVDVQA
+449 HAIYADGTKVDVKA
-463 IKSNR
+463 VKSNR
-468 KPNTYV
+468 QPNTYI

-488 ELANDAETGVLK
+488 ELANDPETGALK

-515 LANED
+515 IANQD
-520 ISSANGYHSMG
+520 ISSATGYNPMG
-531 KGGYSLSA
+531 KGGYSLSD
-539 LNYSVNAIRSMS
+539 LHYSVNAVRSTS
-551 ETVADIDEYT
+551 ETVADIEEYT
-561 DQTLFKPAT
+561 DQTLFKPAN

-577 DVHFSG
+577 DVRFNG

-596 GNVYFNGG
+596 GNVHFNGG

-654 KQGKM
+654 QQGKM

-671 RIGDG
+671 RLGDG
-676 QYLAHLLAYGNISVH
+676 QYLAHLLAYGNISVQ
-691 KGNGN
+691 KGSGD
-696 SRVAM
+696 SRVVM

-706 THTQIGSGHGLWLA
+706 THTQIGSGNGLWLA

-726 MTQVGNGE
+726 MTQVGQGD
-734 VTSVLAGGANVLTKV
+734 VAAVLAGGANVLTKM
-749 GEGELTAG
+749 GEGELTSG

-763 VMTHISGDEQASNT
+763 VITQISNDDQLSNT

-791 GKGDTLAVMG
+791 GKGNTLAVMG
-801 GGANVLTHVGDGST
+801 GGANVLTHVGDGTT

-868 DGTSIAAMIGA
+868 DGTSIAVMIGA

-956 NIFTHIGNGSTFA
+956 NIFTHIGHGSTFA
-969 AMIGQANVMTKVG
+969 AMIGQANIMTKVG
-982 NDLTAALM
+982 NDLAAALM
-990 VGKANIYTHVG
+990 VGKANIMTHVG
-1001 DGTSLGLFA
+1001 DGISLGLFA
-1010 GEMNVMTKVGNG
+1010 GEVNVMTKVGNG

-1107 IGNVMT
+1107 VGNVMT

-1126 KANIVTKVGDGLGIN
+1126 KANLITKVGDGLGVN

-1166 NILTKVGDGQEVSV
+1166 NLITKVGDGQEVSV
-1180 VQGKANIITH
+1180 VQGEANIITH

-1210 GDGRNVVLAKGEANI
+1210 GNGRNVVLAKGEANI
-1225 VTQVGDGDSFNA
+1225 VTQVGNGDSFNA
-1237 LWSKGNVV
+1237 LWSKGNIV

-1258 GKANITT
+1258 GQANITT

-1271 SVTAAYGDAN
+1271 NVTAAYGDAN
-1281 INTKVGNGVSVN
+1281 INTKVGDGVSVN

-1316 KANANIHIGDGLN
+1316 KANANIHVGDGLN
-1329 INASYAR
+1329 INASYAQ

-1362 LSALFDNVKQTLLG
+1362 LSALFDNIKQTVLG

-1390 EASTSGTQK
+1390 EASSSGTHK

-1417 DAIEEVGSDL
+1417 DAIKEVGSDL

-1440 PDLNEM
+1440 PDLNKM
-1446 DNDLNIDGA
+1446 QHALNVDD
-1455 SDHAPNLIVNGDF
+1455 SSVQAPNLIVNGDF
-1468 EQGDRGWQS
+1468 EQGEHGWQS
-1477 THGVEASYSGSV
+1477 THGVEASYAGSV
-1489 YGVNGEGHGT
+1489 YGVEGEGHGA

-1505 THTNTSLYQDLTD
+1505 TYTNTSLYQDLAN
-1518 LTEGEVIAVSFDFAK
+1518 LAQGEVIAVSFDFAK
-1533 RAGLS
+1533 RVGLS

-1547 NGEVVFSSSGDAS
+1547 NGEVVFSSSGDES

-1568 LTAHAGSNR
+1568 LTAQAGSNR

-1592 LDNVVAKSE
+1592 LDNVVATSE
-1601 SSPQANAVSEHA
+1601 SSQQANAIREHA
-1613 KQNQASQNA
+1613 TQNPAAQNA

-1660 AIENNGQAQRDA
+1660 ALENNGQAQRDA
-1672 VKEESEAVTAELTT
+1672 VQEESEAITAELTK
-1686 LAQGLDVLDGQA
+1686 LAQGLDVLDSQA
-1698 THTGKSG
+1698 THTGESG
-1705 EQWRND
+1705 DQWRNE
-1711 FAGGLL
+1711 FASGLL
-1717 DGVQSQIDDAKQL
+1717 AGVQTQLDDAKQL
-1730 ASDKMAAA
+1730 ANGKIAEA
-1738 KQTQSDNN
+1738 KQTHADNQN
-1746 SKVKDSIAKS
+1746 KVKDAVAKS

-1765 NRAGAEQDIAEAKA
+1765 NRAGAEQDIADAQA
-1779 DAETRKAD
+1779 DAEKRKAD
-1787 AVAKS
+1787 ALAKGK
-1792 HDAKQ
+1792 DAQQ

-1803 SAANDAQSR
+1803 HAINNAQSR
-1812 GDRDAMNAENK
+1812 GDRDVQVAENK
-1823 ANQAQNDAQGAKQ
+1823 ANQAQADAQGAKQ

-1842 DRQGVAGSGLSGNA
+1842 DRQGVTGSGLSGNA
-1856 HRVEGAGETGS
+1856 HSVEGAGETDS
-1867 HVNTDSQTNAD
+1867 HVKTDSQTNAD
-1878 GRFSDG
+1878 GRFSEG
-1884 LTEQEL
+1884 LTEQEQ

-1906 AGIRSKNSG
+1906 AGIRAKNSG
-1915 STITSMFMEANADS
+1915 STITTMFTEANTDS
-1929 IVVDTTAS
+1929 IVVPTTKP

-1944 VRISGVNLVGLG
+1944 IRISGVNLEGLG
-1956 EASHDSAES
+1956 EASHDSAVS

-1977 YRWLDTDND
+1977 YRWLDSDHPR
-1986 VATDKYVPVPGFER
+1986 ATEQYIPVPGFER
-2000 VDADVSDEV
+2000 VDVNVSDET
-2009 KQRMIQSMSGYIEH
+2009 KQRLTQFVSGYIEH

-2036 ATLFVES
+2036 ATLFVEA
-2043 TLDYDWDKRVEFL
+2043 TLNYDWDKRVEFL

-2066 ETPHAEKSIVSF
+2066 EAPHGENSLVSF
-2078 WSGKNFKQYR
+2078 WSGRNFKEYR
-2088 DVLDNAQ
+2088 NVLDNAQ
-2095 TDGKKVVYDI
+2095 PDGKKVVYDI
-2105 DVKGNAF
+2105 DVQGNAF
-2112 AIDLNK
+2112 AIKLNK
-2118 HLMRWGGLF
+2118 QLMRWGDMF
-2127 LDPDNAEQNQLKS
+2127 LDLENADQNHLQS
-2140 SIDAATFSNTGFWSS
+2140 SIEAAAYSNTGFWSS
-2155 VYATGAQH
+2155 VYATGAKD

-2168 AEGGVRL
+2168 AEGGMRL
-2175 GNYFWHVEL
+2175 GNYFWNVEL
-2184 PALRQLQREGL
+2184 PLLRQLQREGL

-2201 LDKPVSEYKDLP
+2201 LDKPVSEYKDVP
-2213 ADEIGRRLTDAGV
+2213 VNEIGHKLTDAGV
-2226 GVKVRFDALSSARQA
+2226 GVKVRFDALSAAQQA
-2241 ELLADN
+2241 ELLAIN
-2247 PDDYRADTLVELDVK
+2247 PKGYKADSLVELDVK
-2262 LSAIDSMLRESLPF
+2262 LSAIDSMLRDALPF

-2290 DEGFEVRSW
+2290 DEGFKVRAW
-2299 PGSDDKSKTI
+2299 PGSDGKSKTI
-2309 LLDNPED
+2309 VLDNPED
-2316 AAQQK
+2316 ATQQK
-2321 AIERFILANF
+2321 TIERFILANF
-2331 DNFEQMPDELFLVD
+2331 QNFEQMPDELFLVD
-2345 NKVLSHH
+2345 NKVISHDKGITH
-2352 DGRTR
+2352 
-2357 ILAQKEDGA
+2357 ILAQKVDGA
-2366 WTYNTNSELMSVTEL
+2366 WLYNAKVDLMSVTEL
-2381 LDAAHVSGKVR
+2381 LDAANVTGKIR
-2392 GESYQKVIDALAEYH
+2392 GESYQQVIDALSEYH
-2407 ASTAEHADYELE
+2407 SSVTEFSDYEQE
-2419 SVEQLVNLRKK
+2419 SIEKLLSLRKK
-2430 IEGYALGHPDSG
+2430 IEGYVLGHPDSG
-2442 RLEAMNSLLN
+2442 RIAAMNSLLN
-2452 QVNSRLE
+2452 QVNTRLE
-2459 EVSVLAVSEQSI
+2459 EVSVLAVSEPNI
-2471 KAHDSFSRLYD
+2471 KAQDSFSRLYD
-2482 QLDNA
+2482 QLETAN
-2487 HLKQSKHLY
+2487 LKGTKHLY
-2496 LDGNG
+2496 LDQNG
-2501 DFVTKGKGNLAK
+2501 EFVTKGKGHLAN
-2513 IDQLGGSDAVLEKVK
+2513 IDLLGSREAVLEKVK
-2528 ASVNHEYGQAIAD
+2528 LTVSNEYGQTVAD

-2546 LSANE
+2546 LSAKD
-2551 LAKDGKGIDITGLN
+2551 LAKDGKGIDIAGLKKVHLA
-2565 RIHQALEQHMS
+2565 IEQHLS
-2576 PVSATMYIWKPSDH
+2576 PVSATLFLWKPSDH
-2590 SALGHAALQIGQ
+2590 SALGHAALQISQ
-2602 GRTQIDAQAAA
+2602 GRTQLEGQAAA
-2613 DFNKQNYVSWWP
+2613 DFNQQNYVSWWP

-2633 RNIFNVATEYQP
+2633 SNILNVATKDQP
-2645 DLKLRWSDFSQPAH
+2645 DLKLRWKDFSQPAAH
-2659 QNDTLEHD
+2659 GESLAFD
-2667 MASEE
+2667 MQTEE
-2672 NDGFGL
+2672 NDDFGL
-2678 NDGETKLKRFIEKL
+2678 KSAEDKLKDFIKQL
-2692 NAAKG
+2692 ASASGVDKKF
-2697 IDAAYKDAS
+2697 KDISQAFTMM
-2706 EGYASVL
+2706 AL
-2713 LGNPDML
+2713 MNPDIL
-2720 VSTGIPAHVFQPFV
+2720 ESANIPEHISKPFV

-2742 DMMDVANR
+2742 DMQDVAQRFAKELQEQAKVAANSEQMEQQISEVVRR
-2750 FAQELQKQAQA
+2750 FAQDELDKIQT
-2761 SGDPALVAKRIDN
+2761 
-2774 VVRLFAER
+2774 
-2782 ALEEIE
+2782 
-2788 AFKASQA
+2788 FKETQA
-2795 DEGRVFR
+2795 DQGRVFR

-2811 AMQAEWN
+2811 AMQAEWH
-2818 RLSHDPDARYQLLT
+2818 RLSNDPDARYQLLT

-2845 GGADKLIGHTWRP
+2845 GGADKLIGHTWLP

-2886 QSHQVND
+2886 QSHQVTD
-2893 DLDALSGS
+2893 VLDALSG
-2901 EKHKD
+2901 
-2906 KVAIENDGTPPRDK
+2906 N
-2920 VPLSPLT
+2920 
-2927 RFLNNE
+2927 
-2933 LYGERDARRKI
+2933 
-2944 GDITQ
+2944 
-2949 TLLDHAV
+2949 
-2956 EKGESQKV
+2956 
-2964 TLKGEAG
+2964 
-2971 RLTGYYHQGTA
+2971 
-2982 SSDDETSTTSGKVV
+2982 
-2996 LFLHGSGSSAE
+2996 
-3007 EQASAIRS
+3007 
-3015 HYQKQ
+3015 
-3020 GIDMLAVNLR
+3020 
-3030 GYGESDGGPSE
+3030 
-3041 KGLYQDARTMF
+3041 
-3052 NYLVNDKGIDP
+3052 
-3063 SNIILHGYSMGGP
+3063 
-3076 IAADLARYAAQNGQA
+3076 
-3091 VSGLLLDRPMP
+3091 
-3102 SMTKAIT
+3102 
-3109 AHEVANPAGIV
+3109 
-3120 GTIAKAVN
+3120 
-3128 GQFSVEKNLKGLP
+3128 
-3141 QETPILL
+3141 
-3148 LTDNEGLGEEGE
+3148 
-3160 KLRVKL
+3160 
-3166 SNSGFN
+3166 
-3172 VTGEQTFYG
+3172 
-3181 HEASNRL
+3181 
-3188 MSQYT
+3188 
-3193 GQIVSDLLN
+3193 
-3202 TQHIKH
+3202 
-3208 NEAKLN
+3208 
-3214 LEPHGKNYESRDL
+3214 
-3227 ILKPISQPETVEL
+3227 
-3240 GMPEVDQKVLADIAE
+3240 
-3255 RENVIIGVRPVDEK
+3255 
-3269 SKSLI
+3269 
-3274 ASKMYSSK
+3274 
-3282 GLFVKAKSSDW
+3282 KAK
-3293 GPMSGFI
+3293 
-3300 PVDQSFAKASARR
+3300 
-3313 DLETFNRHA
+3313 
-3322 EQSIQSGNAVSADL
+3322 
-3336 YLNQVRVEELVS
+3336 
-3348 KYHSLTP
+3348 
-3355 LELDDQSGMY
+3355 
-3365 KTTATNGDQSVPF
+3365 
-3378 FLNRVTVD
+3378 
-3386 GNELWQVHYITN
+3386 
-3398 GELAPFKVIGDP
+3398 
-3410 VSKQPMT
+3410 
-3417 ADYDLLTVMYS
+3417 
-3428 YGDLGPQDKV
+3428 
-3438 KQPLTWQQWKDSVTY
+3438 
-3453 EDLTPKYKELYS
+3453 
-3465 NEDLYNKKDGASL
+3465 
-3478 GNVSGRLKE
+3478 
-3487 LKDRINVDL
+3487 
-3496 GRTNGLEM
+3496 
-3504 VHHGADDANP
+3504 
-3514 YAVMAD
+3514 
-3520 NFPATFFVPKSLFAE
+3520 
-3535 DGLGEG
+3535 
-3541 KGSIQTYFN
+3541 
-3550 VNEQGAVVIRNP
+3550 
-3562 QEFSDFQQ
+3562 
-3570 VTINAS
+3570 
-3576 FRASF
+3576 
-3581 NDKWNHG
+3581 
-3588 LDEPLFTT
+3588 
-3596 KRKLSHEFLNK
+3596 
-3607 RDQLL
+3607 
-3612 KKLSGGRL
+3612 
-3620 DAQDETLV
+3620 
-3628 ALGNPD
+3628 
-3634 DVSGN
+3634 
-3639 KAIVAVDVSQ
+3639 VAVDLAQ
-3649 IFTRQEL
+3649 IFTVQEL
-3656 KERANVFAK
+3656 KERAKVFAK

-3678 DLVHQTVSRDQIV
+3678 DLVHQAKGRYQIA

-3697 KKVNAYIAEH
+3697 KKINDYIAEH

-3720 EQITSALFIGKMQVA
+3720 EQVTSALFIGKMQVA
-3735 QVDIDAIAQTR
+3735 QAGIDAIAQTR
-3746 PELAAR
+3746 PEIATR
-3752 IFMVAIEEANGEH
+3752 IFMVAIEEANGKH
-3765 RGLTDMMVR
+3765 VGLTDMMLR
-3774 WANEDPYLAPKQGY
+3774 WANEDPYLAPKHGY
-3788 KGETPNDLGFDA
+3788 KGQMPSDLGFDA
-3800 KYHVDLGDHYADFKQ
+3800 KYHVDLGEHYADFKQ

-3846 LQDLTGV
+3846 LQDLTGA

-3866 AKKVDPI
+3866 AKKADPI

-3887 DKSYLS
+3887 DQNYLS
-3893 QLDSDRMDQIE
+3893 QLDSDRMGQIE

-3922 SGAGYDELTNK
+3922 SGKGYDELTNM
-3933 LAGATGVDE
+3933 LASATGVDE

-3971 EQMDALK
+3971 EQMEALK

-4020 LDATLFENA
+4020 LDVTLFENA
-4029 RANGM
+4029 RVNGM

-4072 SLPDDEKFVAIY
+4072 NLPDGEKFVAIY

-4111 RVSDSNQFRV
+4111 KVSDSNQFTV
-4121 EQDDMTL
+4121 EQDDVSL

-4139 KLTFKDS
+4139 KITFKGS
-4146 LSGANTAIHNQ
+4146 LSGANTALHNQ

-4162 ERVAVTPTADG
+4162 ERVVVTPIADG

-4185 MENDSV
+4185 MENDPV
-4191 VANAAANLAGKH
+4191 VAKAAANLAGKH
-4203 PESSVVVQLDSDGN
+4203 AESSVVVQLDSDGN

-4240 RDDSD
+4240 RDHSE
-4245 SNNTH
+4245 SNNTR

-4255 AEDLAAKLANFQQSF
+4255 ADELAVKLAKFQQSF
-4270 SQAENINNTP
+4270 NQAENINNKP

-4299 GHQFINAMDVN
+4299 GHQFINAIDAN
-4310 GLRVDVSARSSEL
+4310 GLRVDVSVRSSEL
-4323 AVDAT
+4323 AVDEA

-4334 DENGDWIQKAE
+4334 DANGDWVQKAE
-4345 TNKVSLS
+4345 NNKVSLS
-4352 WNEQGEV
+4352 WDAQGEV
-4359 IAKEERIRN
+4359 VAKDEPIRN

-4380 GVSDVGEI
+4380 GVNNVDEP
-4388 ARGAIGDNN
+4388 ARGAIGDNS

-4402 PEKRKVETETS
+4402 PEKRKPETEVIANS
-4413 SSAANNKLS
+4413 SSSNQLS
-4422 YSGNIQVNVGDGEF
+4422 YSGNIQVNVGEGEF

-4451 SGGFK
+4451 TGGFK
-4456 SLAFGDNNVMVHIGN
+4456 SLAFGDNNVMVHIGD
-4471 GESKHSVDMGGYQAL
+4471 GESKHSVDIGGYQAL
-4486 EGAQMFIG
+4486 EGAQMFLG
-4494 NRNVSFNLG
+4494 NRNVSFNFG
-4503 QSNDLLVMMD
+4503 HSNDLILMMD

-4528 ARISGVLQSIATSG
+4528 ARISGVLQGIAMSG
-4542 EDQDWL
+4542 EGEDWL

-4572 SSSVDYTCLVE
+4572 SSSVDYTTLVE
-4583 LDSHNE
+4583 LDSQNE
-4589 RSSRGLKHDTEAA
+4589 RDSRGLKHDAEAT

-4613 NSDSSAGKLSRADK
+4613 NGNSGTSQLSRADK

-4674 FGLMTQQFSATG
+4674 FGLMTQQFTATG

-4696 EDLPRQLKNKLLG
+4696 QDLPRQLKNKLLG
-4709 QMAGIGAETTLADIF
+4709 QLAGVGAETTLADIF
-4724 GVDYTTSGQIVSRNG
+4724 GVDYTASGQIVSRNG
-4739 EAVDGV
+4739 QAVDGV
-4745 AILTEMLEV
+4745 AILKEMLEV

-4769 AKLLDSLKSGIDM
+4769 AKLLDSLKAGIDM
-4782 GADGIQSF
+4782 GADGIKSF

-4796 KDKAPEEEENKSAV
+4796 KEKAPEEEKDNSSV
-4810 SVNGT
+4810 SVNGAN
-4815 SVNSAQGATAS
+4815 VNSAQGATVA

-4868 NLKENLTAD
+4868 NLKQNLTAD

-4901 NLSLGNYNFNWGGD
+4901 NISLGNYNFNWGGD

-4946 FTGGEGS
+4946 FTGGEGN

-4993 VFGEGGEIDTGL
+4993 VFGEGGEIDTGS

-5023 GQDYSV
+5023 DQDYSV

-5050 NYNRINASAG
+5050 NYNRINAGAG

-5076 EGEDHLIAAA
+5076 DGDDHLIAAA

-5093 NGEEGRDLMVLGGYQ
+5093 NGGEGRDLMVLGGYQ

-5126 IDNLVEDISSED
+5126 IDNLVEDIRSED

-5162 ILRDPVSE
+5162 ILRDPSN
-5170 TDQAKFEHIGSVTF
+5170 DSNQSKFEHIGSVTF
-5184 NDYFDGKR
+5184 SDYFNGNR
-5192 AQMIIAMGEKDANGE
+5192 AQVVIGMSEKDLSGE
-5207 REYTTLSE
+5207 REYTMLSD
-5215 SSIDAL
+5215 SAIDAL
-5221 VQAMSGFDPQA
+5221 VQAMSGFEPQA
-5232 GDNGFIDNLDSK
+5232 GDNGFIDSLESK
-5244 SRVAI
+5244 SQAAI
-5249 STAWADVV
+5249 SMAWSDVV
-5257 HKKGITV
+5257 HKKGLMV

>member
-15 GNYSADNG
+15 GNYSADDG
-23 NNDIVAIGFGGEIHA
+23 NNNIVAIGFGGQIHA

-51 ATVHTGSGNDTVV
+51 ATVYTGSGNDTVV
-64 GGSAYLR
+64 GGSAYLK
-71 VEDSTGHLSVKG
+71 VEDSTGHLTVKG

-112 GHHGD
+112 GNHGD

-124 AYNSVKRK
+124 AYNGITRK
-132 GLSGNVTFKGAGG
+132 GLSGNVTFAGAGG
-145 YNALWHETNHGNLSF
+145 YNTLWHETNQGNLSF
-160 AGAGA
+160 TGAGA
-165 GNKLDRTWFD
+165 GNKLDRTWFNR
-175 QYQGSRG
+175 YQGSHG
-182 DVSFDGAGAANS
+182 DVTFDGAGAANS

-238 RQAEDVYQQTHGNI
+238 HQAEDVYTQSRGNI
-252 RFEGVGGYNSFY
+252 RFEGVGGYNSLY

-279 YNTITRKGSG
+279 YNTIIRKGSG
-289 SSFDAQGME
+289 NDFAKEGMTN
-298 YAKAEDIVLTT
+298 AKADEIVLTK
-309 AKMHG
+309 AVMSG
-314 SWIGS
+314 SWIGQD
-319 GTHAVTAVKSEREP
+319 HHVTAVKSASEP

-338 AIADGTYTK
+338 AFADSTYTK
-347 INKVRLSN
+347 INKVQLRN
-355 DPKTGKLKYYSE
+355 DPQTGELKYYST
-367 AWYKQGNHLSGL
+367 AWYKEGNHLSNL
-379 ARSDV
+379 ANQDISDN
-384 SSAGGFEV
+384 GGFTAV
-392 NPINGGYTLSN
+392 NINGAYTLSDLK
-403 IAVEHQQSL
+403 VEHQQSV
-412 TVHAMEKDL
+412 TVHAVEKSL

-428 YANGALIDAKDVVL
+428 YANGAVIDAKEVSL

-449 HAISTDGTKVDVQA
+449 HAIYADGTKVDVKA
-463 IKSNR
+463 VKSNR
-468 KPNTYV
+468 QPNTYI

-488 ELANDAETGVLK
+488 ELANDPETGALK

-515 LANED
+515 IANQD
-520 ISSANGYHSMG
+520 ISSATGYNPMG
-531 KGGYSLSA
+531 KGGYSLSD
-539 LNYSVNAIRSMS
+539 LHYSVNAVRSTS
-551 ETVADIDEYT
+551 ETVADIEEYT
-561 DQTLFKPAT
+561 DQTLFKPAN

-577 DVHFSG
+577 DVRFNG

-596 GNVYFNGG
+596 GNVHFNGG

-654 KQGKM
+654 QQGKM

-671 RIGDG
+671 RLGDG
-676 QYLAHLLAYGNISVH
+676 QYLAHLLAYGNISVQ
-691 KGNGN
+691 KGSGD
-696 SRVAM
+696 SRVVM

-706 THTQIGSGHGLWLA
+706 THTQIGSGNGLWLA

-726 MTQVGNGE
+726 MTQVGQGD
-734 VTSVLAGGANVLTKV
+734 VAAVLAGGANVLTKM
-749 GEGELTAG
+749 GEGELTSG

-763 VMTHISGDEQASNT
+763 VITHISNDDQLSNT

-791 GKGDTLAVMG
+791 GKGNTLAVMG
-801 GGANVLTHVGDGST
+801 GGANVLTHVGDGTT

-829 GNGDTTGIMLG
+829 GNGDTTGILLG

-868 DGTSIAAMIGA
+868 DGTSIAVMIGA

-956 NIFTHIGNGSTFA
+956 NIFTHVGSGSTFA
-969 AMIGQANVMTKVG
+969 AMIGQANIMTKVG

-990 VGKANIYTHVG
+990 VGKANIMTHVG

-1010 GEMNVMTKVGNG
+1010 GEVNVMTKVGNG

-1107 IGNVMT
+1107 VGNVMT

-1126 KANIVTKVGDGLGIN
+1126 KANLITKVGDGLGVN

-1166 NILTKVGDGQEVSV
+1166 NIITKVGDGQEVSV
-1180 VQGKANIITH
+1180 VQGEANIITH

-1210 GDGRNVVLAKGEANI
+1210 GHGQNVVLAKGEANI

-1237 LWSKGNVV
+1237 LWSKGNIV

-1258 GKANITT
+1258 GQANITT

-1271 SVTAAYGDAN
+1271 NVTAAYGDAN
-1281 INTKVGNGVSVN
+1281 INTKVGDGVSVN

-1316 KANANIHIGDGLN
+1316 KANANIHVGDGLN
-1329 INASYAR
+1329 INASYAQ

-1362 LSALFDNVKQTLLG
+1362 LSALFDNIKQTVLG

-1390 EASTSGTQK
+1390 EASSSGTLK

-1417 DAIEEVGSDL
+1417 DAIKEVGSDL

-1440 PDLNEM
+1440 PDLNKM
-1446 DNDLNIDGA
+1446 QHALNVDD
-1455 SDHAPNLIVNGDF
+1455 SSVQAPNLIVNGDF
-1468 EQGDRGWQS
+1468 ELGEHGWQS
-1477 THGVEASYSGSV
+1477 THGVEASYAGSV
-1489 YGVNGEGHGT
+1489 YGVEGEGHGA

-1505 THTNTSLYQDLTD
+1505 TYTNTSLYQDLAN
-1518 LTEGEVIAVSFDFAK
+1518 LAQGEVIAVSFDFAK

-1547 NGEVVFSSSGDAS
+1547 NGEVVFSSSGDES
-1560 AWQQKTLK
+1560 TWQQKTLK
-1568 LTAHAGSNR
+1568 LTAQAGSNR

-1592 LDNVVAKSE
+1592 LDNVVATSE
-1601 SSPQANAVSEHA
+1601 SSQQANAIREHA
-1613 KQNQASQNA
+1613 TQNPAAQNA

-1660 AIENNGQAQRDA
+1660 ALENNGQAQRDA
-1672 VKEESEAVTAELTT
+1672 VQEESEAITAELTK

-1698 THTGKSG
+1698 THTGESG
-1705 EQWRND
+1705 DQWRNE
-1711 FAGGLL
+1711 FASGLL
-1717 DGVQSQIDDAKQL
+1717 AGVQTQLDDAKQL
-1730 ASDKMAAA
+1730 ANGKIAEA
-1738 KQTQSDNN
+1738 KQTHADSQN
-1746 SKVKDSIAKS
+1746 KVKDAVAKS

-1765 NRAGAEQDIAEAKA
+1765 NRAGAEQDIADAQA
-1779 DAETRKAD
+1779 DAEKRKAD
-1787 AVAKS
+1787 ALAKGK
-1792 HDAKQ
+1792 DAQQ

-1803 SAANDAQSR
+1803 HAVNNAQSR
-1812 GDRDAMNAENK
+1812 GDRDVQLAENK
-1823 ANQAQNDAQGAKQ
+1823 ANQVQADAQGAKQ

-1842 DRQGVAGSGLSGNA
+1842 DRQGVTGSGLSGNA
-1856 HRVEGAGETGS
+1856 HSVEGAGETDS
-1867 HVNTDSQTNAD
+1867 HVKTDSQTNAD
-1878 GRFSDG
+1878 GRFSEG
-1884 LTEQEL
+1884 LTEQEQ

-1906 AGIRSKNSG
+1906 AGIRAKNSG
-1915 STITSMFMEANADS
+1915 STITTMFTEANTDS
-1929 IVVDTTAS
+1929 IVVPTTKP

-1944 VRISGVNLVGLG
+1944 IRISGVNLEGLG
-1956 EASHDSAES
+1956 EASHDSAVS

-1977 YRWLDTDND
+1977 YRWLDSDHPR
-1986 VATDKYVPVPGFER
+1986 ATEQYIPVPGFER
-2000 VDADVSDEV
+2000 VDVNVSDET
-2009 KQRMIQSMSGYIEH
+2009 KQRLTQFVSGYIEH

-2036 ATLFVES
+2036 ATLFVEA
-2043 TLDYDWDKRVEFL
+2043 TLNYDWDKRVEFL

-2066 ETPHAEKSIVSF
+2066 EAPHGENSLVSF
-2078 WSGKNFKQYR
+2078 WSGRNFKEYR
-2088 DVLDNAQ
+2088 NVLDNAQ
-2095 TDGKKVVYDI
+2095 PDGKKVVYDI
-2105 DVKGNAF
+2105 DVQGNAF
-2112 AIDLNK
+2112 AIKLNK
-2118 HLMRWGGLF
+2118 QLMRWGDMF
-2127 LDPDNAEQNQLKS
+2127 LDLENADQNHLQS
-2140 SIDAATFSNTGFWSS
+2140 SIEAAAYSNTGFWSS
-2155 VYATGAQH
+2155 VYATGAKD

-2168 AEGGVRL
+2168 AEGGMRL
-2175 GNYFWHVEL
+2175 GNYFWNVEL
-2184 PALRQLQREGL
+2184 PLLRQLQREGL

-2201 LDKPVSEYKDLP
+2201 LDKPVSEYKDVP
-2213 ADEIGRRLTDAGV
+2213 VNEIGHKLTDAGV
-2226 GVKVRFDALSSARQA
+2226 GVKVRFDALSAAQQA
-2241 ELLADN
+2241 ELLAIN
-2247 PDDYRADTLVELDVK
+2247 PKGYKADSLVELDVK
-2262 LSAIDSMLRESLPF
+2262 LSAIDSMLRDALPF

-2290 DEGFEVRSW
+2290 DEGFKVRAW
-2299 PGSDDKSKTI
+2299 PGSDGKSKTI
-2309 LLDNPED
+2309 VLDNPED
-2316 AAQQK
+2316 ATQQK
-2321 AIERFILANF
+2321 TIERFILANF
-2331 DNFEQMPDELFLVD
+2331 QNFEQMPDELFLVD
-2345 NKVLSHH
+2345 NKVISHDKGITH
-2352 DGRTR
+2352 
-2357 ILAQKEDGA
+2357 ILAQKVDGA
-2366 WTYNTNSELMSVTEL
+2366 WLYNAKVDLMSVTEL
-2381 LDAAHVSGKVR
+2381 LDAANVTGKIH
-2392 GESYQKVIDALAEYH
+2392 GESYQQVIDALSEYH
-2407 ASTAEHADYELE
+2407 SSVTELSDYEQE
-2419 SVEQLVNLRKK
+2419 SIEKLLSLRKK
-2430 IEGYALGHPDSG
+2430 IEGYVLGHPDSG
-2442 RLEAMNSLLN
+2442 RIAAMNSLLN
-2452 QVNSRLE
+2452 QVNTRLE
-2459 EVSVLAVSEQSI
+2459 EVSVLAVSEPNI
-2471 KAHDSFSRLYD
+2471 KAQDSFSRLYD
-2482 QLDNA
+2482 QLETAN
-2487 HLKQSKHLY
+2487 LKGTKHLY
-2496 LDGNG
+2496 LDQNG
-2501 DFVTKGKGNLAK
+2501 EFVTKGKGHLAN
-2513 IDQLGGSDAVLEKVK
+2513 IDLLGSREAVLEKVK
-2528 ASVNHEYGQAIAD
+2528 LTVSNEYGQTVAD

-2546 LSANE
+2546 LSAKD
-2551 LAKDGKGIDITGLN
+2551 LAKDGKGIDIAGLKKVHLA
-2565 RIHQALEQHMS
+2565 IEQHLS
-2576 PVSATMYIWKPSDH
+2576 PVSATLFLWKPSDH
-2590 SALGHAALQIGQ
+2590 SALGHAALQISQ
-2602 GRTQIDAQAAA
+2602 GRTQLEGQAAA
-2613 DFNKQNYVSWWP
+2613 DFNQQNYVSWWP

-2633 RNIFNVATEYQP
+2633 SNILNVATKDQP
-2645 DLKLRWSDFSQPAH
+2645 DLKLRWKDFSQPAAH
-2659 QNDTLEHD
+2659 GESLAFD
-2667 MASEE
+2667 MQTEE
-2672 NDGFGL
+2672 NDDFGL
-2678 NDGETKLKRFIEKL
+2678 KSAEDKLKDFIKQL
-2692 NAAKG
+2692 ASASGVDKKF
-2697 IDAAYKDAS
+2697 KDISQAFTMM
-2706 EGYASVL
+2706 AL
-2713 LGNPDML
+2713 MNPDIL
-2720 VSTGIPAHVFQPFV
+2720 ESANIPEHISKPFV

-2742 DMMDVANR
+2742 DMQDVAQRFAKELQEQAKVAANSEQMEQQISEVVRR
-2750 FAQELQKQAQA
+2750 FAQDELDKIQT
-2761 SGDPALVAKRIDN
+2761 
-2774 VVRLFAER
+2774 
-2782 ALEEIE
+2782 
-2788 AFKASQA
+2788 FKETQA
-2795 DEGRVFR
+2795 DQGRVFR

-2811 AMQAEWN
+2811 AMQAEWH
-2818 RLSHDPDARYQLLT
+2818 RLSNDPDARYQLLT

-2845 GGADKLIGHTWRP
+2845 GGADKLIGHTWLP

-2886 QSHQVND
+2886 QSHQVTD
-2893 DLDALSGS
+2893 VLDALSGN
-2901 EKHKD
+2901 EKPKEN
-2906 KVAIENDGTPPRDK
+2906 VAIENDGTPPRDK
-2920 VPLSPLT
+2920 ESLSPLT

-2933 LYGERDARRKI
+2933 LYGDKEARRKI
-2944 GDITQ
+2944 GEITQ

-2956 EKGESQKV
+2956 ENGESQKV

-2971 RLTGYYHQGTA
+2971 RLTGYYHQGAA
-2982 SSDDETSTTSGKVV
+2982 SSEGETSATSGKVV

-3007 EQASAIRS
+3007 EQASAIRN

-3063 SNIILHGYSMGGP
+3063 SNIIIHGYSMGGP
-3076 IAADLARYAAQNGQA
+3076 IAADLARFAAQNGQA

-3109 AHEVANPAGIV
+3109 AHEVVNPAGIV
-3120 GTIAKAVN
+3120 GAISKAVN
-3128 GQFSVEKNLKGLP
+3128 GQFSVEKNLEGLP
-3141 QETPILL
+3141 KETAILL
-3148 LTDNEGLGEEGE
+3148 LTDNEGLGNEGE
-3160 KLRVKL
+3160 KLRTKL
-3166 SNSGFN
+3166 TASGYN

-3181 HEASNRL
+3181 HEASNLL
-3188 MSQYT
+3188 MSQYAD
-3193 GQIVSDLLN
+3193 QIVSGLSSSASVDEDLDQQGLDTTSTKDQGISN
-3202 TQHIKH
+3202 KNDHLQVVDSK
-3208 NEAKLN
+3208 EA
-3214 LEPHGKNYESRDL
+3214 
-3227 ILKPISQPETVEL
+3227 
-3240 GMPEVDQKVLADIAE
+3240 LADGKI
-3255 RENVIIGVRPVDEK
+3255 
-3269 SKSLI
+3269 L
-3274 ASKMYSSK
+3274 
-3282 GLFVKAKSSDW
+3282 
-3293 GPMSGFI
+3293 
-3300 PVDQSFAKASARR
+3300 
-3313 DLETFNRHA
+3313 H
-3322 EQSIQSGNAVSADL
+3322 
-3336 YLNQVRVEELVS
+3336 NQ
-3348 KYHSLTP
+3348 
-3355 LELDDQSGMY
+3355 
-3365 KTTATNGDQSVPF
+3365 
-3378 FLNRVTVD
+3378 
-3386 GNELWQVHYITN
+3386 
-3398 GELAPFKVIGDP
+3398 
-3410 VSKQPMT
+3410 
-3417 ADYDLLTVMYS
+3417 
-3428 YGDLGPQDKV
+3428 
-3438 KQPLTWQQWKDSVTY
+3438 
-3453 EDLTPKYKELYS
+3453 
-3465 NEDLYNKKDGASL
+3465 
-3478 GNVSGRLKE
+3478 
-3487 LKDRINVDL
+3487 
-3496 GRTNGLEM
+3496 
-3504 VHHGADDANP
+3504 
-3514 YAVMAD
+3514 
-3520 NFPATFFVPKSLFAE
+3520 
-3535 DGLGEG
+3535 
-3541 KGSIQTYFN
+3541 
-3550 VNEQGAVVIRNP
+3550 
-3562 QEFSDFQQ
+3562 
-3570 VTINAS
+3570 
-3576 FRASF
+3576 
-3581 NDKWNHG
+3581 
-3588 LDEPLFTT
+3588 
-3596 KRKLSHEFLNK
+3596 
-3607 RDQLL
+3607 
-3612 KKLSGGRL
+3612 
-3620 DAQDETLV
+3620 
-3628 ALGNPD
+3628 
-3634 DVSGN
+3634 
-3639 KAIVAVDVSQ
+3639 
-3649 IFTRQEL
+3649 
-3656 KERANVFAK
+3656 
-3665 PIGASYQGILDQL
+3665 
-3678 DLVHQTVSRDQIV
+3678 
-3691 ASFELN
+3691 
-3697 KKVNAYIAEH
+3697 
-3707 PTSGRN
+3707 
-3713 QALTQLK
+3713 
-3720 EQITSALFIGKMQVA
+3720 
-3735 QVDIDAIAQTR
+3735 
-3746 PELAAR
+3746 
-3752 IFMVAIEEANGEH
+3752 
-3765 RGLTDMMVR
+3765 
-3774 WANEDPYLAPKQGY
+3774 
-3788 KGETPNDLGFDA
+3788 
-3800 KYHVDLGDHYADFKQ
+3800 
-3815 WLETSQSNGLLSK
+3815 
-3828 ATLDES
+3828 
-3834 TKTVHLGYSYQE
+3834 
-3846 LQDLTGV
+3846 
-3853 ESVQMAF
+3853 
-3860 YFLKEA
+3860 
-3866 AKKVDPI
+3866 
-3873 SGDSAEMILLKKFA
+3873 
-3887 DKSYLS
+3887 
-3893 QLDSDRMDQIE
+3893 
-3904 GIYRSSHET
+3904 
-3913 DVDAWDRRY
+3913 
-3922 SGAGYDELTNK
+3922 
-3933 LAGATGVDE
+3933 
-3942 QLSVLLDDRKG
+3942 
-3953 LLIGEVHGSDV
+3953 DV
-3964 NGLRFVN
+3964 NGW
-3971 EQMDALK
+3971 
-3978 KQGVTVI
+3978 G
-3985 GLEHLRSDL
+3985 
-3994 AQPLI
+3994 P
-3999 DRYLATGV
+3999 
-4007 MSSELS
+4007 
-4013 AMLKTKH
+4013 
-4020 LDATLFENA
+4020 
-4029 RANGM
+4029 
-4034 RIVALD
+4034 
-4040 ANSSARPNVQG
+4040 
-4051 TEHGLMYRAGAA
+4051 
-4063 NNIAVEVLQ
+4063 
-4072 SLPDDEKFVAIY
+4072 
-4084 GKAHLQSHKGIEGF
+4084 
-4098 VPGITHR
+4098 IT
-4105 LDLPAL
+4105 
-4111 RVSDSNQFRV
+4111 
-4121 EQDDMTL
+4121 
-4128 RVVYDDVANKP
+4128 
-4139 KLTFKDS
+4139 
-4146 LSGANTAIHNQ
+4146 
-4157 NVNDW
+4157 
-4162 ERVAVTPTADG
+4162 VTPTIDG

-4185 MENDSV
+4185 MENDPV
-4191 VANAAANLAGKH
+4191 VAKAAANLAGKH
-4203 PESSVVVQLDSDGN
+4203 AESSVVVQLDSDGN

-4240 RDDSD
+4240 RDHSE
-4245 SNNTH
+4245 SNNTR

-4255 AEDLAAKLANFQQSF
+4255 ADELAVKLAKFQQSF
-4270 SQAENINNTP
+4270 NQAENINNKP

-4299 GHQFINAMDVN
+4299 GHQFINAMDAN
-4310 GLRVDVSARSSEL
+4310 GLRVDVSVRSSEL
-4323 AVDAT
+4323 AVDEA

-4334 DENGDWIQKAE
+4334 DANGDWVQKAE
-4345 TNKVSLS
+4345 NNKVSLS
-4352 WNEQGEV
+4352 WDAQGEV
-4359 IAKEERIRN
+4359 VAKDEPIRN

-4380 GVSDVGEI
+4380 GVNNVDEP
-4388 ARGAIGDNN
+4388 ARGAIGDNS

-4402 PEKRKVETETS
+4402 PEKRKPETEVIANS
-4413 SSAANNKLS
+4413 SSSNQLS
-4422 YSGNIQVNVGDGEF
+4422 YSGNIQVNVGEGEF

-4451 SGGFK
+4451 TGGFK
-4456 SLAFGDNNVMVHIGN
+4456 SLAFGDNNVMVHIGD
-4471 GESKHSVDMGGYQAL
+4471 GESKHSVDIGGYQAL
-4486 EGAQMFIG
+4486 EGAQMFLG
-4494 NRNVSFNLG
+4494 NRNVSFNFG
-4503 QSNDLLVMMD
+4503 HSNDLILMMD

-4542 EDQDWL
+4542 EGEDWL

-4572 SSSVDYTCLVE
+4572 SSSVDYTHLVQ
-4583 LDSHNE
+4583 LNSQNE
-4589 RSSRGLKHDTEAA
+4589 RDSRGLKHDAEAT

-4613 NSDSSAGKLSRADK
+4613 NGNSGTSQLSRADK

-4674 FGLMTQQFSATG
+4674 FGLMTQQFTATG

-4696 EDLPRQLKNKLLG
+4696 QDLPRQLKNKLLG
-4709 QMAGIGAETTLADIF
+4709 QLAGVGSETTLADIF
-4724 GVDYTTSGQIVSRNG
+4724 GVDYTASGQIVSRNG
-4739 EAVDGV
+4739 QAVDGV
-4745 AILTEMLEV
+4745 AILKEMLEV

-4769 AKLLDSLKSGIDM
+4769 AKLLDSLKAGIDM
-4782 GADGIQSF
+4782 GADGIKSF

-4796 KDKAPEEEENKSAV
+4796 KEKAPEEEKDNSSV
-4810 SVNGT
+4810 SVNGAN
-4815 SVNSAQGATAS
+4815 VNSAQGATVA

-4868 NLKENLTAD
+4868 NLKQNLTAD

-4901 NLSLGNYNFNWGGD
+4901 NISLGNYNFNWGGD

-4946 FTGGEGS
+4946 FTGGEGN

-4993 VFGEGGEIDTGL
+4993 VFGEGGEIDTGS

-5023 GQDYSV
+5023 DQDYSV

-5050 NYNRINASAG
+5050 NYNRINAGAG

-5076 EGEDHLIAAA
+5076 DGDDHLIAAA

-5093 NGEEGRDLMVLGGYQ
+5093 NGGEGRDLMVLGGYQ

-5126 IDNLVEDISSED
+5126 IDNLVEDIGSED

-5162 ILRDPVSE
+5162 ILRDPSNDS
-5170 TDQAKFEHIGSVTF
+5170 DQSKFEHIGSVTF
-5184 NDYFDGKR
+5184 SDYFNGNR
-5192 AQMIIAMGEKDANGE
+5192 AQVVIGMSEKDLSGE
-5207 REYTTLSE
+5207 REYTMLSD
-5215 SSIDAL
+5215 SAIDAL
-5221 VQAMSGFDPQA
+5221 VQAMSGFEPQA
-5232 GDNGFIDNLDSK
+5232 GDNGFIDSLESK
-5244 SRVAI
+5244 SQAAI
-5249 STAWADVV
+5249 SMAWSDVV
-5257 HKKGITV
+5257 HKKGLMV

>member
-15 GNYSADNG
+15 GNYSADDG
-23 NNDIVAIGFGGEIHA
+23 NNNIVAIGFGGQIHA

-51 ATVHTGSGNDTVV
+51 ATVYTGSGNDTVV
-64 GGSAYLR
+64 GGSAYLK
-71 VEDSTGHLSVKG
+71 VEDSTGHLTVKG

-112 GHHGD
+112 GNHGD

-124 AYNSVKRK
+124 AYNGITRK
-132 GLSGNVTFKGAGG
+132 GLSGNVTFAGAGG
-145 YNALWHETNHGNLSF
+145 YNALWHETNQGNLSF
-160 AGAGA
+160 TGAGA
-165 GNKLDRTWFD
+165 GNKLDRTWFNR
-175 QYQGSRG
+175 YQGSHG
-182 DVSFDGAGAANS
+182 DVTFDGAGAANS

-238 RQAEDVYQQTHGNI
+238 HQAEDVYTQTRGNI
-252 RFEGVGGYNSFY
+252 RFEGVGGYNSLY

-279 YNTITRKGSG
+279 YNTIIRKGSG
-289 SSFDAQGME
+289 NDFAKEGMTN
-298 YAKAEDIVLTT
+298 AKADEIVLTK
-309 AKMHG
+309 AVMSG
-314 SWIGS
+314 SWIGQD
-319 GTHAVTAVKSEREP
+319 HHVTAVKSASEP

-338 AIADGTYTK
+338 AFADSTYTK
-347 INKVRLSN
+347 INKVQLRN
-355 DPKTGKLKYYSE
+355 DPQTGELKYYST
-367 AWYKQGNHLSGL
+367 AWYKEGNHLSNL
-379 ARSDV
+379 ANQDISDN
-384 SSAGGFEV
+384 GGFTAV
-392 NPINGGYTLSN
+392 NINGAYTLSDLK
-403 IAVEHQQSL
+403 VEHQQSV
-412 TVHAMEKDL
+412 TVHAVEKSL

-428 YANGALIDAKDVVL
+428 YANGAVIDAKEVSL

-449 HAISTDGTKVDVQA
+449 HAIYADGTKVDVKA
-463 IKSNR
+463 VKSNR
-468 KPNTYV
+468 QPNTYI

-488 ELANDAETGVLK
+488 ELANDPETGALK

-515 LANED
+515 IANQD
-520 ISSANGYHSMG
+520 ISSATGYNPMG
-531 KGGYSLSA
+531 KGGYSLSD
-539 LNYSVNAIRSMS
+539 LHYSVNAVRSTS
-551 ETVADIDEYT
+551 ETVADIEEYT
-561 DQTLFKPAT
+561 DQTLFKPAN

-577 DVHFSG
+577 DVRFNG

-596 GNVYFNGG
+596 GNVHFNGG

-654 KQGKM
+654 EQGKM

-671 RIGDG
+671 RLGDG
-676 QYLAHLLAYGNISVH
+676 QYLAHLLAYGNISVQ
-691 KGNGN
+691 KGSGD
-696 SRVAM
+696 SRVVM

-706 THTQIGSGHGLWLA
+706 THTQIGSGNGLWLA

-726 MTQVGNGE
+726 MTQVGKGD
-734 VTSVLAGGANVLTKV
+734 VAAVLAGGANVLTKM
-749 GEGELTAG
+749 GEGELTSG

-763 VMTHISGDEQASNT
+763 VITHISNDDQLSNT

-791 GKGDTLAVMG
+791 GKGNTLAVMG
-801 GGANVLTHVGDGST
+801 GGANVLTHVGDGTT

-829 GNGDTTGIMLG
+829 GNGDTTGILLG

-868 DGTSIAAMIGA
+868 DGTSIAVMIGA

-956 NIFTHIGNGSTFA
+956 NIFTHIGHGSTFA
-969 AMIGQANVMTKVG
+969 AMIGQANIMTKVG

-990 VGKANIYTHVG
+990 VGKANIMTHVG
-1001 DGTSLGLFA
+1001 DGISLGLFA
-1010 GEMNVMTKVGNG
+1010 GEVNVMTKVGNG

-1107 IGNVMT
+1107 VGNVMT

-1126 KANIVTKVGDGLGIN
+1126 KANLITKVGDGLGVN

-1166 NILTKVGDGQEVSV
+1166 NLITKVGDGQEVSV
-1180 VQGKANIITH
+1180 VQGEANIITH

-1210 GDGRNVVLAKGEANI
+1210 GHGQNVVLAKGEANI

-1237 LWSKGNVV
+1237 LWSKGNIV

-1258 GKANITT
+1258 GQANITT

-1271 SVTAAYGDAN
+1271 NVTAAYGDAN
-1281 INTKVGNGVSVN
+1281 INTKVGDGVSVN

-1316 KANANIHIGDGLN
+1316 KANANIHVGDGLN
-1329 INASYAR
+1329 INASYAQ

-1362 LSALFDNVKQTLLG
+1362 LSALFDNIKQTVLG

-1390 EASTSGTQK
+1390 EASSSGTHK

-1417 DAIEEVGSDL
+1417 DAIKEVSSDL

-1440 PDLNEM
+1440 PDLNM
-1446 DNDLNIDGA
+1446 MQHALNVDD
-1455 SDHAPNLIVNGDF
+1455 SSVQAPNLIVNGDF
-1468 EQGDRGWQS
+1468 ELGEHGWQS
-1477 THGVEASYSGSV
+1477 THGVEASYAGSV
-1489 YGVNGEGHGT
+1489 YGVEGEGHGA

-1505 THTNTSLYQDLTD
+1505 TYTNTSLYQDLAN
-1518 LTEGEVIAVSFDFAK
+1518 LAQGEVIAVSFDFAK

-1547 NGEVVFSSSGDAS
+1547 NGEVVFSSSGDES

-1568 LTAHAGSNR
+1568 LTAQAGSNR

-1592 LDNVVAKSE
+1592 LDNVVATSE
-1601 SSPQANAVSEHA
+1601 SSQQANAIREHA
-1613 KQNQASQNA
+1613 TQNPAAQNA

-1645 AVAGSQSQLESTDQQ
+1645 AVAGSQNQLEATDQQ
-1660 AIENNGQAQRDA
+1660 ALGNNGQAQRDA
-1672 VKEESEAVTAELTT
+1672 VQEESEAITAELTK
-1686 LAQGLDVLDGQA
+1686 LAQGLDVLDSQA
-1698 THTGKSG
+1698 THTGESG
-1705 EQWRND
+1705 DQWRNE
-1711 FAGGLL
+1711 FASGLL
-1717 DGVQSQIDDAKQL
+1717 AGVQTQFDDAKQL
-1730 ASDKMAAA
+1730 ANDKIAEA
-1738 KQTQSDNN
+1738 KQTHADNQN
-1746 SKVKDSIAKS
+1746 KVKDAVAKS

-1765 NRAGAEQDIAEAKA
+1765 NRAGAEQDIADAQA
-1779 DAETRKAD
+1779 DAEKRKAD
-1787 AVAKS
+1787 ALAKGK
-1792 HDAKQ
+1792 DAQQ

-1803 SAANDAQSR
+1803 HAVNNAQSR
-1812 GDRDAMNAENK
+1812 GDRDVQLAENK
-1823 ANQAQNDAQGAKQ
+1823 ANQVQADAQGAKQ

-1842 DRQGVAGSGLSGNA
+1842 DRQGVTGSGLSGNA
-1856 HRVEGAGETGS
+1856 HSVEGAGETDS
-1867 HVNTDSQTNAD
+1867 HVKTDSQTNAD
-1878 GRFSDG
+1878 GRFSEG
-1884 LTEQEL
+1884 LTEQEQ

-1906 AGIRSKNSG
+1906 AGIRAKNSG
-1915 STITSMFMEANADS
+1915 STITTMFTEANTDS
-1929 IVVDTTAS
+1929 IVVPTTKP

-1944 VRISGVNLVGLG
+1944 IRISGVNLEGLG
-1956 EASHDSAES
+1956 EASHDSAVS

-1977 YRWLDTDND
+1977 YRWLDSDHPR
-1986 VATDKYVPVPGFER
+1986 ATEQYIPVPGFER
-2000 VDADVSDEV
+2000 VDVNVSDET
-2009 KQRMIQSMSGYIEH
+2009 KQRLTQFVSGYIEH

-2036 ATLFVES
+2036 ATLFVEA
-2043 TLDYDWDKRVEFL
+2043 TLNYDWDKRVEFL

-2066 ETPHAEKSIVSF
+2066 EAPHGENSLVSF
-2078 WSGKNFKQYR
+2078 WSGRNFKEYR
-2088 DVLDNAQ
+2088 NVLDNAQ
-2095 TDGKKVVYDI
+2095 PDGKKVVYDI
-2105 DVKGNAF
+2105 DVQGNAF
-2112 AIDLNK
+2112 AIKLNK
-2118 HLMRWGGLF
+2118 QLMRWGDMF
-2127 LDPDNAEQNQLKS
+2127 LDLENADQNHLQS
-2140 SIDAATFSNTGFWSS
+2140 SIEAAAYSNTGFWSS
-2155 VYATGAQH
+2155 VYATGAKD

-2168 AEGGVRL
+2168 AEGGMRL
-2175 GNYFWHVEL
+2175 GNYFWNVEL
-2184 PALRQLQREGL
+2184 PLLRQLQREGL

-2201 LDKPVSEYKDLP
+2201 LDKPVSEYKDVP
-2213 ADEIGRRLTDAGV
+2213 VNEIGHKLTDAGV
-2226 GVKVRFDALSSARQA
+2226 GVKVRFDALSAAQQA
-2241 ELLADN
+2241 ELLAIN
-2247 PDDYRADTLVELDVK
+2247 PKGYKADSLVELDVK
-2262 LSAIDSMLRESLPF
+2262 LSAIDSMLRDALPF

-2290 DEGFEVRSW
+2290 DEGFKVRAW
-2299 PGSDDKSKTI
+2299 PGSDGKSKTI
-2309 LLDNPED
+2309 VLDNPED
-2316 AAQQK
+2316 ATQQK
-2321 AIERFILANF
+2321 TIERFILANF
-2331 DNFEQMPDELFLVD
+2331 QNFEQMPDELFLVD
-2345 NKVLSHH
+2345 NKVISHDKGITH
-2352 DGRTR
+2352 
-2357 ILAQKEDGA
+2357 ILAQKVDGA
-2366 WTYNTNSELMSVTEL
+2366 WLYNAKVDLMSVTEL
-2381 LDAAHVSGKVR
+2381 LDAANVTGKIR
-2392 GESYQKVIDALAEYH
+2392 GESYQQVIDALSEYH
-2407 ASTAEHADYELE
+2407 SSVTEFSDYEQE
-2419 SVEQLVNLRKK
+2419 SIEKLLSLRKK
-2430 IEGYALGHPDSG
+2430 IEGYVLGHPDSG
-2442 RLEAMNSLLN
+2442 RIAAMNSLLN
-2452 QVNSRLE
+2452 QVNTRLE
-2459 EVSVLAVSEQSI
+2459 EVSVLAVSEPNI
-2471 KAHDSFSRLYD
+2471 KAQDSFSRLYD
-2482 QLDNA
+2482 QLETAN
-2487 HLKQSKHLY
+2487 LKGTKRLY
-2496 LDGNG
+2496 LDQNG
-2501 DFVTKGKGNLAK
+2501 EFVTKGKGHLAN
-2513 IDQLGGSDAVLEKVK
+2513 IDLLGSREAVLEKVK
-2528 ASVNHEYGQAIAD
+2528 LTVSNEYGQTVAD
-2541 TIFAG
+2541 TVFAG
-2546 LSANE
+2546 LSAKD
-2551 LAKDGKGIDITGLN
+2551 LAKDGKGIDIAGLKKVHLA
-2565 RIHQALEQHMS
+2565 IEQHLS
-2576 PVSATMYIWKPSDH
+2576 PVSATLFLWKPSDH
-2590 SALGHAALQIGQ
+2590 SALGHAALQISQ
-2602 GRTQIDAQAAA
+2602 GRTQLEGQTAA
-2613 DFNKQNYVSWWP
+2613 DFNQQNYVSWWP

-2633 RNIFNVATEYQP
+2633 SNILNVATKDQP
-2645 DLKLRWSDFSQPAH
+2645 DLKLRWKDFSQPAAH
-2659 QNDTLEHD
+2659 GESLAFD
-2667 MASEE
+2667 MQTEE
-2672 NDGFGL
+2672 NDDFGL
-2678 NDGETKLKRFIEKL
+2678 KSAEDKLKDFIKQL
-2692 NAAKG
+2692 ASASGVDKKF
-2697 IDAAYKDAS
+2697 KDISQAFTMM
-2706 EGYASVL
+2706 AL
-2713 LGNPDML
+2713 MNPDIL
-2720 VSTGIPAHVFQPFV
+2720 ESANIPEHISKPFV

-2742 DMMDVANR
+2742 DMQDVAQRFAKELQEQAKVAANSEQMEQQISEVVRR
-2750 FAQELQKQAQA
+2750 FAQDELDKIQT
-2761 SGDPALVAKRIDN
+2761 
-2774 VVRLFAER
+2774 
-2782 ALEEIE
+2782 
-2788 AFKASQA
+2788 FKETQA
-2795 DEGRVFR
+2795 DQGRVFR

-2811 AMQAEWN
+2811 AMQAEWH
-2818 RLSHDPDARYQLLT
+2818 RLSNDPDARYQLLT

-2845 GGADKLIGHTWRP
+2845 GGADKLIGHTWLP

-2886 QSHQVND
+2886 QSHQVTD
-2893 DLDALSGS
+2893 VLDALSG
-2901 EKHKD
+2901 
-2906 KVAIENDGTPPRDK
+2906 N
-2920 VPLSPLT
+2920 
-2927 RFLNNE
+2927 
-2933 LYGERDARRKI
+2933 
-2944 GDITQ
+2944 
-2949 TLLDHAV
+2949 
-2956 EKGESQKV
+2956 
-2964 TLKGEAG
+2964 
-2971 RLTGYYHQGTA
+2971 
-2982 SSDDETSTTSGKVV
+2982 
-2996 LFLHGSGSSAE
+2996 
-3007 EQASAIRS
+3007 
-3015 HYQKQ
+3015 
-3020 GIDMLAVNLR
+3020 
-3030 GYGESDGGPSE
+3030 
-3041 KGLYQDARTMF
+3041 
-3052 NYLVNDKGIDP
+3052 
-3063 SNIILHGYSMGGP
+3063 
-3076 IAADLARYAAQNGQA
+3076 
-3091 VSGLLLDRPMP
+3091 
-3102 SMTKAIT
+3102 
-3109 AHEVANPAGIV
+3109 
-3120 GTIAKAVN
+3120 
-3128 GQFSVEKNLKGLP
+3128 
-3141 QETPILL
+3141 
-3148 LTDNEGLGEEGE
+3148 
-3160 KLRVKL
+3160 
-3166 SNSGFN
+3166 
-3172 VTGEQTFYG
+3172 
-3181 HEASNRL
+3181 
-3188 MSQYT
+3188 
-3193 GQIVSDLLN
+3193 
-3202 TQHIKH
+3202 
-3208 NEAKLN
+3208 
-3214 LEPHGKNYESRDL
+3214 
-3227 ILKPISQPETVEL
+3227 
-3240 GMPEVDQKVLADIAE
+3240 
-3255 RENVIIGVRPVDEK
+3255 
-3269 SKSLI
+3269 
-3274 ASKMYSSK
+3274 
-3282 GLFVKAKSSDW
+3282 KAK
-3293 GPMSGFI
+3293 
-3300 PVDQSFAKASARR
+3300 
-3313 DLETFNRHA
+3313 
-3322 EQSIQSGNAVSADL
+3322 
-3336 YLNQVRVEELVS
+3336 
-3348 KYHSLTP
+3348 
-3355 LELDDQSGMY
+3355 
-3365 KTTATNGDQSVPF
+3365 
-3378 FLNRVTVD
+3378 
-3386 GNELWQVHYITN
+3386 
-3398 GELAPFKVIGDP
+3398 
-3410 VSKQPMT
+3410 
-3417 ADYDLLTVMYS
+3417 
-3428 YGDLGPQDKV
+3428 
-3438 KQPLTWQQWKDSVTY
+3438 
-3453 EDLTPKYKELYS
+3453 
-3465 NEDLYNKKDGASL
+3465 
-3478 GNVSGRLKE
+3478 
-3487 LKDRINVDL
+3487 
-3496 GRTNGLEM
+3496 
-3504 VHHGADDANP
+3504 
-3514 YAVMAD
+3514 
-3520 NFPATFFVPKSLFAE
+3520 
-3535 DGLGEG
+3535 
-3541 KGSIQTYFN
+3541 
-3550 VNEQGAVVIRNP
+3550 
-3562 QEFSDFQQ
+3562 
-3570 VTINAS
+3570 
-3576 FRASF
+3576 
-3581 NDKWNHG
+3581 
-3588 LDEPLFTT
+3588 
-3596 KRKLSHEFLNK
+3596 
-3607 RDQLL
+3607 
-3612 KKLSGGRL
+3612 
-3620 DAQDETLV
+3620 
-3628 ALGNPD
+3628 
-3634 DVSGN
+3634 
-3639 KAIVAVDVSQ
+3639 VAVDLAQ
-3649 IFTRQEL
+3649 IFTVQEL
-3656 KERANVFAK
+3656 KERAKVFAK

-3678 DLVHQTVSRDQIV
+3678 DLVHQAKGCYQIA

-3697 KKVNAYIAEH
+3697 KKINDYIAEH

-3720 EQITSALFIGKMQVA
+3720 EQVTSALFIGKMQVA
-3735 QVDIDAIAQTR
+3735 QAGIDAIAQTR
-3746 PELAAR
+3746 PELATR
-3752 IFMVAIEEANGEH
+3752 IFMVAIEEANGKH
-3765 RGLTDMMVR
+3765 VGLTDMMLR
-3774 WANEDPYLAPKQGY
+3774 WANEDPYLAPKHGY
-3788 KGETPNDLGFDA
+3788 KGEMPSDLGFDA
-3800 KYHVDLGDHYADFKQ
+3800 KYHVDLGEHYADFKQ

-3846 LQDLTGV
+3846 LQDLTGA

-3866 AKKVDPI
+3866 AKKADPI

-3887 DKSYLS
+3887 DQNYLS

-3922 SGAGYDELTNK
+3922 SGKGYDELTNM
-3933 LAGATGVDE
+3933 LASATGVDE

-3971 EQMDALK
+3971 EQMEALK

-4020 LDATLFENA
+4020 LDVTLFENA
-4029 RANGM
+4029 RVNGM

-4072 SLPDDEKFVAIY
+4072 NLPDGEKFVAIY

-4111 RVSDSNQFRV
+4111 KVSDSNQFTV
-4121 EQDDMTL
+4121 EQDDVSL
-4128 RVVYDDVANKP
+4128 RVVYDDVANTP
-4139 KLTFKDS
+4139 KITFKGS
-4146 LSGANTAIHNQ
+4146 LSGANTALHNQ

-4162 ERVAVTPTADG
+4162 ERVVVTPIADG

-4185 MENDSV
+4185 MENDPV
-4191 VANAAANLAGKH
+4191 VAKAAANLAGKH
-4203 PESSVVVQLDSDGN
+4203 AESSVVVQLDSGGN

-4240 RDDSD
+4240 RDHSE
-4245 SNNTH
+4245 SNNTR

-4255 AEDLAAKLANFQQSF
+4255 ADELAVKLAKFQQSF
-4270 SQAENINNTP
+4270 NQAENINNKP

-4299 GHQFINAMDVN
+4299 GHQFINAMDAN
-4310 GLRVDVSARSSEL
+4310 GLRVDVSVRSSEL
-4323 AVDAT
+4323 AVDEA

-4334 DENGDWIQKAE
+4334 DANGDWVQKAE
-4345 TNKVSLS
+4345 NNKVSLS
-4352 WNEQGEV
+4352 WDAQGEV
-4359 IAKEERIRN
+4359 VAKDEPIRN

-4380 GVSDVGEI
+4380 GVNNVDEP
-4388 ARGAIGDNN
+4388 ARGAIGDNS

-4402 PEKRKVETETS
+4402 PEKRKPETEVIANS
-4413 SSAANNKLS
+4413 SSSNQLS
-4422 YSGNIQVNVGDGEF
+4422 YSGNIQVNVGEGEF

-4451 SGGFK
+4451 TGGFK
-4456 SLAFGDNNVMVHIGN
+4456 SLAFGDNNVMVHIGD
-4471 GESKHSVDMGGYQAL
+4471 GESKHSVDIGGYQAL
-4486 EGAQMFIG
+4486 EGAQMFLG
-4494 NRNVSFNLG
+4494 NRNVSFNFG
-4503 QSNDLLVMMD
+4503 HSNDLILMMD

-4528 ARISGVLQSIATSG
+4528 ARISGVLQGIAMSG
-4542 EDQDWL
+4542 EGEDWL

-4572 SSSVDYTCLVE
+4572 SSSVDYTTLVE
-4583 LDSHNE
+4583 LDSQNE
-4589 RSSRGLKHDTEAA
+4589 RDSRGLKHDAEAT

-4613 NSDSSAGKLSRADK
+4613 NGNSGTSQLSRADK

-4674 FGLMTQQFSATG
+4674 FGLMTQQFTATG

-4696 EDLPRQLKNKLLG
+4696 QDLPRQLKNKLLG
-4709 QMAGIGAETTLADIF
+4709 QLAGVGAETTLADIF
-4724 GVDYTTSGQIVSRNG
+4724 GVDYTASGQIVSRNG
-4739 EAVDGV
+4739 QAVDGV
-4745 AILTEMLEV
+4745 AILKEMLEV

-4769 AKLLDSLKSGIDM
+4769 AKLLDSLKAGIDM
-4782 GADGIQSF
+4782 GADGIKSF

-4796 KDKAPEEEENKSAV
+4796 KEKAPEEEKDNSSV
-4810 SVNGT
+4810 SVNGAN
-4815 SVNSAQGATAS
+4815 VNSAQGATVA
-4826 DGNTETAETQDRAF
+4826 DGNTETAETQDRAL

-4868 NLKENLTAD
+4868 NLKQNLTAD

-4901 NLSLGNYNFNWGGD
+4901 NISLGNYNFNWGGD

-4946 FTGGEGS
+4946 FTGGEGH

-4993 VFGEGGEIDTGL
+4993 VFGEGGEIDTGS

-5023 GQDYSV
+5023 DQDYSV

-5050 NYNRINASAG
+5050 NYNRINAGAG

-5076 EGEDHLIAAA
+5076 DGDDHLIAAA

-5093 NGEEGRDLMVLGGYQ
+5093 NGGEGRDLMVLGGYQ

-5126 IDNLVEDISSED
+5126 IDNLVEDIRSED

-5162 ILRDPVSE
+5162 ILRDPSNNS
-5170 TDQAKFEHIGSVTF
+5170 DQSKFEHIGSVTF
-5184 NDYFDGKR
+5184 SDYFNGNR
-5192 AQMIIAMGEKDANGE
+5192 AQVVIGMSDKDLSGE
-5207 REYTTLSE
+5207 REYTMLSD
-5215 SSIDAL
+5215 SAIDAL
-5221 VQAMSGFDPQA
+5221 VQAMSGFEPQA
-5232 GDNGFIDNLDSK
+5232 GDNGFIDSLESK
-5244 SRVAI
+5244 SQAAI
-5249 STAWADVV
+5249 SMAWSDVV
-5257 HKKGITV
+5257 HKKGLMV

>member
-15 GNYSADNG
+15 GNYSADDG
-23 NNDIVAIGFGGEIHA
+23 NNNIVAIGFGGQIHA

-51 ATVHTGSGNDTVV
+51 ATVYTGSGNDTVV
-64 GGSAYLR
+64 GGSAYLK
-71 VEDSTGHLSVKG
+71 VEDSTGHLTVKG

-112 GHHGD
+112 GNHGD

-124 AYNSVKRK
+124 AYNGITRK
-132 GLSGNVTFKGAGG
+132 GLSGNVTFAGAGG
-145 YNALWHETNHGNLSF
+145 YNALWHETNQGNLSF
-160 AGAGA
+160 TGAGA
-165 GNKLDRTWFD
+165 GNKLDRTWFNR
-175 QYQGSRG
+175 YQGSHG
-182 DVSFDGAGAANS
+182 DVTFDGAGAANS

-238 RQAEDVYQQTHGNI
+238 HQAEDVYTQTRGNI
-252 RFEGVGGYNSFY
+252 RFEGVGGYNSLY

-279 YNTITRKGSG
+279 YNTIIRKGSG
-289 SSFDAQGME
+289 NDFAKEGMTN
-298 YAKAEDIVLTT
+298 AKADEIVLTK
-309 AKMHG
+309 AVMSG
-314 SWIGS
+314 SWIGQD
-319 GTHAVTAVKSEREP
+319 HHVTAVKSASEP

-338 AIADGTYTK
+338 AFADSTYTK
-347 INKVRLSN
+347 INKVQLRN
-355 DPKTGKLKYYSE
+355 DPQTGELKYYST
-367 AWYKQGNHLSGL
+367 AWYKEGNHLSNL
-379 ARSDV
+379 ANQDISDN
-384 SSAGGFEV
+384 GGFTAV
-392 NPINGGYTLSN
+392 NINGAYTLSDLK
-403 IAVEHQQSL
+403 VEHQQSV
-412 TVHAMEKDL
+412 TVHAVEKSL

-428 YANGALIDAKDVVL
+428 YANGAVIDAKEVSL

-449 HAISTDGTKVDVQA
+449 HAIYADGTKVDVKA
-463 IKSNR
+463 VKSNR
-468 KPNTYV
+468 QPNTYV

-488 ELANDAETGVLK
+488 ELANDPETGALK

-515 LANED
+515 IANQD
-520 ISSANGYHSMG
+520 ISSATGYNPMG
-531 KGGYSLSA
+531 KGGYSLSD
-539 LNYSVNAIRSMS
+539 LHYSVNAVRSTS
-551 ETVADIDEYT
+551 ETVADIEEYT
-561 DQTLFKPAT
+561 DQTLFKPAN

-577 DVHFSG
+577 DVRFNG

-596 GNVYFNGG
+596 GNVHFNGG

-654 KQGKM
+654 QQGKM

-671 RIGDG
+671 RLSDG
-676 QYLAHLLAYGNISVH
+676 QYLAHLLAYGNISVQ
-691 KGNGN
+691 KGSGD
-696 SRVAM
+696 SRVVM

-706 THTQIGSGHGLWLA
+706 THTQIGSGNGLWLA

-726 MTQVGNGE
+726 MTQVGKGD
-734 VTSVLAGGANVLTKV
+734 VAAVLAGGANVLTKM
-749 GEGELTAG
+749 GEGELTSG

-763 VMTHISGDEQASNT
+763 VITHISNDDQLSNT

-791 GKGDTLAVMG
+791 GKGNTLAVMG
-801 GGANVLTHVGDGST
+801 GGANVLTHVGDGTT
-815 TGVMVGGAN
+815 TGVMVGAAN

-868 DGTSIAAMIGA
+868 DGTSIAVMIGA

-889 NAWALMGGLGN
+889 NAWALMGGLSN

-956 NIFTHIGNGSTFA
+956 NIFTHVGSGSTFA
-969 AMIGQANVMTKVG
+969 AMIGQANIMTKVG

-990 VGKANIYTHVG
+990 VGKANIMTHVG

-1010 GEMNVMTKVGNG
+1010 GEVNVMTKVGNG

-1107 IGNVMT
+1107 VGNVMT

-1126 KANIVTKVGDGLGIN
+1126 KANLITKVGDGLGVN

-1166 NILTKVGDGQEVSV
+1166 NLITKVGDGQELSV
-1180 VQGKANIITH
+1180 VQGQANIITH

-1210 GDGRNVVLAKGEANI
+1210 GHGQNVVLAKGEANI

-1237 LWSKGNVV
+1237 LWSKGNIV

-1258 GKANITT
+1258 GQANITT

-1281 INTKVGNGVSVN
+1281 INTKVGDGVSVN

-1316 KANANIHIGDGLN
+1316 KANANIHVGDGLN
-1329 INASYAR
+1329 INASYAQ

-1362 LSALFDNVKQTLLG
+1362 LSALFDNIKQTVLG

-1390 EASTSGTQK
+1390 EASSSGTHK

-1417 DAIEEVGSDL
+1417 DAIKEVGSDL

-1440 PDLNEM
+1440 PDLNKM
-1446 DNDLNIDGA
+1446 QHALNVDD
-1455 SDHAPNLIVNGDF
+1455 SSVQAPNLIVNGDF
-1468 EQGDRGWQS
+1468 ELGEHGWQS
-1477 THGVEASYSGSV
+1477 THGVEASYAGSV
-1489 YGVNGEGHGT
+1489 YGVEGEGHGA

-1505 THTNTSLYQDLTD
+1505 TYTNTSLYQDLAN
-1518 LTEGEVIAVSFDFAK
+1518 LAQGEVIAVSFDFAK

-1547 NGEVVFSSSGDAS
+1547 NGEVVFSSSGDES

-1568 LTAHAGSNR
+1568 LTAQAGSNR

-1592 LDNVVAKSE
+1592 LDNVVATSE
-1601 SSPQANAVSEHA
+1601 SSQQANAIREHA
-1613 KQNQASQNA
+1613 TQNPATQNA

-1660 AIENNGQAQRDA
+1660 ALENNGQAQRDA
-1672 VKEESEAVTAELTT
+1672 VQEESEAITAELTK

-1698 THTGKSG
+1698 THTGESG
-1705 EQWRND
+1705 DQWRNE
-1711 FAGGLL
+1711 FASGLL
-1717 DGVQSQIDDAKQL
+1717 AGVQTQLDDAKQL
-1730 ASDKMAAA
+1730 ANDKIAEA
-1738 KQTQSDNN
+1738 KQTHADNQN
-1746 SKVKDSIAKS
+1746 KVKDAVAKS

-1765 NRAGAEQDIAEAKA
+1765 NRAGAEQDIADAQA
-1779 DAETRKAD
+1779 DAEKRKAD
-1787 AVAKS
+1787 ALAKGK
-1792 HDAKQ
+1792 DAQQ

-1803 SAANDAQSR
+1803 HAVNNAQSR
-1812 GDRDAMNAENK
+1812 GDRDVQLAENK
-1823 ANQAQNDAQGAKQ
+1823 AKQAQADAQGAKQ

-1842 DRQGVAGSGLSGNA
+1842 DRQGVTGSGLSGNA
-1856 HRVEGAGETGS
+1856 HSVEGAGEKDS

-1878 GRFSDG
+1878 GRFSEG
-1884 LTEQEL
+1884 LTEQEQ

-1906 AGIRSKNSG
+1906 AGIRAKNRG
-1915 STITSMFMEANADS
+1915 SSMTSMFSETNSKS
-1929 IVVDTTAS
+1929 IVVPTKVSPELERQEVTRRD
-1937 QDVVRKE
+1937 
-1944 VRISGVNLVGLG
+1944 VRISGVNL
-1956 EASHDSAES
+1956 ES
-1965 LVAARAEKVANL
+1965 LSAVQGSQPTGQLASKS
-1977 YRWLDTDND
+1977 
-1986 VATDKYVPVPGFER
+1986 VPGFKSHFASTSIGIENELSGLVVVLPKNSAQTFGYVHDSQGNPLFMLTKDMSQGGYSNPVGINDIQGVNNWQTHTIELVTYPSEISDTAAVESR
-2000 VDADVSDEV
+2000 KEAMLWLAKEFTDHINQSNHQSLPHLVSDDG
-2009 KQRMIQSMSGYIEH
+2009 RF
-2023 TDNQVPKDQAQAL
+2023 
-2036 ATLFVES
+2036 TLVIS
-2043 TLDYDWDKRVEFL
+2043 N
-2056 TKLESYGYSF
+2056 S
-2066 ETPHAEKSIVSF
+2066 
-2078 WSGKNFKQYR
+2078 
-2088 DVLDNAQ
+2088 
-2095 TDGKKVVYDI
+2095 
-2105 DVKGNAF
+2105 
-2112 AIDLNK
+2112 K
-2118 HLMRWGGLF
+2118 HLIAAGNGT
-2127 LDPDNAEQNQLKS
+2127 
-2140 SIDAATFSNTGFWSS
+2140 SIDAQGKTIGMTPSGQQATMAISAKEFGTSSSPEVRLLESAPWYQAGLRDEFLANAKNTTLDDPATAQNVYAYLTS
-2155 VYATGAQH
+2155 VYSKTADLAKEYGIYINDWDPASEGFSPNAQGLT
-2163 DVYVI
+2163 DPKVKNAWSILPRTKPVRMLELLSAEDSRYVRQQI
-2168 AEGGVRL
+2168 AEKLKGTYSESLAKNVFEYFQYGGEVA
-2175 GNYFWHVEL
+2175 GHGINNATTGSVQQPE
-2184 PALRQLQREGL
+2184 PAILFEFRSVPSALSDF
-2195 VGEIRL
+2195 VP
-2201 LDKPVSEYKDLP
+2201 KTAS
-2213 ADEIGRRLTDAGV
+2213 T
-2226 GVKVRFDALSSARQA
+2226 VKVDVKALDHFDSASRKAIITEVNALVSGSEDFDAWYQEYRASKGQPPVKNPKSSASANHKA
-2241 ELLADN
+2241 EWLMTQHAEQWAKITAPYTDNHETLTSTKLASNDKE
-2247 PDDYRADTLVELDVK
+2247 ELHALGETSNLEHNKQQENVA
-2262 LSAIDSMLRESLPF
+2262 SIINTMLNDMLPF
-2276 YSLRTERNLLVQEG
+2276 YALRTERNLLVQEG
-2290 DEGFEVRSW
+2290 DEGFKVRAW
-2299 PGSDDKSKTI
+2299 PGNDDKSKTI
-2309 LLDNPED
+2309 VLDNPED
-2316 AAQQK
+2316 ATQQK
-2321 AIERFILANF
+2321 TIERFILANF
-2331 DNFEQMPDELFLVD
+2331 QNFEQMPDELFLVD
-2345 NKVLSHH
+2345 NKVISHDKGITH
-2352 DGRTR
+2352 V
-2357 ILAQKEDGA
+2357 LAQKVDGA
-2366 WTYNTNSELMSVTEL
+2366 WLYNAKVDLMSVTEL
-2381 LDAAHVSGKVR
+2381 LDAANVTGKIR
-2392 GESYQKVIDALAEYH
+2392 GESYQQVIDALTDYH
-2407 ASTAEHADYELE
+2407 ASITEHADYEPE
-2419 SVEQLVNLRKK
+2419 SVEKLLNLRKK
-2430 IEGYALGHPDSG
+2430 IEGYVLGHPDSG
-2442 RLEAMNSLLN
+2442 RVEAMNSLLN
-2452 QVNSRLE
+2452 QVNTRLD
-2459 EVSVLAVSEQSI
+2459 EVSLLSVAEQTI
-2471 KAHDSFSRLYD
+2471 QAQDSFSRLYD
-2482 QLDNA
+2482 QLEAA
-2487 HLKQSKHLY
+2487 HLKESKHLY
-2496 LDGNG
+2496 LDQNG
-2501 DFVTKGKGNLAK
+2501 DFVTKGKGNLAN
-2513 IDQLGGSDAVLEKVK
+2513 IDLLGSREAVLEKVK
-2528 ASVNHEYGQAIAD
+2528 LTVSNEYGQTVAD

-2546 LSANE
+2546 LSAKD
-2551 LAKDGKGIDITGLN
+2551 LAKDGKGIDIAGLN
-2565 RIHQALEQHMS
+2565 KVHQAIEQHLS
-2576 PVSATMYIWKPSDH
+2576 PVSATLYIWKPSDH

-2602 GRTQIDAQAAA
+2602 GRTQLEGQAAA
-2613 DFNKQNYVSWWP
+2613 DFNQQNYVSWWP

-2633 RNIFNVATEYQP
+2633 SNILNVATKDQP

-2667 MASEE
+2667 VASEE

-2678 NDGETKLKRFIEKL
+2678 HDGDIKLKRFIEKL

-2697 IDAAYKDAS
+2697 IDASFKEAS

-2720 VSTGIPAHVFQPFV
+2720 ETTGIPAHVFQPFV
-2734 DQWNDTSY
+2734 EQWNDTSY

-2750 FAQELQKQAQA
+2750 FAQELRLQAQR
-2761 SGDPALVAKRIDN
+2761 SDDPELLEKRIGN
-2774 VVRLFAER
+2774 VVRQFAER

-2788 AFKASQA
+2788 TFKASQA
-2795 DEGRVFR
+2795 DQGRVFR

-2811 AMQAEWN
+2811 AMQAEWH
-2818 RLSHDPDARYQLLT
+2818 RLSNDPDARYQLLT

-2845 GGADKLIGHTWRP
+2845 GGADKLIGHTWLP

-2886 QSHQVND
+2886 QSHQVTD
-2893 DLDALSGS
+2893 VLDALSGN
-2901 EKHKD
+2901 EKPKEN
-2906 KVAIENDGTPPRDK
+2906 VAIENDGTPPRDK
-2920 VPLSPLT
+2920 ESLSPLT

-2933 LYGERDARRKI
+2933 LYGDKEARRKI
-2944 GDITQ
+2944 GEITQ

-2956 EKGESQKV
+2956 EKGESQKI
-2964 TLKGEAG
+2964 TLQGEEG

-2982 SSDDETSTTSGKVV
+2982 PREGETSTTSGKVV

-3007 EQASAIRS
+3007 EQASAIRN

-3063 SNIILHGYSMGGP
+3063 SNIIIHGYSMGGP

-3120 GTIAKAVN
+3120 GAIAKAVN
-3128 GQFSVEKNLKGLP
+3128 GQFSVEKNLEGLP
-3141 QETPILL
+3141 KETSILL
-3148 LTDNEGLGEEGE
+3148 LTDNEGLGNEGE
-3160 KLRVKL
+3160 KLRTKL
-3166 SNSGFN
+3166 TASGYN

-3188 MSQYT
+3188 MSQYAD
-3193 GQIVSDLLN
+3193 QIVSGLSSSASVDEDLDQQGLDTTSTKDKGISN
-3202 TQHIKH
+3202 KNDHLQVVDSK
-3208 NEAKLN
+3208 EA
-3214 LEPHGKNYESRDL
+3214 
-3227 ILKPISQPETVEL
+3227 
-3240 GMPEVDQKVLADIAE
+3240 LADGKILH
-3255 RENVIIGVRPVDEK
+3255 NQDVN
-3269 SKSLI
+3269 S
-3274 ASKMYSSK
+3274 
-3282 GLFVKAKSSDW
+3282 W
-3293 GPMSGFI
+3293 GP
-3300 PVDQSFAKASARR
+3300 
-3313 DLETFNRHA
+3313 
-3322 EQSIQSGNAVSADL
+3322 
-3336 YLNQVRVEELVS
+3336 
-3348 KYHSLTP
+3348 
-3355 LELDDQSGMY
+3355 
-3365 KTTATNGDQSVPF
+3365 
-3378 FLNRVTVD
+3378 
-3386 GNELWQVHYITN
+3386 IT
-3398 GELAPFKVIGDP
+3398 
-3410 VSKQPMT
+3410 
-3417 ADYDLLTVMYS
+3417 
-3428 YGDLGPQDKV
+3428 
-3438 KQPLTWQQWKDSVTY
+3438 
-3453 EDLTPKYKELYS
+3453 
-3465 NEDLYNKKDGASL
+3465 
-3478 GNVSGRLKE
+3478 
-3487 LKDRINVDL
+3487 
-3496 GRTNGLEM
+3496 
-3504 VHHGADDANP
+3504 
-3514 YAVMAD
+3514 
-3520 NFPATFFVPKSLFAE
+3520 
-3535 DGLGEG
+3535 
-3541 KGSIQTYFN
+3541 
-3550 VNEQGAVVIRNP
+3550 
-3562 QEFSDFQQ
+3562 
-3570 VTINAS
+3570 
-3576 FRASF
+3576 
-3581 NDKWNHG
+3581 
-3588 LDEPLFTT
+3588 
-3596 KRKLSHEFLNK
+3596 
-3607 RDQLL
+3607 
-3612 KKLSGGRL
+3612 
-3620 DAQDETLV
+3620 
-3628 ALGNPD
+3628 
-3634 DVSGN
+3634 
-3639 KAIVAVDVSQ
+3639 
-3649 IFTRQEL
+3649 
-3656 KERANVFAK
+3656 
-3665 PIGASYQGILDQL
+3665 
-3678 DLVHQTVSRDQIV
+3678 
-3691 ASFELN
+3691 
-3697 KKVNAYIAEH
+3697 
-3707 PTSGRN
+3707 
-3713 QALTQLK
+3713 
-3720 EQITSALFIGKMQVA
+3720 
-3735 QVDIDAIAQTR
+3735 
-3746 PELAAR
+3746 
-3752 IFMVAIEEANGEH
+3752 
-3765 RGLTDMMVR
+3765 
-3774 WANEDPYLAPKQGY
+3774 
-3788 KGETPNDLGFDA
+3788 
-3800 KYHVDLGDHYADFKQ
+3800 
-3815 WLETSQSNGLLSK
+3815 
-3828 ATLDES
+3828 
-3834 TKTVHLGYSYQE
+3834 
-3846 LQDLTGV
+3846 
-3853 ESVQMAF
+3853 
-3860 YFLKEA
+3860 
-3866 AKKVDPI
+3866 
-3873 SGDSAEMILLKKFA
+3873 
-3887 DKSYLS
+3887 
-3893 QLDSDRMDQIE
+3893 
-3904 GIYRSSHET
+3904 
-3913 DVDAWDRRY
+3913 
-3922 SGAGYDELTNK
+3922 
-3933 LAGATGVDE
+3933 
-3942 QLSVLLDDRKG
+3942 
-3953 LLIGEVHGSDV
+3953 
-3964 NGLRFVN
+3964 
-3971 EQMDALK
+3971 
-3978 KQGVTVI
+3978 
-3985 GLEHLRSDL
+3985 
-3994 AQPLI
+3994 
-3999 DRYLATGV
+3999 
-4007 MSSELS
+4007 
-4013 AMLKTKH
+4013 
-4020 LDATLFENA
+4020 
-4029 RANGM
+4029 
-4034 RIVALD
+4034 
-4040 ANSSARPNVQG
+4040 
-4051 TEHGLMYRAGAA
+4051 
-4063 NNIAVEVLQ
+4063 
-4072 SLPDDEKFVAIY
+4072 
-4084 GKAHLQSHKGIEGF
+4084 
-4098 VPGITHR
+4098 
-4105 LDLPAL
+4105 
-4111 RVSDSNQFRV
+4111 
-4121 EQDDMTL
+4121 
-4128 RVVYDDVANKP
+4128 
-4139 KLTFKDS
+4139 
-4146 LSGANTAIHNQ
+4146 
-4157 NVNDW
+4157 
-4162 ERVAVTPTADG
+4162 VTPTTDG

-4185 MENDSV
+4185 MENDDV
-4191 VANAAANLAGKH
+4191 VAKAAANLAGKH

-4240 RDDSD
+4240 RDHSE
-4245 SNNTH
+4245 SNNTR

-4255 AEDLAAKLANFQQSF
+4255 ADELAVKLAKFQQSF
-4270 SQAENINNTP
+4270 NQAENINNKP

-4299 GHQFINAMDVN
+4299 GHQFINAMDAN
-4310 GLRVDVSARSSEL
+4310 GLRVDVSVRSSEL
-4323 AVDAT
+4323 AVDEA

-4334 DENGDWIQKAE
+4334 DANGDWVQKAE
-4345 TNKVSLS
+4345 NNKVSLS
-4352 WNEQGEV
+4352 WDAQGEV
-4359 IAKEERIRN
+4359 VAKDEPIRN

-4380 GVSDVGEI
+4380 GVSDVDEP

-4402 PEKRKVETETS
+4402 PEKRKPETEVIANS
-4413 SSAANNKLS
+4413 SNSNQLS
-4422 YSGNIQVNVGDGEF
+4422 YSGNIQVNVGEGEF

-4451 SGGFK
+4451 TGGFK
-4456 SLAFGDNNVMVHIGN
+4456 SLAFGDNNVMVHIGD
-4471 GESKHSVDMGGYQAL
+4471 GESKHSVDIGGYQAL
-4486 EGAQMFIG
+4486 EGAQMFLG
-4494 NRNVSFNLG
+4494 NRNVSFNFG
-4503 QSNDLLVMMD
+4503 HSNDLILMMD

-4528 ARISGVLQSIATSG
+4528 ARISGVLQGIATSG
-4542 EDQDWL
+4542 EGEDWL

-4572 SSSVDYTCLVE
+4572 SSSVDYTHLVQ
-4583 LDSHNE
+4583 LNSQNE
-4589 RSSRGLKHDTEAA
+4589 RDSRSLKHDAEAT

-4613 NSDSSAGKLSRADK
+4613 NGNSGMGQLSRADK

-4674 FGLMTQQFSATG
+4674 FGLMTQQFTATG

-4696 EDLPRQLKNKLLG
+4696 QDLPRQLKNKLLG
-4709 QMAGIGAETTLADIF
+4709 QLAGVGAETTLADIF
-4724 GVDYTTSGQIVSRNG
+4724 GVDYTASGQIVSRNG
-4739 EAVDGV
+4739 QAVDGV
-4745 AILTEMLEV
+4745 AILKEMLEV

-4769 AKLLDSLKSGIDM
+4769 AKLLDSLKAGIDM
-4782 GADGIQSF
+4782 GADGIKSF

-4796 KDKAPEEEENKSAV
+4796 KEKAPEEEKDNSSV
-4810 SVNGT
+4810 SVNGA
-4815 SVNSAQGATAS
+4815 SANSTQGAA
-4826 DGNTETAETQDRAF
+4826 DGNIETTETQDRAF

-4855 SQDKQKEMKSLVE
+4855 SQDKQQEMTSLVE
-4868 NLKENLTAD
+4868 NLKQNLTAD

-4901 NLSLGNYNFNWGGD
+4901 NISLGNYNFNWGGD

-4946 FTGGEGS
+4946 FTGGEGN

-4993 VFGEGGEIDTGL
+4993 VFGEGGEIDTGS

-5023 GQDYSV
+5023 DQDYSV

-5040 AGNDFANVFG
+5040 AGNDFANIFG
-5050 NYNRINASAG
+5050 NYNRINAGAG

-5076 EGEDHLIAAA
+5076 DGDDHLIAAA

-5093 NGEEGRDLMVLGGYQ
+5093 NGGEGRDLMVLGGYQ

-5126 IDNLVEDISSED
+5126 IDNLVEDIRSED

-5162 ILRDPVSE
+5162 ILRDPSNDS
-5170 TDQAKFEHIGSVTF
+5170 DQSKFEHIGSVTF
-5184 NDYFDGKR
+5184 SDYFNGNR
-5192 AQMIIAMGEKDANGE
+5192 AQVVIGMSEKDLSGE
-5207 REYTTLSE
+5207 REYTMLSD
-5215 SSIDAL
+5215 SAIDAL
-5221 VQAMSGFDPQA
+5221 IQAMSGFEPQA
-5232 GDNGFIDNLDSK
+5232 GDNGFIDSLESK
-5244 SRVAI
+5244 SQAAI
-5249 STAWADVV
+5249 SMAWSDVV
-5257 HKKGITV
+5257 HKKGLMV

>member
-15 GNYSADNG
+15 GNYSADDG
-23 NNDIVAIGFGGEIHA
+23 NNNIVAIGFGGQIHA

-51 ATVHTGSGNDTVV
+51 ATVYTGSGNDTVV
-64 GGSAYLR
+64 GGSAYLK
-71 VEDSTGHLSVKG
+71 VEDSTGHLTVKG

-112 GHHGD
+112 GNHGD

-124 AYNSVKRK
+124 AYNGITRK
-132 GLSGNVTFKGAGG
+132 GLSGNVTFAGAGG
-145 YNALWHETNHGNLSF
+145 YNALWHETNQGNLSF
-160 AGAGA
+160 TGAGA
-165 GNKLDRTWFD
+165 GNKLDRTWFNR
-175 QYQGSRG
+175 YQGSHG
-182 DVSFDGAGAANS
+182 DVTFDGAGAANS

-238 RQAEDVYQQTHGNI
+238 HQAEDVYTQTRGNI
-252 RFEGVGGYNSFY
+252 RFEGVGGYNSLY

-279 YNTITRKGSG
+279 YNTIIRKGSG
-289 SSFDAQGME
+289 NDFAKEGMTN
-298 YAKAEDIVLTT
+298 AKADEIVLTK
-309 AKMHG
+309 AVMSG
-314 SWIGS
+314 SWIGQD
-319 GTHAVTAVKSEREP
+319 HHVTAVKSASEP

-338 AIADGTYTK
+338 AFADSTYTK
-347 INKVRLSN
+347 INKVQLRN
-355 DPKTGKLKYYSE
+355 DPQTGELKYYST
-367 AWYKQGNHLSGL
+367 AWYKEGNHLSNL
-379 ARSDV
+379 ANQDISDN
-384 SSAGGFEV
+384 GGFTAV
-392 NPINGGYTLSN
+392 NINGAYTLSDLK
-403 IAVEHQQSL
+403 VEHQQSV
-412 TVHAMEKDL
+412 TVHAVEKSL

-428 YANGALIDAKDVVL
+428 YANGAVIDAKEVSL

-449 HAISTDGTKVDVQA
+449 HAIYADGTKVDVKA
-463 IKSNR
+463 VKSNR
-468 KPNTYV
+468 QPNTYI

-488 ELANDAETGVLK
+488 ELANDPETGALK

-515 LANED
+515 IANQD
-520 ISSANGYHSMG
+520 ISSATGYNPMG
-531 KGGYSLSA
+531 KGGYSLSD
-539 LNYSVNAIRSMS
+539 LHYSVNAVRSTS
-551 ETVADIDEYT
+551 ETVADIEEYT
-561 DQTLFKPAT
+561 DQTLFKPAN

-577 DVHFSG
+577 DVRFNG

-596 GNVYFNGG
+596 GNVHFNGG
-604 GIANVILHSSQFG
+604 GIANMILHSSQFG

-654 KQGKM
+654 QQGKM

-671 RIGDG
+671 RLGDG
-676 QYLAHLLAYGNISVH
+676 QYLAHLLAYGNISVQ
-691 KGNGN
+691 KGSGD
-696 SRVAM
+696 SRVVM

-706 THTQIGSGHGLWLA
+706 THTQIGSGNGLWLA

-726 MTQVGNGE
+726 MTQVGQGD
-734 VTSVLAGGANVLTKV
+734 VAAVLAGGANVLTKM
-749 GEGELTAG
+749 GEGELTSG

-763 VMTHISGDEQASNT
+763 VITHISGDNETSNT

-791 GKGDTLAVMG
+791 GKGNTLAMMG
-801 GGANVLTHVGDGST
+801 GGANVLTHVGDGTT

-868 DGTSIAAMIGA
+868 DGTSIAVMIGA

-956 NIFTHIGNGSTFA
+956 NIFTHVGSGSTFA
-969 AMIGQANVMTKVG
+969 AMIGQANIMTKVG

-990 VGKANIYTHVG
+990 VGKANIMTHVG

-1010 GEMNVMTKVGNG
+1010 GEVNVMTKVGNG

-1107 IGNVMT
+1107 VGNVMT
-1113 HVGDGTTIGIAKG
+1113 QVGEGTTIGIAKG
-1126 KANIVTKVGDGLGIN
+1126 KANLITKVGDGLGVN

-1166 NILTKVGDGQEVSV
+1166 NLITKVGDGQEVSV

-1210 GDGRNVVLAKGEANI
+1210 GNGRNVVLAKGEANI

-1237 LWSKGNVV
+1237 LWSKGNIV
-1245 TKVGDGMQVTAAK
+1245 TKAGDGMQVTAAK
-1258 GKANITT
+1258 GQANITT

-1271 SVTAAYGDAN
+1271 NVTAAYGDAN
-1281 INTKVGNGVSVN
+1281 INTKVGDGVSVN

-1316 KANANIHIGDGLN
+1316 KANANIHVGDGLN
-1329 INASYAR
+1329 INASYAQ

-1362 LSALFDNVKQTLLG
+1362 LSALFDNIKQTVLG

-1390 EASTSGTQK
+1390 EASSSGTHK

-1417 DAIEEVGSDL
+1417 DAIKEVGSDL

-1440 PDLNEM
+1440 PDLNKM
-1446 DNDLNIDGA
+1446 QHVLNVDD
-1455 SDHAPNLIVNGDF
+1455 SSVQAPNLIVNGDF
-1468 EQGDRGWQS
+1468 EQGEHGWQS
-1477 THGVEASYSGSV
+1477 THGVEASYAGSV
-1489 YGVNGEGHGT
+1489 YGVEGEGHGA

-1505 THTNTSLYQDLTD
+1505 TYTNTSLYQDLAN
-1518 LTEGEVIAVSFDFAK
+1518 LAQGEVIAVSFDFAK

-1547 NGEVVFSSSGDAS
+1547 NGEVVFSSSGDES

-1568 LTAHAGSNR
+1568 LTAQAGSNR

-1592 LDNVVAKSE
+1592 LDNVVATSE
-1601 SSPQANAVSEHA
+1601 SSQQANAIREHA
-1613 KQNQASQNA
+1613 TQNPAAQNA

-1628 AEADRQRLEQE
+1628 AEADRHRLEQE

-1660 AIENNGQAQRDA
+1660 ALENNGQAQRDA
-1672 VKEESEAVTAELTT
+1672 VQEESEAITAELTK
-1686 LAQGLDVLDGQA
+1686 LAQGLDVLDSQA
-1698 THTGKSG
+1698 THTGESG
-1705 EQWRND
+1705 DQWRNE
-1711 FAGGLL
+1711 FASGLL
-1717 DGVQSQIDDAKQL
+1717 AGVQTQLDDAKQL
-1730 ASDKMAAA
+1730 ANEKIAEA
-1738 KQTQSDNN
+1738 KQTHADNQN
-1746 SKVKDSIAKS
+1746 KVKDAVAKS

-1765 NRAGAEQDIAEAKA
+1765 NRAGAEHDIADAQA
-1779 DAETRKAD
+1779 DAEKRKAD
-1787 AVAKS
+1787 ALAKGK
-1792 HDAKQ
+1792 DAQQ

-1803 SAANDAQSR
+1803 HAVNNAQSR
-1812 GDRDAMNAENK
+1812 GDRDVQVAENK
-1823 ANQAQNDAQGAKQ
+1823 ANQAQADAQGAKQ

-1842 DRQGVAGSGLSGNA
+1842 DRQGVTGSGLSGNA
-1856 HRVEGAGETGS
+1856 HSVEGAGETDS

-1878 GRFSDG
+1878 GRFSEG
-1884 LTEQEL
+1884 LTEQEQ

-1906 AGIRSKNSG
+1906 AGIRAKNSV
-1915 STITSMFMEANADS
+1915 SSMTSMFSETNSKS
-1929 IVVDTTAS
+1929 IVVPTKVSPEPDRQGVTRR
-1937 QDVVRKE
+1937 D
-1944 VRISGVNLVGLG
+1944 VRISGVNL
-1956 EASHDSAES
+1956 ES
-1965 LVAARAEKVANL
+1965 LSAVQGSQPTGQLASKS
-1977 YRWLDTDND
+1977 
-1986 VATDKYVPVPGFER
+1986 VPGFKSHFASTSIGIENELSGLVVVLPKNSAQTFGYVHDSQGNPLFMLTKDMNQGGYSNPVGINDIQGVNNWQTHTIELVTYPSEISDTAAVESR
-2000 VDADVSDEV
+2000 KEAMLWLAKEFTDHINQSNHQSLPHLVSDDG
-2009 KQRMIQSMSGYIEH
+2009 RF
-2023 TDNQVPKDQAQAL
+2023 
-2036 ATLFVES
+2036 TLVIS
-2043 TLDYDWDKRVEFL
+2043 N
-2056 TKLESYGYSF
+2056 S
-2066 ETPHAEKSIVSF
+2066 
-2078 WSGKNFKQYR
+2078 
-2088 DVLDNAQ
+2088 
-2095 TDGKKVVYDI
+2095 
-2105 DVKGNAF
+2105 
-2112 AIDLNK
+2112 K
-2118 HLMRWGGLF
+2118 HLIAAGNGT
-2127 LDPDNAEQNQLKS
+2127 
-2140 SIDAATFSNTGFWSS
+2140 SIDAQGKTIGMTPSGQQATMAISAKEFGTSSSSEVRLLESAPWYQAGLRDEFLANAKNTTLDDPATAQNVYAYLTS
-2155 VYATGAQH
+2155 VYSKTADLAKEYGIYINDWDPASEGFSPNAQGLT
-2163 DVYVI
+2163 DPKVKNAWSILPRTKPVRMLELLSAEDSRYVRQQI
-2168 AEGGVRL
+2168 AEKLKGTYSESLAKNVFEYFQYGGEVA
-2175 GNYFWHVEL
+2175 GHGINNATTGSVQQPE
-2184 PALRQLQREGL
+2184 PAILFEFRSVPSALSDF
-2195 VGEIRL
+2195 VP
-2201 LDKPVSEYKDLP
+2201 KTAS
-2213 ADEIGRRLTDAGV
+2213 T
-2226 GVKVRFDALSSARQA
+2226 VKVDVKALDHFDLASRKAIITEVNALVSGSEDFDAWYQEYRASKGQPPVKNPKSSASANHKA
-2241 ELLADN
+2241 EWLMTQHAEQWAKITAPYTDNHETLTSTKLASNDKE
-2247 PDDYRADTLVELDVK
+2247 ELHALGETSNLEHNKQQENVA
-2262 LSAIDSMLRESLPF
+2262 SIINTMLNDMLPF
-2276 YSLRTERNLLVQEG
+2276 YALRTERNLLVQEG
-2290 DEGFEVRSW
+2290 DEGFEVRAW
-2299 PGSDDKSKTI
+2299 PGTEDKSKTI
-2309 LLDNPED
+2309 ILEDPED
-2316 AAQQK
+2316 AAQHK

-2345 NKVLSHH
+2345 NKVISHH
-2352 DGRTR
+2352 EGRTHV
-2357 ILAQKEDGA
+2357 LAQKVDGA
-2366 WTYNTNSELMSVTEL
+2366 WQYNATVELMSVTEL
-2381 LDAAHVSGKVR
+2381 LDAANVTGKIR
-2392 GESYQKVIDALAEYH
+2392 GESYQQVIDALTDYH
-2407 ASTAEHADYELE
+2407 ASITEHADYEPE
-2419 SVEQLVNLRKK
+2419 SVEKLLNLRKK
-2430 IEGYALGHPDSG
+2430 IEGYVLGHPDSG
-2442 RLEAMNSLLN
+2442 RVEAMNSLLN
-2452 QVNSRLE
+2452 QVNTRLD
-2459 EVSVLAVSEQSI
+2459 EVSLLSVAEQTI
-2471 KAHDSFSRLYD
+2471 QAQDSFSRLYD
-2482 QLDNA
+2482 QLEAAN
-2487 HLKQSKHLY
+2487 LKESKHLY
-2496 LDGNG
+2496 LDQNG
-2501 DFVTKGKGNLAK
+2501 DFVTKGKGNLAN
-2513 IDQLGGSDAVLEKVK
+2513 IDLLGSREAVLEKVK
-2528 ASVNHEYGQAIAD
+2528 LTVSNEYGQTVAD

-2546 LSANE
+2546 LSAKD
-2551 LAKDGKGIDITGLN
+2551 LAKDGKGVDIAGLN
-2565 RIHQALEQHMS
+2565 KVHQAIEQHLS
-2576 PVSATMYIWKPSDH
+2576 PVSATLYIWKPSDH

-2602 GRTQIDAQAAA
+2602 GRTQLEGQAAA
-2613 DFNKQNYVSWWP
+2613 DFNQQNYVSWWP

-2633 RNIFNVATEYQP
+2633 SNILNVATKDQP

-2667 MASEE
+2667 VASEE

-2678 NDGETKLKRFIEKL
+2678 HDGDIKLKRFIEKL

-2697 IDAAYKDAS
+2697 IDASFKEAS

-2720 VSTGIPAHVFQPFV
+2720 ETTGIPAHVFQPFV
-2734 DQWNDTSY
+2734 EQWNDTSY

-2750 FAQELQKQAQA
+2750 FAQELRLQAQR
-2761 SGDPALVAKRIDN
+2761 SDDPELLEKRIGN
-2774 VVRLFAER
+2774 VVRQFAER

-2788 AFKASQA
+2788 TFKASQA
-2795 DEGRVFR
+2795 DQGRVFR

-2811 AMQAEWN
+2811 AMQAEWH
-2818 RLSHDPDARYQLLT
+2818 RLSNDPDARYQLLT

-2845 GGADKLIGHTWRP
+2845 GGADKLIGHTWLP

-2886 QSHQVND
+2886 QSHQVTD
-2893 DLDALSGS
+2893 VLDALSGN
-2901 EKHKD
+2901 EKPKEN
-2906 KVAIENDGTPPRDK
+2906 VAIENDGTPPRDK
-2920 VPLSPLT
+2920 ESLSPLT

-2933 LYGERDARRKI
+2933 LYGDKEARRKI
-2944 GDITQ
+2944 GEITQ

-2956 EKGESQKV
+2956 EKGESQKI
-2964 TLKGEAG
+2964 TLQGEAG

-2982 SSDDETSTTSGKVV
+2982 PREGETSTTSGKVV

-3007 EQASAIRS
+3007 EQASAIRN

-3063 SNIILHGYSMGGP
+3063 SNIIIHGYSMGGP

-3120 GTIAKAVN
+3120 GAIAKAVN
-3128 GQFSVEKNLKGLP
+3128 GQFSVEKNLEGLP
-3141 QETPILL
+3141 KETSILL
-3148 LTDNEGLGEEGE
+3148 LTDNEGLGNEGE
-3160 KLRVKL
+3160 KLRTKL
-3166 SNSGFN
+3166 TASGYN

-3188 MSQYT
+3188 MSQYAD
-3193 GQIVSDLLN
+3193 QIVSGLSSSASVDEDLDQQGLDTTSTKDQGISN
-3202 TQHIKH
+3202 KNDHLQVVDSK
-3208 NEAKLN
+3208 EA
-3214 LEPHGKNYESRDL
+3214 
-3227 ILKPISQPETVEL
+3227 
-3240 GMPEVDQKVLADIAE
+3240 LADGKILH
-3255 RENVIIGVRPVDEK
+3255 NQDVN
-3269 SKSLI
+3269 S
-3274 ASKMYSSK
+3274 
-3282 GLFVKAKSSDW
+3282 W
-3293 GPMSGFI
+3293 GP
-3300 PVDQSFAKASARR
+3300 
-3313 DLETFNRHA
+3313 
-3322 EQSIQSGNAVSADL
+3322 
-3336 YLNQVRVEELVS
+3336 
-3348 KYHSLTP
+3348 
-3355 LELDDQSGMY
+3355 
-3365 KTTATNGDQSVPF
+3365 
-3378 FLNRVTVD
+3378 
-3386 GNELWQVHYITN
+3386 IT
-3398 GELAPFKVIGDP
+3398 
-3410 VSKQPMT
+3410 
-3417 ADYDLLTVMYS
+3417 
-3428 YGDLGPQDKV
+3428 
-3438 KQPLTWQQWKDSVTY
+3438 
-3453 EDLTPKYKELYS
+3453 
-3465 NEDLYNKKDGASL
+3465 
-3478 GNVSGRLKE
+3478 
-3487 LKDRINVDL
+3487 
-3496 GRTNGLEM
+3496 
-3504 VHHGADDANP
+3504 
-3514 YAVMAD
+3514 
-3520 NFPATFFVPKSLFAE
+3520 
-3535 DGLGEG
+3535 
-3541 KGSIQTYFN
+3541 
-3550 VNEQGAVVIRNP
+3550 
-3562 QEFSDFQQ
+3562 
-3570 VTINAS
+3570 
-3576 FRASF
+3576 
-3581 NDKWNHG
+3581 
-3588 LDEPLFTT
+3588 
-3596 KRKLSHEFLNK
+3596 
-3607 RDQLL
+3607 
-3612 KKLSGGRL
+3612 
-3620 DAQDETLV
+3620 
-3628 ALGNPD
+3628 
-3634 DVSGN
+3634 
-3639 KAIVAVDVSQ
+3639 
-3649 IFTRQEL
+3649 
-3656 KERANVFAK
+3656 
-3665 PIGASYQGILDQL
+3665 
-3678 DLVHQTVSRDQIV
+3678 
-3691 ASFELN
+3691 
-3697 KKVNAYIAEH
+3697 
-3707 PTSGRN
+3707 
-3713 QALTQLK
+3713 
-3720 EQITSALFIGKMQVA
+3720 
-3735 QVDIDAIAQTR
+3735 
-3746 PELAAR
+3746 
-3752 IFMVAIEEANGEH
+3752 
-3765 RGLTDMMVR
+3765 
-3774 WANEDPYLAPKQGY
+3774 
-3788 KGETPNDLGFDA
+3788 
-3800 KYHVDLGDHYADFKQ
+3800 
-3815 WLETSQSNGLLSK
+3815 
-3828 ATLDES
+3828 
-3834 TKTVHLGYSYQE
+3834 
-3846 LQDLTGV
+3846 
-3853 ESVQMAF
+3853 
-3860 YFLKEA
+3860 
-3866 AKKVDPI
+3866 
-3873 SGDSAEMILLKKFA
+3873 
-3887 DKSYLS
+3887 
-3893 QLDSDRMDQIE
+3893 
-3904 GIYRSSHET
+3904 
-3913 DVDAWDRRY
+3913 
-3922 SGAGYDELTNK
+3922 
-3933 LAGATGVDE
+3933 
-3942 QLSVLLDDRKG
+3942 
-3953 LLIGEVHGSDV
+3953 
-3964 NGLRFVN
+3964 
-3971 EQMDALK
+3971 
-3978 KQGVTVI
+3978 
-3985 GLEHLRSDL
+3985 
-3994 AQPLI
+3994 
-3999 DRYLATGV
+3999 
-4007 MSSELS
+4007 
-4013 AMLKTKH
+4013 
-4020 LDATLFENA
+4020 
-4029 RANGM
+4029 
-4034 RIVALD
+4034 
-4040 ANSSARPNVQG
+4040 
-4051 TEHGLMYRAGAA
+4051 
-4063 NNIAVEVLQ
+4063 
-4072 SLPDDEKFVAIY
+4072 
-4084 GKAHLQSHKGIEGF
+4084 
-4098 VPGITHR
+4098 
-4105 LDLPAL
+4105 
-4111 RVSDSNQFRV
+4111 
-4121 EQDDMTL
+4121 
-4128 RVVYDDVANKP
+4128 
-4139 KLTFKDS
+4139 
-4146 LSGANTAIHNQ
+4146 
-4157 NVNDW
+4157 
-4162 ERVAVTPTADG
+4162 VTPTTDG

-4185 MENDSV
+4185 MENDDV
-4191 VANAAANLAGKH
+4191 VAKAAANLAGKH

-4240 RDDSD
+4240 RDHSE
-4245 SNNTH
+4245 SNNTR

-4255 AEDLAAKLANFQQSF
+4255 ADELAVKLAKFQQSF
-4270 SQAENINNTP
+4270 NQAENINNKP

-4299 GHQFINAMDVN
+4299 GHQFINAMDAN
-4310 GLRVDVSARSSEL
+4310 GLRVDVSVRSSEL
-4323 AVDAT
+4323 AVDEA

-4334 DENGDWIQKAE
+4334 DANGDWVQKAE
-4345 TNKVSLS
+4345 NNKVSLS
-4352 WNEQGEV
+4352 WDAQGEV
-4359 IAKEERIRN
+4359 VAKDERIRN

-4380 GVSDVGEI
+4380 GVSDVDEP

-4402 PEKRKVETETS
+4402 PEKRKPETEVIANS
-4413 SSAANNKLS
+4413 SNSNQLS
-4422 YSGNIQVNVGDGEF
+4422 YSGNIQVNVGEGEF

-4451 SGGFK
+4451 TGGFK
-4456 SLAFGDNNVMVHIGN
+4456 SLAFGDNNVMVHIGD
-4471 GESKHSVDMGGYQAL
+4471 GESKHSVDIGGYQAL
-4486 EGAQMFIG
+4486 EGAQMFLG
-4494 NRNVSFNLG
+4494 NRNVSFNFG
-4503 QSNDLLVMMD
+4503 HSNDLILMMD

-4528 ARISGVLQSIATSG
+4528 ARISGVLQGIATSG
-4542 EDQDWL
+4542 EGEDWL

-4572 SSSVDYTCLVE
+4572 SSSVDYTTLVE
-4583 LDSHNE
+4583 LDSQNE
-4589 RSSRGLKHDTEAA
+4589 RDSRGLKHDAEAT

-4613 NSDSSAGKLSRADK
+4613 NGNSGTSQLSRADK

-4674 FGLMTQQFSATG
+4674 FGLMTQQFTATG

-4696 EDLPRQLKNKLLG
+4696 QDLPRQLKNKLLG
-4709 QMAGIGAETTLADIF
+4709 QLAGVGAETTLADIF
-4724 GVDYTTSGQIVSRNG
+4724 GVDYTASGQIVSRNG
-4739 EAVDGV
+4739 QAVDGV
-4745 AILTEMLEV
+4745 AILKEMLEV

-4769 AKLLDSLKSGIDM
+4769 AKLLDSLKAGIDM
-4782 GADGIQSF
+4782 GADGIKSF

-4796 KDKAPEEEENKSAV
+4796 KEKAPEEEKDNSSV
-4810 SVNGT
+4810 SVNGAN
-4815 SVNSAQGATAS
+4815 VNSAQGATVA

-4868 NLKENLTAD
+4868 NLKQNLTAD

-4901 NLSLGNYNFNWGGD
+4901 NISLGNYNFNWGGD

-4946 FTGGEGS
+4946 FTGGEGN

-4993 VFGEGGEIDTGL
+4993 VFGEGGEIDTGS

-5023 GQDYSV
+5023 DQDYSV

-5050 NYNRINASAG
+5050 NYNRINAGAG

-5076 EGEDHLIAAA
+5076 DGDDHLIAAA

-5093 NGEEGRDLMVLGGYQ
+5093 NGGEGRDLMVLGGYQ

-5126 IDNLVEDISSED
+5126 IDNLVEDIRSED

-5162 ILRDPVSE
+5162 ILRDPSNDS
-5170 TDQAKFEHIGSVTF
+5170 DQSKFEHIGSVTF
-5184 NDYFDGKR
+5184 SDYFNGNR
-5192 AQMIIAMGEKDANGE
+5192 AQVVIGMSEKDLSGE
-5207 REYTTLSE
+5207 REYTMLSD
-5215 SSIDAL
+5215 SAIDAL
-5221 VQAMSGFDPQA
+5221 VQAMSGFEPQA
-5232 GDNGFIDNLDSK
+5232 GDNGFIDSLESK
-5244 SRVAI
+5244 SQAAI
-5249 STAWADVV
+5249 SMAWSDVV
-5257 HKKGITV
+5257 HKKGLMV

>member
-15 GNYSADNG
+15 GNYSADDG
-23 NNDIVAIGFGGEIHA
+23 NNSIVAIGFGGEIHA

-51 ATVHTGSGNDTVV
+51 ATVYTGSGNDTVV

-71 VEDSTGHLSVKG
+71 VEDTTGHLSVKG

-112 GHHGD
+112 GNHGD

-124 AYNSVKRK
+124 AYNGITRK

-145 YNALWHETNHGNLSF
+145 YNALWHETNQGNLSF

-165 GNKLDRTWFD
+165 GNKLDRTWFNR
-175 QYQGSRG
+175 YQGSRG
-182 DVSFDGAGAANS
+182 DVTFDGAGAANS

-238 RQAEDVYQQTHGNI
+238 RQAEDVYAQTRGNI
-252 RFEGVGGYNSFY
+252 RFEGVGGYNSLY

-298 YAKAEDIVLTT
+298 YAKAEDIVLT
-309 AKMHG
+309 AAQMHG
-314 SWIGS
+314 LSIDNGNKF
-319 GTHAVTAVKSEREP
+319 HAVTAVKSEREP

-347 INKVRLSN
+347 INKVRLYN
-355 DPKTGKLKYYSE
+355 DPETGKLKYYSE
-367 AWYKQGNHLSGL
+367 AWFKRGNHLAEL

-412 TVHAMEKDL
+412 TVHAVEKDL

-428 YANGALIDAKDVVL
+428 YANGALIDAKDVAL

-449 HAISTDGTKVDVQA
+449 HAISTDGTTVDVQA
-463 IKSNR
+463 VKSNR

-488 ELANDAETGVLK
+488 ELANDPKTGALK
-500 YQARSWYKEGDHTAN
+500 YQARSWYKEGNHTAN

-531 KGGYSLSA
+531 KGGYSLSD
-539 LNYSVNAIRSMS
+539 LHYSVNAVRSTS

-577 DVHFSG
+577 DVRFNG

-617 NTEFNGGGAANVI
+617 HTEFNGGGAANVI

-696 SRVAM
+696 SRVVM

-706 THTQIGSGHGLWLA
+706 THTQIGSGNGLWLA

-726 MTQVGNGE
+726 MTQVGKGD
-734 VTSVLAGGANVLTKV
+734 VASVLAGGANVLTKV
-749 GEGELTAG
+749 GDGDLTAG

-763 VMTHISGDEQASNT
+763 VITHISGDNETSNT

-791 GKGDTLAVMG
+791 GKGNTLAVMG
-801 GGANVLTHVGDGST
+801 GGANVLTHVGDGTT

-868 DGTSIAAMIGA
+868 DGTSIAVMIGA

-956 NIFTHIGNGSTFA
+956 NIFTHVGSGSTFA
-969 AMIGQANVMTKVG
+969 AMIGQANIMTKVG

-1001 DGTSLGLFA
+1001 DGTSLGIFA
-1010 GEMNVMTKVGNG
+1010 GEVNVMTKVGNG

-1094 VGEGTT
+1094 VGKGTT

-1126 KANIVTKVGDGLGIN
+1126 KANIITKVGDGLGVN

-1166 NILTKVGDGQEVSV
+1166 NIITKVGDGQEVSV

-1210 GDGRNVVLAKGEANI
+1210 GNGRNVVLAKGEANI

-1237 LWSKGNVV
+1237 LWSKGNIV

-1265 TVGNGL
+1265 TVGDGL

-1281 INTKVGNGVSVN
+1281 INTKVGDGVSVN

-1316 KANANIHIGDGLN
+1316 KANANIHVGDGLN
-1329 INASYAR
+1329 INASYAQ

-1362 LSALFDNVKQTLLG
+1362 LSALFDNIKQTLLG

-1390 EASTSGTQK
+1390 EASSSGTQK

-1417 DAIEEVGSDL
+1417 EAIEEVGSDL

-1440 PDLNEM
+1440 PDLNKM
-1446 DNDLNIDGA
+1446 QNALDVDGY
-1455 SDHAPNLIVNGDF
+1455 SEQTQSPNLIVNGDF
-1468 EQGDRGWQS
+1468 EQGEQGWKS
-1477 THGVEASYSGSV
+1477 THGVEASYSGNV
-1489 YGVNGEGHGT
+1489 YGVNGEGHGA

-1505 THTNTSLYQDLTD
+1505 TYTNTSLYQDLTD

-1601 SSPQANAVSEHA
+1601 SSQQANAVSEHA
-1613 KQNQASQNA
+1613 TQNQASQNA

-1639 KQKQLD
+1639 KQKQID

-1660 AIENNGQAQRDA
+1660 ALENNGQAQRDA
-1672 VKEESEAVTAELTT
+1672 VKEESEAVTAELTK

-1698 THTGKSG
+1698 THSG
-1705 EQWRND
+1705 ESGDQWRND

-1717 DGVQSQIDDAKQL
+1717 DGVQSQLDDAKQL
-1730 ASDKMAAA
+1730 ANDKIAAA

-1746 SKVKDSIAKS
+1746 SKVKESVAKS
-1756 EAGVAKGEQ
+1756 EAGVVQGEQ
-1765 NRAGAEQDIAEAKA
+1765 NRVGAEQDIAEAKA

-1792 HDAKQ
+1792 NDAKQ

-1823 ANQAQNDAQGAKQ
+1823 ANQAQNDAKGTKQ

-1842 DRQGVAGSGLSGNA
+1842 DREGVAGSGLSGNA
-1856 HRVEGAGETGS
+1856 HSVEGAGETGS
-1867 HVNTDSQTNAD
+1867 HVNTDGPTNAD
-1878 GRFSDG
+1878 GRFSEG
-1884 LTEQEL
+1884 LSEQEQ

-1899 VNRLQIN
+1899 VNRLKIN
-1906 AGIRSKNSG
+1906 AGIRGKNSG
-1915 STITSMFMEANADS
+1915 STITSMFTETNSDS
-1929 IVVDTTAS
+1929 IVVPTTAS

-1944 VRISGVNLVGLG
+1944 IRISGVNLEGLSG
-1956 EASHDSAES
+1956 GQGNQTTGPHSSKS
-1965 LVAARAEKVANL
+1965 
-1977 YRWLDTDND
+1977 
-1986 VATDKYVPVPGFER
+1986 VPGFQSHFASTSIGIENELSGLVVVLPKNSAQTFGYVHDSQGNPLFMLTKDMNQGGYSNPAGITDINGLNNWQTHTIELVTYPSETSDTTAIESR
-2000 VDADVSDEV
+2000 KEAMLWLAKEFTGHINQSNHQSLPQLVSDDGRFTLVISNSKHLIAAGNGTAIEAQGQTIGMTPSGQQATMAISAKEFGSSSSLEV
-2009 KQRMIQSMSGYIEH
+2009 RLLESAPWYQSGLRDEFLANSNEHKLDDPEAAQNVYAYLTSVYSKTADLAKEFGIYINDWDPASEGFSPNAQGLTDPKVKNAWEILPRTKPVKMLELLSADDSRYVRQQIIEKLKGSHSESLAKNVFEYFQYGGEVAGHGINNATTGSAQQPEPAILFEFRSVPSVLSEFVPKTESTAKVDVKALDHFDSASRKAIIVEVNALVSGSDDFDAWYQEYRASRGQPPVKNAKSSASANHKAEWLMTQYADKWAKITAPYIESNE
-2023 TDNQVPKDQAQAL
+2023 TSTSTQTTVDSGEVLKGLQDDFKRYGDALKPDTSVPGKSKDIRTTKDFLNGYKNDHAKEIVDGFRSDMSIKQL
-2036 ATLFVES
+2036 VDLF
-2043 TLDYDWDKRVEFL
+2043 
-2056 TKLESYGYSF
+2056 
-2066 ETPHAEKSIVSF
+2066 
-2078 WSGKNFKQYR
+2078 
-2088 DVLDNAQ
+2088 
-2095 TDGKKVVYDI
+2095 
-2105 DVKGNAF
+2105 VKGN
-2112 AIDLNK
+2112 
-2118 HLMRWGGLF
+2118 WS
-2127 LDPDNAEQNQLKS
+2127 AEQKGALAWEIESRALKV
-2140 SIDAATFSNTGFWSS
+2140 TFQNKSEKYNRLFRE
-2155 VYATGAQH
+2155 
-2163 DVYVI
+2163 I
-2168 AEGGVRL
+2168 A
-2175 GNYFWHVEL
+2175 
-2184 PALRQLQREGL
+2184 
-2195 VGEIRL
+2195 
-2201 LDKPVSEYKDLP
+2201 S
-2213 ADEIGRRLTDAGV
+2213 AGV
-2226 GVKVRFDALSSARQA
+2226 VDA
-2241 ELLADN
+2241 
-2247 PDDYRADTLVELDVK
+2247 
-2262 LSAIDSMLRESLPF
+2262 
-2276 YSLRTERNLLVQEG
+2276 
-2290 DEGFEVRSW
+2290 
-2299 PGSDDKSKTI
+2299 
-2309 LLDNPED
+2309 
-2316 AAQQK
+2316 K
-2321 AIERFILANF
+2321 A
-2331 DNFEQMPDELFLVD
+2331 
-2345 NKVLSHH
+2345 
-2352 DGRTR
+2352 T
-2357 ILAQKEDGA
+2357 
-2366 WTYNTNSELMSVTEL
+2366 
-2381 LDAAHVSGKVR
+2381 
-2392 GESYQKVIDALAEYH
+2392 
-2407 ASTAEHADYELE
+2407 
-2419 SVEQLVNLRKK
+2419 EQLAPQL
-2430 IEGYALGHPDSG
+2430 
-2442 RLEAMNSLLN
+2442 MLLN
-2452 QVNSRLE
+2452 
-2459 EVSVLAVSEQSI
+2459 
-2471 KAHDSFSRLYD
+2471 
-2482 QLDNA
+2482 
-2487 HLKQSKHLY
+2487 
-2496 LDGNG
+2496 
-2501 DFVTKGKGNLAK
+2501 
-2513 IDQLGGSDAVLEKVK
+2513 
-2528 ASVNHEYGQAIAD
+2528 
-2541 TIFAG
+2541 
-2546 LSANE
+2546 LS
-2551 LAKDGKGIDITGLN
+2551 
-2565 RIHQALEQHMS
+2565 
-2576 PVSATMYIWKPSDH
+2576 
-2590 SALGHAALQIGQ
+2590 
-2602 GRTQIDAQAAA
+2602 
-2613 DFNKQNYVSWWP
+2613 
-2625 LGSKSSNI
+2625 
-2633 RNIFNVATEYQP
+2633 
-2645 DLKLRWSDFSQPAH
+2645 
-2659 QNDTLEHD
+2659 
-2667 MASEE
+2667 
-2672 NDGFGL
+2672 NDGFGGRCDPL
-2678 NDGETKLKRFIEKL
+2678 SKL
-2692 NAAKG
+2692 
-2697 IDAAYKDAS
+2697 
-2706 EGYASVL
+2706 V
-2713 LGNPDML
+2713 
-2720 VSTGIPAHVFQPFV
+2720 
-2734 DQWNDTSY
+2734 
-2742 DMMDVANR
+2742 
-2750 FAQELQKQAQA
+2750 
-2761 SGDPALVAKRIDN
+2761 LVAKQ
-2774 VVRLFAER
+2774 
-2782 ALEEIE
+2782 LENDGQVGVARQLLEKMYSAAAVLSNPTLYSDSE
-2788 AFKASQA
+2788 KANASKLLSSLAAIHAKNPMHDTSMKVWQ
-2795 DEGRVFR
+2795 EK
-2802 INLEGLDVA
+2802 LEGKQALTVNGVVEKITDASANGKPVLLELDAPGHAMA
-2811 AMQAEWN
+2811 AWAKGSGDDRVYGFYDPNAGIVEFSSAE
-2818 RLSHDPDARYQLLT
+2818 
-2832 KNCSSTVAKVLKA
+2832 
-2845 GGADKLIGHTWRP
+2845 
-2858 KFGVWTP
+2858 KFGDYLTRFFGKFDLNMAQSYKLGKNDAGEAIFNRVVVMDGNTLASYKPTFGDNTTMQGILDLPVFDATP
-2865 TELFNFGQALQ
+2865 INKPEVTD
-2876 EAQLE
+2876 
-2881 IAAKK
+2881 
-2886 QSHQVND
+2886 V
-2893 DLDALSGS
+2893 LDALSGN
-2901 EKHKD
+2901 EKHKEN
-2906 KVAIENDGTPPRDK
+2906 VAIENDGTPPRDK
-2920 VPLSPLT
+2920 ESLSPLT

-2933 LYGERDARRKI
+2933 LYGEKDARRKI

-2956 EKGESQKV
+2956 ENGESQKV

-2971 RLTGYYHQGTA
+2971 RLTGYYHQGAA
-2982 SSDDETSTTSGKVV
+2982 SSEGETSATSSKVV

-3007 EQASAIRS
+3007 EQASEIRN

-3063 SNIILHGYSMGGP
+3063 SNIIIHGYSMGGP

-3120 GTIAKAVN
+3120 GAIAKAVN

-3141 QETPILL
+3141 KETPILL

-3160 KLRVKL
+3160 KLRAKL
-3166 SNSGFN
+3166 AIAGYN

-3188 MSQYT
+3188 MGQYAD
-3193 GQIVSDLLN
+3193 QIVSGLFNAEQAAVEAGEVLKGLEKDFKRYGDALKPDTSVPGKSKDIRTTKDFLNGYKNDHAKEIVDGFRSDMSIKQLVDLFVKGSWSAEQKGALAWEIESRALKVTFQNKSEKYNRLFREIASAGLVDAKATEQLAPQLMLLN
-3202 TQHIKH
+3202 LSNDGFGGRCDPLSKLVLV
-3208 NEAKLN
+3208 AKQ
-3214 LEPHGKNYESRDL
+3214 LENDG
-3227 ILKPISQPETVEL
+3227 QV
-3240 GMPEVDQKVLADIAE
+3240 
-3255 RENVIIGVRPVDEK
+3255 GVARQLLE
-3269 SKSLI
+3269 
-3274 ASKMYSSK
+3274 KMYSAAAVLSNPTLYSDSEKANASK
-3282 GLFVKAKSSDW
+3282 LLSSLAAIHAKN
-3293 GPMSGFI
+3293 PMHDTSMKVWQEKLEGKQALTVNGVVEKI
-3300 PVDQSFAKASARR
+3300 TDASANGKPV
-3313 DLETFNRHA
+3313 L
-3322 EQSIQSGNAVSADL
+3322 
-3336 YLNQVRVEELVS
+3336 
-3348 KYHSLTP
+3348 
-3355 LELDDQSGMY
+3355 LELDAPKHAMAAWAKGSGDDRVYGFYDPNAGIVEFSSAEKFGDYLTRFFGKSDLNMAQTY
-3365 KTTATNGDQSVPF
+3365 ELGKNAAGEIIFNRVVVMDGNTLANYKPTFGDKTT
-3378 FLNRVTVD
+3378 
-3386 GNELWQVHYITN
+3386 
-3398 GELAPFKVIGDP
+3398 
-3410 VSKQPMT
+3410 M
-3417 ADYDLLTVMYS
+3417 
-3428 YGDLGPQDKV
+3428 
-3438 KQPLTWQQWKDSVTY
+3438 
-3453 EDLTPKYKELYS
+3453 
-3465 NEDLYNKKDGASL
+3465 
-3478 GNVSGRLKE
+3478 
-3487 LKDRINVDL
+3487 
-3496 GRTNGLEM
+3496 
-3504 VHHGADDANP
+3504 
-3514 YAVMAD
+3514 
-3520 NFPATFFVPKSLFAE
+3520 
-3535 DGLGEG
+3535 
-3541 KGSIQTYFN
+3541 
-3550 VNEQGAVVIRNP
+3550 
-3562 QEFSDFQQ
+3562 
-3570 VTINAS
+3570 
-3576 FRASF
+3576 
-3581 NDKWNHG
+3581 
-3588 LDEPLFTT
+3588 
-3596 KRKLSHEFLNK
+3596 
-3607 RDQLL
+3607 
-3612 KKLSGGRL
+3612 
-3620 DAQDETLV
+3620 
-3628 ALGNPD
+3628 
-3634 DVSGN
+3634 
-3639 KAIVAVDVSQ
+3639 
-3649 IFTRQEL
+3649 
-3656 KERANVFAK
+3656 
-3665 PIGASYQGILDQL
+3665 QGILDL
-3678 DLVHQTVSRDQIV
+3678 PV
-3691 ASFELN
+3691 
-3697 KKVNAYIAEH
+3697 
-3707 PTSGRN
+3707 
-3713 QALTQLK
+3713 
-3720 EQITSALFIGKMQVA
+3720 
-3735 QVDIDAIAQTR
+3735 
-3746 PELAAR
+3746 
-3752 IFMVAIEEANGEH
+3752 
-3765 RGLTDMMVR
+3765 
-3774 WANEDPYLAPKQGY
+3774 
-3788 KGETPNDLGFDA
+3788 FDA
-3800 KYHVDLGDHYADFKQ
+3800 TPMKKPGTSDVDGNA
-3815 WLETSQSNGLLSK
+3815 K
-3828 ATLDES
+3828 AVDDT
-3834 TKTVHLGYSYQE
+3834 
-3846 LQDLTGV
+3846 
-3853 ESVQMAF
+3853 
-3860 YFLKEA
+3860 KEA
-3866 AKKVDPI
+3866 
-3873 SGDSAEMILLKKFA
+3873 
-3887 DKSYLS
+3887 
-3893 QLDSDRMDQIE
+3893 
-3904 GIYRSSHET
+3904 
-3913 DVDAWDRRY
+3913 
-3922 SGAGYDELTNK
+3922 
-3933 LAGATGVDE
+3933 LAG
-3942 QLSVLLDDRKG
+3942 
-3953 LLIGEVHGSDV
+3953 
-3964 NGLRFVN
+3964 
-3971 EQMDALK
+3971 
-3978 KQGVTVI
+3978 
-3985 GLEHLRSDL
+3985 
-3994 AQPLI
+3994 
-3999 DRYLATGV
+3999 
-4007 MSSELS
+4007 
-4013 AMLKTKH
+4013 
-4020 LDATLFENA
+4020 
-4029 RANGM
+4029 
-4034 RIVALD
+4034 
-4040 ANSSARPNVQG
+4040 
-4051 TEHGLMYRAGAA
+4051 
-4063 NNIAVEVLQ
+4063 
-4072 SLPDDEKFVAIY
+4072 
-4084 GKAHLQSHKGIEGF
+4084 GKIL
-4098 VPGITHR
+4098 
-4105 LDLPAL
+4105 
-4111 RVSDSNQFRV
+4111 
-4121 EQDDMTL
+4121 
-4128 RVVYDDVANKP
+4128 
-4139 KLTFKDS
+4139 
-4146 LSGANTAIHNQ
+4146 HNQ

-4162 ERVAVTPTADG
+4162 ERVVVTPTADG
-4173 GETRFDGQIIVQ
+4173 GESRFDGQIIVQ
-4185 MENDSV
+4185 MENDDV
-4191 VANAAANLAGKH
+4191 VAKAAANLAGKH
-4203 PESSVVVQLDSDGN
+4203 PESSVVVQIDSDGN

-4240 RDDSD
+4240 RDDSE
-4245 SNNTH
+4245 SNNTR

-4255 AEDLAAKLANFQQSF
+4255 ADELAVKLAKFQQSF
-4270 SQAENINNTP
+4270 NQAENINNKP

-4299 GHQFINAMDVN
+4299 GHQFINAMDAN
-4310 GLRVDVSARSSEL
+4310 GLRVDVSVRSSEL
-4323 AVDAT
+4323 AVDEA

-4334 DENGDWIQKAE
+4334 DANGDWVQKAE
-4345 TNKVSLS
+4345 NNKVSLS
-4352 WNEQGEV
+4352 WDEQGEV
-4359 IAKEERIRN
+4359 VAKDERIRN

-4380 GVSDVGEI
+4380 GVSDVDEP

-4397 DVFDA
+4397 DVFDT
-4402 PEKRKVETETS
+4402 PEKRKAETETS
-4413 SSAANNKLS
+4413 SSSANNKLS

-4451 SGGFK
+4451 TGGFK

-4471 GESKHSVDMGGYQAL
+4471 GESKHSFDIGGYQAL

-4503 QSNDLLVMMD
+4503 RSNDLIVMMD

-4542 EDQDWL
+4542 EGQDWL

-4572 SSSVDYTCLVE
+4572 SSSVDYTSLVE
-4583 LDSHNE
+4583 LDSQNE
-4589 RSSRGLKHDTEAA
+4589 RSSRGLKHDAEAA

-4613 NSDSSAGKLSRADK
+4613 NSDSDTSKLSRADK

-4709 QMAGIGAETTLADIF
+4709 QLAGVGAETTLADIF
-4724 GVDYTTSGQIVSRNG
+4724 GVDYTASGHIVSRNG

-4745 AILTEMLEV
+4745 AILKEMLEV

-4769 AKLLDSLKSGIDM
+4769 AKLLDSLKAGINM
-4782 GADGIQSF
+4782 GADGIKSF

-4796 KDKAPEEEENKSAV
+4796 KEKAPEEEEDNSSV
-4810 SVNGT
+4810 SVNGAN
-4815 SVNSAQGATAS
+4815 VNSAQGATVA
-4826 DGNTETAETQDRAF
+4826 DGSTETAETPETPDRAF

-4855 SQDKQKEMKSLVE
+4855 SQDKQKEMTSLVE

-4901 NLSLGNYNFNWGGD
+4901 NISLGNYNFNWGGD

-4946 FTGGEGS
+4946 FTGGEGN

-4993 VFGEGGEIDTGL
+4993 VFGEGGEIDTGS

-5023 GQDYSV
+5023 DQDYSV

-5093 NGEEGRDLMVLGGYQ
+5093 NGGEGRDLMVLGGYQ

-5126 IDNLVEDISSED
+5126 IDNLVEDIRSED

-5162 ILRDPVSE
+5162 ILRDPVSDS
-5170 TDQAKFEHIGSVTF
+5170 DQAKFEHIGSVTF
-5184 NDYFDGKR
+5184 SDYFNGNR
-5192 AQMIIAMGEKDANGE
+5192 AQVIIAMGEKDATGE

-5215 SSIDAL
+5215 SAIDAL

-5249 STAWADVV
+5249 TTAWADVV

>member
-15 GNYSADNG
+15 GNYSADDG
-23 NNDIVAIGFGGEIHA
+23 NNSIVAIGFGGEINA

-51 ATVHTGSGNDTVV
+51 AKVYTGSGNDTVV
-64 GGSAYLR
+64 GGSAYLK
-71 VEDSTGHLSVKG
+71 VEDTTGHLSVKG

-124 AYNSVKRK
+124 AYNGITRK

-145 YNALWHETNHGNLSF
+145 YNALWHETNQGNLSF

-165 GNKLDRTWFD
+165 GNKLDRTWFNR
-175 QYQGSRG
+175 YQGSRG
-182 DVSFDGAGAANS
+182 DVTFDGAGAANS

-213 HLVRKGKVGDIT
+213 HLVRKGKEGDIH

-238 RQAEDVYQQTHGNI
+238 RQAEDVYAQTRGNI
-252 RFEGVGGYNSFY
+252 RFEGVGGYNSLY

-298 YAKAEDIVLTT
+298 YAKAEEIVLTT
-309 AKMHG
+309 AQMHG
-314 SWIGS
+314 LSIDNGNKF
-319 GTHAVTAVKSEREP
+319 HAVTAVKSEREP

-347 INKVRLSN
+347 INKVRLYN
-355 DPKTGKLKYYSE
+355 DPETGKLKYYSE
-367 AWYKQGNHLSGL
+367 AWFKRGNHVSEL

-392 NPINGGYTLSN
+392 NPVNGGYTLSN

-412 TVHAMEKDL
+412 TVHAVEKDL

-428 YANGALIDAKDVVL
+428 YADGALIDAKDVAL

-449 HAISTDGTKVDVQA
+449 HAISTDGTTVDVQA
-463 IKSNR
+463 VKSNR

-474 YAKVLGPYTKIVVV
+474 YAKVLGPYTKMVVV
-488 ELANDAETGVLK
+488 ELANDPKTGVLK
-500 YQARSWYKEGDHTAN
+500 YQARSWYKEGNHTAN

-531 KGGYSLSA
+531 TGGYSLSD
-539 LNYSVNAIRSMS
+539 LHYSVNAVRSTS

-561 DQTLFKPAT
+561 DQALFKPAT

-577 DVHFSG
+577 DVRFNG

-604 GIANVILHSSQFG
+604 GIANVILHRSQFG

-706 THTQIGSGHGLWLA
+706 THTQIGSGNGLWLA

-726 MTQVGNGE
+726 MTQMGKGDV
-734 VTSVLAGGANVLTKV
+734 VSVLAGGANVLTKV
-749 GEGELTAG
+749 GDGDLTAG

-763 VMTHISGDEQASNT
+763 VITHISGDNETSNT

-791 GKGDTLAVMG
+791 GKGNTLAVMG
-801 GGANVLTHVGDGST
+801 GGANVLTHVGDGTT

-829 GNGDTTGIMLG
+829 GNGHTTGIMLG

-868 DGTSIAAMIGA
+868 DGTSIAVMIGA

-956 NIFTHIGNGSTFA
+956 NIFTHVGSGSTFA
-969 AMIGQANVMTKVG
+969 AMLGQANIMTKVG

-1010 GEMNVMTKVGNG
+1010 GEVNVMTKVGNG

-1070 NVVTHVGDAT
+1070 NVMTHVGDAT

-1126 KANIVTKVGDGLGIN
+1126 KANIITKVGDGLGVN
-1141 VAWGQANVFTQVGDG
+1141 VAWGQANVFTQVGEG

-1166 NILTKVGDGQEVSV
+1166 NIITKVGDGQEVSV
-1180 VQGKANIITH
+1180 VQGKANVITH

-1210 GDGRNVVLAKGEANI
+1210 GNGRNVVLAKGEANI

-1237 LWSKGNVV
+1237 LWSKGNIV
-1245 TKVGDGMQVTAAK
+1245 TKVGDGIQVTAAK

-1265 TVGNGL
+1265 TVGDGL

-1281 INTKVGNGVSVN
+1281 INTKVGDGVSVN

-1316 KANANIHIGDGLN
+1316 KANTNIHVGDGLN
-1329 INASYAR
+1329 INASYAQ

-1362 LSALFDNVKQTLLG
+1362 LSALFDNIKQTLLG

-1390 EASTSGTQK
+1390 EASSSGAQK

-1417 DAIEEVGSDL
+1417 DAIEEVNSDL

-1440 PDLNEM
+1440 PDLNKM
-1446 DNDLNIDGA
+1446 QNALNVDG
-1455 SDHAPNLIVNGDF
+1455 STDQTQAPNLIVNGDF
-1468 EQGDRGWQS
+1468 EQSGFGWSS
-1477 THGVEASYSGSV
+1477 THGVEAYASANSYGL
-1489 YGVNGEGHGT
+1489 ERDGHGNN
-1499 RVTELD
+1499 VSELATD
-1505 THTNTSLYQDLTD
+1505 QSTTIYQDIQN

-1568 LTAHAGSNR
+1568 LTANAGSNR

-1601 SSPQANAVSEHA
+1601 SSQQANAVSEHA
-1613 KQNQASQNA
+1613 TQNQASQNA

-1660 AIENNGQAQRDA
+1660 ALENNGQAQRDA
-1672 VKEESEAVTAELTT
+1672 VKEESEVVTAELTK

-1698 THTGKSG
+1698 THTGESG
-1705 EQWRND
+1705 DQWRND

-1717 DGVQSQIDDAKQL
+1717 DGVQNQLDDAKLL
-1730 ASDKMAAA
+1730 ANDKIASA
-1738 KQTQSDNN
+1738 KQTQADNN
-1746 SKVKDSIAKS
+1746 SKVKESVAKS

-1765 NRAGAEQDIAEAKA
+1765 NRAGAEQDIADAKA
-1779 DAETRKAD
+1779 DAEARKAD

-1792 HDAKQ
+1792 NDAKQ

-1803 SAANDAQSR
+1803 SAANDAESR
-1812 GDRDAMNAENK
+1812 GELDAMNAENK
-1823 ANQAQNDAQGAKQ
+1823 ANQAQNDAKGTKQ

-1842 DRQGVAGSGLSGNA
+1842 DREGVAGSGLSGNA
-1856 HRVEGAGETGS
+1856 HSVEGAGETGS
-1867 HVNTDSQTNAD
+1867 HVNTDSSTNAD
-1878 GRFSDG
+1878 GRFSEG
-1884 LTEQEL
+1884 LSEQEQ

-1906 AGIRSKNSG
+1906 AGIRGKNNG
-1915 STITSMFMEANADS
+1915 STITSMFTETNSDS
-1929 IVVDTTAS
+1929 IVVPTTAS

-1944 VRISGVNLVGLG
+1944 IRISGVNLEGLG
-1956 EASHDSAES
+1956 EASHDGA
-1965 LVAARAEKVANL
+1965 LV
-1977 YRWLDTDND
+1977 
-1986 VATDKYVPVPGFER
+1986 
-2000 VDADVSDEV
+2000 
-2009 KQRMIQSMSGYIEH
+2009 
-2023 TDNQVPKDQAQAL
+2023 
-2036 ATLFVES
+2036 
-2043 TLDYDWDKRVEFL
+2043 
-2056 TKLESYGYSF
+2056 
-2066 ETPHAEKSIVSF
+2066 
-2078 WSGKNFKQYR
+2078 
-2088 DVLDNAQ
+2088 
-2095 TDGKKVVYDI
+2095 
-2105 DVKGNAF
+2105 
-2112 AIDLNK
+2112 
-2118 HLMRWGGLF
+2118 
-2127 LDPDNAEQNQLKS
+2127 
-2140 SIDAATFSNTGFWSS
+2140 NT
-2155 VYATGAQH
+2155 
-2163 DVYVI
+2163 
-2168 AEGGVRL
+2168 
-2175 GNYFWHVEL
+2175 
-2184 PALRQLQREGL
+2184 
-2195 VGEIRL
+2195 
-2201 LDKPVSEYKDLP
+2201 
-2213 ADEIGRRLTDAGV
+2213 
-2226 GVKVRFDALSSARQA
+2226 
-2241 ELLADN
+2241 
-2247 PDDYRADTLVELDVK
+2247 
-2262 LSAIDSMLRESLPF
+2262 MLRESLPF
-2276 YSLRTERNLLVQEG
+2276 YSLRTERSLLVQEG
-2290 DEGFEVRSW
+2290 EEGFEVRSW
-2299 PGSDDKSKTI
+2299 PGADGKSKTI
-2309 LLDNPED
+2309 LLDDPED

-2321 AIERFILANF
+2321 SIERFILANF

-2357 ILAQKEDGA
+2357 ILAQKENGT
-2366 WTYNTNSELMSVTEL
+2366 WTYNTNVELMSVTEL
-2381 LDAAHVSGKVR
+2381 LDAAHVNGKVR
-2392 GESYQKVIDALAEYH
+2392 GESYQQVIDALTEYH
-2407 ASTAEHADYELE
+2407 TSTVEYADYELE
-2419 SVEQLVNLRKK
+2419 SVEKLLNLRKQ
-2430 IEGYALGHPDSG
+2430 IEGYVFGHPDSG
-2442 RLEAMNSLLN
+2442 RVEAMNSLLN
-2452 QVNSRLE
+2452 QVDSRLE

-2487 HLKQSKHLY
+2487 NLKESKHLY

-2501 DFVTKGKGNLAK
+2501 DFVTKGKGNLATV
-2513 IDQLGGSDAVLEKVK
+2513 DQLGGSDAVLEKVK
-2528 ASVNHEYGQAIAD
+2528 AAVTHEYGQVVAD
-2541 TIFAG
+2541 TIFAR

-2551 LAKDGKGIDITGLN
+2551 LAKDGKGIDIAGLN
-2565 RIHQALEQHMS
+2565 KVHQAIEQHMS

-2590 SALGHAALQIGQ
+2590 STLGHAALQIGQ
-2602 GRTQIDAQAAA
+2602 GRTQLEGQAAA

-2625 LGSKSSNI
+2625 IGSKSSNI
-2633 RNIFNVATEYQP
+2633 RNIFNVATEDQP

-2667 MASEE
+2667 MTSEE

-2678 NDGETKLKRFIEKL
+2678 KDGETKLKRFIEKL

-2697 IDAAYKDAS
+2697 IDASYKDAS

-2720 VSTGIPAHVFQPFV
+2720 ASTGIPAHVFQPFV

-2750 FAQELQKQAQA
+2750 FAEELQKQAQA
-2761 SGDPALVAKRIDN
+2761 SGDPALVEKRIDN

-2811 AMQAEWN
+2811 AMQAEWH
-2818 RLSHDPDARYQLLT
+2818 RLSNDPDARYQLLT
-2832 KNCSSTVAKVLKA
+2832 RNCSSTVAKVLKA

-2886 QSHQVND
+2886 QSHQATDV
-2893 DLDALSGS
+2893 LDALSGN
-2901 EKHKD
+2901 EKHKENT
-2906 KVAIENDGTPPRDK
+2906 AIENDGTPPRDK
-2920 VPLSPLT
+2920 ESLSPLT

-2933 LYGERDARRKI
+2933 LYGEKDARRKI
-2944 GDITQ
+2944 GEITQ

-2956 EKGESQKV
+2956 ENGESQKV

-2971 RLTGYYHQGTA
+2971 RLTGYYHQGAA
-2982 SSDDETSTTSGKVV
+2982 SSEGETSATSGKVV

-3007 EQASAIRS
+3007 EQASEIRS

-3063 SNIILHGYSMGGP
+3063 SNIIIHGYSMGGP

-3120 GTIAKAVN
+3120 GAIAKAVN
-3128 GQFSVEKNLKGLP
+3128 GQFSVEKNLEGLP
-3141 QETPILL
+3141 KETPILL

-3160 KLRVKL
+3160 KLRAKL
-3166 SNSGFN
+3166 AIAGYN

-3188 MSQYT
+3188 MGQYAD
-3193 GQIVSDLLN
+3193 QIVSGLFNAEQAAVEAGEVLKGLEKDFKRYGDALKPDTSVPGKSKDIRTTKDFLNGYKNDHAKEIVDGFRSEMSIKQLVDLFVKGNWSAEQKGALAWEIESRALKVTFQNKSEKYNRLFREIASAGVVDAKATEQLAPQLMLLN
-3202 TQHIKH
+3202 LSNDGFGGRCDPLSKLVLV
-3208 NEAKLN
+3208 AKQ
-3214 LEPHGKNYESRDL
+3214 LENDG
-3227 ILKPISQPETVEL
+3227 QV
-3240 GMPEVDQKVLADIAE
+3240 
-3255 RENVIIGVRPVDEK
+3255 GVARQLLE
-3269 SKSLI
+3269 
-3274 ASKMYSSK
+3274 KMYSAAAVLSNPTLYSDSEKANASK
-3282 GLFVKAKSSDW
+3282 LLSSLAAIHAKN
-3293 GPMSGFI
+3293 PMHDTSMKVWQEKLEGKQALTVNGVVEKI
-3300 PVDQSFAKASARR
+3300 TDASANGKPV
-3313 DLETFNRHA
+3313 L
-3322 EQSIQSGNAVSADL
+3322 
-3336 YLNQVRVEELVS
+3336 
-3348 KYHSLTP
+3348 
-3355 LELDDQSGMY
+3355 LELDAPGHAMAAWAKGSGDDRVYGFYDPNAGIVEFSSAEKFGDYLTRFFGKSDLNMAQSY
-3365 KTTATNGDQSVPF
+3365 KLGKNDAGEAIF
-3378 FLNRVTVD
+3378 NRVVVMD
-3386 GNELWQVHYITN
+3386 GNT
-3398 GELAPFKVIGDP
+3398 LASYKPTFGDNTTMQGILDLPVFDATPIKKPTGGVVSDLEALGDKTKV
-3410 VSKQPMT
+3410 V
-3417 ADYDLLTVMYS
+3417 
-3428 YGDLGPQDKV
+3428 
-3438 KQPLTWQQWKDSVTY
+3438 
-3453 EDLTPKYKELYS
+3453 
-3465 NEDLYNKKDGASL
+3465 
-3478 GNVSGRLKE
+3478 
-3487 LKDRINVDL
+3487 VDL
-3496 GRTNGLEM
+3496 
-3504 VHHGADDANP
+3504 A
-3514 YAVMAD
+3514 
-3520 NFPATFFVPKSLFAE
+3520 
-3535 DGLGEG
+3535 
-3541 KGSIQTYFN
+3541 
-3550 VNEQGAVVIRNP
+3550 
-3562 QEFSDFQQ
+3562 
-3570 VTINAS
+3570 
-3576 FRASF
+3576 
-3581 NDKWNHG
+3581 
-3588 LDEPLFTT
+3588 
-3596 KRKLSHEFLNK
+3596 
-3607 RDQLL
+3607 
-3612 KKLSGGRL
+3612 
-3620 DAQDETLV
+3620 
-3628 ALGNPD
+3628 
-3634 DVSGN
+3634 
-3639 KAIVAVDVSQ
+3639 Q
-3649 IFTRQEL
+3649 IFTVQEL
-3656 KERANVFAK
+3656 KERAKVFAK

-3678 DLVHQTVSRDQIV
+3678 DLVHQAKGLDQIA

-3697 KKVNAYIAEH
+3697 KKINAYIAEH

-3720 EQITSALFIGKMQVA
+3720 EQITSALFIGKMEVA
-3735 QVDIDAIAQTR
+3735 QAGIDAIAQTR
-3746 PELAAR
+3746 PELASR
-3752 IFMVAIEEANGEH
+3752 IFMVAIEEANGKH
-3765 RGLTDMMVR
+3765 VGLTDMMVR
-3774 WANEDPYLAPKQGY
+3774 WANEDPYLAPKHGY
-3788 KGETPNDLGFDA
+3788 KGETPSDLGFDA
-3800 KYHVDLGDHYADFKQ
+3800 KYHVDLGEHYADFKQ

-3846 LQDLTGV
+3846 LQDLTGA

-3866 AKKVDPI
+3866 AKKADPI
-3873 SGDSAEMILLKKFA
+3873 SGDSAEMILLKQFA
-3887 DKSYLS
+3887 DQSYLS

-3913 DVDAWDRRY
+3913 DIDAWDRRY
-3922 SGAGYDELTNK
+3922 SGTGHDELTNK
-3933 LAGATGVDE
+3933 LASATGVDE
-3942 QLSVLLDDRKG
+3942 QLAVLLDDRKG

-3999 DRYLATGV
+3999 ERYLATGV

-4020 LDATLFENA
+4020 LDVTLFENA

-4072 SLPDDEKFVAIY
+4072 NLPDGEKFVAIY

-4111 RVSDSNQFRV
+4111 KVSDSNQFTV
-4121 EQDDMTL
+4121 EQDDVSL

-4139 KLTFKDS
+4139 KITFKDS
-4146 LSGANTAIHNQ
+4146 LSGANTALLNQ

-4162 ERVAVTPTADG
+4162 ERVVVTPTADG
-4173 GETRFDGQIIVQ
+4173 GESRFDGQIIVQ
-4185 MENDSV
+4185 MENDDV
-4191 VANAAANLAGKH
+4191 VAKAAANLAGKH
-4203 PESSVVVQLDSDGN
+4203 PESSVVVQIDSDGN

-4240 RDDSD
+4240 RDDSE
-4245 SNNTH
+4245 SNNTR

-4255 AEDLAAKLANFQQSF
+4255 ADELAVKLAKFQQSF
-4270 SQAENINNTP
+4270 NQAENINNKP

-4299 GHQFINAMDVN
+4299 GHQFINAMDAN
-4310 GLRVDVSARSSEL
+4310 GLRVDVSVRSSEL
-4323 AVDAT
+4323 AVDEA

-4334 DENGDWIQKAE
+4334 DANGDWIQKAE
-4345 TNKVSLS
+4345 NNKVSLT
-4352 WNEQGEV
+4352 WDDQGEV
-4359 IAKEERIRN
+4359 VAKDERIRN

-4380 GVSDVGEI
+4380 GVSDVDEP

-4402 PEKRKVETETS
+4402 PEKRKAETETS
-4413 SSAANNKLS
+4413 SSSANNKLS

-4451 SGGFK
+4451 TGGFK

-4471 GESKHSVDMGGYQAL
+4471 GESKHSFDIGGYQAL

-4503 QSNDLLVMMD
+4503 RSNDLIVMMD

-4528 ARISGVLQSIATSG
+4528 ARISGVLQSIASSG
-4542 EDQDWL
+4542 KGQDWL

-4572 SSSVDYTCLVE
+4572 SSSVDYTSLVE
-4583 LDSHNE
+4583 LDSQNE
-4589 RSSRGLKHDTEAA
+4589 RSSRGLKHDAEAA

-4613 NSDSSAGKLSRADK
+4613 NSDSDTSKLSRADK

-4709 QMAGIGAETTLADIF
+4709 QLAGVGSETTLADIF
-4724 GVDYTTSGQIVSRNG
+4724 GVDYTASGQIVSRNG

-4745 AILTEMLEV
+4745 AILKEMLEV

-4769 AKLLDSLKSGIDM
+4769 AKLLDNLKSGINM
-4782 GADGIQSF
+4782 GADGIKSF

-4796 KDKAPEEEENKSAV
+4796 KEKAPEEEEDNSSV
-4810 SVNGT
+4810 SVNGA
-4815 SVNSAQGATAS
+4815 SVNSAQGATVADS
-4826 DGNTETAETQDRAF
+4826 STETAETPDRAF

-4855 SQDKQKEMKSLVE
+4855 SQDKQKEMTSLVE

-4901 NLSLGNYNFNWGGD
+4901 NISLGNYNFNWGGD

-4946 FTGGEGS
+4946 FTGGEGN

-4993 VFGEGGEIDTGL
+4993 VFGEGGEIDTGS

-5023 GQDYSV
+5023 DQDYSV

-5076 EGEDHLIAAA
+5076 EGEDHLIASA

-5093 NGEEGRDLMVLGGYQ
+5093 NGGEGRDLMVLGGYQ

-5126 IDNLVEDISSED
+5126 IDNLVEDIRSED

-5162 ILRDPVSE
+5162 ILRDPASDS
-5170 TDQAKFEHIGSVTF
+5170 DQAKFEHIGSVTF
-5184 NDYFDGKR
+5184 SDYFDGNR
-5192 AQMIIAMGEKDANGE
+5192 AQVIIAMGEKDATGE

-5249 STAWADVV
+5249 TTAWADVV

>member
-15 GNYSADNG
+15 GNYSADDG
-23 NNDIVAIGFGGEIHA
+23 NNSIVAIGFGGEIHA

-51 ATVHTGSGNDTVV
+51 ATVYTGSGNDTVV

-71 VEDSTGHLSVKG
+71 VEDTTGHLSVKG

-112 GHHGD
+112 GNHGD
-117 VSYGGAA
+117 VNYGGAA
-124 AYNSVKRK
+124 AYNGITRK

-145 YNALWHETNHGNLSF
+145 YNALWHETNQGNLSF

-165 GNKLDRTWFD
+165 GNKLDRTWFNR
-175 QYQGSRG
+175 YQDSSG
-182 DVSFDGAGAANS
+182 DVTFDGAGAANS

-213 HLVRKGKVGDIT
+213 HLVRKGKVGDVT

-238 RQAEDVYQQTHGNI
+238 RQAEDVYAQTRGNI
-252 RFEGVGGYNSFY
+252 RFEGVGGYNSLY

-298 YAKAEDIVLTT
+298 YAKAEEIVLT
-309 AKMHG
+309 AAQMHG
-314 SWIGS
+314 LSIDNGNKL
-319 GTHAVTAVKSEREP
+319 HAVTAVKSEREP

-347 INKVRLSN
+347 INKVRLYN
-355 DPKTGKLKYYSE
+355 DPETGKLKYYSE
-367 AWYKQGNHLSGL
+367 AWFKRGNHLTDL

-412 TVHAMEKDL
+412 TVHAVEKDL

-428 YANGALIDAKDVVL
+428 YANGALIDAKDVAL
-442 SDAKMGG
+442 SEAKMGG
-449 HAISTDGTKVDVQA
+449 TAISTDGTTVDVQA
-463 IKSNR
+463 VKSNR

-488 ELANDAETGVLK
+488 ELANDPKTGALK
-500 YQARSWYKEGDHTAN
+500 YQARSWYKEGNHTAD

-531 KGGYSLSA
+531 KGGYSLSD
-539 LNYSVNAIRSMS
+539 LHYSVNAVRSTS

-577 DVHFSG
+577 DVHFNG

-671 RIGDG
+671 RIGEG

-696 SRVAM
+696 SRVVM

-706 THTQIGSGHGLWLA
+706 THTQIGSGNGLWLA

-726 MTQVGNGE
+726 MTQVGKGD
-734 VTSVLAGGANVLTKV
+734 VASVLAGGANVLTKV
-749 GEGELTAG
+749 GDGDLTAG

-763 VMTHISGDEQASNT
+763 VITHISGDNETSNT

-791 GKGDTLAVMG
+791 GKGNALAVMG
-801 GGANVLTHVGDGST
+801 GGANVLTHVGDGTT

-868 DGTSIAAMIGA
+868 DGTSIAVMIGA

-956 NIFTHIGNGSTFA
+956 NIFTHVGSGSTFA
-969 AMIGQANVMTKVG
+969 AMIGQANIMTKVG
-982 NDLTAALM
+982 DDLTAALM

-1001 DGTSLGLFA
+1001 DGTSLGIFA
-1010 GEMNVMTKVGNG
+1010 GEVNVMTKVGNG

-1126 KANIVTKVGDGLGIN
+1126 KANIITKVGDGLGVN

-1166 NILTKVGDGQEVSV
+1166 NVITKVGDGQEVSV

-1210 GDGRNVVLAKGEANI
+1210 GNGRNVVLAKGEANI

-1237 LWSKGNVV
+1237 LWSKGNIV

-1265 TVGNGL
+1265 TVGDGL

-1281 INTKVGNGVSVN
+1281 INTKVGDGVSVN

-1316 KANANIHIGDGLN
+1316 KANANIHIGDGLG
-1329 INASYAR
+1329 INASYAQ
-1336 NNVAIKVGNGDF
+1336 NNVAIKIGNGDF

-1362 LSALFDNVKQTLLG
+1362 LSALFDNIKQTVLG

-1390 EASTSGTQK
+1390 EASSSGTQK

-1440 PDLNEM
+1440 PDLNKM
-1446 DNDLNIDGA
+1446 QNALNVDGS
-1455 SDHAPNLIVNGDF
+1455 SDQTQAPNLIVNGDF
-1468 EQGDRGWQS
+1468 EQGDQGWKS
-1477 THGVEASYSGSV
+1477 THGVEASYSGNV
-1489 YGVNGEGHGT
+1489 YGVNGEGHGA

-1505 THTNTSLYQDLTD
+1505 TYTNTSLYQDLTD

-1577 IEFKGTGHNDGLGYI
+1577 IEFKGTGQNDGLGYI

-1601 SSPQANAVSEHA
+1601 SSQQANAVSEHA
-1613 KQNQASQNA
+1613 TQNQASQNA

-1645 AVAGSQSQLESTDQQ
+1645 AVAGSQSQLESTDQK
-1660 AIENNGQAQRDA
+1660 ALENNGQAQRDA
-1672 VKEESEAVTAELTT
+1672 VKEESEAVTAELTK
-1686 LAQGLDVLDGQA
+1686 LAQGLDVLDEQA
-1698 THTGKSG
+1698 THTGESG
-1705 EQWRND
+1705 DQWRND

-1717 DGVQSQIDDAKQL
+1717 DGVQRQLDDAKQL
-1730 ASDKMAAA
+1730 ANDKIAAA

-1746 SKVKDSIAKS
+1746 SKVKESVAKS

-1765 NRAGAEQDIAEAKA
+1765 NRVGAEQDIADAKA
-1779 DAETRKAD
+1779 NAETRKAD

-1792 HDAKQ
+1792 NDAKQ

-1823 ANQAQNDAQGAKQ
+1823 ANQAQNDAKGTKQ

-1842 DRQGVAGSGLSGNA
+1842 DREGVTGSGLSGNA

-1867 HVNTDSQTNAD
+1867 HVTNDSQTNAD
-1878 GRFSDG
+1878 GRFSEG
-1884 LTEQEL
+1884 LSEQEQ

-1906 AGIRSKNSG
+1906 AGIRGKNSG
-1915 STITSMFMEANADS
+1915 STISSMFTETNSDS
-1929 IVVDTTAS
+1929 IVVPTTAS

-1944 VRISGVNLVGLG
+1944 IRISGVNLEGLG
-1956 EASHDSAES
+1956 EASHDTAES
-1965 LVAARAEKVANL
+1965 LVSARAEKVANL

-1986 VATDKYVPVPGFER
+1986 AATDKYVPVPGFER
-2000 VDADVSDEV
+2000 VDADVSEEA
-2009 KQRMIQSMSGYIEH
+2009 KERMIQFVGGYIEH

-2036 ATLFVES
+2036 ATLFVEA

-2066 ETPHAEKSIVSF
+2066 EAPHGEKSIVSF
-2078 WSGKNFKQYR
+2078 WSGRNFKEYR
-2088 DVLDNAQ
+2088 NVLDNAQ
-2095 TDGKKVVYDI
+2095 ADGKKVVYDI

-2118 HLMRWGGLF
+2118 QLMRWGGMF

-2155 VYATGAQH
+2155 VYATGAQN

-2168 AEGGVRL
+2168 AEGGMRL
-2175 GNYFWHVEL
+2175 GNYFWNVEL

-2201 LDKPVSEYKDLP
+2201 LDKPVSAYKDIP
-2213 ADEIGRRLTDAGV
+2213 VEDIGRRLTDAGV
-2226 GVKVRFDALSSARQA
+2226 AVKVRFDALSHEKQA
-2241 ELLADN
+2241 DLLADN
-2247 PDDYRADTLVELDVK
+2247 PDGYKADTLVELDVK

-2290 DEGFEVRSW
+2290 EEGFEVRSW
-2299 PGSDDKSKTI
+2299 PGTDGKSKTI

-2321 AIERFILANF
+2321 SIERFILANF

-2366 WTYNTNSELMSVTEL
+2366 WTYNVNVELMSVTEL

-2392 GESYQKVIDALAEYH
+2392 GESYQQVIDALTEYH
-2407 ASTAEHADYELE
+2407 ASTAEHADYELA
-2419 SVEQLVNLRKK
+2419 SVEKLLNLRKQV
-2430 IEGYALGHPDSG
+2430 EGYVLGHPDSG
-2442 RLEAMNSLLN
+2442 RVQAMNSLLN

-2459 EVSVLAVSEQSI
+2459 AVSVLVVSEQSI
-2471 KAHDSFSRLYD
+2471 KARDSFSHLYD

-2487 HLKQSKHLY
+2487 NLKESKHLY

-2501 DFVTKGKGNLAK
+2501 DFVTKGKGNLAN
-2513 IDQLGGSDAVLEKVK
+2513 IDKLGGSDAVLEKVK
-2528 ASVNHEYGQAIAD
+2528 AAVSHEYGQVVAD

-2546 LSANE
+2546 LSAND
-2551 LAKDGKGIDITGLN
+2551 LAKDGKGIDIAGLN
-2565 RIHQALEQHMS
+2565 KVHQAIEQHMS

-2590 SALGHAALQIGQ
+2590 STLGHAALQIGQ
-2602 GRTQIDAQAAA
+2602 GRTQLEGQAAA

-2633 RNIFNVATEYQP
+2633 RNIFNVATEDQP

-2678 NDGETKLKRFIEKL
+2678 NDGETKLKRFVEKL

-2697 IDAAYKDAS
+2697 IDASYKDVS

-2720 VSTGIPAHVFQPFV
+2720 ASTGIPAHVFQPFV

-2750 FAQELQKQAQA
+2750 FAEELQKQAQA
-2761 SGDPALVAKRIDN
+2761 SGDPALVEKRIDN

-2818 RLSHDPDARYQLLT
+2818 RLSNDPDARYQLLT

-2886 QSHQVND
+2886 QSHQATD
-2893 DLDALSGS
+2893 LLDALSGN
-2901 EKHKD
+2901 EKHKEN
-2906 KVAIENDGTPPRDK
+2906 VAIENDGTPPRDK
-2920 VPLSPLT
+2920 ESLSPLT

-2933 LYGERDARRKI
+2933 LYGEKDARRKI

-2956 EKGESQKV
+2956 ENGESQKV

-2971 RLTGYYHQGTA
+2971 RLTGYYHQGAA
-2982 SSDDETSTTSGKVV
+2982 SSEGETSATSGKVV

-3007 EQASAIRS
+3007 EQASAIRN

-3063 SNIILHGYSMGGP
+3063 SNIIIHGYSMGGP

-3120 GTIAKAVN
+3120 GAIAKAVN

-3141 QETPILL
+3141 KETPILL

-3160 KLRVKL
+3160 KLRAKL
-3166 SNSGFN
+3166 AIAGYN

-3188 MSQYT
+3188 MGQYT
-3193 GQIVSDLLN
+3193 DQIVSGLFNAEQAAVEAGEVLKGLEKDFKRYGDALKPDTSVPGKAKDIRTTKDFLNGYKNDHAKDIVDGFHSEMSIKQLVDLFVKGNWSAEQKGALAWEIESRALKVTFQNKSEKYNRLFREIASAGVVDAKATEQLAPQLMLLN
-3202 TQHIKH
+3202 LANDGFGGRCDPLSKLVLV
-3208 NEAKLN
+3208 AKQ
-3214 LEPHGKNYESRDL
+3214 LENDG
-3227 ILKPISQPETVEL
+3227 QV
-3240 GMPEVDQKVLADIAE
+3240 
-3255 RENVIIGVRPVDEK
+3255 GVARQLLE
-3269 SKSLI
+3269 
-3274 ASKMYSSK
+3274 KMYSAAAVLSNPTLYSDSEKANASK
-3282 GLFVKAKSSDW
+3282 LLSSLAAIHAKN
-3293 GPMSGFI
+3293 PMHDTSMKVWQEKLEGKQALTVNGVVEKI
-3300 PVDQSFAKASARR
+3300 TDASANGKPV
-3313 DLETFNRHA
+3313 L
-3322 EQSIQSGNAVSADL
+3322 
-3336 YLNQVRVEELVS
+3336 
-3348 KYHSLTP
+3348 
-3355 LELDDQSGMY
+3355 LELDAPGHAMAAWAKGSGDDRVYGFYDPNAGIVEFSSAEKFGAYLTRFFGKSDLNMAQGY
-3365 KTTATNGDQSVPF
+3365 KLGKNAAGEAIFNRVVVMDGNTLASYKPTFGDKTTMQGILDLPVFDATPIKKPTGGVASDLEALGDK
-3378 FLNRVTVD
+3378 T
-3386 GNELWQVHYITN
+3386 
-3398 GELAPFKVIGDP
+3398 KV
-3410 VSKQPMT
+3410 V
-3417 ADYDLLTVMYS
+3417 
-3428 YGDLGPQDKV
+3428 
-3438 KQPLTWQQWKDSVTY
+3438 
-3453 EDLTPKYKELYS
+3453 
-3465 NEDLYNKKDGASL
+3465 
-3478 GNVSGRLKE
+3478 
-3487 LKDRINVDL
+3487 VDL
-3496 GRTNGLEM
+3496 
-3504 VHHGADDANP
+3504 A
-3514 YAVMAD
+3514 
-3520 NFPATFFVPKSLFAE
+3520 
-3535 DGLGEG
+3535 
-3541 KGSIQTYFN
+3541 
-3550 VNEQGAVVIRNP
+3550 
-3562 QEFSDFQQ
+3562 
-3570 VTINAS
+3570 
-3576 FRASF
+3576 
-3581 NDKWNHG
+3581 
-3588 LDEPLFTT
+3588 
-3596 KRKLSHEFLNK
+3596 
-3607 RDQLL
+3607 
-3612 KKLSGGRL
+3612 
-3620 DAQDETLV
+3620 
-3628 ALGNPD
+3628 
-3634 DVSGN
+3634 
-3639 KAIVAVDVSQ
+3639 Q
-3649 IFTRQEL
+3649 IFTVQEL
-3656 KERANVFAK
+3656 KERAKVFAK

-3678 DLVHQTVSRDQIV
+3678 DLVHQAKGRDQIA

-3697 KKVNAYIAEH
+3697 KKINAYIAEH

-3720 EQITSALFIGKMQVA
+3720 EQVTSALFIGKMQIA
-3735 QVDIDAIAQTR
+3735 QAGIDAIAQTR

-3752 IFMVAIEEANGEH
+3752 IFMVAIEEANGKH
-3765 RGLTDMMVR
+3765 VGLTDMMVR
-3774 WANEDPYLAPKQGY
+3774 WANEDPYLAPKHGY
-3788 KGETPNDLGFDA
+3788 KGETPSDLGFDA
-3800 KYHVDLGDHYADFKQ
+3800 KYHVDLSEHYADFKQ

-3866 AKKVDPI
+3866 AKKADPI

-3887 DKSYLS
+3887 DQSYLS

-3922 SGAGYDELTNK
+3922 SGKGYDELTNK
-3933 LAGATGVDE
+3933 LASATGVDE

-4020 LDATLFENA
+4020 LDVALFENA

-4072 SLPDDEKFVAIY
+4072 NLPDGEKFVAIY

-4111 RVSDSNQFRV
+4111 KVSDSNQFTV
-4121 EQDDMTL
+4121 EQDDVSL

-4139 KLTFKDS
+4139 KITFKDS
-4146 LSGANTAIHNQ
+4146 LSGANTALHNQ

-4162 ERVAVTPTADG
+4162 ERVVVTPTADG

-4185 MENDSV
+4185 MENDA
-4191 VANAAANLAGKH
+4191 VAAKAAANLAGKH

-4240 RDDSD
+4240 RDDSE
-4245 SNNTH
+4245 SNNTR

-4255 AEDLAAKLANFQQSF
+4255 ADELAVKLAKFQQSF
-4270 SQAENINNTP
+4270 NQAENVSSKP

-4299 GHQFINAMDVN
+4299 GHQFINAMDAN
-4310 GLRVDVSARSSEL
+4310 GLRLDVSVRSSEL
-4323 AVDAT
+4323 AVDET

-4334 DENGDWIQKAE
+4334 DANGNWVQKAE
-4345 TNKVSLS
+4345 SNKVSLS
-4352 WNEQGEV
+4352 WNEQGDV
-4359 IAKEERIRN
+4359 VAKDERIHN

-4380 GVSDVGEI
+4380 GISDVDEP
-4388 ARGAIGDNN
+4388 ARGAIGDNK

-4402 PEKRKVETETS
+4402 PEKRKAETETS
-4413 SSAANNKLS
+4413 SSSANNKLS

-4451 SGGFK
+4451 TGGFK
-4456 SLAFGDNNVMVHIGN
+4456 SLAFGDNNVMIHIGN
-4471 GESKHSVDMGGYQAL
+4471 GESKHSVDIGGYQAL

-4494 NRNVSFNLG
+4494 NRNVSFNKG
-4503 QSNDLLVMMD
+4503 RSNDLIVMMD

-4542 EDQDWL
+4542 EGKDWL

-4572 SSSVDYTCLVE
+4572 SSSVDYTSLVE
-4583 LDSHNE
+4583 LDSQNE
-4589 RSSRGLKHDTEAA
+4589 RSSRGLKHDAEAA

-4613 NSDSSAGKLSRADK
+4613 NGNNDTSKLSRADK

-4709 QMAGIGAETTLADIF
+4709 QLAGVGAETTLADIF
-4724 GVDYTTSGQIVSRNG
+4724 GVDYTASGHIVSRDG

-4745 AILTEMLEV
+4745 AILKEMLEV

-4769 AKLLDSLKSGIDM
+4769 AKLLDSLKAGIKT

-4796 KDKAPEEEENKSAV
+4796 KEKAPEEEESKPSV
-4810 SVNGT
+4810 SFNGET
-4815 SVNSAQGATAS
+4815 LNSTQGATVA
-4826 DGNTETAETQDRAF
+4826 DGSTETTETPDRAF

-4855 SQDKQKEMKSLVE
+4855 SQDKQKEMKSLVA

-4946 FTGGEGS
+4946 FTGGEGN

-4993 VFGEGGEIDTGL
+4993 VFGEGGEIDTGS

-5023 GQDYSV
+5023 DQDYSV

-5040 AGNDFANVFG
+5040 AGDDFANVFG

-5093 NGEEGRDLMVLGGYQ
+5093 NGGEGRDLMVLGGYQ

-5126 IDNLVEDISSED
+5126 IDNLVEDIRSED

-5162 ILRDPVSE
+5162 ILRDPASDS
-5170 TDQAKFEHIGSVTF
+5170 DQAKFEHIGSVTF
-5184 NDYFDGKR
+5184 SDYFNGNR
-5192 AQMIIAMGEKDANGE
+5192 AQVIIAMGEKDATGE

-5215 SSIDAL
+5215 SAIDAL

-5249 STAWADVV
+5249 TTAWADVV

>member
-1 MGKPFWRSVEYFFT
+1 MVFYLIPKRRVWLMGKPFWRSVEYFFT
-15 GNYSADNG
+15 GNYSADDG
-23 NNDIVAIGFGGEIHA
+23 NNNIVAIGFGGQIHA

-51 ATVHTGSGNDTVV
+51 ATVYTGSGNDTVV
-64 GGSAYLR
+64 GGSAYLK
-71 VEDSTGHLSVKG
+71 VEDSTGHLTVKG

-112 GHHGD
+112 GNHGD

-124 AYNSVKRK
+124 AYNGITRK
-132 GLSGNVTFKGAGG
+132 GLSGNVTFAGAGG
-145 YNALWHETNHGNLSF
+145 YNAFWHETNQGNLSF
-160 AGAGA
+160 TGAGA
-165 GNKLDRTWFD
+165 GNKLDRTWFNR
-175 QYQGSRG
+175 YQGSHG
-182 DVSFDGAGAANS
+182 DVTFDGAGAANT

-238 RQAEDVYQQTHGNI
+238 HQAEDVYTQTRGNI
-252 RFEGVGGYNSFY
+252 RFEGVGGYNSLY

-279 YNTITRKGSG
+279 YNTIIRKGSG
-289 SSFDAQGME
+289 NDFAKEGMTN
-298 YAKAEDIVLTT
+298 AKADEIVLTK
-309 AKMHG
+309 AVMSG
-314 SWIGS
+314 SWIGQD
-319 GTHAVTAVKSEREP
+319 HHVTAVKSASEP
-333 NTYLF
+333 NTYIF
-338 AIADGTYTK
+338 AFADSTYTK
-347 INKVRLSN
+347 INKVQLRN
-355 DPKTGKLKYYSE
+355 DPQTGELKYYST
-367 AWYKQGNHLSGL
+367 AWYKEGNHLSNL
-379 ARSDV
+379 ANQDISDN
-384 SSAGGFEV
+384 GGFTAV
-392 NPINGGYTLSN
+392 NINGAYTLSDLK
-403 IAVEHQQSL
+403 VEHQQSV
-412 TVHAMEKDL
+412 TVHAVEKSL

-428 YANGALIDAKDVVL
+428 YANGAVIDAKEVSL

-449 HAISTDGTKVDVQA
+449 HAIYADGTKVDVKA
-463 IKSNR
+463 VKSNR
-468 KPNTYV
+468 QPNTYI

-488 ELANDAETGVLK
+488 ELANDPETGALK

-515 LANED
+515 IANQD
-520 ISSANGYHSMG
+520 ISSATGYNPMG
-531 KGGYSLSA
+531 KGGYSLSD
-539 LNYSVNAIRSMS
+539 LHYSVNAVRSTS
-551 ETVADIDEYT
+551 ETVADIEEYT
-561 DQTLFKPAT
+561 DQTLFKPAN

-577 DVHFSG
+577 DVRFNG

-596 GNVYFNGG
+596 GNVHFNGG

-654 KQGKM
+654 QQGKM

-671 RIGDG
+671 RLGDG
-676 QYLAHLLAYGNISVH
+676 QYLAHLLAYGNISVQ
-691 KGNGN
+691 KGSGD
-696 SRVAM
+696 SRVVM

-706 THTQIGSGHGLWLA
+706 THTQIDSGNGLWLA

-726 MTQVGNGE
+726 MTQVGQGD
-734 VTSVLAGGANVLTKV
+734 VAAVLAGGANVLTKM
-749 GEGELTAG
+749 GEGELTSG

-763 VMTHISGDEQASNT
+763 VITHISNDDQLSNT

-791 GKGDTLAVMG
+791 GKGNTLAVMG
-801 GGANVLTHVGDGST
+801 GGANVLTHVGDGTT

-824 ILTKV
+824 ILTKI

-868 DGTSIAAMIGA
+868 DGTSIAVMIGA

-956 NIFTHIGNGSTFA
+956 NIFTHIGHGSTFA
-969 AMIGQANVMTKVG
+969 AMIGQANIMTKVG

-990 VGKANIYTHVG
+990 VGKANIMTHVG

-1010 GEMNVMTKVGNG
+1010 GEVNVMTKVGNG

-1107 IGNVMT
+1107 VGNVMT

-1126 KANIVTKVGDGLGIN
+1126 KANLITKVGDGLGVN

-1166 NILTKVGDGQEVSV
+1166 NLITKVGDGQEVSV
-1180 VQGKANIITH
+1180 VQGEANIITH

-1210 GDGRNVVLAKGEANI
+1210 GNGQNVVLAKGEANI
-1225 VTQVGDGDSFNA
+1225 VTQVGNGDSFNA
-1237 LWSKGNVV
+1237 LWSKGNIV

-1258 GKANITT
+1258 GQANITT

-1281 INTKVGNGVSVN
+1281 INTKVGDGVSVN

-1316 KANANIHIGDGLN
+1316 KANANIHVGDGLN
-1329 INASYAR
+1329 INASYAQ

-1362 LSALFDNVKQTLLG
+1362 LSALFDNIKQTVLG

-1390 EASTSGTQK
+1390 EASSSGTHK

-1417 DAIEEVGSDL
+1417 DAIKEVGSDL

-1440 PDLNEM
+1440 PDLNKM
-1446 DNDLNIDGA
+1446 QHALNVDD
-1455 SDHAPNLIVNGDF
+1455 SSVQAPNLIVNGDF
-1468 EQGDRGWQS
+1468 ELGEHGWQS
-1477 THGVEASYSGSV
+1477 THGVEASYAGSV
-1489 YGVNGEGHGT
+1489 YGVEGEGHGA

-1505 THTNTSLYQDLTD
+1505 TYTNTSLYQDLAN
-1518 LTEGEVIAVSFDFAK
+1518 LAQGEVIAVSFDFAK

-1547 NGEVVFSSSGDAS
+1547 NGEVVFSSSGDES
-1560 AWQQKTLK
+1560 TWQQKTLK
-1568 LTAHAGSNR
+1568 LIAQAGSNR

-1592 LDNVVAKSE
+1592 LDNVVATSE
-1601 SSPQANAVSEHA
+1601 SSQQANAIREHA
-1613 KQNQASQNA
+1613 TQNPAAQNA

-1660 AIENNGQAQRDA
+1660 ALGNNGQAQRDA
-1672 VKEESEAVTAELTT
+1672 VQEESEAITAELTK

-1698 THTGKSG
+1698 THTGESG
-1705 EQWRND
+1705 DQWRNE
-1711 FAGGLL
+1711 FASGLL
-1717 DGVQSQIDDAKQL
+1717 AGVQTQLDDAKQL
-1730 ASDKMAAA
+1730 ANDKIAEA
-1738 KQTQSDNN
+1738 KQTHADNQN
-1746 SKVKDSIAKS
+1746 KVKDAVAKS

-1765 NRAGAEQDIAEAKA
+1765 NRAGAEQDIADAQA
-1779 DAETRKAD
+1779 DSEKRKAD
-1787 AVAKS
+1787 ALAKGK
-1792 HDAKQ
+1792 DEQQ

-1803 SAANDAQSR
+1803 HAVNNAQSR
-1812 GDRDAMNAENK
+1812 GDRDVQLAENK
-1823 ANQAQNDAQGAKQ
+1823 ANQAQADAQGAKQ
-1836 NEGDRP
+1836 NGGDRP
-1842 DRQGVAGSGLSGNA
+1842 DRQGVTGSGLSGNA
-1856 HRVEGAGETGS
+1856 HSVEGAGETDS
-1867 HVNTDSQTNAD
+1867 HINTDSQTNAD
-1878 GRFSDG
+1878 GRFSEG
-1884 LTEQEL
+1884 LTEQEQ

-1906 AGIRSKNSG
+1906 AGIRAKNSV
-1915 STITSMFMEANADS
+1915 SSMTSMFSETNSKS
-1929 IVVDTTAS
+1929 IVVPTKVS
-1937 QDVVRKE
+1937 PEPVRQE
-1944 VRISGVNLVGLG
+1944 VTRRDVRISGVNL
-1956 EASHDSAES
+1956 ES
-1965 LVAARAEKVANL
+1965 LSAVQGSQPTGQLASKS
-1977 YRWLDTDND
+1977 
-1986 VATDKYVPVPGFER
+1986 VPGFKSHFASTSIGIENELSGLVVVLPKNSAQTFGYVHDSQGNPLFMLTKDMNQGGYSNPVGINDIQGVNNWQTHTIELVTYPSEISDTAAIESR
-2000 VDADVSDEV
+2000 KEAMLWLAKEFTDHINQSNHQSLPHLVSDDG
-2009 KQRMIQSMSGYIEH
+2009 RF
-2023 TDNQVPKDQAQAL
+2023 
-2036 ATLFVES
+2036 TLVIS
-2043 TLDYDWDKRVEFL
+2043 N
-2056 TKLESYGYSF
+2056 S
-2066 ETPHAEKSIVSF
+2066 
-2078 WSGKNFKQYR
+2078 
-2088 DVLDNAQ
+2088 
-2095 TDGKKVVYDI
+2095 
-2105 DVKGNAF
+2105 
-2112 AIDLNK
+2112 K
-2118 HLMRWGGLF
+2118 HLIAAGNGT
-2127 LDPDNAEQNQLKS
+2127 
-2140 SIDAATFSNTGFWSS
+2140 SIDAQGKTIGMTPSGQQATMAISAKEFGTSSSSEVRLLESAPWYQAGLRDEFLANAKNTTLDDPATAQNVYAYLTS
-2155 VYATGAQH
+2155 VYSKTADLAKEYGIYINDWDPSSEGFSPNAQGLT
-2163 DVYVI
+2163 DPKVKNAWSILPRTKPVRMLELLSAEDSRYVRQQI
-2168 AEGGVRL
+2168 AEKLKGTYSESLAKNVFEYFQYGGEVA
-2175 GNYFWHVEL
+2175 GHGINNATTGSVQQPE
-2184 PALRQLQREGL
+2184 PAILFEFRSVPSALSDF
-2195 VGEIRL
+2195 VP
-2201 LDKPVSEYKDLP
+2201 KTAS
-2213 ADEIGRRLTDAGV
+2213 T
-2226 GVKVRFDALSSARQA
+2226 VKVDVKALDHFDSASRKAIITEVNALVSGSEDFDAWYQEYRASKGQPPVKNPKSSASANHKA
-2241 ELLADN
+2241 EWLMTQHAEQWAKITAPYTDNHETLTSTKLASNDKE
-2247 PDDYRADTLVELDVK
+2247 ELHALGETSNLEHNKQQENVA
-2262 LSAIDSMLRESLPF
+2262 SIINTMLNDMLPF
-2276 YSLRTERNLLVQEG
+2276 YALRTERNLLVQEG
-2290 DEGFEVRSW
+2290 DEGFEVRAW
-2299 PGSDDKSKTI
+2299 PGTEDKSKTI
-2309 LLDNPED
+2309 ILENPED
-2316 AAQQK
+2316 AAQHK

-2345 NKVLSHH
+2345 NKVISHH
-2352 DGRTR
+2352 GGRTHV
-2357 ILAQKEDGA
+2357 LAQRVDGA
-2366 WTYNTNSELMSVTEL
+2366 WQYNAKVELMSVTEL
-2381 LDAAHVSGKVR
+2381 LDAAHVTGKIR
-2392 GESYQKVIDALAEYH
+2392 GESYQQVIDALTDYH
-2407 ASTAEHADYELE
+2407 ASITEHADYEPE
-2419 SVEQLVNLRKK
+2419 SVEKLLNLRKK
-2430 IEGYALGHPDSG
+2430 IEGYVLGHPDSG
-2442 RLEAMNSLLN
+2442 RVEAMNSLLN
-2452 QVNSRLE
+2452 QVNTRLD
-2459 EVSVLAVSEQSI
+2459 EVSLLSVAEQTI
-2471 KAHDSFSRLYD
+2471 QAQDSFSRLYD
-2482 QLDNA
+2482 QLEAAN
-2487 HLKQSKHLY
+2487 LKESKHLY
-2496 LDGNG
+2496 LDQNG
-2501 DFVTKGKGNLAK
+2501 DFVTKGKGNLAN
-2513 IDQLGGSDAVLEKVK
+2513 IDLLGSREAVLEKVK
-2528 ASVNHEYGQAIAD
+2528 LTVSNEYGQTVAD
-2541 TIFAG
+2541 TIFAV
-2546 LSANE
+2546 LSAKD
-2551 LAKDGKGIDITGLN
+2551 LAKDGKGIDIAGLN
-2565 RIHQALEQHMS
+2565 KVHQAIEQHLS
-2576 PVSATMYIWKPSDH
+2576 PVSATLYIWKPSDH

-2602 GRTQIDAQAAA
+2602 GRTQLEGQAAA
-2613 DFNKQNYVSWWP
+2613 DFNQQNYVSWWP

-2633 RNIFNVATEYQP
+2633 SNILNVATKDQP

-2667 MASEE
+2667 VASEE

-2678 NDGETKLKRFIEKL
+2678 HDGDIKLKRFIEKL

-2697 IDAAYKDAS
+2697 IDASFKEAS

-2720 VSTGIPAHVFQPFV
+2720 ETTGIPAHVFQPFV
-2734 DQWNDTSY
+2734 EQWNDTSY

-2750 FAQELQKQAQA
+2750 FAQELRLQAQR
-2761 SGDPALVAKRIDN
+2761 SDDPELLEKRIGN
-2774 VVRLFAER
+2774 VVRQFAER

-2788 AFKASQA
+2788 TFKASQA
-2795 DEGRVFR
+2795 DQGRVFR

-2811 AMQAEWN
+2811 AMQAEWH
-2818 RLSHDPDARYQLLT
+2818 RLRNDPDARYQLLT

-2845 GGADKLIGHTWRP
+2845 GGADKLIGHTWLP

-2865 TELFNFGQALQ
+2865 TELFNFAQALQ

-2886 QSHQVND
+2886 QSHQVTD
-2893 DLDALSGS
+2893 VLDALSGN
-2901 EKHKD
+2901 EKPKEN
-2906 KVAIENDGTPPRDK
+2906 VAIENDGTPPRDK
-2920 VPLSPLT
+2920 ESLSPLT

-2933 LYGERDARRKI
+2933 LYGDKEARRKI
-2944 GDITQ
+2944 GEITQ

-2956 EKGESQKV
+2956 EKGESQKI
-2964 TLKGEAG
+2964 TLQGEAG

-2982 SSDDETSTTSGKVV
+2982 PREGETSTTSGKVV

-3007 EQASAIRS
+3007 EQASAIRN

-3063 SNIILHGYSMGGP
+3063 SNIIIHGYSMGGP

-3120 GTIAKAVN
+3120 GAIAKAVN
-3128 GQFSVEKNLKGLP
+3128 GQFSVEKNLEGLP
-3141 QETPILL
+3141 KETSILL
-3148 LTDNEGLGEEGE
+3148 LTDNEGLGNEGE
-3160 KLRVKL
+3160 KLRTKL
-3166 SNSGFN
+3166 TASGYN

-3188 MSQYT
+3188 MSQYAD
-3193 GQIVSDLLN
+3193 QIVSGLSSSASVDEDLDQQGLDTTSTKDQGVSN
-3202 TQHIKH
+3202 KDDHLQVVDSK
-3208 NEAKLN
+3208 EA
-3214 LEPHGKNYESRDL
+3214 
-3227 ILKPISQPETVEL
+3227 
-3240 GMPEVDQKVLADIAE
+3240 LADGKI
-3255 RENVIIGVRPVDEK
+3255 
-3269 SKSLI
+3269 L
-3274 ASKMYSSK
+3274 
-3282 GLFVKAKSSDW
+3282 
-3293 GPMSGFI
+3293 
-3300 PVDQSFAKASARR
+3300 
-3313 DLETFNRHA
+3313 H
-3322 EQSIQSGNAVSADL
+3322 
-3336 YLNQVRVEELVS
+3336 NQ
-3348 KYHSLTP
+3348 
-3355 LELDDQSGMY
+3355 
-3365 KTTATNGDQSVPF
+3365 
-3378 FLNRVTVD
+3378 
-3386 GNELWQVHYITN
+3386 
-3398 GELAPFKVIGDP
+3398 
-3410 VSKQPMT
+3410 
-3417 ADYDLLTVMYS
+3417 
-3428 YGDLGPQDKV
+3428 
-3438 KQPLTWQQWKDSVTY
+3438 
-3453 EDLTPKYKELYS
+3453 
-3465 NEDLYNKKDGASL
+3465 
-3478 GNVSGRLKE
+3478 
-3487 LKDRINVDL
+3487 
-3496 GRTNGLEM
+3496 
-3504 VHHGADDANP
+3504 
-3514 YAVMAD
+3514 
-3520 NFPATFFVPKSLFAE
+3520 
-3535 DGLGEG
+3535 
-3541 KGSIQTYFN
+3541 
-3550 VNEQGAVVIRNP
+3550 
-3562 QEFSDFQQ
+3562 
-3570 VTINAS
+3570 
-3576 FRASF
+3576 
-3581 NDKWNHG
+3581 
-3588 LDEPLFTT
+3588 
-3596 KRKLSHEFLNK
+3596 
-3607 RDQLL
+3607 
-3612 KKLSGGRL
+3612 
-3620 DAQDETLV
+3620 
-3628 ALGNPD
+3628 
-3634 DVSGN
+3634 
-3639 KAIVAVDVSQ
+3639 
-3649 IFTRQEL
+3649 
-3656 KERANVFAK
+3656 
-3665 PIGASYQGILDQL
+3665 
-3678 DLVHQTVSRDQIV
+3678 
-3691 ASFELN
+3691 
-3697 KKVNAYIAEH
+3697 
-3707 PTSGRN
+3707 
-3713 QALTQLK
+3713 
-3720 EQITSALFIGKMQVA
+3720 
-3735 QVDIDAIAQTR
+3735 
-3746 PELAAR
+3746 
-3752 IFMVAIEEANGEH
+3752 
-3765 RGLTDMMVR
+3765 
-3774 WANEDPYLAPKQGY
+3774 
-3788 KGETPNDLGFDA
+3788 
-3800 KYHVDLGDHYADFKQ
+3800 
-3815 WLETSQSNGLLSK
+3815 
-3828 ATLDES
+3828 
-3834 TKTVHLGYSYQE
+3834 
-3846 LQDLTGV
+3846 
-3853 ESVQMAF
+3853 
-3860 YFLKEA
+3860 
-3866 AKKVDPI
+3866 
-3873 SGDSAEMILLKKFA
+3873 
-3887 DKSYLS
+3887 
-3893 QLDSDRMDQIE
+3893 
-3904 GIYRSSHET
+3904 
-3913 DVDAWDRRY
+3913 
-3922 SGAGYDELTNK
+3922 
-3933 LAGATGVDE
+3933 
-3942 QLSVLLDDRKG
+3942 
-3953 LLIGEVHGSDV
+3953 DV
-3964 NGLRFVN
+3964 NGW
-3971 EQMDALK
+3971 
-3978 KQGVTVI
+3978 G
-3985 GLEHLRSDL
+3985 
-3994 AQPLI
+3994 P
-3999 DRYLATGV
+3999 
-4007 MSSELS
+4007 
-4013 AMLKTKH
+4013 
-4020 LDATLFENA
+4020 
-4029 RANGM
+4029 
-4034 RIVALD
+4034 
-4040 ANSSARPNVQG
+4040 
-4051 TEHGLMYRAGAA
+4051 
-4063 NNIAVEVLQ
+4063 
-4072 SLPDDEKFVAIY
+4072 
-4084 GKAHLQSHKGIEGF
+4084 
-4098 VPGITHR
+4098 IT
-4105 LDLPAL
+4105 
-4111 RVSDSNQFRV
+4111 
-4121 EQDDMTL
+4121 
-4128 RVVYDDVANKP
+4128 
-4139 KLTFKDS
+4139 
-4146 LSGANTAIHNQ
+4146 
-4157 NVNDW
+4157 
-4162 ERVAVTPTADG
+4162 VTPTTDG

-4185 MENDSV
+4185 MENDDV
-4191 VANAAANLAGKH
+4191 VAKAAANLAGKH

-4240 RDDSD
+4240 RDHSE
-4245 SNNTH
+4245 SNNTR

-4255 AEDLAAKLANFQQSF
+4255 ADELAVKLAKFQQSF
-4270 SQAENINNTP
+4270 NQAENINNKP

-4299 GHQFINAMDVN
+4299 GHQFINAMDAN
-4310 GLRVDVSARSSEL
+4310 GLRVDVSVRSSEL
-4323 AVDAT
+4323 AVDEA

-4334 DENGDWIQKAE
+4334 DANGDWVQKAE
-4345 TNKVSLS
+4345 NNKVSLS
-4352 WNEQGEV
+4352 WDAQGEV
-4359 IAKEERIRN
+4359 VAKDERIRN

-4380 GVSDVGEI
+4380 GVSDVDEP
-4388 ARGAIGDNN
+4388 ARGAIGDNS

-4402 PEKRKVETETS
+4402 PEKRKPETEVIANS
-4413 SSAANNKLS
+4413 SSSNQLS
-4422 YSGNIQVNVGDGEF
+4422 YSGNIQVNVGEGEF

-4442 TSNVGIKVG
+4442 TSNVSIKVG
-4451 SGGFK
+4451 TGGFK
-4456 SLAFGDNNVMVHIGN
+4456 SLAFGDNNVMVHIGD
-4471 GESKHSVDMGGYQAL
+4471 GESKHSVDIGGYQAL
-4486 EGAQMFIG
+4486 EGAQMFLG
-4494 NRNVSFNLG
+4494 NRNVSFNFG
-4503 QSNDLLVMMD
+4503 HSNDLILMMD

-4528 ARISGVLQSIATSG
+4528 ARISGVLQGIATSG
-4542 EDQDWL
+4542 EGEDWL

-4572 SSSVDYTCLVE
+4572 SSSVDYTHLVQ
-4583 LDSHNE
+4583 LDSQNE
-4589 RSSRGLKHDTEAA
+4589 RDSRGLKHDAEAT

-4613 NSDSSAGKLSRADK
+4613 NGNSGTSQLSRADK

-4674 FGLMTQQFSATG
+4674 FGLMTQQFTATG

-4696 EDLPRQLKNKLLG
+4696 QDLPRQLKNKLLG
-4709 QMAGIGAETTLADIF
+4709 QLAGVGAETTLADIF
-4724 GVDYTTSGQIVSRNG
+4724 GVDYTASGQIVSRNG
-4739 EAVDGV
+4739 QAVDGV
-4745 AILTEMLEV
+4745 AILKEMLEV

-4769 AKLLDSLKSGIDM
+4769 AKLLDSLKAGIDM
-4782 GADGIQSF
+4782 GADGIKSF

-4796 KDKAPEEEENKSAV
+4796 KEKAPEEEKDNSSV
-4810 SVNGT
+4810 SVNGAN
-4815 SVNSAQGATAS
+4815 VNSAQGATVA

-4868 NLKENLTAD
+4868 NLKQNLTAD

-4901 NLSLGNYNFNWGGD
+4901 NISLGNYNFNWGGD

-4946 FTGGEGS
+4946 FTGGEGN

-5023 GQDYSV
+5023 DQDYSV

-5050 NYNRINASAG
+5050 NYNRINAGAG

-5076 EGEDHLIAAA
+5076 DGEDHLIAAA

-5093 NGEEGRDLMVLGGYQ
+5093 NGGEGRDLMVLGGYQ

-5126 IDNLVEDISSED
+5126 IDNLVEDIRSED

-5162 ILRDPVSE
+5162 ILRDPPNDS
-5170 TDQAKFEHIGSVTF
+5170 DQSKFEHIGSVTF
-5184 NDYFDGKR
+5184 SDYFNGNR
-5192 AQMIIAMGEKDANGE
+5192 AQVVIGMSEKDLSGE
-5207 REYTTLSE
+5207 REYTMLSD
-5215 SSIDAL
+5215 SAIDAL
-5221 VQAMSGFDPQA
+5221 VQAMSGFEPQA
-5232 GDNGFIDNLDSK
+5232 GDNGFIDSLESK
-5244 SRVAI
+5244 SQAAI
-5249 STAWADVV
+5249 SMAWSDVV
-5257 HKKGITV
+5257 HKKGLMV

>member
-15 GNYSADNG
+15 GNYSADDG
-23 NNDIVAIGFGGEIHA
+23 NNSIVAIGFGGEIHA

-51 ATVHTGSGNDTVV
+51 ATVYTGSGNDTVV

-71 VEDSTGHLSVKG
+71 VEDTTGHLSVKG

-112 GHHGD
+112 GNNGD

-124 AYNSVKRK
+124 AYNGITRK

-145 YNALWHETNHGNLSF
+145 YNALWHETNQGNLSF

-165 GNKLDRTWFD
+165 GNKLDRTWFNR
-175 QYQGSRG
+175 YQGSRG
-182 DVSFDGAGAANS
+182 DVTFDGAGAANS

-238 RQAEDVYQQTHGNI
+238 RQAEDVYAQTRGNI
-252 RFEGVGGYNSFY
+252 RFEGVGGYNSLY

-298 YAKAEDIVLTT
+298 YAKAEDIVLT
-309 AKMHG
+309 AAQMHG
-314 SWIGS
+314 LSIDNGNKF
-319 GTHAVTAVKSEREP
+319 HAVTAVKSEREP

-347 INKVRLSN
+347 INKVRLYN
-355 DPKTGKLKYYSE
+355 DPETGKLKYYSE
-367 AWYKQGNHLSGL
+367 AWFKRGNHLAEL

-412 TVHAMEKDL
+412 TVHAVEKDL

-428 YANGALIDAKDVVL
+428 YANGALIDAKDVAL

-449 HAISTDGTKVDVQA
+449 HAISTDGTTVDVQA
-463 IKSNR
+463 VKSNR

-488 ELANDAETGVLK
+488 ELANDPETGALK
-500 YQARSWYKEGDHTAN
+500 YQSRSWYKEGNHTAN

-531 KGGYSLSA
+531 KGGYSLSD
-539 LNYSVNAIRSMS
+539 LHYSVNAVRSTS

-577 DVHFSG
+577 DVRFNG

-696 SRVAM
+696 SRVVM

-706 THTQIGSGHGLWLA
+706 THTQIGSGNGLWLA

-726 MTQVGNGE
+726 MTQVGKGD
-734 VTSVLAGGANVLTKV
+734 VASVLAGGANVLTKV
-749 GEGELTAG
+749 GDGDLTAG

-763 VMTHISGDEQASNT
+763 VITHISGDNETSNT

-791 GKGDTLAVMG
+791 GKGNTLAVMG
-801 GGANVLTHVGDGST
+801 GGANVLTHVGDGTT

-868 DGTSIAAMIGA
+868 DGTSIAVMIGA

-956 NIFTHIGNGSTFA
+956 NIFTHVGSGSTFA
-969 AMIGQANVMTKVG
+969 AMIGQANIMTKVG

-1001 DGTSLGLFA
+1001 DGTSLGIFA
-1010 GEMNVMTKVGNG
+1010 GEVNVMTKVGNG

-1126 KANIVTKVGDGLGIN
+1126 KANIITKVGDGLGVN

-1166 NILTKVGDGQEVSV
+1166 NIITKVGDGQEVSV

-1210 GDGRNVVLAKGEANI
+1210 GNGRNVVLAKGEANI

-1237 LWSKGNVV
+1237 LWSKGNIV

-1265 TVGNGL
+1265 TVGDGL

-1281 INTKVGNGVSVN
+1281 INTKVGDGVSVN

-1316 KANANIHIGDGLN
+1316 KANANIHVGDGLN
-1329 INASYAR
+1329 INASYAQ

-1362 LSALFDNVKQTLLG
+1362 LSALFDNIKQTLLG

-1390 EASTSGTQK
+1390 EASSSGTQK

-1417 DAIEEVGSDL
+1417 EAIEEVGSDL

-1440 PDLNEM
+1440 PDLNKM
-1446 DNDLNIDGA
+1446 QNALNVDGS
-1455 SDHAPNLIVNGDF
+1455 SDQTQAPNLIVNGDF
-1468 EQGDRGWQS
+1468 EQGDLGWKS
-1477 THGVEASYSGSV
+1477 THGVEAYLAASD
-1489 YGVNGEGHGT
+1489 YGLKSEGHGSK
-1499 RVTELD
+1499 VTELD
-1505 THTNTSLYQDLTD
+1505 YYQNTAIYQDIDNLSH
-1518 LTEGEVIAVSFDFAK
+1518 GEVIELSFEF
-1533 RAGLS
+1533 S
-1538 NNEGIEVLW
+1538 NRNHAAITSNEGFEVLW

-1577 IEFKGTGHNDGLGYI
+1577 IEFKGTGQNDGLGYI

-1601 SSPQANAVSEHA
+1601 SSQQANAVSEHA
-1613 KQNQASQNA
+1613 TQNQASQNA

-1660 AIENNGQAQRDA
+1660 ALENNGQAQRDA
-1672 VKEESEAVTAELTT
+1672 VKEESEAVTAELTK

-1698 THTGKSG
+1698 THSG
-1705 EQWRND
+1705 ESGDQWRND

-1717 DGVQSQIDDAKQL
+1717 DGVQSQLDDAKQL
-1730 ASDKMAAA
+1730 ANDKIAAA

-1746 SKVKDSIAKS
+1746 SKVKESVAKS
-1756 EAGVAKGEQ
+1756 EAGVAQGEQ
-1765 NRAGAEQDIAEAKA
+1765 NRVGAEQDIAEAKA

-1792 HDAKQ
+1792 NDAKQ

-1823 ANQAQNDAQGAKQ
+1823 ANQAQNDAKGTKQ

-1842 DRQGVAGSGLSGNA
+1842 DREGVAGSGLSGNA
-1856 HRVEGAGETGS
+1856 HSVEGAGETGS
-1867 HVNTDSQTNAD
+1867 HVNTDSPTDAD

-1884 LTEQEL
+1884 LSEQEQ

-1906 AGIRSKNSG
+1906 AGIRGKNSG
-1915 STITSMFMEANADS
+1915 STITSMFTETNSDS
-1929 IVVDTTAS
+1929 IVVPTTAS
-1937 QDVVRKE
+1937 QDLVRKE
-1944 VRISGVNLVGLG
+1944 IRISGVNLEGLG

-2023 TDNQVPKDQAQAL
+2023 TDNQVPKDQAEAL

-2066 ETPHAEKSIVSF
+2066 EAPHAEKSIVSF

-2105 DVKGNAF
+2105 DVKGNSF

-2155 VYATGAQH
+2155 VYATGAQN

-2175 GNYFWHVEL
+2175 GNYFWNVEL

-2213 ADEIGRRLTDAGV
+2213 ADQIGRRLTDAGV
-2226 GVKVRFDALSSARQA
+2226 AVKVRFDALSHERQA

-2247 PDDYRADTLVELDVK
+2247 PDGYKADTLVELDVK

-2290 DEGFEVRSW
+2290 EEGFEVRSW
-2299 PGSDDKSKTI
+2299 PESDGKSKTI

-2321 AIERFILANF
+2321 SIERFILANF

-2366 WTYNTNSELMSVTEL
+2366 WTYNTNVELMSVNEL
-2381 LDAAHVSGKVR
+2381 FDAAHVNGKVR
-2392 GESYQKVIDALAEYH
+2392 GESYQQVIDALTEYH
-2407 ASTAEHADYELE
+2407 ASTVEHADYELE
-2419 SVEQLVNLRKK
+2419 SVEKLLNLRKQ
-2430 IEGYALGHPDSG
+2430 IEGYVLGHPDSG
-2442 RLEAMNSLLN
+2442 RVEAMNSLLN

-2487 HLKQSKHLY
+2487 NLKESKHLY

-2501 DFVTKGKGNLAK
+2501 DFVTKGKGNLAT

-2528 ASVNHEYGQAIAD
+2528 AAVTHEYGQVVAD

-2546 LSANE
+2546 LSAND
-2551 LAKDGKGIDITGLN
+2551 LAKDGKGIDIAGLN
-2565 RIHQALEQHMS
+2565 KVHQAIEQHMS

-2590 SALGHAALQIGQ
+2590 STLGHAALQIGQ
-2602 GRTQIDAQAAA
+2602 GRTQLEGQAAA

-2633 RNIFNVATEYQP
+2633 RNIFNVATEDQP

-2678 NDGETKLKRFIEKL
+2678 KDGETKLKRFIEKL

-2697 IDAAYKDAS
+2697 IDASYKDAS

-2720 VSTGIPAHVFQPFV
+2720 ASTGIPAHVFQPFV
-2734 DQWNDTSY
+2734 EQWNDTSY

-2750 FAQELQKQAQA
+2750 FAEELQKQAQA
-2761 SGDPALVAKRIDN
+2761 SGDPALVEKRIDN

-2818 RLSHDPDARYQLLT
+2818 RLSNDPDARYQLLT

-2886 QSHQVND
+2886 QSHQVTD
-2893 DLDALSGS
+2893 VLDALSGN
-2901 EKHKD
+2901 EKHKEN
-2906 KVAIENDGTPPRDK
+2906 VAIENDGTPPRDK
-2920 VPLSPLT
+2920 ESLSPLT

-2933 LYGERDARRKI
+2933 LYGEKDARRKI

-2956 EKGESQKV
+2956 ENGESQKV

-2971 RLTGYYHQGTA
+2971 RLTGYYHQGAA
-2982 SSDDETSTTSGKVV
+2982 SSEGETSATSGKVV

-3007 EQASAIRS
+3007 EQASEIRN

-3063 SNIILHGYSMGGP
+3063 SNIIIHGYSMGGP

-3120 GTIAKAVN
+3120 GAIAKAVN

-3141 QETPILL
+3141 KETPILL

-3160 KLRVKL
+3160 KLRAKL
-3166 SNSGFN
+3166 AIAGYN

-3188 MSQYT
+3188 MGQYAD
-3193 GQIVSDLLN
+3193 QIVSGLFNAEQAAVEAGEVLKGLEKDFKRYGDALKPDTSVPGKSKDIRTTKDFLNGYKNDHAKEIVDGFRSDMSIKQLVDLFVKGNWSAEQKGALAWEIESRALKVTFQNKSEKYNRLFREIASAGVVDAKATEQLAPQLMLLN
-3202 TQHIKH
+3202 LSNDGFGGRCDPLSKLVLV
-3208 NEAKLN
+3208 AKQ
-3214 LEPHGKNYESRDL
+3214 LENDG
-3227 ILKPISQPETVEL
+3227 QV
-3240 GMPEVDQKVLADIAE
+3240 
-3255 RENVIIGVRPVDEK
+3255 GVARQLLE
-3269 SKSLI
+3269 
-3274 ASKMYSSK
+3274 KMYSAAAVLSNPTLYSDSEKANASK
-3282 GLFVKAKSSDW
+3282 LLSSLAAIHAKN
-3293 GPMSGFI
+3293 PMHDTSMKVWQEKLEGKQALTVNGVVEKI
-3300 PVDQSFAKASARR
+3300 TDASANGKPV
-3313 DLETFNRHA
+3313 L
-3322 EQSIQSGNAVSADL
+3322 
-3336 YLNQVRVEELVS
+3336 
-3348 KYHSLTP
+3348 
-3355 LELDDQSGMY
+3355 LELDAPGHAMAAWAKGSGDDRVYGFYDPNAGIVEFSSAEKFGDYLTRFFGKSDLNMAQSYKLGKNDAGEAIFNRVVVMDGSTLASY
-3365 KTTATNGDQSVPF
+3365 KPTFGDKTTMQGILELPVFDATPIKKPTGGVASDLEALGDK
-3378 FLNRVTVD
+3378 T
-3386 GNELWQVHYITN
+3386 
-3398 GELAPFKVIGDP
+3398 KV
-3410 VSKQPMT
+3410 V
-3417 ADYDLLTVMYS
+3417 
-3428 YGDLGPQDKV
+3428 
-3438 KQPLTWQQWKDSVTY
+3438 
-3453 EDLTPKYKELYS
+3453 
-3465 NEDLYNKKDGASL
+3465 
-3478 GNVSGRLKE
+3478 
-3487 LKDRINVDL
+3487 VDL
-3496 GRTNGLEM
+3496 
-3504 VHHGADDANP
+3504 A
-3514 YAVMAD
+3514 
-3520 NFPATFFVPKSLFAE
+3520 
-3535 DGLGEG
+3535 
-3541 KGSIQTYFN
+3541 
-3550 VNEQGAVVIRNP
+3550 
-3562 QEFSDFQQ
+3562 
-3570 VTINAS
+3570 
-3576 FRASF
+3576 
-3581 NDKWNHG
+3581 
-3588 LDEPLFTT
+3588 
-3596 KRKLSHEFLNK
+3596 
-3607 RDQLL
+3607 
-3612 KKLSGGRL
+3612 
-3620 DAQDETLV
+3620 
-3628 ALGNPD
+3628 
-3634 DVSGN
+3634 
-3639 KAIVAVDVSQ
+3639 Q
-3649 IFTRQEL
+3649 IFTVQEL
-3656 KERANVFAK
+3656 KERAKVFAK

-3678 DLVHQTVSRDQIV
+3678 DLVHQAKGRDQIA

-3697 KKVNAYIAEH
+3697 KKINDYIAEH

-3720 EQITSALFIGKMQVA
+3720 EQVTSALFIGKMQVA
-3735 QVDIDAIAQTR
+3735 QAGIDAIAQTR

-3752 IFMVAIEEANGEH
+3752 IFMVAIEEANGKH
-3765 RGLTDMMVR
+3765 VGLTDMMVR
-3774 WANEDPYLAPKQGY
+3774 WANEDPYLAPKHGY
-3788 KGETPNDLGFDA
+3788 KGETPSDLGFDA
-3800 KYHVDLGDHYADFKQ
+3800 KYHVDLGEHYADFKQ

-3846 LQDLTGV
+3846 LQDLTGA

-3866 AKKVDPI
+3866 AKKADPI

-3887 DKSYLS
+3887 DQSYLS

-3922 SGAGYDELTNK
+3922 SGTGYDELTNK
-3933 LAGATGVDE
+3933 LASATGVDE
-3942 QLSVLLDDRKG
+3942 QLAILLDDRKG

-4020 LDATLFENA
+4020 LDVTLFENA

-4063 NNIAVEVLQ
+4063 NNIAVEALQ
-4072 SLPDDEKFVAIY
+4072 NLPDGEKFVAIY

-4111 RVSDSNQFRV
+4111 KVSDSNQFTV
-4121 EQDDMTL
+4121 EQDDVSL

-4139 KLTFKDS
+4139 KITFKDS
-4146 LSGANTAIHNQ
+4146 LSGANTALHNQ

-4162 ERVAVTPTADG
+4162 ERVVVTPTADG
-4173 GETRFDGQIIVQ
+4173 GESRFDGQIIVQ
-4185 MENDSV
+4185 MENDDV
-4191 VANAAANLAGKH
+4191 VAKAAANLAGKH
-4203 PESSVVVQLDSDGN
+4203 PESSVVVQIDSDGN

-4240 RDDSD
+4240 RDDSE
-4245 SNNTH
+4245 SNNTR

-4255 AEDLAAKLANFQQSF
+4255 ADELAVKLAKFQQSF
-4270 SQAENINNTP
+4270 NQAENINNKP

-4299 GHQFINAMDVN
+4299 GHQFINAMDAN
-4310 GLRVDVSARSSEL
+4310 GLRVDVSVRSSEL
-4323 AVDAT
+4323 AVDEA

-4334 DENGDWIQKAE
+4334 DANGDWVQKAE
-4345 TNKVSLS
+4345 NNKVSLS
-4352 WNEQGEV
+4352 WDEQGEV
-4359 IAKEERIRN
+4359 VAKDERIRN

-4380 GVSDVGEI
+4380 GVSDVDEP

-4402 PEKRKVETETS
+4402 PEKRKAETETS
-4413 SSAANNKLS
+4413 SSSANNKLS

-4451 SGGFK
+4451 TGGFK

-4471 GESKHSVDMGGYQAL
+4471 GESKHSFDIGGYQAL

-4503 QSNDLLVMMD
+4503 RSNDLIVMMD

-4542 EDQDWL
+4542 EGQDWL

-4563 VKDMSGLDQ
+4563 VKDMSGLGQ
-4572 SSSVDYTCLVE
+4572 SSSVDYTSLVE
-4583 LDSHNE
+4583 LDSQDE
-4589 RSSRGLKHDTEAA
+4589 RSSRGLKHDAEAA

-4613 NSDSSAGKLSRADK
+4613 NSDSDTSKLSRADK

-4709 QMAGIGAETTLADIF
+4709 QLAGVGAETTLADIF
-4724 GVDYTTSGQIVSRNG
+4724 GVDYTASGQIVSRNG

-4745 AILTEMLEV
+4745 AILKEMLEV

-4769 AKLLDSLKSGIDM
+4769 AKLLDSLKSGINM
-4782 GADGIQSF
+4782 GADGIKSF

-4796 KDKAPEEEENKSAV
+4796 KEKSPEEEEDNSSV
-4810 SVNGT
+4810 SVNGAN
-4815 SVNSAQGATAS
+4815 VNSAQGATVA
-4826 DGNTETAETQDRAF
+4826 DGSTETTETPDRAF

-4901 NLSLGNYNFNWGGD
+4901 NISLGNYNFNWGGD

-4946 FTGGEGS
+4946 FTGGEGN

-4993 VFGEGGEIDTGL
+4993 VFGEGGEIDTGS

-5023 GQDYSV
+5023 DQDYSV

-5093 NGEEGRDLMVLGGYQ
+5093 NGGEGRDLMVLGGYQ

-5126 IDNLVEDISSED
+5126 IDNLVEDIRSED

-5162 ILRDPVSE
+5162 ILRDPASDS
-5170 TDQAKFEHIGSVTF
+5170 DQAKFEHIGSVTF
-5184 NDYFDGKR
+5184 SDYFNGNR
-5192 AQMIIAMGEKDANGE
+5192 AQVIIAMGEKDATGE

-5215 SSIDAL
+5215 SAIDAL

-5249 STAWADVV
+5249 TTAWADVV

>member
-15 GNYSADNG
+15 GNYSADDG
-23 NNDIVAIGFGGEIHA
+23 NNSIVAIGFGGEIHA

-51 ATVHTGSGNDTVV
+51 ATVYTGSGNDTVV

-71 VEDSTGHLSVKG
+71 VEDTTGHLSVKG

-112 GHHGD
+112 GNHGD

-124 AYNSVKRK
+124 AYNGITRK

-145 YNALWHETNHGNLSF
+145 YNALWHETNQGNLSF

-165 GNKLDRTWFD
+165 GNKLDRTWFNR
-175 QYQGSRG
+175 YQGSRG
-182 DVSFDGAGAANS
+182 DVTFDGAGAANS

-238 RQAEDVYQQTHGNI
+238 RQAEDVYAQTRGNI
-252 RFEGVGGYNSFY
+252 RFEGVGGYNSLY
-264 SDVAHGDIH
+264 SDVARGDIH

-298 YAKAEDIVLTT
+298 YAKAEDIVLT
-309 AKMHG
+309 AAQMHG
-314 SWIGS
+314 LSIDNGNKF
-319 GTHAVTAVKSEREP
+319 HAVTAVKSEREP

-347 INKVRLSN
+347 INKVRLYN
-355 DPKTGKLKYYSE
+355 DPETGKLKYYSE
-367 AWYKQGNHLSGL
+367 AWFKRGNHLAEL

-412 TVHAMEKDL
+412 TVHAVEKDL

-428 YANGALIDAKDVVL
+428 YANGALIDAKDVAL

-449 HAISTDGTKVDVQA
+449 HAISTDGTTVDVQA
-463 IKSNR
+463 VKSNR

-488 ELANDAETGVLK
+488 ELANDPKTGALK
-500 YQARSWYKEGDHTAN
+500 YQARSWYKEGNHTAN

-531 KGGYSLSA
+531 KGGYSLSD
-539 LNYSVNAIRSMS
+539 LHYSVNAIRSTS

-577 DVHFSG
+577 DVRFNG

-617 NTEFNGGGAANVI
+617 HTEFNGGGAANVI

-696 SRVAM
+696 SRVVM

-706 THTQIGSGHGLWLA
+706 THTQIGSGNGLWLA

-726 MTQVGNGE
+726 MTQVGKGD
-734 VTSVLAGGANVLTKV
+734 VASVLAGGANVLTKV
-749 GEGELTAG
+749 GDGDLTAG

-763 VMTHISGDEQASNT
+763 VITHISGDNETSNT

-791 GKGDTLAVMG
+791 GKGNTLAVMG
-801 GGANVLTHVGDGST
+801 GGANVLTHVGDGTT

-868 DGTSIAAMIGA
+868 DGTSIAVMIGA

-956 NIFTHIGNGSTFA
+956 NIFTHVGSGSTFA
-969 AMIGQANVMTKVG
+969 AMIGQANIMTKVG

-1001 DGTSLGLFA
+1001 DGTSLGIFA
-1010 GEMNVMTKVGNG
+1010 GEVNVMTKVGNG

-1126 KANIVTKVGDGLGIN
+1126 KANIITKVGDGLGVN

-1166 NILTKVGDGQEVSV
+1166 NIITKVGDGQEVSV

-1210 GDGRNVVLAKGEANI
+1210 GNGRNVVLAKGEANI

-1237 LWSKGNVV
+1237 LWSKGNIV

-1265 TVGNGL
+1265 TVGDGL

-1281 INTKVGNGVSVN
+1281 INTKVGDGVSVN

-1316 KANANIHIGDGLN
+1316 KANANIHVGDGLN
-1329 INASYAR
+1329 INASYAQ

-1362 LSALFDNVKQTLLG
+1362 LSALFDNIKQTLLG

-1390 EASTSGTQK
+1390 EASSSGTQK

-1417 DAIEEVGSDL
+1417 EAIEEVGSDL

-1440 PDLNEM
+1440 PDLNKM
-1446 DNDLNIDGA
+1446 QNALDVDGSA
-1455 SDHAPNLIVNGDF
+1455 DQTQAPNLIVNGDF
-1468 EQGDRGWQS
+1468 EQGDRGWKS
-1477 THGVEASYSGSV
+1477 THGVEASYSGNV
-1489 YGVNGEGHGT
+1489 YGVNGEGHGA

-1505 THTNTSLYQDLTD
+1505 TYTNTSLYQDLTD

-1601 SSPQANAVSEHA
+1601 SSQQANAVSEHA
-1613 KQNQASQNA
+1613 TQNQASQNA

-1660 AIENNGQAQRDA
+1660 ALENNGQAQRDA
-1672 VKEESEAVTAELTT
+1672 VKEESEAVTAELTK

-1698 THTGKSG
+1698 THTGESG
-1705 EQWRND
+1705 DQWRND

-1717 DGVQSQIDDAKQL
+1717 DGVQSQLDDAKQL
-1730 ASDKMAAA
+1730 ANDKIAAA

-1746 SKVKDSIAKS
+1746 SKVKESVAKS

-1792 HDAKQ
+1792 NDAKQ

-1823 ANQAQNDAQGAKQ
+1823 ANQAQNDAKGTKQ

-1842 DRQGVAGSGLSGNA
+1842 DREGVAGSGLSGNA
-1856 HRVEGAGETGS
+1856 HSVEGAGETGS
-1867 HVNTDSQTNAD
+1867 HVNTDSPTNAD
-1878 GRFSDG
+1878 GRFSEG
-1884 LTEQEL
+1884 LSEQEQ

-1906 AGIRSKNSG
+1906 AGIRGKNSG
-1915 STITSMFMEANADS
+1915 STITSMFTETNSDS
-1929 IVVDTTAS
+1929 IVVPTTAS
-1937 QDVVRKE
+1937 QDVVRQE
-1944 VRISGVNLVGLG
+1944 IRISGVNLEGLG
-1956 EASHDSAES
+1956 ETSHDSAES

-2023 TDNQVPKDQAQAL
+2023 TDNQVPKDQAEAL

-2066 ETPHAEKSIVSF
+2066 EAPHAEKSIVSF

-2155 VYATGAQH
+2155 VYATGAQN

-2175 GNYFWHVEL
+2175 GNYFWNVEL

-2213 ADEIGRRLTDAGV
+2213 ADQIGRRLTDAGV
-2226 GVKVRFDALSSARQA
+2226 AVKVRFDALSHERQA

-2247 PDDYRADTLVELDVK
+2247 PDGYKADTLVELDVK

-2290 DEGFEVRSW
+2290 EEGFEVRSW
-2299 PGSDDKSKTI
+2299 PGIDGKSKTI

-2321 AIERFILANF
+2321 SIERFILANF

-2357 ILAQKEDGA
+2357 IIAQKEDGA
-2366 WTYNTNSELMSVTEL
+2366 WTYNTNVELMSVTEL
-2381 LDAAHVSGKVR
+2381 LDAAHVNGKVR
-2392 GESYQKVIDALAEYH
+2392 GDSYQQVIDALTEYH
-2407 ASTAEHADYELE
+2407 ASTVEHADYELE
-2419 SVEQLVNLRKK
+2419 SVEKLLNLRKQ
-2430 IEGYALGHPDSG
+2430 IEGYVLGHPDSG
-2442 RLEAMNSLLN
+2442 RVEAMNSLLN

-2487 HLKQSKHLY
+2487 NLKESKHLY

-2501 DFVTKGKGNLAK
+2501 DFVTKGKGNLAT

-2528 ASVNHEYGQAIAD
+2528 AAVTHEYGQVVAD

-2546 LSANE
+2546 LSAND
-2551 LAKDGKGIDITGLN
+2551 LAKDGKGIDIAGLN
-2565 RIHQALEQHMS
+2565 KVHQAIEQHMS

-2602 GRTQIDAQAAA
+2602 GRTQLEGQAAA

-2633 RNIFNVATEYQP
+2633 RNIFNVATEDQP

-2678 NDGETKLKRFIEKL
+2678 KDGETKLKRFIEKL

-2697 IDAAYKDAS
+2697 IDASYKDAS

-2720 VSTGIPAHVFQPFV
+2720 ASTGIPAHVFQPFV

-2750 FAQELQKQAQA
+2750 FAEELQKQAQA
-2761 SGDPALVAKRIDN
+2761 SGDPALVEKRIDN

-2818 RLSHDPDARYQLLT
+2818 RLSNDPDARYQLLT

-2886 QSHQVND
+2886 QSHQVTD
-2893 DLDALSGS
+2893 VLDALSGN
-2901 EKHKD
+2901 EKHKEN
-2906 KVAIENDGTPPRDK
+2906 VAIENDGTPPRDK
-2920 VPLSPLT
+2920 ESLSPLT

-2933 LYGERDARRKI
+2933 LYGEKDARRKI
-2944 GDITQ
+2944 GEITQ

-2956 EKGESQKV
+2956 ENGESQKV
-2964 TLKGEAG
+2964 ILKGEVG
-2971 RLTGYYHQGTA
+2971 RLTGYYHQGAA
-2982 SSDDETSTTSGKVV
+2982 SSEGETSATSGKVV

-3007 EQASAIRS
+3007 EQASAIRN

-3063 SNIILHGYSMGGP
+3063 SNIIIHGYSMGGP

-3120 GTIAKAVN
+3120 GAIAKAVN

-3141 QETPILL
+3141 KETPILL

-3160 KLRVKL
+3160 KLRAKL
-3166 SNSGFN
+3166 AIAGYN

-3188 MSQYT
+3188 MGQYAD
-3193 GQIVSDLLN
+3193 QIVSGLFNAEQAAVEAGEVLKGLEKDFKRYGDALKPDTSVPGKSKDIRTTKDFLNGYKNDHAKEIVDGFRSDMSIKQLVDLFVKGNWSAEQKGALAWEIESRALKVTFQNKSEKYNRLFREIASAGVVDAKATEQLAPQLMLLN
-3202 TQHIKH
+3202 LSNDGFGGRCDPLSKLVLV
-3208 NEAKLN
+3208 AKQ
-3214 LEPHGKNYESRDL
+3214 LENDG
-3227 ILKPISQPETVEL
+3227 QV
-3240 GMPEVDQKVLADIAE
+3240 
-3255 RENVIIGVRPVDEK
+3255 GVARQLLE
-3269 SKSLI
+3269 
-3274 ASKMYSSK
+3274 KMYSAAAVLSNPTLYSDSEKANASK
-3282 GLFVKAKSSDW
+3282 LLSSLAAIHAKN
-3293 GPMSGFI
+3293 PMHDTSMKVWQEKLEGKQALTVNGVVEKI
-3300 PVDQSFAKASARR
+3300 TDASANGKPV
-3313 DLETFNRHA
+3313 L
-3322 EQSIQSGNAVSADL
+3322 
-3336 YLNQVRVEELVS
+3336 
-3348 KYHSLTP
+3348 
-3355 LELDDQSGMY
+3355 LELDAPGHAMAAWAKGSGDDRVYGFYDPNAGIVEFSSAEKFGDYLTRFFGKSDLNMAQSYKLGKNDAGEAIFNRVVVMDGNTLASY
-3365 KTTATNGDQSVPF
+3365 KPTFGDKTTMQGILDLPVFDATPIKKPTGGVASDLEALGDK
-3378 FLNRVTVD
+3378 T
-3386 GNELWQVHYITN
+3386 
-3398 GELAPFKVIGDP
+3398 KV
-3410 VSKQPMT
+3410 V
-3417 ADYDLLTVMYS
+3417 
-3428 YGDLGPQDKV
+3428 
-3438 KQPLTWQQWKDSVTY
+3438 
-3453 EDLTPKYKELYS
+3453 
-3465 NEDLYNKKDGASL
+3465 
-3478 GNVSGRLKE
+3478 
-3487 LKDRINVDL
+3487 VDL
-3496 GRTNGLEM
+3496 
-3504 VHHGADDANP
+3504 A
-3514 YAVMAD
+3514 
-3520 NFPATFFVPKSLFAE
+3520 
-3535 DGLGEG
+3535 
-3541 KGSIQTYFN
+3541 
-3550 VNEQGAVVIRNP
+3550 
-3562 QEFSDFQQ
+3562 
-3570 VTINAS
+3570 
-3576 FRASF
+3576 
-3581 NDKWNHG
+3581 
-3588 LDEPLFTT
+3588 
-3596 KRKLSHEFLNK
+3596 
-3607 RDQLL
+3607 
-3612 KKLSGGRL
+3612 
-3620 DAQDETLV
+3620 
-3628 ALGNPD
+3628 
-3634 DVSGN
+3634 
-3639 KAIVAVDVSQ
+3639 Q
-3649 IFTRQEL
+3649 IFTVQEL
-3656 KERANVFAK
+3656 KERAKVFAK

-3678 DLVHQTVSRDQIV
+3678 DLVHQAKGRDQIA

-3697 KKVNAYIAEH
+3697 KKINDYIAEH

-3720 EQITSALFIGKMQVA
+3720 EQVTNALFIGKMQVA
-3735 QVDIDAIAQTR
+3735 QAGIDAIAQTR

-3752 IFMVAIEEANGEH
+3752 IFMVAIEEANGKH
-3765 RGLTDMMVR
+3765 VGLTDMMVR
-3774 WANEDPYLAPKQGY
+3774 WANEDPYLAPKHGY
-3788 KGETPNDLGFDA
+3788 KGETPSDLGFDA
-3800 KYHVDLGDHYADFKQ
+3800 KYHVDLGEHYADFKQ

-3846 LQDLTGV
+3846 LQDLTGA

-3866 AKKVDPI
+3866 AKKADPI
-3873 SGDSAEMILLKKFA
+3873 SGDSAEMILLKKYA
-3887 DKSYLS
+3887 DQSYLS

-3913 DVDAWDRRY
+3913 DIDAWDRRY
-3922 SGAGYDELTNK
+3922 SGTGYDELTNK
-3933 LAGATGVDE
+3933 LASATGVDE
-3942 QLSVLLDDRKG
+3942 LLAVLLDDRKG

-3994 AQPLI
+3994 GQPLI

-4020 LDATLFENA
+4020 LDVTLFENA

-4072 SLPDDEKFVAIY
+4072 NLPDGEKFVAIY

-4111 RVSDSNQFRV
+4111 KVSDSNQFTV
-4121 EQDDMTL
+4121 EQDDVSL

-4139 KLTFKDS
+4139 KITFKDS
-4146 LSGANTAIHNQ
+4146 LSGANTALHNQ

-4162 ERVAVTPTADG
+4162 ERVVVTPTADG
-4173 GETRFDGQIIVQ
+4173 GESRFDGQIIVQ
-4185 MENDSV
+4185 MENDDV
-4191 VANAAANLAGKH
+4191 VAKAAANLAGKH
-4203 PESSVVVQLDSDGN
+4203 PESSVVVQIDSDGN

-4240 RDDSD
+4240 RDDSE
-4245 SNNTH
+4245 SNNTR

-4255 AEDLAAKLANFQQSF
+4255 ADELAVKLAKFQQSF
-4270 SQAENINNTP
+4270 NQAKNINNKP

-4299 GHQFINAMDVN
+4299 GHQFINAMDAN
-4310 GLRVDVSARSSEL
+4310 GLRVDVSVRSSEL
-4323 AVDAT
+4323 AVDEA

-4334 DENGDWIQKAE
+4334 DANGDWVQKAE
-4345 TNKVSLS
+4345 NNKVSLS
-4352 WNEQGEV
+4352 WDEQGEV
-4359 IAKEERIRN
+4359 VAKDERIRN

-4380 GVSDVGEI
+4380 GVSDVDEP

-4402 PEKRKVETETS
+4402 PEKRKAETETS
-4413 SSAANNKLS
+4413 SSSANNKLS

-4451 SGGFK
+4451 TGGFK
-4456 SLAFGDNNVMVHIGN
+4456 LLAFGDNNVMVHIGN
-4471 GESKHSVDMGGYQAL
+4471 GESKHSFDIGGYQAL

-4503 QSNDLLVMMD
+4503 RSNDLIVMMD

-4542 EDQDWL
+4542 EGQDWL

-4572 SSSVDYTCLVE
+4572 SSSVDYTSLVE
-4583 LDSHNE
+4583 LDSQNE
-4589 RSSRGLKHDTEAA
+4589 RSSRGLKHDAEAA

-4613 NSDSSAGKLSRADK
+4613 NSDSDTSKLSRADK

-4674 FGLMTQQFSATG
+4674 FGIMTQQFSATG

-4709 QMAGIGAETTLADIF
+4709 QLAGVGAETTLADIF
-4724 GVDYTTSGQIVSRNG
+4724 GVDYTASGQIVSRNG

-4745 AILTEMLEV
+4745 AILKEMLEV
-4754 IGEFSGDQLQAFVDP
+4754 IGEFSGDQLQAFIDP
-4769 AKLLDSLKSGIDM
+4769 AKLLDSLKSGINM
-4782 GADGIQSF
+4782 GADGIKSF

-4796 KDKAPEEEENKSAV
+4796 KEKAPEEEEDNSSV
-4810 SVNGT
+4810 SVNGAN
-4815 SVNSAQGATAS
+4815 VNSAQGATVA
-4826 DGNTETAETQDRAF
+4826 DGSTETAETPDRAF

-4901 NLSLGNYNFNWGGD
+4901 NISLGNYNFNWGGD

-4946 FTGGEGS
+4946 FTGGEGN

-4993 VFGEGGEIDTGL
+4993 VFGEGGEIDTGS

-5023 GQDYSV
+5023 DQDYSV

-5076 EGEDHLIAAA
+5076 EGEDHLIASA

-5093 NGEEGRDLMVLGGYQ
+5093 NGGEGRDLMVLGGYQ

-5126 IDNLVEDISSED
+5126 IDNLVEDIRSED

-5162 ILRDPVSE
+5162 ILRDPASDS
-5170 TDQAKFEHIGSVTF
+5170 DQAKFEHIGSVTF
-5184 NDYFDGKR
+5184 SDYFNGNR
-5192 AQMIIAMGEKDANGE
+5192 AQVIIAMGEKDATGE

-5215 SSIDAL
+5215 SAIDAL

-5249 STAWADVV
+5249 TTAWADVV

>member
-15 GNYSADNG
+15 GNYSADDG
-23 NNDIVAIGFGGEIHA
+23 NNNIVAIGFGGQIHA

-51 ATVHTGSGNDTVV
+51 ATVYTGSGNDTVV
-64 GGSAYLR
+64 GGSAYLK
-71 VEDSTGHLSVKG
+71 VEDSTGHLTVKG

-112 GHHGD
+112 GNHGD
-117 VSYGGAA
+117 VNYGGAA
-124 AYNSVKRK
+124 AYNGITRK
-132 GLSGNVTFKGAGG
+132 GLSGNVTFAGAGG
-145 YNALWHETNHGNLSF
+145 YNALWHETNQGNLSF
-160 AGAGA
+160 TGAGA
-165 GNKLDRTWFD
+165 GNKLDRTWFNR
-175 QYQGSRG
+175 YQGSHG
-182 DVSFDGAGAANS
+182 DVTFDGAGAANS

-206 RGAGADN
+206 RGAGANN

-238 RQAEDVYQQTHGNI
+238 HQAEDVYTQTRGNI
-252 RFEGVGGYNSFY
+252 RFEGVGGYNSLY

-279 YNTITRKGSG
+279 YNTIIRKGSG
-289 SSFDAQGME
+289 NDFAKEGMTN
-298 YAKAEDIVLTT
+298 AKADEIVLTK
-309 AKMHG
+309 AVMSG
-314 SWIGS
+314 SWIGQD
-319 GTHAVTAVKSEREP
+319 HHVTAVKSASEP

-338 AIADGTYTK
+338 AFADSTYTK
-347 INKVRLSN
+347 INKVQLRN
-355 DPKTGKLKYYSE
+355 DPQTGELKYYST
-367 AWYKQGNHLSGL
+367 AWYKEGNHLSNL
-379 ARSDV
+379 ANQDISDN
-384 SSAGGFEV
+384 GGFTAV
-392 NPINGGYTLSN
+392 NINGAYTLSDLK
-403 IAVEHQQSL
+403 VEHQQSV
-412 TVHAMEKDL
+412 TVHAVEKSL

-428 YANGALIDAKDVVL
+428 YANGAVIDAKEVSL

-449 HAISTDGTKVDVQA
+449 HAIYADGTKVDVKA
-463 IKSNR
+463 VKSNR
-468 KPNTYV
+468 QPNTYI

-488 ELANDAETGVLK
+488 ELANDPETGALK

-515 LANED
+515 IANQD
-520 ISSANGYHSMG
+520 ISSATGYNPMG
-531 KGGYSLSA
+531 KGGYSLSD
-539 LNYSVNAIRSMS
+539 LHYSVNAVRSTS
-551 ETVADIDEYT
+551 ETVADIEEYT
-561 DQTLFKPAT
+561 DQTLFKPAN

-577 DVHFSG
+577 DVRFNG

-596 GNVYFNGG
+596 GNVHFNGG

-654 KQGKM
+654 QQGKM

-671 RIGDG
+671 RLGDG
-676 QYLAHLLAYGNISVH
+676 QYLAHLLAYGNISVQ
-691 KGNGN
+691 KGSGD
-696 SRVAM
+696 SRVVM

-706 THTQIGSGHGLWLA
+706 THTQIGSGNGLWLA

-726 MTQVGNGE
+726 MTQVGQGD
-734 VTSVLAGGANVLTKV
+734 VVAVLAGGANVLTKM
-749 GEGELTAG
+749 GEGELTSG

-763 VMTHISGDEQASNT
+763 VITHISNDDQLSNT

-791 GKGDTLAVMG
+791 GKGNTLAVMG
-801 GGANVLTHVGDGST
+801 GGANVLTHVGDGTT

-824 ILTKV
+824 ILTKI
-829 GNGDTTGIMLG
+829 GNGDTTGILLG
-840 VGNVLTHVGDGQT
+840 VGNVLMHVGDGQT

-868 DGTSIAAMIGA
+868 DGTSIAVMIGA

-956 NIFTHIGNGSTFA
+956 NIFTHIGHGSTFA
-969 AMIGQANVMTKVG
+969 AMIGQANIMTKVG

-990 VGKANIYTHVG
+990 VGKANIMTHVG

-1010 GEMNVMTKVGNG
+1010 GEVNVMTKVGNG

-1107 IGNVMT
+1107 VGNVMT

-1126 KANIVTKVGDGLGIN
+1126 KANLITKVGDGLGVN

-1166 NILTKVGDGQEVSV
+1166 NLITKVGDGQEVSV
-1180 VQGKANIITH
+1180 VQGEANIITH

-1210 GDGRNVVLAKGEANI
+1210 GHGQNVVLAKGEANI

-1237 LWSKGNVV
+1237 LWSKGNIV

-1258 GKANITT
+1258 GQANITT

-1271 SVTAAYGDAN
+1271 NVTAAYGDAN
-1281 INTKVGNGVSVN
+1281 INTKVGDGVSVN

-1316 KANANIHIGDGLN
+1316 KANANIHVGDGLN
-1329 INASYAR
+1329 INASYAQ

-1362 LSALFDNVKQTLLG
+1362 LSALFDNIKQTVLG

-1390 EASTSGTQK
+1390 EASSSGTHK

-1417 DAIEEVGSDL
+1417 DAIKEVGSDL

-1440 PDLNEM
+1440 PDLNKM
-1446 DNDLNIDGA
+1446 QHALNVDD
-1455 SDHAPNLIVNGDF
+1455 SSVQAPNLIVNGDF
-1468 EQGDRGWQS
+1468 ELGEHGWQS
-1477 THGVEASYSGSV
+1477 THGVEASYAGSV
-1489 YGVNGEGHGT
+1489 YGVEGEGHGA

-1505 THTNTSLYQDLTD
+1505 TYTNTSLYQDLAN
-1518 LTEGEVIAVSFDFAK
+1518 LAQGEVIAVSFDFAK

-1547 NGEVVFSSSGDAS
+1547 NGEVVFSSSGDES

-1568 LTAHAGSNR
+1568 LTAQAGSNR

-1592 LDNVVAKSE
+1592 LDNVVATSE
-1601 SSPQANAVSEHA
+1601 SSQQANAIREHA
-1613 KQNQASQNA
+1613 TQNPAAQNA

-1660 AIENNGQAQRDA
+1660 ALGNNGQAQRDA
-1672 VKEESEAVTAELTT
+1672 VQEESEAITAELTK

-1698 THTGKSG
+1698 THTGESG
-1705 EQWRND
+1705 DQWRNE
-1711 FAGGLL
+1711 FASGLL
-1717 DGVQSQIDDAKQL
+1717 AGVQTQLDDAKQL
-1730 ASDKMAAA
+1730 ANDKIAEA
-1738 KQTQSDNN
+1738 KQTHADNQN
-1746 SKVKDSIAKS
+1746 KVKDAVAKS

-1765 NRAGAEQDIAEAKA
+1765 NRAGAEQDIADAQA
-1779 DAETRKAD
+1779 DAEKRKAD
-1787 AVAKS
+1787 ALAKGK
-1792 HDAKQ
+1792 DAQQ

-1803 SAANDAQSR
+1803 HAVNNAQSR
-1812 GDRDAMNAENK
+1812 GDRDVQLAENK
-1823 ANQAQNDAQGAKQ
+1823 ANQVQADAQGAKQ

-1842 DRQGVAGSGLSGNA
+1842 DRQGVTGSGLSGNA
-1856 HRVEGAGETGS
+1856 HSVEGAGETDS
-1867 HVNTDSQTNAD
+1867 HVKTDSQTNVD
-1878 GRFSDG
+1878 GRFSEG
-1884 LTEQEL
+1884 LTEQEQ

-1906 AGIRSKNSG
+1906 AGIRAKNSG
-1915 STITSMFMEANADS
+1915 STITTMFTEANTDS
-1929 IVVDTTAS
+1929 IVVPTTKP

-1944 VRISGVNLVGLG
+1944 IRISGVNLEGLG
-1956 EASHDSAES
+1956 EASHDSAVS

-1977 YRWLDTDND
+1977 YRWLDSDHPR
-1986 VATDKYVPVPGFER
+1986 ATEQYIPVPGFER
-2000 VDADVSDEV
+2000 VDVNVSDET
-2009 KQRMIQSMSGYIEH
+2009 KQRLTQFVSGYIEH

-2036 ATLFVES
+2036 ATLFVEA
-2043 TLDYDWDKRVEFL
+2043 TLNYDWDKRVEFL

-2066 ETPHAEKSIVSF
+2066 EAPHGENSLVSF
-2078 WSGKNFKQYR
+2078 WSGRNFKEYR
-2088 DVLDNAQ
+2088 NVLDNAQ
-2095 TDGKKVVYDI
+2095 PDGKKMVYDI
-2105 DVKGNAF
+2105 DVQGNAF
-2112 AIDLNK
+2112 AIKLNK
-2118 HLMRWGGLF
+2118 QLMRWGDMF
-2127 LDPDNAEQNQLKS
+2127 LDLENADQNHLQS
-2140 SIDAATFSNTGFWSS
+2140 SIEAAAYSNTGFWSS
-2155 VYATGAQH
+2155 VYATGAKD

-2168 AEGGVRL
+2168 AEGGMRL
-2175 GNYFWHVEL
+2175 GNYFWNVEL
-2184 PALRQLQREGL
+2184 PLLRQLQREGL

-2201 LDKPVSEYKDLP
+2201 LDKPVSEYKDVP
-2213 ADEIGRRLTDAGV
+2213 VNEIGHKLTDAGV
-2226 GVKVRFDALSSARQA
+2226 GVKVRFDALSAAQQA
-2241 ELLADN
+2241 ELLAIN
-2247 PDDYRADTLVELDVK
+2247 PKGYKADSLVELDVK
-2262 LSAIDSMLRESLPF
+2262 LSAIDSMLRDALPF

-2290 DEGFEVRSW
+2290 DEGFKVRAW
-2299 PGSDDKSKTI
+2299 PGSDGKSKTI
-2309 LLDNPED
+2309 VLDNPED
-2316 AAQQK
+2316 ATQQK
-2321 AIERFILANF
+2321 TIERFILANF
-2331 DNFEQMPDELFLVD
+2331 QNFEQMPDELFLVD
-2345 NKVLSHH
+2345 NKVISHDKGITH
-2352 DGRTR
+2352 
-2357 ILAQKEDGA
+2357 ILAQKVDGA
-2366 WTYNTNSELMSVTEL
+2366 WLYNAKVDLMSVTEL
-2381 LDAAHVSGKVR
+2381 LDAANVTGKIR
-2392 GESYQKVIDALAEYH
+2392 GESYQQVIDALSEYH
-2407 ASTAEHADYELE
+2407 SSVTEFSDYEQE
-2419 SVEQLVNLRKK
+2419 SIEKLLSLRKK
-2430 IEGYALGHPDSG
+2430 IEGYVLGHPDSG
-2442 RLEAMNSLLN
+2442 RIAAMNSLLN
-2452 QVNSRLE
+2452 QVNTRLE
-2459 EVSVLAVSEQSI
+2459 EVSVLAVSEPNI
-2471 KAHDSFSRLYD
+2471 KAQDSFSRLYD
-2482 QLDNA
+2482 QLETAN
-2487 HLKQSKHLY
+2487 LKGTKHLY
-2496 LDGNG
+2496 LDQNG
-2501 DFVTKGKGNLAK
+2501 EFVTKGKGHLAN
-2513 IDQLGGSDAVLEKVK
+2513 IDLLGSREAVLEKVK
-2528 ASVNHEYGQAIAD
+2528 LTVSNEYGQTVAD

-2546 LSANE
+2546 LSAKD
-2551 LAKDGKGIDITGLN
+2551 LAKDGKGIDIAGLKKVHLA
-2565 RIHQALEQHMS
+2565 IEQHLS
-2576 PVSATMYIWKPSDH
+2576 PVSATLFLWKPSDH
-2590 SALGHAALQIGQ
+2590 SALGHAALQISQ
-2602 GRTQIDAQAAA
+2602 GRTQLEGQAAA
-2613 DFNKQNYVSWWP
+2613 DFNQQNYVSWWP

-2633 RNIFNVATEYQP
+2633 SNILNVATKDQP
-2645 DLKLRWSDFSQPAH
+2645 DLKLRWKDFSQPAAH
-2659 QNDTLEHD
+2659 GESLAFD
-2667 MASEE
+2667 MQTEE
-2672 NDGFGL
+2672 NDDFGL
-2678 NDGETKLKRFIEKL
+2678 KSAEDKLKYFIKQL
-2692 NAAKG
+2692 ASASGVDKKF
-2697 IDAAYKDAS
+2697 KDISQAFTMM
-2706 EGYASVL
+2706 AL
-2713 LGNPDML
+2713 MNPDIL
-2720 VSTGIPAHVFQPFV
+2720 ESANIPEHISKPFV

-2742 DMMDVANR
+2742 DMQDVAQRFAKELQEQAKVAANSEQMEQQISEVVRR
-2750 FAQELQKQAQA
+2750 FAQDELDKIQT
-2761 SGDPALVAKRIDN
+2761 
-2774 VVRLFAER
+2774 
-2782 ALEEIE
+2782 
-2788 AFKASQA
+2788 FKETQA
-2795 DEGRVFR
+2795 DQGRVFR

-2811 AMQAEWN
+2811 AMQAEWH
-2818 RLSHDPDARYQLLT
+2818 RLSNDPDARYQLLT

-2845 GGADKLIGHTWRP
+2845 GGADKLIGHTWLP

-2886 QSHQVND
+2886 QSHQVTD
-2893 DLDALSGS
+2893 VLDALSG
-2901 EKHKD
+2901 
-2906 KVAIENDGTPPRDK
+2906 N
-2920 VPLSPLT
+2920 
-2927 RFLNNE
+2927 
-2933 LYGERDARRKI
+2933 
-2944 GDITQ
+2944 
-2949 TLLDHAV
+2949 
-2956 EKGESQKV
+2956 
-2964 TLKGEAG
+2964 
-2971 RLTGYYHQGTA
+2971 
-2982 SSDDETSTTSGKVV
+2982 
-2996 LFLHGSGSSAE
+2996 
-3007 EQASAIRS
+3007 
-3015 HYQKQ
+3015 
-3020 GIDMLAVNLR
+3020 
-3030 GYGESDGGPSE
+3030 
-3041 KGLYQDARTMF
+3041 
-3052 NYLVNDKGIDP
+3052 
-3063 SNIILHGYSMGGP
+3063 
-3076 IAADLARYAAQNGQA
+3076 
-3091 VSGLLLDRPMP
+3091 
-3102 SMTKAIT
+3102 
-3109 AHEVANPAGIV
+3109 
-3120 GTIAKAVN
+3120 
-3128 GQFSVEKNLKGLP
+3128 
-3141 QETPILL
+3141 
-3148 LTDNEGLGEEGE
+3148 
-3160 KLRVKL
+3160 
-3166 SNSGFN
+3166 
-3172 VTGEQTFYG
+3172 
-3181 HEASNRL
+3181 
-3188 MSQYT
+3188 
-3193 GQIVSDLLN
+3193 
-3202 TQHIKH
+3202 
-3208 NEAKLN
+3208 
-3214 LEPHGKNYESRDL
+3214 
-3227 ILKPISQPETVEL
+3227 
-3240 GMPEVDQKVLADIAE
+3240 
-3255 RENVIIGVRPVDEK
+3255 
-3269 SKSLI
+3269 
-3274 ASKMYSSK
+3274 
-3282 GLFVKAKSSDW
+3282 KAK
-3293 GPMSGFI
+3293 
-3300 PVDQSFAKASARR
+3300 
-3313 DLETFNRHA
+3313 
-3322 EQSIQSGNAVSADL
+3322 
-3336 YLNQVRVEELVS
+3336 
-3348 KYHSLTP
+3348 
-3355 LELDDQSGMY
+3355 
-3365 KTTATNGDQSVPF
+3365 
-3378 FLNRVTVD
+3378 
-3386 GNELWQVHYITN
+3386 
-3398 GELAPFKVIGDP
+3398 
-3410 VSKQPMT
+3410 
-3417 ADYDLLTVMYS
+3417 
-3428 YGDLGPQDKV
+3428 
-3438 KQPLTWQQWKDSVTY
+3438 
-3453 EDLTPKYKELYS
+3453 
-3465 NEDLYNKKDGASL
+3465 
-3478 GNVSGRLKE
+3478 
-3487 LKDRINVDL
+3487 
-3496 GRTNGLEM
+3496 
-3504 VHHGADDANP
+3504 
-3514 YAVMAD
+3514 
-3520 NFPATFFVPKSLFAE
+3520 
-3535 DGLGEG
+3535 
-3541 KGSIQTYFN
+3541 
-3550 VNEQGAVVIRNP
+3550 
-3562 QEFSDFQQ
+3562 
-3570 VTINAS
+3570 
-3576 FRASF
+3576 
-3581 NDKWNHG
+3581 
-3588 LDEPLFTT
+3588 
-3596 KRKLSHEFLNK
+3596 
-3607 RDQLL
+3607 
-3612 KKLSGGRL
+3612 
-3620 DAQDETLV
+3620 
-3628 ALGNPD
+3628 
-3634 DVSGN
+3634 
-3639 KAIVAVDVSQ
+3639 VAVDLAQ
-3649 IFTRQEL
+3649 IFTVQEL
-3656 KERANVFAK
+3656 KERAKVFAK

-3678 DLVHQTVSRDQIV
+3678 DLVHQAKGRYQIA

-3697 KKVNAYIAEH
+3697 KKINDYIAEH

-3720 EQITSALFIGKMQVA
+3720 EQVTSALFIGKMQVA
-3735 QVDIDAIAQTR
+3735 QAGIDAIAQTR
-3746 PELAAR
+3746 PELATR
-3752 IFMVAIEEANGEH
+3752 IFMVAIEEANGKH
-3765 RGLTDMMVR
+3765 VGLTDMMLR
-3774 WANEDPYLAPKQGY
+3774 WANEDPYLAPKHGY
-3788 KGETPNDLGFDA
+3788 KGEMPSDLGFDA
-3800 KYHVDLGDHYADFKQ
+3800 KYHVDLGEHYADFKQ

-3846 LQDLTGV
+3846 LQDLTGA

-3866 AKKVDPI
+3866 AKKADPI

-3887 DKSYLS
+3887 DQNYLS

-3922 SGAGYDELTNK
+3922 SGKGYDELTNM
-3933 LAGATGVDE
+3933 LASATGVDE

-3971 EQMDALK
+3971 EQMEALK

-4020 LDATLFENA
+4020 LDVTLFENA
-4029 RANGM
+4029 RVNGM

-4072 SLPDDEKFVAIY
+4072 NLPDGEKFVAIY

-4111 RVSDSNQFRV
+4111 KVSDSNQFTV
-4121 EQDDMTL
+4121 EQDDVSL

-4139 KLTFKDS
+4139 KITFKGS
-4146 LSGANTAIHNQ
+4146 LSGANTALHNQ

-4162 ERVAVTPTADG
+4162 ERVVVTPIADG

-4185 MENDSV
+4185 MENDPV
-4191 VANAAANLAGKH
+4191 VAKAAANLAGKH
-4203 PESSVVVQLDSDGN
+4203 AESSVVVQLDSDGN

-4240 RDDSD
+4240 RDHSE
-4245 SNNTH
+4245 SNNTR

-4255 AEDLAAKLANFQQSF
+4255 ADELAVKLAKFQQSF
-4270 SQAENINNTP
+4270 NQAENINNKP

-4299 GHQFINAMDVN
+4299 GHQFINAIDAN
-4310 GLRVDVSARSSEL
+4310 GLRVDVSVRSSEL
-4323 AVDAT
+4323 AVDEA

-4334 DENGDWIQKAE
+4334 DANGDWVQKAE
-4345 TNKVSLS
+4345 NNKVSLS
-4352 WNEQGEV
+4352 WDAQGEV
-4359 IAKEERIRN
+4359 VAKDEPIRN

-4380 GVSDVGEI
+4380 GVNNVDEP
-4388 ARGAIGDNN
+4388 ARGAIGDNS

-4402 PEKRKVETETS
+4402 PEKRKPETEVIANS
-4413 SSAANNKLS
+4413 SSSNQLS
-4422 YSGNIQVNVGDGEF
+4422 YSGNIQVNVGEGEF

-4451 SGGFK
+4451 TGGFK
-4456 SLAFGDNNVMVHIGN
+4456 SLAFGDNNVMVHIGD
-4471 GESKHSVDMGGYQAL
+4471 GESKHSVDIGGYQAL
-4486 EGAQMFIG
+4486 EGAQMFLG
-4494 NRNVSFNLG
+4494 NRNVSFNFG
-4503 QSNDLLVMMD
+4503 HSNDLILMMD

-4528 ARISGVLQSIATSG
+4528 ARISGVLQGIAMSG
-4542 EDQDWL
+4542 EGEDWL

-4572 SSSVDYTCLVE
+4572 SSSVDYTTLVE
-4583 LDSHNE
+4583 LDSQNE
-4589 RSSRGLKHDTEAA
+4589 RDSRGLKHDAEAT

-4613 NSDSSAGKLSRADK
+4613 NGNSGTSQLSRADK

-4674 FGLMTQQFSATG
+4674 FGLMTQQFTATG

-4696 EDLPRQLKNKLLG
+4696 QDLPRQLKNKLLG
-4709 QMAGIGAETTLADIF
+4709 KLAGVGADTTLADIF
-4724 GVDYTTSGQIVSRNG
+4724 GVYYTASGQIVSRNG
-4739 EAVDGV
+4739 QAVDGV
-4745 AILTEMLEV
+4745 AILKEMLEV
-4754 IGEFSGDQLQAFVDP
+4754 IGEFSGDQLQAFIDP
-4769 AKLLDSLKSGIDM
+4769 AKLLDSLKAGIDM
-4782 GADGIQSF
+4782 GADGIKSF

-4796 KDKAPEEEENKSAV
+4796 KEKAPEEEKDNSSV
-4810 SVNGT
+4810 SVNGA
-4815 SVNSAQGATAS
+4815 SANSTQGAA
-4826 DGNTETAETQDRAF
+4826 DGNIETTETQERAF

-4855 SQDKQKEMKSLVE
+4855 SQDKQQEMTSLVE
-4868 NLKENLTAD
+4868 NLKQNLTAD

-4901 NLSLGNYNFNWGGD
+4901 NISLGNYNFNWGGD

-4946 FTGGEGS
+4946 FTGGEGN

-4993 VFGEGGEIDTGL
+4993 VFGEGGEIDTGS

-5023 GQDYSV
+5023 DQDYSV

-5050 NYNRINASAG
+5050 NYNRINAGAG

-5076 EGEDHLIAAA
+5076 DGDDHLIAAA

-5093 NGEEGRDLMVLGGYQ
+5093 NGGEGRDLMVLGGYQ

-5126 IDNLVEDISSED
+5126 IDNLVEDIRSED

-5162 ILRDPVSE
+5162 ILRDPSNDS
-5170 TDQAKFEHIGSVTF
+5170 DQSKFEHIGSVTF
-5184 NDYFDGKR
+5184 SDYFNGNR
-5192 AQMIIAMGEKDANGE
+5192 AQVVIGMSEKDLSGE
-5207 REYTTLSE
+5207 REYTMLSD
-5215 SSIDAL
+5215 SAIDAL
-5221 VQAMSGFDPQA
+5221 VQAMSGFEPQA
-5232 GDNGFIDNLDSK
+5232 GDNGFIDSLESK
-5244 SRVAI
+5244 SQAAI
-5249 STAWADVV
+5249 SMAWSDVV
-5257 HKKGITV
+5257 HKKGLMV

>member
-15 GNYSADNG
+15 GNYSADDG
-23 NNDIVAIGFGGEIHA
+23 NNSIVAIGFGGEIHA

-51 ATVHTGSGNDTVV
+51 ATVYTGSGNDTVV

-71 VEDSTGHLSVKG
+71 VEDTTGHLSVKG

-112 GHHGD
+112 GNHGD
-117 VSYGGAA
+117 VNYGGAA
-124 AYNSVKRK
+124 AYNGITRK

-145 YNALWHETNHGNLSF
+145 YNALWHETNQGNLSF

-165 GNKLDRTWFD
+165 GNKLDRTWFNR
-175 QYQGSRG
+175 YQDSRG
-182 DVSFDGAGAANS
+182 DVTFDGAGAANS

-213 HLVRKGKVGDIT
+213 HLVRKGKVGDVT

-238 RQAEDVYQQTHGNI
+238 RQAEDVYAQTRGNI
-252 RFEGVGGYNSFY
+252 RFEGVGGYNSLY

-279 YNTITRKGSG
+279 YNTIIRKGSG
-289 SSFDAQGME
+289 NDFAKEGMTN
-298 YAKAEDIVLTT
+298 AKADEIVLTK
-309 AKMHG
+309 AVMSG
-314 SWIGS
+314 SWIGQD
-319 GTHAVTAVKSEREP
+319 HHVTAVKSASEP

-338 AIADGTYTK
+338 AFADSTYTK
-347 INKVRLSN
+347 INKVQLRN
-355 DPKTGKLKYYSE
+355 DPQTGELKYYST
-367 AWYKQGNHLSGL
+367 AWYKEGNHLSNL
-379 ARSDV
+379 ANQDISDN
-384 SSAGGFEV
+384 GGFTAV
-392 NPINGGYTLSN
+392 NINGAYTLSDLK
-403 IAVEHQQSL
+403 VEHQQSL
-412 TVHAMEKDL
+412 TVHAVEKDL

-428 YANGALIDAKDVVL
+428 YANGALIDAKDVAL
-442 SDAKMGG
+442 SEAKMGG
-449 HAISTDGTKVDVQA
+449 TAISTDGTTVDVQA
-463 IKSNR
+463 VKSNR

-488 ELANDAETGVLK
+488 ELANDPKTGALK
-500 YQARSWYKEGDHTAN
+500 YQARSWYKEGDHTAD

-531 KGGYSLSA
+531 KGGYSLSD
-539 LNYSVNAIRSMS
+539 LHYSVNAVRSTS

-577 DVHFSG
+577 DVHFNG

-696 SRVAM
+696 SRVVM

-706 THTQIGSGHGLWLA
+706 THTQIGSGNGLWLA

-726 MTQVGNGE
+726 MTQVGKGD
-734 VTSVLAGGANVLTKV
+734 VASVLAGGANVLTKV
-749 GEGELTAG
+749 GDGDLTAG

-763 VMTHISGDEQASNT
+763 VITHISGDNETSNT

-791 GKGDTLAVMG
+791 GKGNALAVMG
-801 GGANVLTHVGDGST
+801 GGANVLTHVGDGTT

-868 DGTSIAAMIGA
+868 DGTSIAVMIGA

-956 NIFTHIGNGSTFA
+956 NIFTHVGSGSTFA
-969 AMIGQANVMTKVG
+969 AMIGQANIMTKVG
-982 NDLTAALM
+982 DDLTAALM

-1001 DGTSLGLFA
+1001 DGTSLGIFA
-1010 GEMNVMTKVGNG
+1010 GEVNVMTKVGNG

-1126 KANIVTKVGDGLGIN
+1126 KANIITKVGDGLGVN

-1166 NILTKVGDGQEVSV
+1166 NVITKVGDGQEVSV

-1210 GDGRNVVLAKGEANI
+1210 GNGRNVVLAKGEANI

-1237 LWSKGNVV
+1237 LWSKGNIV

-1265 TVGNGL
+1265 TVGDGL

-1281 INTKVGNGVSVN
+1281 INTKVGDGVSVN

-1316 KANANIHIGDGLN
+1316 KANANIHIGDGLG
-1329 INASYAR
+1329 INASYAQ
-1336 NNVAIKVGNGDF
+1336 NNVAIKIGNGDF

-1362 LSALFDNVKQTLLG
+1362 LSALFDNIKQTVLG

-1390 EASTSGTQK
+1390 AASSSGTQK

-1440 PDLNEM
+1440 PDLNKM
-1446 DNDLNIDGA
+1446 QNALDVDGS
-1455 SDHAPNLIVNGDF
+1455 SDQTQAPNLIVNGDF
-1468 EQGDRGWQS
+1468 EQGDQGWKS
-1477 THGVEASYSGSV
+1477 THGVEASYSGNV
-1489 YGVNGEGHGT
+1489 YGVNGEGHGA

-1505 THTNTSLYQDLTD
+1505 TYTNTSLYQDLTD

-1577 IEFKGTGHNDGLGYI
+1577 IEFKGTGQNDGLGYI

-1601 SSPQANAVSEHA
+1601 SSQQANAVSEHA
-1613 KQNQASQNA
+1613 TQNQASQNA

-1660 AIENNGQAQRDA
+1660 ALENNGQAQRDA
-1672 VKEESEAVTAELTT
+1672 VKEESEAVTAELTK

-1698 THTGKSG
+1698 THTGESG
-1705 EQWRND
+1705 DQWRND

-1717 DGVQSQIDDAKQL
+1717 DGVQRQLDDAKQL
-1730 ASDKMAAA
+1730 ANDKIAAA

-1746 SKVKDSIAKS
+1746 SKVKESVAKS

-1765 NRAGAEQDIAEAKA
+1765 NRAGAEQDIADAKA
-1779 DAETRKAD
+1779 DAETRQAD
-1787 AVAKS
+1787 AMAKS
-1792 HDAKQ
+1792 NDAKQ

-1823 ANQAQNDAQGAKQ
+1823 ANQAQKDAKGTKQ

-1842 DRQGVAGSGLSGNA
+1842 DREGVTGSGLSGNA

-1867 HVNTDSQTNAD
+1867 HVTNDSQTNAD
-1878 GRFSDG
+1878 GRFSEG
-1884 LTEQEL
+1884 LSEQEQ

-1906 AGIRSKNSG
+1906 AGIRGKNSS
-1915 STITSMFMEANADS
+1915 STISSMFTETNSDS
-1929 IVVDTTAS
+1929 IVVPTAAS

-1944 VRISGVNLVGLG
+1944 IRISGVNLEGLG
-1956 EASHDSAES
+1956 EASHDTAES
-1965 LVAARAEKVANL
+1965 LVSARAEKVANL

-1986 VATDKYVPVPGFER
+1986 AATDKYVPVPGFER
-2000 VDADVSDEV
+2000 VDADVSDEA
-2009 KQRMIQSMSGYIEH
+2009 KERMIQFVGGYIEH

-2036 ATLFVES
+2036 ATLFVEA

-2066 ETPHAEKSIVSF
+2066 EAPHGEKSIVSF
-2078 WSGKNFKQYR
+2078 WSGRNFKEYR
-2088 DVLDNAQ
+2088 NVLDNAQ
-2095 TDGKKVVYDI
+2095 ADGKKVVYDI

-2118 HLMRWGGLF
+2118 QLMRWGGMF

-2155 VYATGAQH
+2155 VYATGAQN

-2168 AEGGVRL
+2168 AEGGMRL
-2175 GNYFWHVEL
+2175 GNYFWNVEL

-2201 LDKPVSEYKDLP
+2201 LDKPVSAYKDIP
-2213 ADEIGRRLTDAGV
+2213 VEDIGRRLTDAGV
-2226 GVKVRFDALSSARQA
+2226 AVKVRFDALSHEKQA
-2241 ELLADN
+2241 DLLADN
-2247 PDDYRADTLVELDVK
+2247 PDGYKADTLVELDVK

-2290 DEGFEVRSW
+2290 EEGFEVRSW
-2299 PGSDDKSKTI
+2299 PGTDGKSKTI

-2321 AIERFILANF
+2321 SIERFILANF

-2366 WTYNTNSELMSVTEL
+2366 WTYNANVELMSVTEL

-2392 GESYQKVIDALAEYH
+2392 GESYQQVIDALTEYH
-2407 ASTAEHADYELE
+2407 ASTAEHADYELA
-2419 SVEQLVNLRKK
+2419 SVEKLLNLRKQV
-2430 IEGYALGHPDSG
+2430 EGYVLGHPDSG
-2442 RLEAMNSLLN
+2442 RVQAMNALLN

-2459 EVSVLAVSEQSI
+2459 AVSVLVVSEQSI
-2471 KAHDSFSRLYD
+2471 KAHDSFSHLYD

-2487 HLKQSKHLY
+2487 NLKESKHLY

-2501 DFVTKGKGNLAK
+2501 DFVTKGKGNLAN
-2513 IDQLGGSDAVLEKVK
+2513 IDKLGGSDAVLEKVK
-2528 ASVNHEYGQAIAD
+2528 AAVSHEYGQVVAD

-2546 LSANE
+2546 LSAND
-2551 LAKDGKGIDITGLN
+2551 LAKDGKGIDIAGLN
-2565 RIHQALEQHMS
+2565 KVHQAIEQHMS

-2590 SALGHAALQIGQ
+2590 STLGHAALQIGQ
-2602 GRTQIDAQAAA
+2602 GRTQLEGQAAA

-2633 RNIFNVATEYQP
+2633 RNIFNVATEDQP

-2678 NDGETKLKRFIEKL
+2678 NDGETKLKRFVEKL

-2697 IDAAYKDAS
+2697 IDASYKDAS

-2720 VSTGIPAHVFQPFV
+2720 ASTGIPAHVFQPFV

-2750 FAQELQKQAQA
+2750 FAEELQKQAQA
-2761 SGDPALVAKRIDN
+2761 SGDPALVEKRIDN

-2818 RLSHDPDARYQLLT
+2818 RLSNDPDARYQLLT

-2886 QSHQVND
+2886 QSHQVAD
-2893 DLDALSGS
+2893 LLDALSGN
-2901 EKHKD
+2901 EKRKEN
-2906 KVAIENDGTPPRDK
+2906 VAIENDGTPPRDK
-2920 VPLSPLT
+2920 ESLSPLT

-2933 LYGERDARRKI
+2933 LYGEKDARRKI
-2944 GDITQ
+2944 GEITQ

-2956 EKGESQKV
+2956 ENGESQKV

-2971 RLTGYYHQGTA
+2971 RLTGYYHQGAA
-2982 SSDDETSTTSGKVV
+2982 SSKGETSATSGKVV

-3007 EQASAIRS
+3007 EQASAIRN

-3063 SNIILHGYSMGGP
+3063 SNIIIHGYSMGGP

-3120 GTIAKAVN
+3120 GAIAKAVN

-3141 QETPILL
+3141 KETPILL

-3160 KLRVKL
+3160 KLRAKL
-3166 SNSGFN
+3166 AIAGYN

-3188 MSQYT
+3188 MGQYT
-3193 GQIVSDLLN
+3193 DQIVSGLFNAEQAAVEAGEVLKGLEKDFKRYGDALKPDTSVPGKAKDIRTTKDFLNGYKNDHAKEIVDGFRSDMNIKQLVDLFVKGNWSAEQKGALAWEIESRALKVTFQNKSEKYNRLFREIASAGVVDAKATEQLAPQLMLLN
-3202 TQHIKH
+3202 LANDGFGGRCDPLSKLVLV
-3208 NEAKLN
+3208 AKQ
-3214 LEPHGKNYESRDL
+3214 LENDG
-3227 ILKPISQPETVEL
+3227 QV
-3240 GMPEVDQKVLADIAE
+3240 
-3255 RENVIIGVRPVDEK
+3255 GVARQLLE
-3269 SKSLI
+3269 
-3274 ASKMYSSK
+3274 KMYSAAAVLSNPTLYSDSEKANASK
-3282 GLFVKAKSSDW
+3282 LLSSLAAIHAKN
-3293 GPMSGFI
+3293 PMHDTSMKVWQEKLEGKQALTVNGVVEKI
-3300 PVDQSFAKASARR
+3300 TDASANGKPV
-3313 DLETFNRHA
+3313 L
-3322 EQSIQSGNAVSADL
+3322 
-3336 YLNQVRVEELVS
+3336 
-3348 KYHSLTP
+3348 
-3355 LELDDQSGMY
+3355 LELDAPGHAMAAWAKGSGDDRVYGFYDPNAGIVEFSSAEKFGAYLTRFFGKSDLDMAQRY
-3365 KTTATNGDQSVPF
+3365 ELGKNAAGEPIFNRVVVMDGNTLASYKPTFGDKTT
-3378 FLNRVTVD
+3378 
-3386 GNELWQVHYITN
+3386 
-3398 GELAPFKVIGDP
+3398 
-3410 VSKQPMT
+3410 M
-3417 ADYDLLTVMYS
+3417 
-3428 YGDLGPQDKV
+3428 
-3438 KQPLTWQQWKDSVTY
+3438 
-3453 EDLTPKYKELYS
+3453 
-3465 NEDLYNKKDGASL
+3465 
-3478 GNVSGRLKE
+3478 
-3487 LKDRINVDL
+3487 
-3496 GRTNGLEM
+3496 
-3504 VHHGADDANP
+3504 
-3514 YAVMAD
+3514 
-3520 NFPATFFVPKSLFAE
+3520 
-3535 DGLGEG
+3535 
-3541 KGSIQTYFN
+3541 
-3550 VNEQGAVVIRNP
+3550 
-3562 QEFSDFQQ
+3562 
-3570 VTINAS
+3570 
-3576 FRASF
+3576 
-3581 NDKWNHG
+3581 
-3588 LDEPLFTT
+3588 
-3596 KRKLSHEFLNK
+3596 
-3607 RDQLL
+3607 
-3612 KKLSGGRL
+3612 
-3620 DAQDETLV
+3620 
-3628 ALGNPD
+3628 
-3634 DVSGN
+3634 
-3639 KAIVAVDVSQ
+3639 
-3649 IFTRQEL
+3649 
-3656 KERANVFAK
+3656 
-3665 PIGASYQGILDQL
+3665 QGILDL
-3678 DLVHQTVSRDQIV
+3678 PV
-3691 ASFELN
+3691 
-3697 KKVNAYIAEH
+3697 
-3707 PTSGRN
+3707 
-3713 QALTQLK
+3713 
-3720 EQITSALFIGKMQVA
+3720 
-3735 QVDIDAIAQTR
+3735 
-3746 PELAAR
+3746 
-3752 IFMVAIEEANGEH
+3752 
-3765 RGLTDMMVR
+3765 
-3774 WANEDPYLAPKQGY
+3774 
-3788 KGETPNDLGFDA
+3788 FDA
-3800 KYHVDLGDHYADFKQ
+3800 TPIKKPGTSDVDGNAKIVDV
-3815 WLETSQSNGLLSK
+3815 T
-3828 ATLDES
+3828 
-3834 TKTVHLGYSYQE
+3834 
-3846 LQDLTGV
+3846 
-3853 ESVQMAF
+3853 
-3860 YFLKEA
+3860 KEA
-3866 AKKVDPI
+3866 LADGK
-3873 SGDSAEMILLKKFA
+3873 IL
-3887 DKSYLS
+3887 
-3893 QLDSDRMDQIE
+3893 
-3904 GIYRSSHET
+3904 
-3913 DVDAWDRRY
+3913 
-3922 SGAGYDELTNK
+3922 
-3933 LAGATGVDE
+3933 
-3942 QLSVLLDDRKG
+3942 
-3953 LLIGEVHGSDV
+3953 
-3964 NGLRFVN
+3964 
-3971 EQMDALK
+3971 
-3978 KQGVTVI
+3978 
-3985 GLEHLRSDL
+3985 
-3994 AQPLI
+3994 
-3999 DRYLATGV
+3999 
-4007 MSSELS
+4007 
-4013 AMLKTKH
+4013 
-4020 LDATLFENA
+4020 
-4029 RANGM
+4029 
-4034 RIVALD
+4034 
-4040 ANSSARPNVQG
+4040 
-4051 TEHGLMYRAGAA
+4051 
-4063 NNIAVEVLQ
+4063 
-4072 SLPDDEKFVAIY
+4072 
-4084 GKAHLQSHKGIEGF
+4084 
-4098 VPGITHR
+4098 
-4105 LDLPAL
+4105 
-4111 RVSDSNQFRV
+4111 
-4121 EQDDMTL
+4121 
-4128 RVVYDDVANKP
+4128 
-4139 KLTFKDS
+4139 
-4146 LSGANTAIHNQ
+4146 HNQ

-4162 ERVAVTPTADG
+4162 ERVVVTPTADG

-4185 MENDSV
+4185 MENDA
-4191 VANAAANLAGKH
+4191 VAAKAAANLAGKH

-4240 RDDSD
+4240 RDHSE
-4245 SNNTH
+4245 SNNTR

-4255 AEDLAAKLANFQQSF
+4255 ADELAVKLAKFQQSF
-4270 SQAENINNTP
+4270 NQAENVSSKP

-4299 GHQFINAMDVN
+4299 GHQFINAMDAN
-4310 GLRVDVSARSSEL
+4310 GLRVEVSVRSAKVYINEM
-4323 AVDAT
+4323 
-4328 GRKHTK
+4328 GRKLYFDGK
-4334 DENGDWIQKAE
+4334 DSWVNKAI
-4345 TNKVSLS
+4345 NSKVLLS
-4352 WNEQGEV
+4352 WNGQGEV
-4359 IAKEERIRN
+4359 VAKDERIRN

-4380 GVSDVGEI
+4380 GVSDVDEP

-4402 PEKRKVETETS
+4402 PEKRKAETEAS
-4413 SSAANNKLS
+4413 SSSANNKLS

-4451 SGGFK
+4451 TGGFK
-4456 SLAFGDNNVMVHIGN
+4456 SLAFGDNNVMIHIGN
-4471 GESKHSVDMGGYQAL
+4471 GESKHSFDIGGYQAL

-4494 NRNVSFNLG
+4494 NRNVSFNKG
-4503 QSNDLLVMMD
+4503 RSNDLIVMMD

-4542 EDQDWL
+4542 EGKDWL

-4572 SSSVDYTCLVE
+4572 SSSVDYTSLVE
-4583 LDSHNE
+4583 LDSQNE
-4589 RSSRGLKHDTEAA
+4589 RSSRGLKHDAEAA

-4613 NSDSSAGKLSRADK
+4613 NGNNDTSKLSRADK

-4709 QMAGIGAETTLADIF
+4709 QLAGVGAETTLADIF
-4724 GVDYTTSGQIVSRNG
+4724 GVDYTASGHIVSRNG

-4745 AILTEMLEV
+4745 AILKEMLEV

-4769 AKLLDSLKSGIDM
+4769 TKLVNSLEAGINM
-4782 GADGIQSF
+4782 GADGIKSF

-4796 KDKAPEEEENKSAV
+4796 KEKAPEEEESKPSV
-4810 SVNGT
+4810 SLNGET
-4815 SVNSAQGATAS
+4815 LNSTQGATVA
-4826 DGNTETAETQDRAF
+4826 DGSTETTETPDRAF
-4840 GFNSLNLPNLFATIF
+4840 GFNSLNLPNLFAAIF
-4855 SQDKQKEMKSLVE
+4855 SQDKQKEMKSLVA

-4946 FTGGEGS
+4946 FTGGEGN

-4993 VFGEGGEIDTGL
+4993 VFGEGGEIDTGS

-5023 GQDYSV
+5023 DQDYSV

-5040 AGNDFANVFG
+5040 AGDDFANVFG

-5093 NGEEGRDLMVLGGYQ
+5093 NGGEGRDLMVLGGYQ

-5126 IDNLVEDISSED
+5126 IDNLVEDIRSED

-5162 ILRDPVSE
+5162 ILRDPASDS
-5170 TDQAKFEHIGSVTF
+5170 DQAKFEHIGSVTF
-5184 NDYFDGKR
+5184 SDYFNGNR
-5192 AQMIIAMGEKDANGE
+5192 AQVIIAMGEKDATGE

-5215 SSIDAL
+5215 SAIDAL

-5249 STAWADVV
+5249 TTAWADVV

>member
-1 MGKPFWRSVEYFFT
+1 MVFYLIPKRRVWLMGKPFWRSVEYFFT
-15 GNYSADNG
+15 GNYSADDG
-23 NNDIVAIGFGGEIHA
+23 NNNIVAIGFGGQIHA

-51 ATVHTGSGNDTVV
+51 ATVYTGSGNDTVV
-64 GGSAYLR
+64 GGSAYLK
-71 VEDSTGHLSVKG
+71 VEDSTGHLTVKG

-112 GHHGD
+112 GNHGD

-124 AYNSVKRK
+124 AYNGITRK
-132 GLSGNVTFKGAGG
+132 GLSGNVTFAGAGG
-145 YNALWHETNHGNLSF
+145 YNALWHETNQGNLSF
-160 AGAGA
+160 TGAGA
-165 GNKLDRTWFD
+165 GNKLDRTWFNR
-175 QYQGSRG
+175 YQGSHG
-182 DVSFDGAGAANS
+182 DVTFDGAGAANS

-238 RQAEDVYQQTHGNI
+238 HQAEDVYTQTRGNI
-252 RFEGVGGYNSFY
+252 RFEGVGGYNSLY
-264 SDVAHGDIH
+264 SDVAHGDIY

-279 YNTITRKGSG
+279 YNTIIRKGSG
-289 SSFDAQGME
+289 NDFAKEGMTN
-298 YAKAEDIVLTT
+298 AKADEIVLTK
-309 AKMHG
+309 AVMSG
-314 SWIGS
+314 SWIGQD
-319 GTHAVTAVKSEREP
+319 HHVTAVKSASEP

-338 AIADGTYTK
+338 AFADSTYTK
-347 INKVRLSN
+347 INKVQLRN
-355 DPKTGKLKYYSE
+355 DPQTGELKYYST
-367 AWYKQGNHLSGL
+367 AWYKEGNHLSNL
-379 ARSDV
+379 ANQDISDN
-384 SSAGGFEV
+384 GGFTAI
-392 NPINGGYTLSN
+392 NINGAYTLSDLK
-403 IAVEHQQSL
+403 VEHQQSV
-412 TVHAMEKDL
+412 TVHAVEKSL

-428 YANGALIDAKDVVL
+428 YANGAVIDAKEVSL

-449 HAISTDGTKVDVQA
+449 HAIYADGTKVDVKA
-463 IKSNR
+463 VKSNR
-468 KPNTYV
+468 QPNTYI

-488 ELANDAETGVLK
+488 ELANDPETGALK

-515 LANED
+515 IANQD
-520 ISSANGYHSMG
+520 ISSATGYNPMG
-531 KGGYSLSA
+531 KGGYSLSD
-539 LNYSVNAIRSMS
+539 LHYSVNAVRSTS
-551 ETVADIDEYT
+551 ETVADIEEYT
-561 DQTLFKPAT
+561 DQTLFKPAN

-577 DVHFSG
+577 DVRFNG

-596 GNVYFNGG
+596 GNVHFNGG

-654 KQGKM
+654 QQGKM

-671 RIGDG
+671 RLGDG
-676 QYLAHLLAYGNISVH
+676 QYLAHLLAYGNISVQ
-691 KGNGN
+691 KGSGD
-696 SRVAM
+696 SRVVM

-706 THTQIGSGHGLWLA
+706 THTQIGSGNGLWLA

-726 MTQVGNGE
+726 MTQVGKGD
-734 VTSVLAGGANVLTKV
+734 VAAVLAGGANVLTKM
-749 GEGELTAG
+749 GEGELTSG

-763 VMTHISGDEQASNT
+763 VITHISNDDQLSNT

-786 ILTKK
+786 ILSKK
-791 GKGDTLAVMG
+791 GKGNTLAVMG
-801 GGANVLTHVGDGST
+801 GGANVLTHVGDGTT

-829 GNGDTTGIMLG
+829 GNGDTTGILLG
-840 VGNVLTHVGDGQT
+840 VGNVLTHVGDDQT

-868 DGTSIAAMIGA
+868 DGTSIAVMIGA

-956 NIFTHIGNGSTFA
+956 NIFTHIGHGSTFA
-969 AMIGQANVMTKVG
+969 AMIGQANIMTKVG

-990 VGKANIYTHVG
+990 VGKANIMTHVG

-1010 GEMNVMTKVGNG
+1010 GEVNVMTKVGNG
-1022 TTLAAMFGKANIMTH
+1022 STLAAMFGKANIMTH

-1107 IGNVMT
+1107 VGNVMT

-1126 KANIVTKVGDGLGIN
+1126 KANLITKVGDGLGVN

-1166 NILTKVGDGQEVSV
+1166 NLITKVGDGQEVSV
-1180 VQGKANIITH
+1180 VQGEANIITH

-1210 GDGRNVVLAKGEANI
+1210 GHGQNVVLAKGEANI

-1237 LWSKGNVV
+1237 LWSKGNIV

-1258 GKANITT
+1258 GQANITT

-1271 SVTAAYGDAN
+1271 NVTAAYGDAN
-1281 INTKVGNGVSVN
+1281 INTKVGDGVSVN

-1316 KANANIHIGDGLN
+1316 KANANIHVGDGLN
-1329 INASYAR
+1329 INASYAQ

-1362 LSALFDNVKQTLLG
+1362 LSALFDNIKQTVLG

-1390 EASTSGTQK
+1390 EASSSGTHK

-1417 DAIEEVGSDL
+1417 DAIKEVGSDL

-1440 PDLNEM
+1440 PDLNKM
-1446 DNDLNIDGA
+1446 QHALNVDD
-1455 SDHAPNLIVNGDF
+1455 SSVQAPNLIVNGDF
-1468 EQGDRGWQS
+1468 ELGEHGWQS
-1477 THGVEASYSGSV
+1477 THGVEASYAGSV
-1489 YGVNGEGHGT
+1489 YGVEGEGHGA

-1505 THTNTSLYQDLTD
+1505 TYTNTSLYQDLAN
-1518 LTEGEVIAVSFDFAK
+1518 LAQGEVIAVSFDFAK

-1547 NGEVVFSSSGDAS
+1547 NGEVVFSSSGDES

-1568 LTAHAGSNR
+1568 LTAQAGSNR

-1592 LDNVVAKSE
+1592 LDNVVATSE
-1601 SSPQANAVSEHA
+1601 SSQQANAIREHA
-1613 KQNQASQNA
+1613 TQNPAAQNA

-1660 AIENNGQAQRDA
+1660 ALGNNGQAQRDA
-1672 VKEESEAVTAELTT
+1672 VQEESEAITAELTK

-1698 THTGKSG
+1698 THTGESG
-1705 EQWRND
+1705 DQWRNE
-1711 FAGGLL
+1711 FASGLL
-1717 DGVQSQIDDAKQL
+1717 AGVQTQLDDAKQL
-1730 ASDKMAAA
+1730 ANDKIAEA
-1738 KQTQSDNN
+1738 KQTHADNQN
-1746 SKVKDSIAKS
+1746 KVKDAVAKS

-1765 NRAGAEQDIAEAKA
+1765 NRAGAEQDIADAQA
-1779 DAETRKAD
+1779 DAEKRKAD
-1787 AVAKS
+1787 ALAKGK
-1792 HDAKQ
+1792 DAQQ

-1803 SAANDAQSR
+1803 HAVNNAQSR
-1812 GDRDAMNAENK
+1812 GDRDVQVAENK
-1823 ANQAQNDAQGAKQ
+1823 ANQAQADAQGAKQ

-1842 DRQGVAGSGLSGNA
+1842 DRQGVTGSGLSGNA
-1856 HRVEGAGETGS
+1856 HSVEGAGETDS

-1878 GRFSDG
+1878 GRFSEG
-1884 LTEQEL
+1884 LTEQEQ

-1906 AGIRSKNSG
+1906 AGIRAKNSV
-1915 STITSMFMEANADS
+1915 SSMTSMFSETNSKS
-1929 IVVDTTAS
+1929 IVVPTKVSPEPERQEVTRRD
-1937 QDVVRKE
+1937 
-1944 VRISGVNLVGLG
+1944 VRISGVNL
-1956 EASHDSAES
+1956 ES
-1965 LVAARAEKVANL
+1965 LSAVQGSQPTGQLASKS
-1977 YRWLDTDND
+1977 
-1986 VATDKYVPVPGFER
+1986 VPGFKSHFASTSIGIENELSGLVVVLPKNSAQTFGYVHDSQGNPLFMLTKDMSQGGYSNPVGINDIQGVNNWQTHTIELVTYPSEISDKAAIESR
-2000 VDADVSDEV
+2000 KEAMLWLAKEFTDHINQSNHQSLPHLVSDDG
-2009 KQRMIQSMSGYIEH
+2009 RF
-2023 TDNQVPKDQAQAL
+2023 
-2036 ATLFVES
+2036 TLVIS
-2043 TLDYDWDKRVEFL
+2043 N
-2056 TKLESYGYSF
+2056 S
-2066 ETPHAEKSIVSF
+2066 
-2078 WSGKNFKQYR
+2078 
-2088 DVLDNAQ
+2088 
-2095 TDGKKVVYDI
+2095 
-2105 DVKGNAF
+2105 
-2112 AIDLNK
+2112 K
-2118 HLMRWGGLF
+2118 HLIAAGNGT
-2127 LDPDNAEQNQLKS
+2127 
-2140 SIDAATFSNTGFWSS
+2140 SIDAQGKTIGMTPSGQQATMAISAKEFGTSSSPEVRLLESAPWYQAGLRDEFLANAKNTTLDDPATAQNVYAYLTS
-2155 VYATGAQH
+2155 VYSKTADLAKEYGIYINDWDPASEGFSPNAQGLT
-2163 DVYVI
+2163 DPKVKNAWSILPRTKPVRMLELLSAEDSRYVRQQI
-2168 AEGGVRL
+2168 AEKLKGTYSESLAKNVFEYFQYGGEVA
-2175 GNYFWHVEL
+2175 GHGINNATTGSVQQPE
-2184 PALRQLQREGL
+2184 PAILFEFRSVPSALSDF
-2195 VGEIRL
+2195 VP
-2201 LDKPVSEYKDLP
+2201 KTAS
-2213 ADEIGRRLTDAGV
+2213 T
-2226 GVKVRFDALSSARQA
+2226 VKVDVKALDHFDSASRKAIITEVNALVSGSEDFDAWYQEYRASKGQPPVKNPKSSASANHKA
-2241 ELLADN
+2241 EWLMTQHAEQWAKITAPYTDNHETLTSTKLASNDKE
-2247 PDDYRADTLVELDVK
+2247 ELHALGETSNLENNKQQENVA
-2262 LSAIDSMLRESLPF
+2262 SIINTMLNDMLPF
-2276 YSLRTERNLLVQEG
+2276 YALRTERNLLVQEG
-2290 DEGFEVRSW
+2290 DEGFEVRAW
-2299 PGSDDKSKTI
+2299 PGTEDKSKTI
-2309 LLDNPED
+2309 ILEDPED
-2316 AAQQK
+2316 AAQHK

-2345 NKVLSHH
+2345 NKVISHH
-2352 DGRTR
+2352 EGRTHV
-2357 ILAQKEDGA
+2357 LAQKVDGA
-2366 WTYNTNSELMSVTEL
+2366 WQYNAKVELMSVTEL
-2381 LDAAHVSGKVR
+2381 LDAANVTGKIR
-2392 GESYQKVIDALAEYH
+2392 GESYQQVIDALTDYH
-2407 ASTAEHADYELE
+2407 ASITEHADYEPE
-2419 SVEQLVNLRKK
+2419 SVEKLLNLRKK
-2430 IEGYALGHPDSG
+2430 IEGYVLGHPDSG
-2442 RLEAMNSLLN
+2442 RVEAMNSLLN
-2452 QVNSRLE
+2452 QVNTRLD
-2459 EVSVLAVSEQSI
+2459 EVSLLSVAEQTI
-2471 KAHDSFSRLYD
+2471 QAQDSFSRLYD
-2482 QLDNA
+2482 QLEAAN
-2487 HLKQSKHLY
+2487 LKESKHLY
-2496 LDGNG
+2496 LDQNG
-2501 DFVTKGKGNLAK
+2501 DFVTKGKGNLAN
-2513 IDQLGGSDAVLEKVK
+2513 IDLLGSREAVLEKVK
-2528 ASVNHEYGQAIAD
+2528 LTVSNEYGQTVAD

-2546 LSANE
+2546 LSAKD
-2551 LAKDGKGIDITGLN
+2551 LAKDGKGIDIEGLN
-2565 RIHQALEQHMS
+2565 KVHQAIEQHLS
-2576 PVSATMYIWKPSDH
+2576 PVSATLYIWKPSDH

-2602 GRTQIDAQAAA
+2602 GRTQLEGQAAA
-2613 DFNKQNYVSWWP
+2613 DFNQQNYVSWWP

-2633 RNIFNVATEYQP
+2633 SNILNVATKDQP

-2667 MASEE
+2667 VASEE

-2678 NDGETKLKRFIEKL
+2678 HDGDIKLKRFIEKL

-2697 IDAAYKDAS
+2697 IDASFKEAS

-2720 VSTGIPAHVFQPFV
+2720 ETTGIPAHVFQPFV
-2734 DQWNDTSY
+2734 EQWNDTSY

-2750 FAQELQKQAQA
+2750 FAQELRLQAQR
-2761 SGDPALVAKRIDN
+2761 SDDPELLEKRIGN
-2774 VVRLFAER
+2774 VVRQFAER

-2788 AFKASQA
+2788 TFKASQA
-2795 DEGRVFR
+2795 DQGRVFR

-2811 AMQAEWN
+2811 AMQAEWH
-2818 RLSHDPDARYQLLT
+2818 RLSNDPDARYQLLT

-2845 GGADKLIGHTWRP
+2845 GGADKLIGHTWLP

-2886 QSHQVND
+2886 QSHQVTD
-2893 DLDALSGS
+2893 VLDALSGN
-2901 EKHKD
+2901 EKPKEN
-2906 KVAIENDGTPPRDK
+2906 VAIENDGTPPRDK
-2920 VPLSPLT
+2920 ESLSPLT

-2933 LYGERDARRKI
+2933 LYGDKEARRKI
-2944 GDITQ
+2944 GEITQ

-2956 EKGESQKV
+2956 EKGESQKI
-2964 TLKGEAG
+2964 TLQGEAG

-2982 SSDDETSTTSGKVV
+2982 PSEGETSSPSGKVV

-3007 EQASAIRS
+3007 EQASAIRN

-3063 SNIILHGYSMGGP
+3063 SNIIIHGYSMGGP

-3120 GTIAKAVN
+3120 GAIAKAVN
-3128 GQFSVEKNLKGLP
+3128 GQFSVEKNLEGLP
-3141 QETPILL
+3141 KETSILL
-3148 LTDNEGLGEEGE
+3148 LTDNEGLGNEGE
-3160 KLRVKL
+3160 KLRTILTV
-3166 SNSGFN
+3166 SGYN

-3188 MSQYT
+3188 MSQYAD
-3193 GQIVSDLLN
+3193 QIVSGLSSSASVDEDLDQQGLDTTSTKDQGVSN
-3202 TQHIKH
+3202 KDDHLQVVDSK
-3208 NEAKLN
+3208 EA
-3214 LEPHGKNYESRDL
+3214 
-3227 ILKPISQPETVEL
+3227 
-3240 GMPEVDQKVLADIAE
+3240 LADGKI
-3255 RENVIIGVRPVDEK
+3255 
-3269 SKSLI
+3269 L
-3274 ASKMYSSK
+3274 
-3282 GLFVKAKSSDW
+3282 
-3293 GPMSGFI
+3293 
-3300 PVDQSFAKASARR
+3300 
-3313 DLETFNRHA
+3313 H
-3322 EQSIQSGNAVSADL
+3322 
-3336 YLNQVRVEELVS
+3336 NQ
-3348 KYHSLTP
+3348 
-3355 LELDDQSGMY
+3355 
-3365 KTTATNGDQSVPF
+3365 
-3378 FLNRVTVD
+3378 
-3386 GNELWQVHYITN
+3386 
-3398 GELAPFKVIGDP
+3398 
-3410 VSKQPMT
+3410 
-3417 ADYDLLTVMYS
+3417 
-3428 YGDLGPQDKV
+3428 
-3438 KQPLTWQQWKDSVTY
+3438 
-3453 EDLTPKYKELYS
+3453 
-3465 NEDLYNKKDGASL
+3465 
-3478 GNVSGRLKE
+3478 
-3487 LKDRINVDL
+3487 
-3496 GRTNGLEM
+3496 
-3504 VHHGADDANP
+3504 
-3514 YAVMAD
+3514 
-3520 NFPATFFVPKSLFAE
+3520 
-3535 DGLGEG
+3535 
-3541 KGSIQTYFN
+3541 
-3550 VNEQGAVVIRNP
+3550 
-3562 QEFSDFQQ
+3562 
-3570 VTINAS
+3570 
-3576 FRASF
+3576 
-3581 NDKWNHG
+3581 
-3588 LDEPLFTT
+3588 
-3596 KRKLSHEFLNK
+3596 
-3607 RDQLL
+3607 
-3612 KKLSGGRL
+3612 
-3620 DAQDETLV
+3620 
-3628 ALGNPD
+3628 
-3634 DVSGN
+3634 
-3639 KAIVAVDVSQ
+3639 
-3649 IFTRQEL
+3649 
-3656 KERANVFAK
+3656 
-3665 PIGASYQGILDQL
+3665 
-3678 DLVHQTVSRDQIV
+3678 
-3691 ASFELN
+3691 
-3697 KKVNAYIAEH
+3697 
-3707 PTSGRN
+3707 
-3713 QALTQLK
+3713 
-3720 EQITSALFIGKMQVA
+3720 
-3735 QVDIDAIAQTR
+3735 
-3746 PELAAR
+3746 
-3752 IFMVAIEEANGEH
+3752 
-3765 RGLTDMMVR
+3765 
-3774 WANEDPYLAPKQGY
+3774 
-3788 KGETPNDLGFDA
+3788 
-3800 KYHVDLGDHYADFKQ
+3800 
-3815 WLETSQSNGLLSK
+3815 
-3828 ATLDES
+3828 
-3834 TKTVHLGYSYQE
+3834 
-3846 LQDLTGV
+3846 
-3853 ESVQMAF
+3853 
-3860 YFLKEA
+3860 
-3866 AKKVDPI
+3866 
-3873 SGDSAEMILLKKFA
+3873 
-3887 DKSYLS
+3887 
-3893 QLDSDRMDQIE
+3893 
-3904 GIYRSSHET
+3904 
-3913 DVDAWDRRY
+3913 
-3922 SGAGYDELTNK
+3922 
-3933 LAGATGVDE
+3933 
-3942 QLSVLLDDRKG
+3942 
-3953 LLIGEVHGSDV
+3953 DV
-3964 NGLRFVN
+3964 NGW
-3971 EQMDALK
+3971 
-3978 KQGVTVI
+3978 G
-3985 GLEHLRSDL
+3985 
-3994 AQPLI
+3994 P
-3999 DRYLATGV
+3999 
-4007 MSSELS
+4007 
-4013 AMLKTKH
+4013 
-4020 LDATLFENA
+4020 
-4029 RANGM
+4029 
-4034 RIVALD
+4034 
-4040 ANSSARPNVQG
+4040 
-4051 TEHGLMYRAGAA
+4051 
-4063 NNIAVEVLQ
+4063 
-4072 SLPDDEKFVAIY
+4072 
-4084 GKAHLQSHKGIEGF
+4084 
-4098 VPGITHR
+4098 IT
-4105 LDLPAL
+4105 
-4111 RVSDSNQFRV
+4111 
-4121 EQDDMTL
+4121 
-4128 RVVYDDVANKP
+4128 
-4139 KLTFKDS
+4139 
-4146 LSGANTAIHNQ
+4146 
-4157 NVNDW
+4157 
-4162 ERVAVTPTADG
+4162 VTPTTDG

-4185 MENDSV
+4185 MENDDV
-4191 VANAAANLAGKH
+4191 VAKAAANLAGKH

-4240 RDDSD
+4240 RDHSE
-4245 SNNTH
+4245 SNNTR

-4255 AEDLAAKLANFQQSF
+4255 ADELAVKLAKFQQSF
-4270 SQAENINNTP
+4270 NQAENINNKP

-4299 GHQFINAMDVN
+4299 GHQFINAMDAN
-4310 GLRVDVSARSSEL
+4310 GLRVDVSVRSSEL
-4323 AVDAT
+4323 AIDEA

-4334 DENGDWIQKAE
+4334 DANGDWVQKAE
-4345 TNKVSLS
+4345 NNKVSLS
-4352 WNEQGEV
+4352 WDAQGEV
-4359 IAKEERIRN
+4359 VAKDERIRN

-4380 GVSDVGEI
+4380 GVSDVDEP
-4388 ARGAIGDNN
+4388 ARGAIGDNS

-4402 PEKRKVETETS
+4402 PEKRKPETEVIANS
-4413 SSAANNKLS
+4413 SSSNQLS
-4422 YSGNIQVNVGDGEF
+4422 YSGNIQVNVGEGEF

-4451 SGGFK
+4451 TGGFK
-4456 SLAFGDNNVMVHIGN
+4456 SLAFGDNNVMVHIGD
-4471 GESKHSVDMGGYQAL
+4471 GESKHSVDIGGYQAL
-4486 EGAQMFIG
+4486 EGAQMFLG
-4494 NRNVSFNLG
+4494 NRNVSFNFG
-4503 QSNDLLVMMD
+4503 HSNDLILMMD

-4528 ARISGVLQSIATSG
+4528 ARISGVLQGIAMSG
-4542 EDQDWL
+4542 EGEDWL

-4572 SSSVDYTCLVE
+4572 SSSVDYTTLVE
-4583 LDSHNE
+4583 LDSQNE
-4589 RSSRGLKHDTEAA
+4589 RDSRGLKHDAEAT
-4602 LNKQYNQWLSG
+4602 LNKQYNQWISG
-4613 NSDSSAGKLSRADK
+4613 NGNSGTSQLSRADK

-4674 FGLMTQQFSATG
+4674 FGLMTQQFTATG

-4696 EDLPRQLKNKLLG
+4696 QDLPRQLKNKLLG
-4709 QMAGIGAETTLADIF
+4709 QLAGVGAETTLADIF
-4724 GVDYTTSGQIVSRNG
+4724 GVDYTASGQIVSRNG
-4739 EAVDGV
+4739 QAVDGV
-4745 AILTEMLEV
+4745 AILKEMLEV

-4769 AKLLDSLKSGIDM
+4769 AKLLDSLKAGIDM
-4782 GADGIQSF
+4782 GADGIKSF

-4796 KDKAPEEEENKSAV
+4796 KEKAPEEEKENSSV
-4810 SVNGT
+4810 SVNGEN
-4815 SVNSAQGATAS
+4815 VNSAQGATVA
-4826 DGNTETAETQDRAF
+4826 DGSTETAETPDRAF

-4901 NLSLGNYNFNWGGD
+4901 NISLGNYNFNWGGD

-4946 FTGGEGS
+4946 FTGGEGN

-4993 VFGEGGEIDTGL
+4993 VFGEGGEIDTGS

-5023 GQDYSV
+5023 DQDYSV

-5093 NGEEGRDLMVLGGYQ
+5093 NGGEGRDLMVLGGYQ

-5126 IDNLVEDISSED
+5126 IDNLVEDIRSED

-5152 ERSGYDLKLS
+5152 ERSGYDLRLS
-5162 ILRDPVSE
+5162 ILRDPSNDS
-5170 TDQAKFEHIGSVTF
+5170 DQSKFEHIGSVTF
-5184 NDYFDGKR
+5184 SDYFNGNR
-5192 AQMIIAMGEKDANGE
+5192 AQVVIGMSEKDLSGE
-5207 REYTTLSE
+5207 REYTMLSD
-5215 SSIDAL
+5215 SAIDAL
-5221 VQAMSGFDPQA
+5221 VQAMSGFEPQA
-5232 GDNGFIDNLDSK
+5232 GDNGFIDSLESK
-5244 SRVAI
+5244 SQAAI
-5249 STAWADVV
+5249 SMAWSDVV
-5257 HKKGITV
+5257 HKKGLMV

>member
-15 GNYSADNG
+15 GNYSADDG
-23 NNDIVAIGFGGEIHA
+23 NNSIVAIGFGGEIHA

-51 ATVHTGSGNDTVV
+51 ATVYTGSGNDTVV

-71 VEDSTGHLSVKG
+71 VEDTTGHLSVKG

-112 GHHGD
+112 GNHGD
-117 VSYGGAA
+117 VNYGGAA
-124 AYNSVKRK
+124 AYNGITRK

-145 YNALWHETNHGNLSF
+145 YNALWHETNQGNLSF

-165 GNKLDRTWFD
+165 GNKLDRTWFNR
-175 QYQGSRG
+175 YQDSRG
-182 DVSFDGAGAANS
+182 DVTFDGAGAANS

-213 HLVRKGKVGDIT
+213 HLVRKGKVGDVT

-238 RQAEDVYQQTHGNI
+238 RQAEDVYAQTRGNI
-252 RFEGVGGYNSFY
+252 RFEGVGGYNSLY

-279 YNTITRKGSG
+279 YNTIIRKGSG
-289 SSFDAQGME
+289 NDFAKEGMTN
-298 YAKAEDIVLTT
+298 AKADEIVLTK
-309 AKMHG
+309 AVMSG
-314 SWIGS
+314 SWIGQD
-319 GTHAVTAVKSEREP
+319 HHVTAVKSASEP

-338 AIADGTYTK
+338 AFADSTYTK
-347 INKVRLSN
+347 INKVQLRN
-355 DPKTGKLKYYSE
+355 DPQTGELKYYST
-367 AWYKQGNHLSGL
+367 AWYKEGNHLSNL
-379 ARSDV
+379 ANQDISDN
-384 SSAGGFEV
+384 GGFTAV
-392 NPINGGYTLSN
+392 NINGAYTLSDLK
-403 IAVEHQQSL
+403 VEHQQSL
-412 TVHAMEKDL
+412 TVHAVEKDL

-428 YANGALIDAKDVVL
+428 YANGALIDAKDVAL
-442 SDAKMGG
+442 SEAKMGG
-449 HAISTDGTKVDVQA
+449 TAISTDGTTVDVQA
-463 IKSNR
+463 VKSNR

-488 ELANDAETGVLK
+488 ELANDPKTGALK
-500 YQARSWYKEGDHTAN
+500 YQARSWYKEGNHTAD

-531 KGGYSLSA
+531 KGGYSLSD
-539 LNYSVNAIRSMS
+539 LHYSVNAVRSTS

-577 DVHFSG
+577 DVHFNG

-617 NTEFNGGGAANVI
+617 HTEFNGGGAANVI

-696 SRVAM
+696 SRVVM

-706 THTQIGSGHGLWLA
+706 THTQIGSGNGLWLA

-726 MTQVGNGE
+726 MTQVGKGD
-734 VTSVLAGGANVLTKV
+734 VASVLAGGANVLTKV
-749 GEGELTAG
+749 GDGDLTAG

-763 VMTHISGDEQASNT
+763 VITHISGDNEISNT

-791 GKGDTLAVMG
+791 GKGNALAVMG
-801 GGANVLTHVGDGST
+801 GGANVLTHVGGGTT

-868 DGTSIAAMIGA
+868 DGTSIAVMIGA

-956 NIFTHIGNGSTFA
+956 NIFTHVGSGSTFA
-969 AMIGQANVMTKVG
+969 AMIGQANIMTKVG
-982 NDLTAALM
+982 DDLTAALM

-1001 DGTSLGLFA
+1001 DGTSLGIFA
-1010 GEMNVMTKVGNG
+1010 GEVNVMTKVGNG

-1126 KANIVTKVGDGLGIN
+1126 KANIITKVGDGLGVN

-1166 NILTKVGDGQEVSV
+1166 NVITKVGDGQEVSV

-1210 GDGRNVVLAKGEANI
+1210 GNGRNVVLAKGEANI

-1237 LWSKGNVV
+1237 LWSKGNIV

-1265 TVGNGL
+1265 TVGDGL

-1281 INTKVGNGVSVN
+1281 INTKVGDGVSVN

-1316 KANANIHIGDGLN
+1316 KANANIHIGDGLG
-1329 INASYAR
+1329 INASYAQ
-1336 NNVAIKVGNGDF
+1336 NNVAIKIGNGDF

-1362 LSALFDNVKQTLLG
+1362 LSALFDNIKQTVLG

-1390 EASTSGTQK
+1390 EASSSGTQK

-1440 PDLNEM
+1440 PDLNKM
-1446 DNDLNIDGA
+1446 QNALDVDGS
-1455 SDHAPNLIVNGDF
+1455 SDQTQAPNLIVNGDF
-1468 EQGDRGWQS
+1468 EQGDQGWKS
-1477 THGVEASYSGSV
+1477 THGVEASYSGNV
-1489 YGVNGEGHGT
+1489 YGVNGEGHGA

-1505 THTNTSLYQDLTD
+1505 TYTNTSLYQDLTD

-1577 IEFKGTGHNDGLGYI
+1577 IEFKGTGQNDGLGYI

-1601 SSPQANAVSEHA
+1601 SSQQANAVSEHA
-1613 KQNQASQNA
+1613 TQNQASQNA
-1622 LSDKER
+1622 LSDKDR

-1645 AVAGSQSQLESTDQQ
+1645 AVAGSQSQLESTDQK
-1660 AIENNGQAQRDA
+1660 ALENNGQAQRDA
-1672 VKEESEAVTAELTT
+1672 VKEESEAVTAELTK

-1698 THTGKSG
+1698 THTGESG
-1705 EQWRND
+1705 DQWRND

-1717 DGVQSQIDDAKQL
+1717 DGVQRQLDDAKQL
-1730 ASDKMAAA
+1730 ANDKIAAA

-1746 SKVKDSIAKS
+1746 SKVKESVAKS

-1765 NRAGAEQDIAEAKA
+1765 NRAGAEQDIADAKA

-1792 HDAKQ
+1792 NDAKE

-1812 GDRDAMNAENK
+1812 SDRDAMNAENK
-1823 ANQAQNDAQGAKQ
+1823 ANQAQNDAKGTKQ

-1842 DRQGVAGSGLSGNA
+1842 DREGVTGSGLSGNA

-1867 HVNTDSQTNAD
+1867 HVTNDSQTNAD
-1878 GRFSDG
+1878 GRFSEG
-1884 LTEQEL
+1884 LSEQEQ

-1906 AGIRSKNSG
+1906 AGIRGKNSG
-1915 STITSMFMEANADS
+1915 STISSMFTETNSDS
-1929 IVVDTTAS
+1929 IVVPTAAS

-1944 VRISGVNLVGLG
+1944 IRISGVNLEGLSG
-1956 EASHDSAES
+1956 GQGSQTTGQHSS
-1965 LVAARAEKVANL
+1965 KS
-1977 YRWLDTDND
+1977 
-1986 VATDKYVPVPGFER
+1986 VPGFQSHFASTSIGIENELSGLVVVLPKNSAQTFGYVHDSQGNPLFMLTKDMNQGGYSNPAGITDINGLNNWQTHTIELVTYPSETSDTTAIESR
-2000 VDADVSDEV
+2000 KEAMLWLAKEFTGHINQSNHQSLPQLVSEDGRFTLVISNSKHLIAAGNGTAIEAQGQTIGMTPSGQQATMAISAKEFGSSSSLEVRLLESAPWYQSGLRDEFLANSNEHKLDDPEAAQNVYAYLTSVYSKTADLAKEYGIYINDWDPASEGFSPNAQGLTDPKVKNAWEILPRTKPVKMLELLSADDSRYVRQQIIEKLKGSHSESLAKNVFEYFQYGGEVAGHGINNATTGSAQQPEPAILFEFRSVPSVLSEFVPKTESTAKVDVKALDHFDSASRKAIIVEVNALVSGSDDFDAWYQEYRASKGQPPVKNPKSSASANHKAEWLMTQYAD
-2009 KQRMIQSMSGYIEH
+2009 KWAKITAPYIESNE
-2023 TDNQVPKDQAQAL
+2023 TSTSTQTTVDSGEVLKGLQEDFKRYGDALKPDTSVPGKSKDIRTTKDFLNGYKNDHAKEIVDGFRSDMSIKQL
-2036 ATLFVES
+2036 VDLF
-2043 TLDYDWDKRVEFL
+2043 
-2056 TKLESYGYSF
+2056 
-2066 ETPHAEKSIVSF
+2066 
-2078 WSGKNFKQYR
+2078 
-2088 DVLDNAQ
+2088 
-2095 TDGKKVVYDI
+2095 
-2105 DVKGNAF
+2105 VKGN
-2112 AIDLNK
+2112 
-2118 HLMRWGGLF
+2118 WS
-2127 LDPDNAEQNQLKS
+2127 AEQKGALAWEIESRALKV
-2140 SIDAATFSNTGFWSS
+2140 TFQNKSEKYNRLFRE
-2155 VYATGAQH
+2155 
-2163 DVYVI
+2163 I
-2168 AEGGVRL
+2168 A
-2175 GNYFWHVEL
+2175 
-2184 PALRQLQREGL
+2184 
-2195 VGEIRL
+2195 
-2201 LDKPVSEYKDLP
+2201 S
-2213 ADEIGRRLTDAGV
+2213 AGV
-2226 GVKVRFDALSSARQA
+2226 VDA
-2241 ELLADN
+2241 
-2247 PDDYRADTLVELDVK
+2247 
-2262 LSAIDSMLRESLPF
+2262 
-2276 YSLRTERNLLVQEG
+2276 
-2290 DEGFEVRSW
+2290 
-2299 PGSDDKSKTI
+2299 
-2309 LLDNPED
+2309 
-2316 AAQQK
+2316 K
-2321 AIERFILANF
+2321 A
-2331 DNFEQMPDELFLVD
+2331 
-2345 NKVLSHH
+2345 
-2352 DGRTR
+2352 T
-2357 ILAQKEDGA
+2357 
-2366 WTYNTNSELMSVTEL
+2366 
-2381 LDAAHVSGKVR
+2381 
-2392 GESYQKVIDALAEYH
+2392 
-2407 ASTAEHADYELE
+2407 
-2419 SVEQLVNLRKK
+2419 EQLAPQL
-2430 IEGYALGHPDSG
+2430 
-2442 RLEAMNSLLN
+2442 MLLN
-2452 QVNSRLE
+2452 
-2459 EVSVLAVSEQSI
+2459 LA
-2471 KAHDSFSRLYD
+2471 
-2482 QLDNA
+2482 
-2487 HLKQSKHLY
+2487 
-2496 LDGNG
+2496 
-2501 DFVTKGKGNLAK
+2501 
-2513 IDQLGGSDAVLEKVK
+2513 
-2528 ASVNHEYGQAIAD
+2528 
-2541 TIFAG
+2541 
-2546 LSANE
+2546 
-2551 LAKDGKGIDITGLN
+2551 
-2565 RIHQALEQHMS
+2565 
-2576 PVSATMYIWKPSDH
+2576 
-2590 SALGHAALQIGQ
+2590 
-2602 GRTQIDAQAAA
+2602 
-2613 DFNKQNYVSWWP
+2613 
-2625 LGSKSSNI
+2625 
-2633 RNIFNVATEYQP
+2633 
-2645 DLKLRWSDFSQPAH
+2645 
-2659 QNDTLEHD
+2659 
-2667 MASEE
+2667 
-2672 NDGFGL
+2672 NDGFGGRCDPL
-2678 NDGETKLKRFIEKL
+2678 SKL
-2692 NAAKG
+2692 
-2697 IDAAYKDAS
+2697 
-2706 EGYASVL
+2706 V
-2713 LGNPDML
+2713 
-2720 VSTGIPAHVFQPFV
+2720 
-2734 DQWNDTSY
+2734 
-2742 DMMDVANR
+2742 
-2750 FAQELQKQAQA
+2750 
-2761 SGDPALVAKRIDN
+2761 LVAKQ
-2774 VVRLFAER
+2774 
-2782 ALEEIE
+2782 LENDGQVGVARQLLEKMYSAAAVLSNPTFYSDSE
-2788 AFKASQA
+2788 KANASKLLSSLAAIHAKNPMHDTSMKVWQ
-2795 DEGRVFR
+2795 EK
-2802 INLEGLDVA
+2802 LEGKQALTVNGVVEKITDASANGKPVLLELDAPGHAMA
-2811 AMQAEWN
+2811 AWAKGSGDDRVYGFYDPNAGIVEFSSAE
-2818 RLSHDPDARYQLLT
+2818 
-2832 KNCSSTVAKVLKA
+2832 
-2845 GGADKLIGHTWRP
+2845 
-2858 KFGVWTP
+2858 KFGDYLTRFFGKSDLNMAQGYKLGKNAAGEAIFNRVVVMDGNTLASYKPTFGDNTTMQGILDLPVFDATP
-2865 TELFNFGQALQ
+2865 INKPEVTD
-2876 EAQLE
+2876 
-2881 IAAKK
+2881 
-2886 QSHQVND
+2886 V
-2893 DLDALSGS
+2893 LDALSGN
-2901 EKHKD
+2901 EKHKEN
-2906 KVAIENDGTPPRDK
+2906 VAIENDGTPPRDK
-2920 VPLSPLT
+2920 ESLSPLT

-2933 LYGERDARRKI
+2933 LYGEKDARRKI

-2956 EKGESQKV
+2956 ENGESQKV

-2971 RLTGYYHQGTA
+2971 RLTGYYHQGAA
-2982 SSDDETSTTSGKVV
+2982 SSEGETSATSGKVV

-3007 EQASAIRS
+3007 EQASAIRN

-3063 SNIILHGYSMGGP
+3063 SNIIIHGYSMGGP

-3120 GTIAKAVN
+3120 GAIAKAVN

-3141 QETPILL
+3141 KETPILL

-3160 KLRVKL
+3160 KLRAKL
-3166 SNSGFN
+3166 AIAGYN

-3188 MSQYT
+3188 MGQYAD
-3193 GQIVSDLLN
+3193 QIVSGLFNAEQAAVEAGEVLKGLEKDFKRYGDALKPDTSVPGKSKDIRTTKDFLNGYKNDHAKEIVDGFRSDMSIKQLVDLFVKGNWSEEQKGALAWEIESRALKVTFQNKSEKYNRLFREIASAGVVDAKATEQLAPQLMLLN
-3202 TQHIKH
+3202 LANDGFGGRCDPLSKLVLV
-3208 NEAKLN
+3208 AKQ
-3214 LEPHGKNYESRDL
+3214 LENDG
-3227 ILKPISQPETVEL
+3227 QV
-3240 GMPEVDQKVLADIAE
+3240 
-3255 RENVIIGVRPVDEK
+3255 GVARQLLE
-3269 SKSLI
+3269 
-3274 ASKMYSSK
+3274 KMYSAAAVLSNPTLYSDSEKANASK
-3282 GLFVKAKSSDW
+3282 LLSSLAAIHAKN
-3293 GPMSGFI
+3293 PMHDTSMKVWQEKLEGKQALTVNGVVEKI
-3300 PVDQSFAKASARR
+3300 TDASANGKPV
-3313 DLETFNRHA
+3313 L
-3322 EQSIQSGNAVSADL
+3322 
-3336 YLNQVRVEELVS
+3336 
-3348 KYHSLTP
+3348 
-3355 LELDDQSGMY
+3355 LELDAPGHAMAAWAKGSGDDRVYGFYDPNAGIVEFSSAEKFGDYLTRFFGKSDLNMAQGY
-3365 KTTATNGDQSVPF
+3365 KLGKNAAGEAIFNRVVVMDGNTLASYKPTFGDKTT
-3378 FLNRVTVD
+3378 
-3386 GNELWQVHYITN
+3386 
-3398 GELAPFKVIGDP
+3398 
-3410 VSKQPMT
+3410 M
-3417 ADYDLLTVMYS
+3417 
-3428 YGDLGPQDKV
+3428 
-3438 KQPLTWQQWKDSVTY
+3438 
-3453 EDLTPKYKELYS
+3453 
-3465 NEDLYNKKDGASL
+3465 
-3478 GNVSGRLKE
+3478 
-3487 LKDRINVDL
+3487 
-3496 GRTNGLEM
+3496 
-3504 VHHGADDANP
+3504 
-3514 YAVMAD
+3514 
-3520 NFPATFFVPKSLFAE
+3520 
-3535 DGLGEG
+3535 
-3541 KGSIQTYFN
+3541 
-3550 VNEQGAVVIRNP
+3550 
-3562 QEFSDFQQ
+3562 
-3570 VTINAS
+3570 
-3576 FRASF
+3576 
-3581 NDKWNHG
+3581 
-3588 LDEPLFTT
+3588 
-3596 KRKLSHEFLNK
+3596 
-3607 RDQLL
+3607 
-3612 KKLSGGRL
+3612 
-3620 DAQDETLV
+3620 
-3628 ALGNPD
+3628 
-3634 DVSGN
+3634 
-3639 KAIVAVDVSQ
+3639 
-3649 IFTRQEL
+3649 
-3656 KERANVFAK
+3656 
-3665 PIGASYQGILDQL
+3665 QGILDL
-3678 DLVHQTVSRDQIV
+3678 PV
-3691 ASFELN
+3691 
-3697 KKVNAYIAEH
+3697 
-3707 PTSGRN
+3707 
-3713 QALTQLK
+3713 
-3720 EQITSALFIGKMQVA
+3720 
-3735 QVDIDAIAQTR
+3735 
-3746 PELAAR
+3746 
-3752 IFMVAIEEANGEH
+3752 
-3765 RGLTDMMVR
+3765 
-3774 WANEDPYLAPKQGY
+3774 
-3788 KGETPNDLGFDA
+3788 FDA
-3800 KYHVDLGDHYADFKQ
+3800 TPIKKPGTSDVDGNAKIVDV
-3815 WLETSQSNGLLSK
+3815 T
-3828 ATLDES
+3828 
-3834 TKTVHLGYSYQE
+3834 
-3846 LQDLTGV
+3846 
-3853 ESVQMAF
+3853 
-3860 YFLKEA
+3860 KEA
-3866 AKKVDPI
+3866 LADGK
-3873 SGDSAEMILLKKFA
+3873 IL
-3887 DKSYLS
+3887 
-3893 QLDSDRMDQIE
+3893 
-3904 GIYRSSHET
+3904 
-3913 DVDAWDRRY
+3913 
-3922 SGAGYDELTNK
+3922 
-3933 LAGATGVDE
+3933 
-3942 QLSVLLDDRKG
+3942 
-3953 LLIGEVHGSDV
+3953 
-3964 NGLRFVN
+3964 
-3971 EQMDALK
+3971 
-3978 KQGVTVI
+3978 
-3985 GLEHLRSDL
+3985 
-3994 AQPLI
+3994 
-3999 DRYLATGV
+3999 
-4007 MSSELS
+4007 
-4013 AMLKTKH
+4013 
-4020 LDATLFENA
+4020 
-4029 RANGM
+4029 
-4034 RIVALD
+4034 
-4040 ANSSARPNVQG
+4040 
-4051 TEHGLMYRAGAA
+4051 
-4063 NNIAVEVLQ
+4063 
-4072 SLPDDEKFVAIY
+4072 
-4084 GKAHLQSHKGIEGF
+4084 
-4098 VPGITHR
+4098 
-4105 LDLPAL
+4105 
-4111 RVSDSNQFRV
+4111 
-4121 EQDDMTL
+4121 
-4128 RVVYDDVANKP
+4128 
-4139 KLTFKDS
+4139 
-4146 LSGANTAIHNQ
+4146 HNQ

-4162 ERVAVTPTADG
+4162 ERVVVTPTADG

-4185 MENDSV
+4185 MENDA
-4191 VANAAANLAGKH
+4191 VAAKAAANLAGKH

-4240 RDDSD
+4240 RDDSE
-4245 SNNTH
+4245 SNNTR

-4255 AEDLAAKLANFQQSF
+4255 ADELAVKLAKFQQSF
-4270 SQAENINNTP
+4270 NQAENVSSKP

-4299 GHQFINAMDVN
+4299 GHQFINAMDAN
-4310 GLRVDVSARSSEL
+4310 GLRFDVSVRSSEL
-4323 AVDAT
+4323 AVDET

-4334 DENGDWIQKAE
+4334 DANGNWVQKAE
-4345 TNKVSLS
+4345 SNKVSLS
-4352 WNEQGEV
+4352 WNEQGDV
-4359 IAKEERIRN
+4359 VAKDERIRN

-4380 GVSDVGEI
+4380 GISDVDEP
-4388 ARGAIGDNN
+4388 ARGAIGDNK

-4402 PEKRKVETETS
+4402 PEKRKSETETS
-4413 SSAANNKLS
+4413 SSSANNKLS

-4451 SGGFK
+4451 TGGFK
-4456 SLAFGDNNVMVHIGN
+4456 SLAFGDNNVMIHIGN
-4471 GESKHSVDMGGYQAL
+4471 GESKHSVDIGGYQAL

-4494 NRNVSFNLG
+4494 NRNVSFNKG
-4503 QSNDLLVMMD
+4503 RSNDLIVMMD

-4542 EDQDWL
+4542 EGKDWL
-4548 AAQEQQWTLSGAKKF
+4548 VAQEQQWTLSGAKKF

-4572 SSSVDYTCLVE
+4572 SSSVDYTSLVE
-4583 LDSHNE
+4583 LDSQNE
-4589 RSSRGLKHDTEAA
+4589 RSSRGLKHDAEAA

-4613 NSDSSAGKLSRADK
+4613 NGNNDTSKLSRADK

-4709 QMAGIGAETTLADIF
+4709 QLAGVGAETTLADIF
-4724 GVDYTTSGQIVSRNG
+4724 GVDYTASGHIVSRNG

-4745 AILTEMLEV
+4745 AILKEMLEV

-4769 AKLLDSLKSGIDM
+4769 TKLVNSLEAGINM
-4782 GADGIQSF
+4782 GADGIKSF

-4796 KDKAPEEEENKSAV
+4796 KEKAPEEEESKPSV
-4810 SVNGT
+4810 SLNGE
-4815 SVNSAQGATAS
+4815 SLNSTQGATVA
-4826 DGNTETAETQDRAF
+4826 DGSTETTETPDRAF

-4855 SQDKQKEMKSLVE
+4855 SQDKQKEMKSLVA

-4946 FTGGEGS
+4946 FTGGEGN

-4993 VFGEGGEIDTGL
+4993 VFGEGGEIDTGS

-5023 GQDYSV
+5023 DQDYSV

-5040 AGNDFANVFG
+5040 AGDDFANVFG

-5093 NGEEGRDLMVLGGYQ
+5093 NGGEGRDLMVLGGYQ

-5126 IDNLVEDISSED
+5126 IDNLVEDIRSED

-5162 ILRDPVSE
+5162 ILRDPASDS
-5170 TDQAKFEHIGSVTF
+5170 DQAKFEHIGSVTF
-5184 NDYFDGKR
+5184 SDYFNGNR
-5192 AQMIIAMGEKDANGE
+5192 AQVIIAMGEKDATGE

-5215 SSIDAL
+5215 SAIDAL

-5249 STAWADVV
+5249 TTAWADVV

>member
-15 GNYSADNG
+15 GNYSADDG
-23 NNDIVAIGFGGEIHA
+23 NNNIVAIGFGGQIHA

-51 ATVHTGSGNDTVV
+51 ATVYTGSGNDTVV
-64 GGSAYLR
+64 GGSAYLK
-71 VEDSTGHLSVKG
+71 VEDSTGHLTVKG

-112 GHHGD
+112 GNHGD
-117 VSYGGAA
+117 VNYGGAA
-124 AYNSVKRK
+124 AYNGITRK
-132 GLSGNVTFKGAGG
+132 GLSGNVTFAGAGG
-145 YNALWHETNHGNLSF
+145 YNALWHETNQGNLSF
-160 AGAGA
+160 TGAGA
-165 GNKLDRTWFD
+165 GNKLDRTWFNR
-175 QYQGSRG
+175 YQGSHG
-182 DVSFDGAGAANS
+182 DVTFDGAGAANS

-238 RQAEDVYQQTHGNI
+238 HQAEDAYTQTRGNI
-252 RFEGVGGYNSFY
+252 RFEGVGGYNSLY

-279 YNTITRKGSG
+279 YNTIIRKGSG
-289 SSFDAQGME
+289 NDFAKEGMTN
-298 YAKAEDIVLTT
+298 AKADEIVLTK
-309 AKMHG
+309 AVMSG
-314 SWIGS
+314 SWIGQD
-319 GTHAVTAVKSEREP
+319 HHVTAVKSASEP

-338 AIADGTYTK
+338 AFADSTYTK
-347 INKVRLSN
+347 INKVQLRN
-355 DPKTGKLKYYSE
+355 DPQTGELKYYST
-367 AWYKQGNHLSGL
+367 AWYKEGNHLSNL
-379 ARSDV
+379 ANQDISDN
-384 SSAGGFEV
+384 GGFTAV
-392 NPINGGYTLSN
+392 NINGAYTLSDLK
-403 IAVEHQQSL
+403 VEHQQSV
-412 TVHAMEKDL
+412 TVHAVEKSL

-428 YANGALIDAKDVVL
+428 YANGAVIDAKEVSL

-449 HAISTDGTKVDVQA
+449 HAIYADGTKVDVKA
-463 IKSNR
+463 VKSNR
-468 KPNTYV
+468 QPNTYI

-488 ELANDAETGVLK
+488 ELANDPETGALK

-515 LANED
+515 IANQD
-520 ISSANGYHSMG
+520 ISSATGYNPMG
-531 KGGYSLSA
+531 KGGYSLSD
-539 LNYSVNAIRSMS
+539 LHYSVNAVRSTS
-551 ETVADIDEYT
+551 ETVADIEEYT
-561 DQTLFKPAT
+561 DQTLFKPAN

-577 DVHFSG
+577 DVRFNG

-596 GNVYFNGG
+596 GNVHFNGG

-654 KQGKM
+654 QQGKM

-671 RIGDG
+671 RLGDG
-676 QYLAHLLAYGNISVH
+676 QYLAHLLAYGNISVQ
-691 KGNGN
+691 KGSGD
-696 SRVAM
+696 SRVVM

-706 THTQIGSGHGLWLA
+706 THTQIGSGNGLWLA

-726 MTQVGNGE
+726 MTQVGQGD
-734 VTSVLAGGANVLTKV
+734 VAAVLAGGANVLTKM
-749 GEGELTAG
+749 GEGELTSG

-763 VMTHISGDEQASNT
+763 VITHISNDDQLSNT

-791 GKGDTLAVMG
+791 GKGNTLAVMG
-801 GGANVLTHVGDGST
+801 GGANVLTHVGDGTT

-868 DGTSIAAMIGA
+868 DGASIAVMIGA

-956 NIFTHIGNGSTFA
+956 NIFTHVGSGSTFA
-969 AMIGQANVMTKVG
+969 AMIGQANIMTKVG

-990 VGKANIYTHVG
+990 VGKANIMTYVG

-1010 GEMNVMTKVGNG
+1010 GEVNVMTKVGNG

-1107 IGNVMT
+1107 VGNVMT

-1126 KANIVTKVGDGLGIN
+1126 KANLITKVGDGLGVN

-1166 NILTKVGDGQEVSV
+1166 NLITKVGDGQEVSV
-1180 VQGKANIITH
+1180 VQGEANIITH

-1210 GDGRNVVLAKGEANI
+1210 GHGQNVVLAKGEANI

-1237 LWSKGNVV
+1237 LWSKGNIV

-1258 GKANITT
+1258 GQANITT

-1281 INTKVGNGVSVN
+1281 INTKVGDGVSVN

-1316 KANANIHIGDGLN
+1316 KANANIHVGDGLN
-1329 INASYAR
+1329 INASYAQ

-1362 LSALFDNVKQTLLG
+1362 LSALFDNIKQTVLG

-1390 EASTSGTQK
+1390 EASSSGTHK

-1417 DAIEEVGSDL
+1417 DAIKEVGSDL

-1440 PDLNEM
+1440 PDLNKM
-1446 DNDLNIDGA
+1446 QHALNVDD
-1455 SDHAPNLIVNGDF
+1455 SSVQAPNLIVNGDF
-1468 EQGDRGWQS
+1468 EQGEHGWQS
-1477 THGVEASYSGSV
+1477 THGVEASYAGSV
-1489 YGVNGEGHGT
+1489 YGVEGEGHGA

-1505 THTNTSLYQDLTD
+1505 TYTNTSLYQDLAN
-1518 LTEGEVIAVSFDFAK
+1518 LAQGEVIAVSFDFAK

-1547 NGEVVFSSSGDAS
+1547 NGEVVFSSSGDES

-1568 LTAHAGSNR
+1568 LTAQAGSNR

-1592 LDNVVAKSE
+1592 LDNVVATSE
-1601 SSPQANAVSEHA
+1601 SSQQANAIREHA
-1613 KQNQASQNA
+1613 TQNPAAQNA

-1660 AIENNGQAQRDA
+1660 ALGNNGQAQRDA
-1672 VKEESEAVTAELTT
+1672 VQEESEAITAELTK
-1686 LAQGLDVLDGQA
+1686 LAQGLDVLDSQA
-1698 THTGKSG
+1698 THTGESG
-1705 EQWRND
+1705 DQWRNE
-1711 FAGGLL
+1711 FASGLL
-1717 DGVQSQIDDAKQL
+1717 AGVQTQLDDAKQL
-1730 ASDKMAAA
+1730 ANDKIAEA
-1738 KQTQSDNN
+1738 KQTHADNQN
-1746 SKVKDSIAKS
+1746 KVKDAVAKS

-1765 NRAGAEQDIAEAKA
+1765 NRAGAEQDIADAQA
-1779 DAETRKAD
+1779 DAEKRKAD
-1787 AVAKS
+1787 ALAKGK
-1792 HDAKQ
+1792 DAQQ

-1803 SAANDAQSR
+1803 HAVNNAQSR
-1812 GDRDAMNAENK
+1812 GDRDVELAENK
-1823 ANQAQNDAQGAKQ
+1823 ANQAQADAQGAKQ

-1842 DRQGVAGSGLSGNA
+1842 DRQGVTGSGLSGNA
-1856 HRVEGAGETGS
+1856 HSVEGAGETDS

-1878 GRFSDG
+1878 GRFSEG
-1884 LTEQEL
+1884 LTEQEQ

-1906 AGIRSKNSG
+1906 AGIRAKNSG
-1915 STITSMFMEANADS
+1915 NTITSMFTEANTDS
-1929 IVVDTTAS
+1929 IVVPTTTS

-1944 VRISGVNLVGLG
+1944 IRISGVNLEGLG
-1956 EASHDSAES
+1956 EASHDSAVS

-1977 YRWLDTDND
+1977 YRWLDSDHPR
-1986 VATDKYVPVPGFER
+1986 ATEQYIPVPGFER
-2000 VDADVSDEV
+2000 VDVNVSDET
-2009 KQRMIQSMSGYIEH
+2009 KQRLTQFVSGYIEH

-2036 ATLFVES
+2036 ATLFVEA
-2043 TLDYDWDKRVEFL
+2043 TLNYDWDKRVEFL

-2066 ETPHAEKSIVSF
+2066 EAPHGENSLVSF
-2078 WSGKNFKQYR
+2078 WSGRNFKEYR
-2088 DVLDNAQ
+2088 NVLDNAQ
-2095 TDGKKVVYDI
+2095 PDGKKVVYDI
-2105 DVKGNAF
+2105 DVQGNAF
-2112 AIDLNK
+2112 AIKLNK
-2118 HLMRWGGLF
+2118 QLMRWGDMF
-2127 LDPDNAEQNQLKS
+2127 LDLDNADQNHLQS
-2140 SIDAATFSNTGFWSS
+2140 SIEAAAYSNTGFWSS
-2155 VYATGAQH
+2155 VYATGAKD

-2168 AEGGVRL
+2168 AEGGMRL
-2175 GNYFWHVEL
+2175 GNYFWNVEL
-2184 PALRQLQREGL
+2184 PLLRQLQREGL

-2201 LDKPVSEYKDLP
+2201 LDKPVSEYKDVP
-2213 ADEIGRRLTDAGV
+2213 VNEIGHKLTDAGV
-2226 GVKVRFDALSSARQA
+2226 GVKVRFDALSAAQQA
-2241 ELLADN
+2241 ELLAIN
-2247 PDDYRADTLVELDVK
+2247 PKGYKADSLVELDVK
-2262 LSAIDSMLRESLPF
+2262 LSAIDSMLRDALPF
-2276 YSLRTERNLLVQEG
+2276 YSLRTERNLLVLEG
-2290 DEGFEVRSW
+2290 DEGFKVRAW
-2299 PGSDDKSKTI
+2299 PGSDGKSKTI
-2309 LLDNPED
+2309 VLDNPED
-2316 AAQQK
+2316 ATQQK
-2321 AIERFILANF
+2321 TIERFILANF
-2331 DNFEQMPDELFLVD
+2331 QNFEQMPDELFLVD
-2345 NKVLSHH
+2345 NKVISHDKGITH
-2352 DGRTR
+2352 V
-2357 ILAQKEDGA
+2357 LAQKVDGA
-2366 WTYNTNSELMSVTEL
+2366 WLYNAKVDLMSVTEL
-2381 LDAAHVSGKVR
+2381 LDAANVTGKIR
-2392 GESYQKVIDALAEYH
+2392 GESYQQVIDALADYH
-2407 ASTAEHADYELE
+2407 ASITEHADYEPE
-2419 SVEQLVNLRKK
+2419 SVEKLLNLRKK
-2430 IEGYALGHPDSG
+2430 VEGYVLGHPDSG
-2442 RLEAMNSLLN
+2442 RVEAMNSLLN
-2452 QVNSRLE
+2452 QVNTRLD
-2459 EVSVLAVSEQSI
+2459 EVSVLSVAEQNI
-2471 KAHDSFSRLYD
+2471 QAQDSFSRLYD
-2482 QLDNA
+2482 QLETAN
-2487 HLKQSKHLY
+2487 LKGTKHLY
-2496 LDGNG
+2496 LDQNG
-2501 DFVTKGKGNLAK
+2501 DFVTKGKGHLAN
-2513 IDQLGGSDAVLEKVK
+2513 IDLLASRKAVLEKVK
-2528 ASVNHEYGQAIAD
+2528 LTVSNEYGQTVAD
-2541 TIFAG
+2541 TVFAG
-2546 LSANE
+2546 LSAKD
-2551 LAKDGKGIDITGLN
+2551 LAKDGKGIDIAGLKKVHLA
-2565 RIHQALEQHMS
+2565 IEQHLS
-2576 PVSATMYIWKPSDH
+2576 PVSATLFLWKPSDH

-2602 GRTQIDAQAAA
+2602 GRTQLEGQAAA
-2613 DFNKQNYVSWWP
+2613 DFNQQNYVSWWP

-2633 RNIFNVATEYQP
+2633 GNILNVTTKDQP
-2645 DLKLRWSDFSQPAH
+2645 DLKLRWKDFSQPAAH
-2659 QNDTLEHD
+2659 GESLAFD
-2667 MASEE
+2667 MQTEE
-2672 NDGFGL
+2672 NDDFGL
-2678 NDGETKLKRFIEKL
+2678 KSAEDKLKDFIKQL
-2692 NAAKG
+2692 ASASGVDKKF
-2697 IDAAYKDAS
+2697 KDISQAFTMM
-2706 EGYASVL
+2706 AL
-2713 LGNPDML
+2713 MNPDIL
-2720 VSTGIPAHVFQPFV
+2720 ESANIPEHISKPFV

-2742 DMMDVANR
+2742 DMQDVAQRFAKELQEQAKVAANSEQMEQQISEVVRR
-2750 FAQELQKQAQA
+2750 FAQDELDKIQT
-2761 SGDPALVAKRIDN
+2761 
-2774 VVRLFAER
+2774 
-2782 ALEEIE
+2782 
-2788 AFKASQA
+2788 FKETQA
-2795 DEGRVFR
+2795 DQGRVFR

-2811 AMQAEWN
+2811 AMQAEWH
-2818 RLSHDPDARYQLLT
+2818 RLSNDPDARYQLLT

-2845 GGADKLIGHTWRP
+2845 GGADKLIGHTWLP

-2886 QSHQVND
+2886 QSHQVTD
-2893 DLDALSGS
+2893 VLDALSG
-2901 EKHKD
+2901 
-2906 KVAIENDGTPPRDK
+2906 N
-2920 VPLSPLT
+2920 
-2927 RFLNNE
+2927 
-2933 LYGERDARRKI
+2933 
-2944 GDITQ
+2944 
-2949 TLLDHAV
+2949 
-2956 EKGESQKV
+2956 
-2964 TLKGEAG
+2964 
-2971 RLTGYYHQGTA
+2971 
-2982 SSDDETSTTSGKVV
+2982 
-2996 LFLHGSGSSAE
+2996 
-3007 EQASAIRS
+3007 
-3015 HYQKQ
+3015 
-3020 GIDMLAVNLR
+3020 
-3030 GYGESDGGPSE
+3030 
-3041 KGLYQDARTMF
+3041 
-3052 NYLVNDKGIDP
+3052 
-3063 SNIILHGYSMGGP
+3063 
-3076 IAADLARYAAQNGQA
+3076 
-3091 VSGLLLDRPMP
+3091 
-3102 SMTKAIT
+3102 
-3109 AHEVANPAGIV
+3109 
-3120 GTIAKAVN
+3120 
-3128 GQFSVEKNLKGLP
+3128 
-3141 QETPILL
+3141 
-3148 LTDNEGLGEEGE
+3148 
-3160 KLRVKL
+3160 
-3166 SNSGFN
+3166 
-3172 VTGEQTFYG
+3172 
-3181 HEASNRL
+3181 
-3188 MSQYT
+3188 
-3193 GQIVSDLLN
+3193 
-3202 TQHIKH
+3202 
-3208 NEAKLN
+3208 
-3214 LEPHGKNYESRDL
+3214 
-3227 ILKPISQPETVEL
+3227 
-3240 GMPEVDQKVLADIAE
+3240 
-3255 RENVIIGVRPVDEK
+3255 
-3269 SKSLI
+3269 
-3274 ASKMYSSK
+3274 
-3282 GLFVKAKSSDW
+3282 KAK
-3293 GPMSGFI
+3293 
-3300 PVDQSFAKASARR
+3300 
-3313 DLETFNRHA
+3313 
-3322 EQSIQSGNAVSADL
+3322 
-3336 YLNQVRVEELVS
+3336 
-3348 KYHSLTP
+3348 
-3355 LELDDQSGMY
+3355 
-3365 KTTATNGDQSVPF
+3365 
-3378 FLNRVTVD
+3378 
-3386 GNELWQVHYITN
+3386 
-3398 GELAPFKVIGDP
+3398 
-3410 VSKQPMT
+3410 
-3417 ADYDLLTVMYS
+3417 
-3428 YGDLGPQDKV
+3428 
-3438 KQPLTWQQWKDSVTY
+3438 
-3453 EDLTPKYKELYS
+3453 
-3465 NEDLYNKKDGASL
+3465 
-3478 GNVSGRLKE
+3478 
-3487 LKDRINVDL
+3487 
-3496 GRTNGLEM
+3496 
-3504 VHHGADDANP
+3504 
-3514 YAVMAD
+3514 
-3520 NFPATFFVPKSLFAE
+3520 
-3535 DGLGEG
+3535 
-3541 KGSIQTYFN
+3541 
-3550 VNEQGAVVIRNP
+3550 
-3562 QEFSDFQQ
+3562 
-3570 VTINAS
+3570 
-3576 FRASF
+3576 
-3581 NDKWNHG
+3581 
-3588 LDEPLFTT
+3588 
-3596 KRKLSHEFLNK
+3596 
-3607 RDQLL
+3607 
-3612 KKLSGGRL
+3612 
-3620 DAQDETLV
+3620 
-3628 ALGNPD
+3628 
-3634 DVSGN
+3634 
-3639 KAIVAVDVSQ
+3639 VAVDLAQ
-3649 IFTRQEL
+3649 IFTVQGL
-3656 KERANVFAK
+3656 KERAKVFAK

-3678 DLVHQTVSRDQIV
+3678 DLVHQAKGRYQIA

-3697 KKVNAYIAEH
+3697 KKINDYIAEH

-3720 EQITSALFIGKMQVA
+3720 EQVTSALFIGKMQVA
-3735 QVDIDAIAQTR
+3735 QAGIDAIAQTR
-3746 PELAAR
+3746 PELATR
-3752 IFMVAIEEANGEH
+3752 IFMVAIEEANGKH
-3765 RGLTDMMVR
+3765 VGLTDMMLR
-3774 WANEDPYLAPKQGY
+3774 WANEDPYLAPKHGY
-3788 KGETPNDLGFDA
+3788 KGEMPSDLGFDA
-3800 KYHVDLGDHYADFKQ
+3800 KYHVDLGEHYADFKQ

-3846 LQDLTGV
+3846 LQDLTGA

-3866 AKKVDPI
+3866 AKKADPI

-3887 DKSYLS
+3887 DQNYLS

-3922 SGAGYDELTNK
+3922 SGKGYDELTNM
-3933 LAGATGVDE
+3933 LASATGVDE

-3971 EQMDALK
+3971 EQMEALK

-4020 LDATLFENA
+4020 LDVTLFENA
-4029 RANGM
+4029 RVNGM

-4072 SLPDDEKFVAIY
+4072 NLPDGEKFVAIY

-4111 RVSDSNQFRV
+4111 KVSDSNQFTV
-4121 EQDDMTL
+4121 EQDDVSL

-4139 KLTFKDS
+4139 KITFKGS
-4146 LSGANTAIHNQ
+4146 LSGANTALHNQ

-4162 ERVAVTPTADG
+4162 ERVVVTPIADG

-4185 MENDSV
+4185 MENDPV
-4191 VANAAANLAGKH
+4191 VAKAAANLAGKH
-4203 PESSVVVQLDSDGN
+4203 AESSVVVQLDSDGN

-4240 RDDSD
+4240 RDHSE
-4245 SNNTH
+4245 SNNTR

-4255 AEDLAAKLANFQQSF
+4255 ADELAVKLAKFQQSF
-4270 SQAENINNTP
+4270 NQAENINNKP

-4299 GHQFINAMDVN
+4299 GHQFINAMDAN
-4310 GLRVDVSARSSEL
+4310 GLRVDVSVRSSEL
-4323 AVDAT
+4323 AVDEA

-4334 DENGDWIQKAE
+4334 DANGDWVQKAE
-4345 TNKVSLS
+4345 NNKVSLS
-4352 WNEQGEV
+4352 WDAQGEV
-4359 IAKEERIRN
+4359 VAKDERIRN

-4380 GVSDVGEI
+4380 GVNNVDEP
-4388 ARGAIGDNN
+4388 ARGAIGDNS

-4402 PEKRKVETETS
+4402 PEKRKPETEVIANS
-4413 SSAANNKLS
+4413 SSRNQLS
-4422 YSGNIQVNVGDGEF
+4422 YSGNIQVNVGEGEF

-4451 SGGFK
+4451 TGGFK
-4456 SLAFGDNNVMVHIGN
+4456 SLAFGDNNVMVHIGD
-4471 GESKHSVDMGGYQAL
+4471 GESKHSVDIGGYQAL
-4486 EGAQMFIG
+4486 EGAQMFLG
-4494 NRNVSFNLG
+4494 NRNVSFNFG
-4503 QSNDLLVMMD
+4503 HSNDLILMMD

-4528 ARISGVLQSIATSG
+4528 ARISGVLQGIAMSG
-4542 EDQDWL
+4542 EGEDWL

-4572 SSSVDYTCLVE
+4572 SSSVDYTTLVE
-4583 LDSHNE
+4583 LDSQNE
-4589 RSSRGLKHDTEAA
+4589 RDSRGLKHDAEAT

-4613 NSDSSAGKLSRADK
+4613 NGNSGTSQLSRADK

-4674 FGLMTQQFSATG
+4674 FGLMTQQFTATG

-4696 EDLPRQLKNKLLG
+4696 QDLPRQLKNKLLG
-4709 QMAGIGAETTLADIF
+4709 QLAGVGAETTLADIF
-4724 GVDYTTSGQIVSRNG
+4724 GVDYTASGQIVSRNG
-4739 EAVDGV
+4739 QAVDGV
-4745 AILTEMLEV
+4745 AILKEMLEV

-4769 AKLLDSLKSGIDM
+4769 AKLLDSLKAGIDM
-4782 GADGIQSF
+4782 GADGIKSF

-4796 KDKAPEEEENKSAV
+4796 KEKAPEEEKDNSSV
-4810 SVNGT
+4810 SVNGGN
-4815 SVNSAQGATAS
+4815 VNSAQGATVA

-4868 NLKENLTAD
+4868 NLKQNLTAD

-4901 NLSLGNYNFNWGGD
+4901 NISLGNYNFNWGGD

-4946 FTGGEGS
+4946 FTGGEGN

-4993 VFGEGGEIDTGL
+4993 VFGEGGEIDTGS

-5023 GQDYSV
+5023 DQDYSV

-5050 NYNRINASAG
+5050 NYNRINAGAD

-5076 EGEDHLIAAA
+5076 DGDDHLIAAA

-5093 NGEEGRDLMVLGGYQ
+5093 NGGEGRDLMVLGGYQ

-5126 IDNLVEDISSED
+5126 IDNLVEDIRSED

-5162 ILRDPVSE
+5162 ILRDPSNDS
-5170 TDQAKFEHIGSVTF
+5170 DQSKFEHIGSVTF
-5184 NDYFDGKR
+5184 SDYFNGNR
-5192 AQMIIAMGEKDANGE
+5192 AQVVIGMSDKDLSGE
-5207 REYTTLSE
+5207 REYTMLSD
-5215 SSIDAL
+5215 SAIDAL
-5221 VQAMSGFDPQA
+5221 VQAMSGFEPQA
-5232 GDNGFIDNLDSK
+5232 GDNGFIDSLESK
-5244 SRVAI
+5244 SQAAL
-5249 STAWADVV
+5249 SMAWSDVV
-5257 HKKGITV
+5257 HKKGLMV